1 MAKKKKQI
9 YDPRYAL
16 GYRLMANRDA
26 INRASNELGRYE
38 QQSRSKAIEYMMA
51 YRRAQAEEARR
62 RQQLEQQE
70 EIDRKNRVEQRKKDT
85 PDALKSRYE
94 IEEEVK
100 SASPKWLSM
109 WNTDPDDAIIDP
121 ISGGNV
127 TRGEIARQEIQSNP
141 GGFTGWLGDNLN
153 SYLSRLNSAQADNQ
167 IGMMQRISRY
177 EQLMNDY
184 EKSLDIEDKLNSLH
198 ATYDDL
204 GYKLDN
210 ARMSQ
215 EERNK
220 ALQVRNT
227 TKNAIAT
234 LQNQYNA
241 LGNSRKALD
250 ALLLNG
256 FESAWQLTQELMP
269 NPMAALFGDDN
280 ISLRDISKDVL
291 LRLEGFKDA
300 DPTLKRSMLNSALKV
315 AKNRKSLLSEQERI
329 NRDDANL
336 YEQRISTYFKGKRDQ
351 PGMDLSDPNTY
362 LYKLS
367 GVMGSSASSW
377 RNNYGSMALGL
388 LSGALAPYT
397 GGTSLLVGAPVVLAA
412 NMGSAVA
419 ENNAE
424 VASSVRE
431 LYINKVGGSDSNTYK
446 NIIKA
451 AEKQVPDWKARK
463 MTENDLIDQYLAGN
477 VIVNDRNANNLK
489 VDALRDAETLFKR
502 DMVATGTDAVI
513 DTALDVL
520 PFGKVA
526 KSLKIMPKF
535 VRNVVAGSMK
545 SQAAREAWEAALKTG
560 KKVGGQFATASP
572 LTGAGAGLISGSIA
586 YGASRFASSKLAKK
600 LAATTMAERFTKLGE
615 RTADVV
621 RRATQKALAITPG
634 WLKKVGA
641 KPTALGA
648 KYFREYLGKNTLYGQ
663 TNRSFGRELLG
674 RLHMSALSEGIEEG
688 KQHEN
693 AEMFKRGELDENQSL
708 WSAVLDDA
716 LLGLDVGKDVLGIPL
731 DALGIL
737 QIKDQDRLAEIKGGI
752 LGGLGHT
759 ARMSVAQASAPY
771 ISEMRADKWL
781 MNNHIVDQA
790 DASDTLRRYVQ
801 YASKGWFSAGYN
813 AMSRALDHLEQINN
827 NRHDNTGSYLIQ
839 PELIEQERKNLSRV
853 ASSARS
859 KFLQKAAKDQGI
871 DVYTKTRN
879 FTDEYKQFVAG
890 WNMVLDNQQDVLK
903 NTNEQLSE
911 IDSRIKDIR
920 TNQTDEYT
928 NAKLAERDPFN
939 VDPVVTGQL
948 ATVRAAKAL
957 EEKFGYQEALARI
970 DALMRM
976 KETML
981 KAIDNGVAK
990 SRVNKYL
997 NAIDSSLKRLVEG
1010 YVEERP
1016 VFDEDGNIT
1025 EEKTQIKHPGINDYL
1040 HELYSI
1046 GLEQKDPNAETVGY
1060 GNHNKDS
1067 VRTRDDVQ
1075 RLVLDQSTHDALS
1088 DLYYQRF
1095 ALEQNINNANE
1106 AVANF
1111 IGKQERDNKKIKFVG
1126 GNGAQIMDNIRKTQQ
1141 TNDEFWNELTSDAFE
1156 SDEEVT
1162 AKMDEE
1168 NGWSPLIVSKPNPV
1182 IGSNGNQIKVKLDED
1197 GIPINPL
1204 PDGTF
1209 IDKNGYLYDYSDKHE
1224 VKETPIFGEW
1234 DSNAGH
1240 TYTERMASLLEG
1252 VDVGYEFYNP
1262 EGDTPFARTKKEH
1275 SKKYAELQKGQEQP
1289 ADTTAPE
1296 DKSNTDD
1303 KQQLAGE
1310 QKPNDKQGQESQP
1323 STEQGQ
1329 ESKPTQESQQ
1339 KPETQPDQ
1347 NQPEQQY
1354 TPAGS
1359 GTQLKSSEIKT
1370 SQEETF
1376 DALENKL
1383 KDDKERV
1390 IKQPLSVRNAD
1401 DVVSAMDG
1409 KYDTTSRS
1417 YFIKQDDGSVLRYN
1431 RVHSTLPESYKE
1443 DYSIIQSRERVVQEL
1458 SKLTTKVE
1466 VVKWINEK
1474 LKDESLKKSMLHDLV
1489 VYRTY
1494 ITEHPI
1500 FNNLENNAEW
1510 QAVITDIA
1518 HIVVQ
1523 KSFGPSVVVGNI
1535 VDEISRFMFGH
1546 FEGME
1551 ALEYIT
1557 MHSDNKDEYEQNVKY
1572 AIDIVKSV
1580 LDDIG
1585 ASQAMSDEQ
1594 VRNLVIEL
1602 AGLLK
1607 QFTDLGWQLNTNA
1620 YTWHAEFPGV
1630 GRVAGETDMIGID
1643 QDGKI
1648 HIIDFKTSMHPF
1660 AKTRGVN
1667 STITGQFESELS
1679 KLTADDVKNNTPA
1692 ALNVLKSIRDVADGR
1707 FGVELDVVDGKVVVV
1722 CEYSGFF
1729 YLANKIR
1736 GQVQSPFENYTNQ
1749 QTVYQMLIQTE
1760 LGLSVESLEILPY
1773 VVHYEYQVT
1782 NDGYNI
1788 YDLNVSN
1795 FVNGAP
1801 LRLML
1806 PISTE
1811 MQRLY
1816 TTQPNTVNEA
1826 WQQYQQLK
1834 LEIDTQYSTL
1844 EQYLS
1849 ELSTYDDYADRYD
1862 YISDPRLK
1870 SLDNYIKALKKLVED
1885 ISRFNKESQLID
1897 EPSLTV
1903 NTLDYAKS
1911 LKSRIDT
1918 AMKYYSMLDNVRNSI
1933 SNLEAE
1939 YAQTAAAY
1947 DNYVNSQQYIQDI
1960 ANIDREGSL
1969 TGEQDA
1975 SDSQAAN
1982 EKLFVQGTVVKKEGK
1997 NGTYYTGFVNNGTEE
2012 KDGVQSTEL
2021 VAKNARDG
2029 KYIGGVATLELP
2041 SEYALDQEFVDKC
2054 TKLNIEIVGVKS
2066 YISRTKNGQFVE
2078 STAVVKTKSS
2088 IGKLSEGEV
2097 RIIPSEQQGPSAGA
2111 TQNEGQFG
2119 LVSNERMNELEH
2131 EIARML
2137 QGQLNS
2143 GPNPKLLPL
2152 MIEYAVGTIDRGIYT
2167 FNEFVKHIGSKFG
2180 QDVLPYLKSAYNGAR
2195 DWPTITANGLN
2206 NKMTPYDQVA
2216 GTDVYKILNAPTQPV
2231 QERTPQTAQPKPE
2244 QPQYTPGEY
2253 RVAANKG
2260 DLKTNPSPSLY
2271 YEFFYKNANKELA
2284 QLLNSP
2290 DFITNAVVEI
2300 SSTERYEGAQSAR
2313 HANPSLFAH
2322 ITYRGKTYNNIPLNL
2337 WQALVK
2343 GKQRTISQNGQN
2355 LYNRV
2360 VSIED
2365 AQPGVKII
2373 ANMART
2379 NGRIIV
2385 KEGTLRPL
2393 TDPDAQLLAG
2403 TSLYTIEMS
2412 NASNDFGFAN
2422 GENINTLVGDREQRT
2437 IFRYNNPDHAPE
2449 RGTLVYLKR
2458 IARDEG
2464 NKQPAVIPVTVQK
2477 KSFTDDDIDFLI
2489 SVLANTEM
2497 LNGKTNGVS
2506 NRALASL
2513 LMPIAASQDNLV
2525 GLKAIELIPGRPG
2538 VIRIRMRQDLAT
2550 NNQLGYA
2557 GEIDLNTDAGKTH
2570 FRSVMKTLTIPE
2582 QHSFM
2587 LARLGSN
2594 KDSTLPIKAIRDW
2607 FIQHPDQQQF
2617 KVTETL
2623 TFDMSDFKAVDVY
2636 SGLSG
2641 LGWYIKHGVFL
2652 TDCAGFAP
2660 PNMYITDIS
2669 TVDPSAAP
2677 SNTGANSPV
2686 QPDVQVQED
2695 PEVKPE
2701 GYSKPD
2707 PGINPDDYTTNED
2720 WAEQMPDGESSASQV
2735 DNADESSMVFYRQKS
2750 PNKTRITKAKAQR
2763 RITTILGKQFEG
2775 KIEFRKN
2782 LISNAMRDPSVLGI
2796 CKSSAIV
2803 LSEYAPDRVD
2813 FHEAFH
2819 FAFELCVPAAIRDNL
2834 YEYYAKRNNLDI
2846 HSKDDAIR
2854 KNAIREVA
2862 ELLADRF
2869 MNYSKWYVEHKEGDG
2884 RIKTWIKGAINN
2896 IRDFVLS
2903 FIQRSDK
2910 NLNSLYAAIIRGK
2923 YAGIEPDKKSVQRF
2937 NDIFGGLYYKNH
2949 GIEFSNIISDDMFD
2963 NLMDTAKFC
2972 IMHGFDV
2979 KDDGSN
2985 IANIGKHI
2993 NKETFEKGIESLYKS
3008 GLDVLGHGEYKTP
3021 AQLGMREILEKFDA
3035 FELRRDMAS
3044 RISSIS
3050 TDFHERIEDD
3060 SRAASDAGS
3069 SVGNDIGEHTRQCFE
3084 FSRFDK
3090 SSSRVKFFFA
3100 TIADCELKPLTEKG
3114 KLVYKDGQVQ
3124 YKVINKLNKYGL
3136 PQYVPMNVAYNM
3148 ILNLCHDCENV
3159 QQLLD
3164 TLRNASMSNG
3174 LFYVAYVKL
3183 KALKKKVDDG
3193 DADAEALF
3201 VQLVSNIRS
3210 NKYNFDIVRSQ
3221 YNKQLAKSEAPFG
3234 LYKLT
3239 LTPSGTEYSAREYSL
3254 QWSSLLAN
3262 GGTDLISIDQYGR
3275 RVLNPRNS
3283 NASTMFTSI
3292 ADMFDSNK
3300 QVTLKNGQVANIVGL
3315 KQWVAWRASWP
3326 HTGRPKGQIYLFP
3339 VRQYNAKKSKES
3351 GKPVYEIKYLDSPGR
3366 KDDFDMALDRLVSGL
3381 NAVGINITRPVF
3393 DWILFNKYGSVN
3405 YKALNQMLS
3414 STNIEDSP
3422 TSFLNFLRD
3431 ISKNGQLNVDDNVAY
3446 HLKGSGRVRLET
3458 IYDRFA
3464 FTKNLATWV
3473 YNYRHNSDQLTV
3485 LGTGKNKFYLMS
3497 DNNYMS
3503 DVVHDLNMRNSDF
3516 VELTDGRDPF
3526 IYRKLEDDA
3535 FGGKHFIGSYVLD
3548 QLANNPNLRIG
3559 LHNFIGFRT
3568 DNKDDIGSDYFEI
3581 SHTEDCIS
3589 KLCILESGGI
3599 IMPTLSDKKSWTFV
3613 SGIKLPG
3620 IDYLKMY
3627 APNGTI
3633 LSVPEIAESIGMID
3647 GNIMQQEDVIDQFI
3661 NYAYSEYQAVKDAE
3675 KALDQMEKDGTK
3687 DTAVANYYTK
3697 EQGARFSSL
3706 LGVWE
3711 FDKDGNEVY
3720 VSFNDKKD
3728 GHTYKDNIKT
3738 AEEHFFSKPIS
3749 EQRRLIARNLDHNT
3763 RDEIQNLADLGLI
3776 DVIGFDN
3783 NNNYV
3788 IKNIGLNNGAIEGIY
3803 SAICAKYN
3811 IKKGQEKDQVQR
3823 DKILN
3828 QAIVSYINDLANK
3841 ALMSGHEVERL
3852 FAGNP
3857 AFYKWK
3863 YDEDGNLIDRTVDE
3877 LKRLGGMVSTGT
3889 NNFEGL
3895 VGLPERYQKGTYVS
3909 AEVDNEMIESPQVE
3923 YMRPL
3928 VYTGQLRQT
3937 AYSMLCDEYI
3947 EKELEGFKKYKD
3959 ETDIQA
3965 SRRKYNLEQKARD
3978 KVDSQLERMSDEEIE
3993 KLLESKH
4000 KGIIA
4005 VIKKKAKSVIDSYRL
4020 SKDEKL
4026 DGIDVADGGAYITD
4040 EMCEALLR
4048 MVGSWSSDIEEAFK
4062 ILRSGNIYTVRTKLN
4077 AYNKIVTTVI
4087 GTQKYTAFG
4096 RRRDPKTGI
4105 MVTYYDKYALFPI
4118 FESIAYG
4125 RTANIF
4131 HAMKQQGVDQLKI
4144 NSAIKVG
4151 SQGSQPI
4158 KWSDYSNVEE
4168 DGKPLFLDTFKFN
4181 SYEQRFKYLR
4191 KQLNTDPNEKKYMNI
4206 GTQATKIV
4214 MSNLNVNNYYVL
4226 RDGTKIKGQD
4236 LLDTIMNS
4244 MNRLSDIGMQNIMKQ
4259 FFKTNED
4266 GQIIDGDGN
4275 VIKGNDL
4282 SRVVIDQKKFIETIL
4297 DMIKSDDPNIN
4308 LLSSLQVEGDEK
4320 TGYRL
4325 ALPIDAVQSSNFLES
4340 KLIAKINGEVIDTKT
4355 PGAAFIQRSV
4365 WGMQGSKLFERSDGG
4380 IVGDNNVTLY
4390 NGERL
4395 QMINK
4400 EGSMDCVLSIDY
4412 FKKLLGDFDIQT
4424 KRTFELTKDGKK
4436 IPLKDKDGNIKTDKD
4451 GNTIYKTKLEKRQ
4464 LSFEEA
4470 RQWLIDNGI
4479 IGEKAKANILA
4490 YRIPTQAQSSIHAL
4504 RCVDVIPV
4512 VNDTVILPEEFTKIT
4527 GSDFDIDKLF
4537 LSGLNYKTEGVEN
4550 TFGYVEQH
4558 LVKESELSE
4567 EHQLQNKIIDM
4578 YLALLIDKKDN
4589 GGPRNV
4595 QILHRSIDNDTEL
4608 AKSVLKD
4615 IEGSGKSKTETP
4627 YSFYSLAR
4635 QTASKNDYITGKI
4648 GIGPFAL
4655 NNNNQILTMIYHIS
4669 FRESQSSL
4677 LSTLG
4682 LSRLDKQLDV
4692 DGNSIMSWISAM
4704 INAHVDIA
4712 KDPWISRLN
4721 VNPFS
4726 YNITNLLLRTGWG
4739 GNTFYFLTQP
4749 IMKQMADA
4757 YVKASS
4763 QYMQQNGSMYSRQQQ
4778 SIKDVA
4784 EQYFKKDVT
4793 FDGNTLEE
4801 ALGIIESGDKD
4812 SIQAMNEAI
4821 KKLFESDQFKQD
4833 ARDYAQGNDVAD
4845 QNALKSRQL
4854 GIYLAYVQFSKYANA
4869 LANLVKYCKI
4879 DTKKHGK
4886 SAAEQLVYK
4895 EGFDELFEFATD
4907 NDGVLIKKGD
4917 VGALFEPAG
4926 LLDLV
4931 EHSYV
4936 GTKTRNAISLT
4947 KVVLGEQF
4955 MSSTTGFIQMLRQL
4969 NTMAGNTSLSV
4980 SFVQSAQKALSA
4992 AIKSEFFNDYVS
5004 RISDNP
5010 RYMHD
5015 LVNSSTEDLEFSYD
5029 SSTNSMKIT
5038 GNKHSLKSY
5047 VGQPILLWYKDQ
5059 DGNLQQY
5066 VPRDKNGNAIPLK
5079 VLSAKDDK
5087 IQLNVSINGNFNG
5100 MCRLLGGANTI
5111 FDRLS
5116 RLKPMIYHN
5125 SDYAD
5130 LKGNLLLEMLI
5141 PGKRVEYSSKDA
5153 VLGERPDTYDDLKF
5167 VKLQNFV
5174 DDGGINT
5181 NYIINA
5187 WNELLEYQNDKQPEV
5202 AEYIRN
5208 FARDLVVY
5216 AFITSG
5222 DTQGF
5227 AKMFKYVPASWRKK
5241 SGYANFIN
5249 RKLEQL
5255 NSYIPTV
5262 DLNDVLL
5269 NNWYDNKLVPTYQF
5283 YSKDANGKRSSNFIG
5298 VAKMTHS
5305 NGSRQTQ
5312 SAYPTML
5319 AALKKNDEGIYVPSI
5334 SVTDAPKFIKLPRS
5348 YNHYDSQ
5355 RQYNVYQLYGFA
5367 RYNDGIQY
5375 PVYTLVQPKGTKVS
5389 GGFMVTEYGRND
5401 STPSST
5407 EYVVDQNALRNFV
5420 ESADFINQLPV
5431 IKQNFGD
5438 EYAKILNDL
5447 RTEQVGGIAAAI
5459 TDDDQAQ
5466 PVNTGNQP
5474 STANKTQQ
5482 YTQSNDKPINIYFKS
5497 EENAELSNFARRPF
5511 SFTPKDFY
5519 FGDDIREHE
5528 FYNVEQ
5534 AFQYYK
5540 IMVLESIADSLNYS
5554 VPTGAEE
5561 AARKGKSVNRNILL
5575 KRAQE
5580 ILNTSSAEVAR
5591 YLGKKSL
5598 GLQDISS
5605 QFGTIA
5611 SAKEI
5616 EKSIFKVWNERSSK
5630 IMKALIKASFEQNP
5644 QAVQRL
5650 LDTGNATL
5658 THTQDKSKWKTE
5670 FPRLLMEVR
5679 DELRKSQNTQT
5690 KPSEPNTDSSEKS
5703 VTEQLVQ
5710 HLEDSGFVVQGVP
5723 TGSAITGDIYEDS
5736 YEPDAMEGAQFA
5748 IEQPNTITYEEHKKE
5763 IDLIYDDNPELSSI
5777 GSKEQ
5782 YSEYLSTIFPNSET
5796 PNIYYHGGK
5805 KGIDKFMSPQDPSFA
5820 KNKGVHSGTKDYGI
5834 YFTSDRS
5841 LANHYSKG
5849 YKKSDRHTYSVL
5861 LNTENPYRTNKFFA
5875 LSIRRLFGSKVLDPR
5890 SILEKDF
5897 NTTLK
5902 GYDSVIW
5909 HGEKGEIV
5917 VFDPSQIH
5925 ILGSKSDIEGFKDYV
5940 KSREQSAEDNSSN
5953 TNPATGPISRSRL
5966 TNAIAN
5972 THRQLKQI
5980 PKKVNSTRYAAD
5992 NVYYQLRK
6000 ALPKEI
6006 VKDIVDFYYEEKD
6019 RDSFLDRVEFYINNE
6034 LKQSILPKAIAA
6046 ARKRQLELSTHYD
6059 ARQVTAQLF
6068 EALKSGKITGNVE
6081 ADTATI
6087 GRYQT
6092 QLAKQL
6098 FPAVYNKGWSKQR
6111 YGYYAKQFSKIS
6123 KMIQII
6129 VTSHNNARM
6138 GNINHIYKLMAVLEG
6153 LKNYKFKQ
6161 HLVEYITAVDRTT
6174 RRELPSDT
6182 KRSVIGGTLELS
6194 PLLLTFK
6201 NKQKR
6206 SLKEVLS
6213 DIKQRTSIYNDV
6225 IDIILSKM
6233 SGDTT
6238 VQLGGIFSDNNGQH
6252 KSVLGVTMSDKL
6264 DKSESKVILY
6274 LGNRDEFKLMNTI
6287 VHEAIHVVTLR
6298 YLQVN
6303 PQTAAVL
6310 RSYAKYLKSINSRWY
6325 GNTNEKEMIAEFF
6338 SNADYRAWLKTVPA
6352 RDIDVSMLDKIVDF
6366 IVRIFTGES
6375 KTAYDQLKPAF
6386 DQILD
6391 EALSSTNV
6399 AQLSNESVQSNDNA
6413 QFAIEPVSAEI
6424 DNIEQRLQDILDNAP
6439 RNSEGK
6445 LLAPN
6450 DEPSNLP
6457 ERLYAIVRTKE
6468 FKDWFGDWQND
6479 PKNAS
6484 KVVDEN
6490 GEPLVVYHNTPFKFS
6505 VFDMDHE
6512 SRILPGISEPFGH
6525 VGTQETANT
6534 IKGNQLALFL
6544 NARNPLYTDDFVHET
6559 ASYMLSELY
6568 KQGIISRERYSSL
6581 RGISNSELRK
6591 LMLSL
6596 GYDGTKYENKAEGG
6610 GISYSFISPNQ
6621 IKSAGGENTT
6631 FSIDN
6636 NNIHYFKDSKGVV
6649 YGYVDKN
6656 DVIHLDKSKIKP
6668 EHPIHEYTHIWDR
6681 VVAIK
6686 NPSLWVRGV
6695 ELMKQFDGGKLWNEI
6710 ANSEFYGKK
6719 WSNMSDAQREFM
6731 IASEV
6736 HARLVGEGGAKL
6748 ISEIE
6753 AKQGSSDII
6762 SKLKDWILKFWQSLK
6777 QTFSDWSY
6785 ADIETL
6791 TLKDFNHMT
6800 LRDFV
6805 TSNADVINGVDARSS
6820 ISDKI
6825 EMVGLVN
6832 YNSGIEVSEDAQ
6844 RAIDKIKAISPNE
6857 QQYITPVITGEA
6869 FIAGVSLVDAIN
6881 IAANIKS
6888 IGRQSKVS
6896 DKIVREKISRILYSY
6911 DREALFNLLSF
6922 GTVPNNI
6929 LLMLADY
6936 MNYDDARGLVAHY
6949 IARSLEQR
6957 CQKKSYYDVVIP
6969 IIKSIDVKYD
6979 DSRQQSQFNDDI
6991 MKHCK
6996 GN

>member
-26 INRASNELGRYE
+26 INRASNELGEYE
-38 QQSRSKAIEYMMA
+38 QQSRSKAIDYMMA

-70 EIDRKNRVEQRKKDT
+70 ETDRRNRVEQRKKD
-85 PDALKSRYE
+85 
-94 IEEEVK
+94 I
-100 SASPKWLSM
+100 
-109 WNTDPDDAIIDP
+109 PDDTTNDLLT
-121 ISGGNV
+121 GGNV
-127 TRGEIARQEIQSNP
+127 ARGEIARQEIQSNP
-141 GGFTGWLGDNLN
+141 GGFIGWLGDNLN

-167 IGMMQRISRY
+167 IGMMERISRY

-184 EKSLDIEDKLNSLH
+184 EKSLDIEDKLSSLH

-215 EERNK
+215 KERNK
-220 ALQVRNT
+220 TLQVRNT

-241 LGNSRKALD
+241 LGNSRKSLD

-291 LRLEGFKDA
+291 LHLEGFKDA
-300 DPTLKRSMLNSALKV
+300 DAKLKRAMLNSALKV
-315 AKNRKSLLSEQERI
+315 AKNRKALLSEQERI
-329 NRDDANL
+329 NRDDANA

-351 PGMDLSDPNTY
+351 PGMNLSDPNTY

-451 AEKQVPDWKARK
+451 AKKQVPDWKARK

-477 VIVNDRNANNLK
+477 VIVNDRSANNLK
-489 VDALRDAETLFKR
+489 VNALRDAEALFKR
-502 DMVATGTDAVI
+502 DMVATGTDIVI
-513 DTALDVL
+513 DTALDLL

-535 VRNVVAGSMK
+535 VRNVVAGSIK
-545 SQAAREAWEAALKTG
+545 SQAAREAWQTALKTG
-560 KKVGGQFATASP
+560 KKVGSWFATASP
-572 LTGAGAGLISGSIA
+572 LTGGVTSLISGSIA
-586 YGASRFASSKLAKK
+586 YGASRFASSKLAKR
-600 LAATTMAERFTKLGE
+600 LAATTMAERFTKLGQN
-615 RTADVV
+615 TADVV

-641 KPTALGA
+641 KPAALGA
-648 KYFREYLGKNTLYGQ
+648 KYFNQYFGKNTLIGK
-663 TNRSFGRELLG
+663 TNRSFGQELFG
-674 RLHMSALSEGIEEG
+674 RLNIAALSEGIEEG

-708 WSAVLDDA
+708 WDAILDDA
-716 LLGLDVGKDVLGIPL
+716 LLGFDVGKDVLGIPL
-731 DALGIL
+731 DALGML

-911 IDSRIKDIR
+911 IDNRIKDIR

-948 ATVRAAKAL
+948 AAVRAAKAL

-1016 VFDEDGNIT
+1016 IFDEDGNVT
-1025 EEKTQIKHPGINDYL
+1025 EEKTQVRHPGINDYL

-1197 GIPINPL
+1197 GVPVNPL

-1234 DSNAGH
+1234 DSNSGH

-1289 ADTTAPE
+1289 TDTTAPE
-1296 DKSNTDD
+1296 DKGNTGG
-1303 KQQLAGE
+1303 KQQATGEQKPAGE
-1310 QKPNDKQGQESQP
+1310 QKPDDKQKPAEGQQQESQAGAGQGQESQP
-1323 STEQGQ
+1323 AQN
-1329 ESKPTQESQQ
+1329 PQQ
-1339 KPETQPDQ
+1339 KPESQPTQK
-1347 NQPEQQY
+1347 QPEQQY

-1359 GTQLKSSEIKT
+1359 GTQLSSSETKT
-1370 SQEETF
+1370 PQEETF

-1383 KDDKERV
+1383 KDDEARV

-1458 SKLTTKVE
+1458 SKFTTKAE
-1466 VVKWINEK
+1466 VIKWIDEK
-1474 LKDESLKKSMLHDLV
+1474 LKSEFKKSMLHDLV

-1494 ITEHPI
+1494 ITEHPV

-1510 QAVITDIA
+1510 QAVITDLA
-1518 HIVVQ
+1518 HIVIQ

-1546 FEGME
+1546 IEGMR
-1551 ALEYIT
+1551 ALDYIN
-1557 MHSDNKDEYEQNVKY
+1557 MHADNKDQYEQDVEY
-1572 AIDIVKSV
+1572 GIGVVKSI
-1580 LDDIG
+1580 LNNIG
-1585 ASQAMSDEQ
+1585 ASQSMSDEQ
-1594 VRNLVIEL
+1594 IRNLVIEL

-1607 QFTDLGWQLNTNA
+1607 QFDDLGWTLITNA

-1643 QDGKI
+1643 RDGKI
-1648 HIIDFKTSMHPF
+1648 HIIDFKTSKYSF
-1660 AKTRGVN
+1660 AETRGV
-1667 STITGQFESELS
+1667 SSLLTDRFKSELN
-1679 KLTADDVKNNTPA
+1679 KLTIDDVKNNTPA
-1692 ALNVLKSIRDVADGR
+1692 ARKVVNNINKQADG
-1707 FGVELDVVDGKVVVV
+1707 GYGAELDVVDGKIVVVRKD
-1722 CEYSGFF
+1722 SGFF
-1729 YLANKIR
+1729 YQTNKTF
-1736 GQVQSPFENYTNQ
+1736 GQVQTPFENYTNQ

-1773 VVHYEYQVT
+1773 VVSYSYDVT
-1782 NDGYNI
+1782 NNGFNI
-1788 YDLNVSN
+1788 YDLSVSN

-1816 TTQPNTVNEA
+1816 TTQPDTVNEA

-1834 LEIDTQYSTL
+1834 LEIDTQYNTL
-1844 EQYLS
+1844 KQYLS
-1849 ELSTYDDYADRYD
+1849 ELSTYDGFADTYD

-1870 SLDNYIKALKKLVED
+1870 SLDKYIKALDKLVND
-1885 ISRFNKESQLID
+1885 INRFNEESQLID
-1897 EPSLTV
+1897 EQTLTV
-1903 NTLDYAKS
+1903 NTLEQAKN
-1911 LKSRIDT
+1911 LKSRIDK
-1918 AMKYYSMLDNVRNSI
+1918 AVKYYSMLNDVRNSI

-1947 DNYVNSQQYIQDI
+1947 DNYINSQQYIQDI

-1969 TGEQDA
+1969 TGEQDP

-1982 EKLFVQGTVVKKEGK
+1982 EKLFVQGTTVRKEGK
-1997 NGTYYTGFVNNGTEE
+1997 KGVYYTGFVNNGTEE
-2012 KDGVQSTEL
+2012 KAGVQSTEF
-2021 VAKNARDG
+2021 VAKNAKDG

-2041 SEYALDQEFVDKC
+2041 SEYSLDQEVVDKC
-2054 TKLNIEIVGVKS
+2054 TRLNITILGIRS
-2066 YISRTKNGQFVE
+2066 YISKTENGQFVE
-2078 STAVVKTKSS
+2078 STAIVRTKSS
-2088 IGKLSEGEV
+2088 IGEMHDGEV
-2097 RIIPSEQQGPSAGA
+2097 KILPSQQQSPSAD
-2111 TQNEGQFG
+2111 TNQNEGQFG
-2119 LVSNERMNELEH
+2119 LVSDEEMSKLRS
-2131 EIARML
+2131 EIL
-2137 QGQLNS
+2137 DILKGKTGQLNS
-2143 GPNPKLLPL
+2143 GVDPRLLTL
-2152 MIEYAVGTIDRGIYT
+2152 MAKYAVGIIDRGIYS
-2167 FNEFVKHIGSKFG
+2167 FNDFVKHLVNELG
-2180 QDVLPYLKSAYNGAR
+2180 QDVVPYLKSAYEGAR
-2195 DWPTITANGLN
+2195 QWPDIINNGLK
-2206 NKMTPYDQVA
+2206 NKMTPFDQVDNA
-2216 GTDVYKILNAPTQPV
+2216 DVYKILNTPTQPV
-2231 QERTPQTAQPKPE
+2231 QDRTPQTAQPKPQ

-2260 DLKTNPSPSLY
+2260 DLKTNPSPSLD
-2271 YEFFYKNANKELA
+2271 YEFFYKNQNKELA
-2284 QLLNSP
+2284 QLLNAP
-2290 DFITNAVVEI
+2290 DFITHAVVEI
-2300 SSTERYEGAQSAR
+2300 SSVERHAGAQSAR
-2313 HANPSLFAH
+2313 HTNPSLFAH

-2337 WQALVK
+2337 YQAFVK
-2343 GKQRTISQNGQN
+2343 GKPRTLSQNGQN

-2365 AQPGVKII
+2365 AQPGMKII

-2379 NGRIIV
+2379 NGRIVV
-2385 KEGTLRPL
+2385 KEGVLRPL

-2403 TSLYTIEMS
+2403 TNLYKIEMS

-2437 IFRYNNPDHAPE
+2437 IFRYNNPNHAPE

-2464 NKQPAVIPVTVQK
+2464 DKQPAVIPVTIQK
-2477 KSFTDDDIDFLI
+2477 KSFADDDIDFLI
-2489 SVLANTEM
+2489 SVLSNTDI

-2506 NRALASL
+2506 NRTLASL

-2538 VIRIRMRQDLAT
+2538 VIRIRMRQDLAA

-2557 GEIDLNTDAGKTH
+2557 GEIDLNTDAGKTN

-2623 TFDMSDFKAVDVY
+2623 TFDMSDFKAVDDY

-2641 LGWYIKHGVFL
+2641 LGWYVKHGVFL

-2669 TVDPSAAP
+2669 TVDPNQAP
-2677 SNTGANSPV
+2677 SNTGANNPI

-2707 PGINPDDYTTNED
+2707 PGINPDDYTPNQD
-2720 WAEQMPDGESSASQV
+2720 WAKQMPDVEQAPDNDSNEGLSESQI
-2735 DNADESSMVFYRQKS
+2735 DNTDESGFTFYKQKGS
-2750 PNKTRITKAKAQR
+2750 SKTHISKAKAQR

-2869 MNYSKWYVEHKEGDG
+2869 MNYSKWYVEQKEGDG

-2896 IRDFVLS
+2896 IRDFILS
-2903 FIQRSDK
+2903 FSQRSDR
-2910 NLNSLYAAIIRGK
+2910 NLNNLYAAIIRGK

-2937 NDIFGGLYYKNH
+2937 NDLFGGLYYKNH

-2963 NLMDTAKFC
+2963 NLMETAKFC

-2993 NKETFEKGIESLYKS
+2993 NKETFEKGVESLYKS
-3008 GLDVLGHGEYKTP
+3008 KLDILGHGEYKTP
-3021 AQLGMREILEKFDA
+3021 AQLGMRELLEKFDA
-3035 FELRRDMAS
+3035 VELRRDMAS

-3050 TDFHERIEDD
+3050 TDFHERIERD
-3060 SRAASDAGS
+3060 SRDASDAGS

-3090 SSSRVKFFFA
+3090 SSSRVKFFFS

-3114 KLVYKDGQVQ
+3114 KLVYKDGLVQ

-3136 PQYVPMNVAYNM
+3136 PQYVPMNIAYNM

-3164 TLRNASMSNG
+3164 TLRNASISNG
-3174 LFYVAYVKL
+3174 LFYVAYTKL
-3183 KALKKKVDDG
+3183 KALKQKVDKG

-3221 YNKQLAKSEAPFG
+3221 YNKELAKSEAPFG

-3254 QWSSLLAN
+3254 QWSAQLAN
-3262 GGTDLISIDQYGR
+3262 GGTDLVSIDQYGR
-3275 RVLNPRNS
+3275 RVLNPRNR

-3292 ADMFDSNK
+3292 ADMIDSNK

-3326 HTGRPKGQIYLFP
+3326 HTGRPKGDVYLFP
-3339 VRQYNAKKSKES
+3339 VRQYNAKKSKEA

-3422 TSFLNFLRD
+3422 TSFLQFLRD
-3431 ISKNGQLNVDDNVAY
+3431 ISKNGKLNVDDNMAY
-3446 HLKGSGRVRLET
+3446 SLRGSGKVRLET

-3548 QLANNPNLRIG
+3548 QLSNNPNLRIG

-3568 DNKDDIGSDYFEI
+3568 DNKDDIGSDYFDI

-3647 GNIMQQEDVIDQFI
+3647 GNIMQQEDVIDLFMS
-3661 NYAYSEYQAVKDAE
+3661 YAYSEYQSVKDAE
-3675 KALDQMEKDGTK
+3675 KALDQMNEDGTK
-3687 DTAVANYYTK
+3687 STAVANYYTK

-3711 FDKDGNEVY
+3711 LDNNGDETY

-3763 RDEIQNLADLGLI
+3763 RNEIQNLVDLGLI

-3783 NNNYV
+3783 KKNYV
-3788 IKNIGLNNGAIEGIY
+3788 IKNIGLNNSAIEGIY

-3828 QAIVSYINDLANK
+3828 QAIVAYINDLSNK
-3841 ALMSGHEVERL
+3841 ALISGHEVERL

-3863 YDEDGNLIDRTVDE
+3863 YDDDGNLIDRTVDE

-3895 VGLPERYQKGTYVS
+3895 VGLPDRYQKGVYVS

-3947 EKELEGFKKYKD
+3947 EKKLEGFKKYKD

-3965 SRRKYNLEQKARD
+3965 SRRRHDLEQDARNS
-3978 KVDSQLERMSDEEIE
+3978 VDNQLERMSDEEIE

-4005 VIKKKAKSVIDSYRL
+4005 IIKKKAKSVIDSYRL

-4105 MVTYYDKYALFPI
+4105 MITYYDKYALFPI

-4131 HAMKQQGVDQLKI
+4131 HAMKKQGVDQLKI

-4158 KWSDYSNVEE
+4158 KWDDYSSVEGDE
-4168 DGKPLFLDTFKFN
+4168 KPLFLDTFKFN

-4244 MNRLSDIGMQNIMKQ
+4244 MNRLSDIGMQNVMKQ

-4266 GQIIDGDGN
+4266 GQIIDGDGK
-4275 VIKGNDL
+4275 VIDDGNL
-4282 SRVVIDQKKFIETIL
+4282 SRVVIDQKKFIETVL

-4320 TGYRL
+4320 SGYRL
-4325 ALPIDAVQSSNFLES
+4325 SMPVDAVQSSNFLES

-4390 NGERL
+4390 NGKRL

-4424 KRTFELTKDGKK
+4424 KRTFELTKDGAK
-4436 IPLKDKDGNIKTDKD
+4436 IPLKDKDGNIKVDKD
-4451 GNTIYKTKLEKRQ
+4451 GNTIYKTKLEKCQ

-4537 LSGLNYKTEGVEN
+4537 LSGLNYKTEGFEN
-4550 TFGYVEQH
+4550 IYGYVEQR
-4558 LVKESELSE
+4558 LVKESELTE
-4567 EHQLQNKIIDM
+4567 EHRLQNKIIDM

-4595 QILHRSIDNDTEL
+4595 QILHRSIDNDTDL

-4615 IEGSGKSKTETP
+4615 IEGSGKSKTESP

-4635 QTASKNDYITGKI
+4635 QTASKNDYITGKV

-4677 LSTLG
+4677 LNTLG

-4739 GNTFYFLTQP
+4739 KNTFYFLTQP

-4763 QYMQQNGSMYSRQQQ
+4763 QYMQQNGSTYSRQQQ

-4784 EQYFKKDVT
+4784 EQYFGKDVT
-4793 FDGNTLEE
+4793 FDGNTLDD
-4801 ALGIIESGDKD
+4801 ALSLIDTGDKE
-4812 SIQAMNEAI
+4812 SIQAINEAI
-4821 KKLFESDQFKQD
+4821 KKLFESEQFKQD
-4833 ARDYAQGNDVAD
+4833 ARDYAQGNDIAD
-4845 QNALKSRQL
+4845 QKGLKSRQL

-4907 NDGVLIKKGD
+4907 EDGVLIKKGD

-4947 KVVLGEQF
+4947 KVILGGQF

-4992 AIKSEFFNDYVS
+4992 AIKSQFFNDYVS

-5015 LVNSSTEDLEFSYD
+5015 LVNSSSEDLEFSYD
-5029 SSTNSMKIT
+5029 ASTNSMSIT

-5047 VGQPILLWYKDQ
+5047 VGQPILLWYKDK

-5066 VPRDKNGNAIPLK
+5066 IPRDKNGNALPLK

-5087 IQLNVSINGNFNG
+5087 IQLNISINGNFNG
-5100 MCRLLGGANTI
+5100 VCRLLGGANTI

-5125 SDYAD
+5125 SDYSD
-5130 LKGNLLLEMLI
+5130 LQGNLLLEMLI
-5141 PGKRVEYSSKDA
+5141 PGKRVEYSPKDA

-5187 WNELLEYQNDKQPEV
+5187 WNELLEYQNDKQPQV

-5227 AKMFKYVPASWRKK
+5227 TKMFKYVPASWRKK
-5241 SGYANFIN
+5241 SGYADFIN
-5249 RKLEQL
+5249 RKLVQL
-5255 NSYIPTV
+5255 NSIPTV

-5298 VAKMTHS
+5298 VAKMKII
-5305 NGSRQTQ
+5305 NGNKQTQ
-5312 SAYPTML
+5312 SAYPTIL
-5319 AALKKNDEGIYVPSI
+5319 AALKKNDDGMYEPSI
-5334 SVTDAPKFIKLPRS
+5334 AVESSPKFIKIPRS

-5367 RYNDGIQY
+5367 RHDSGIMY
-5375 PVYTLVQPKGTKVS
+5375 PVYVLVQPKGTKVS

-5407 EYVVDQNALRNFV
+5407 EYVVNQDALRAFV
-5420 ESADFINQLPV
+5420 ESADFINQLPA
-5431 IKQNFGD
+5431 IKKNFGD
-5438 EYAKILNDL
+5438 EYAAILNDL
-5447 RTEQVGGIAAAI
+5447 RTEQTGGVAAAI

-5474 STANKTQQ
+5474 STTNKTQQ
-5482 YTQSNDKPINIYFKS
+5482 QTQSNDKLGTTQPQTS
-5497 EENAELSNFARRPF
+5497 
-5511 SFTPKDFY
+5511 TP
-5519 FGDDIREHE
+5519 
-5528 FYNVEQ
+5528 
-5534 AFQYYK
+5534 
-5540 IMVLESIADSLNYS
+5540 
-5554 VPTGAEE
+5554 
-5561 AARKGKSVNRNILL
+5561 
-5575 KRAQE
+5575 
-5580 ILNTSSAEVAR
+5580 TS
-5591 YLGKKSL
+5591 
-5598 GLQDISS
+5598 
-5605 QFGTIA
+5605 
-5611 SAKEI
+5611 
-5616 EKSIFKVWNERSSK
+5616 
-5630 IMKALIKASFEQNP
+5630 
-5644 QAVQRL
+5644 
-5650 LDTGNATL
+5650 
-5658 THTQDKSKWKTE
+5658 
-5670 FPRLLMEVR
+5670 
-5679 DELRKSQNTQT
+5679 
-5690 KPSEPNTDSSEKS
+5690 TDSSEKS

-5710 HLEDSGFVVQGVP
+5710 HLEDSGFTV
-5723 TGSAITGDIYEDS
+5723 
-5736 YEPDAMEGAQFA
+5736 
-5748 IEQPNTITYEEHKKE
+5748 
-5763 IDLIYDDNPELSSI
+5763 YD
-5777 GSKEQ
+5777 
-5782 YSEYLSTIFPNSET
+5782 
-5796 PNIYYHGGK
+5796 
-5805 KGIDKFMSPQDPSFA
+5805 
-5820 KNKGVHSGTKDYGI
+5820 
-5834 YFTSDRS
+5834 
-5841 LANHYSKG
+5841 
-5849 YKKSDRHTYSVL
+5849 
-5861 LNTENPYRTNKFFA
+5861 TN
-5875 LSIRRLFGSKVLDPR
+5875 
-5890 SILEKDF
+5890 
-5897 NTTLK
+5897 
-5902 GYDSVIW
+5902 
-5909 HGEKGEIV
+5909 
-5917 VFDPSQIH
+5917 
-5925 ILGSKSDIEGFKDYV
+5925 
-5940 KSREQSAEDNSSN
+5940 
-5953 TNPATGPISRSRL
+5953 
-5966 TNAIAN
+5966 
-5972 THRQLKQI
+5972 
-5980 PKKVNSTRYAAD
+5980 
-5992 NVYYQLRK
+5992 
-6000 ALPKEI
+6000 
-6006 VKDIVDFYYEEKD
+6006 
-6019 RDSFLDRVEFYINNE
+6019 
-6034 LKQSILPKAIAA
+6034 
-6046 ARKRQLELSTHYD
+6046 
-6059 ARQVTAQLF
+6059 
-6068 EALKSGKITGNVE
+6068 GNVDD
-6081 ADTATI
+6081 A
-6087 GRYQT
+6087 
-6092 QLAKQL
+6092 
-6098 FPAVYNKGWSKQR
+6098 
-6111 YGYYAKQFSKIS
+6111 
-6123 KMIQII
+6123 
-6129 VTSHNNARM
+6129 
-6138 GNINHIYKLMAVLEG
+6138 
-6153 LKNYKFKQ
+6153 
-6161 HLVEYITAVDRTT
+6161 
-6174 RRELPSDT
+6174 
-6182 KRSVIGGTLELS
+6182 
-6194 PLLLTFK
+6194 
-6201 NKQKR
+6201 
-6206 SLKEVLS
+6206 
-6213 DIKQRTSIYNDV
+6213 
-6225 IDIILSKM
+6225 
-6233 SGDTT
+6233 
-6238 VQLGGIFSDNNGQH
+6238 GI
-6252 KSVLGVTMSDKL
+6252 
-6264 DKSESKVILY
+6264 
-6274 LGNRDEFKLMNTI
+6274 
-6287 VHEAIHVVTLR
+6287 
-6298 YLQVN
+6298 
-6303 PQTAAVL
+6303 
-6310 RSYAKYLKSINSRWY
+6310 
-6325 GNTNEKEMIAEFF
+6325 
-6338 SNADYRAWLKTVPA
+6338 
-6352 RDIDVSMLDKIVDF
+6352 
-6366 IVRIFTGES
+6366 
-6375 KTAYDQLKPAF
+6375 
-6386 DQILD
+6386 
-6391 EALSSTNV
+6391 
-6399 AQLSNESVQSNDNA
+6399 
-6413 QFAIEPVSAEI
+6413 
-6424 DNIEQRLQDILDNAP
+6424 
-6439 RNSEGK
+6439 
-6445 LLAPN
+6445 
-6450 DEPSNLP
+6450 
-6457 ERLYAIVRTKE
+6457 
-6468 FKDWFGDWQND
+6468 
-6479 PKNAS
+6479 
-6484 KVVDEN
+6484 
-6490 GEPLVVYHNTPFKFS
+6490 
-6505 VFDMDHE
+6505 
-6512 SRILPGISEPFGH
+6512 
-6525 VGTQETANT
+6525 
-6534 IKGNQLALFL
+6534 
-6544 NARNPLYTDDFVHET
+6544 
-6559 ASYMLSELY
+6559 
-6568 KQGIISRERYSSL
+6568 
-6581 RGISNSELRK
+6581 
-6591 LMLSL
+6591 
-6596 GYDGTKYENKAEGG
+6596 
-6610 GISYSFISPNQ
+6610 
-6621 IKSAGGENTT
+6621 
-6631 FSIDN
+6631 
-6636 NNIHYFKDSKGVV
+6636 
-6649 YGYVDKN
+6649 
-6656 DVIHLDKSKIKP
+6656 IHLDKNKIKP

-6681 VVAIK
+6681 VVALK
-6686 NPSLWVRGV
+6686 NPSLWIRGV
-6695 ELMKQFDGGKLWNEI
+6695 ELMKQFNGGKLWNEI

-6762 SKLKDWILKFWQSLK
+6762 SKLKNWILKFWQSLK
-6777 QTFSDWSY
+6777 QTFSNWSY

-6805 TSNADVINGVDARSS
+6805 TSNAEVAYNESDAHLPLWNKLRITGFVEHDNDIELSDDV
-6820 ISDKI
+6820 
-6825 EMVGLVN
+6825 
-6832 YNSGIEVSEDAQ
+6832 Q

-6857 QQYITPVITGEA
+6857 QQYITPVITGET
-6869 FIAGVSLVDAIN
+6869 FITGVSLIDAIN
-6881 IAANIKS
+6881 IAAKIFNADDYL
-6888 IGRQSKVS
+6888 QVS
-6896 DKIVREKISRILYSY
+6896 DKILREKVSQIVYSY

-6922 GTVPNNI
+6922 GTVPNSI

-6936 MNYDDARGLVAHY
+6936 MNYDDARGLIAHY
-6949 IARSLEQR
+6949 IGFELQKR
-6957 CQKKSYYDVVIP
+6957 CQKKSYDDVAIP

-6979 DSRQQSQFNDDI
+6979 DSRQQSLFNDDI
-6991 MKHCK
+6991 IKHCK

>member
-26 INRASNELGRYE
+26 INRASNELGKYE
-38 QQSRSKAIEYMMA
+38 QQSRSKAIDYMMA

-70 EIDRKNRVEQRKKDT
+70 ETDRRNRVEQRKKDI
-85 PDALKSRYE
+85 PDALKSRQE
-94 IEEEVK
+94 VEEEVN

-109 WNTDPDDAIIDP
+109 WSTDPYDTTNDLLT
-121 ISGGNV
+121 GGNV
-127 TRGEIARQEIQSNP
+127 ARGEIARQEIQSNP

-167 IGMMQRISRY
+167 IGMMERISRY

-184 EKSLDIEDKLNSLH
+184 EKSLDIEDKLSSLH

-220 ALQVRNT
+220 TLQVRNT

-241 LGNSRKALD
+241 LGNSRKSLD

-300 DPTLKRSMLNSALKV
+300 DAKLKRTMLNSALNV
-315 AKNRKSLLSEQERI
+315 AKNRKALLSEQERI
-329 NRDDANL
+329 NRDDANA

-351 PGMDLSDPNTY
+351 HGMDLSDPNTY

-424 VASSVRE
+424 VASPVRE

-451 AEKQVPDWKARK
+451 AKKQVPDWKARK

-489 VDALRDAETLFKR
+489 VNALRDAEALFKR
-502 DMVATGTDAVI
+502 DMVATGTNAVI
-513 DTALDVL
+513 NTALEVL

-545 SQAAREAWEAALKTG
+545 SQAAREAWQTALKAG
-560 KKVGGQFATASP
+560 KRVGSQFATASP

-708 WSAVLDDA
+708 WDAVLDDA

-752 LGGLGHT
+752 LGGLGRT

-801 YASKGWFSAGYN
+801 YASKGWFKAGYN

-948 ATVRAAKAL
+948 AAVRAAKAL

-1010 YVEERP
+1010 YVEDRP

-1106 AVANF
+1106 AVTNF

-1197 GIPINPL
+1197 GVPVNPL

-1234 DSNAGH
+1234 DSNSGH

-1262 EGDTPFARTKKEH
+1262 EGDTPFARTKAEH
-1275 SKKYAELQKGQEQP
+1275 SKRYAELQKGQEQP
-1289 ADTTAPE
+1289 TDTTTPE
-1296 DKSNTDD
+1296 DKGSTDD
-1303 KQQLAGE
+1303 KQQPAGE
-1310 QKPNDKQGQESQP
+1310 QKPDDKQGQESQP

-1347 NQPEQQY
+1347 KQPEQQY

-1359 GTQLKSSEIKT
+1359 GTQLSSSETKT

-1376 DALENKL
+1376 DALDNKR
-1383 KDDKERV
+1383 KDDEARV

-1431 RVHSTLPESYKE
+1431 RVHSTLPESYRE
-1443 DYSIIQSRERVVQEL
+1443 ADSIIQSRERVVQEL
-1458 SKLTTKVE
+1458 SKLTTKVD

-1535 VDEISRFMFGH
+1535 VDEISRFMFGN
-1546 FEGME
+1546 FEGMK
-1551 ALEYIT
+1551 ALESIN
-1557 MHSDNKDEYEQNVKY
+1557 MADNKDSYEEEIKY
-1572 AIDIVKSV
+1572 GVGMIKDILNS
-1580 LDDIG
+1580 IG

-1607 QFTDLGWQLNTNA
+1607 QFTDLGWILNTVP

-1630 GRVAGETDMIGID
+1630 GRVAGETDMIGVD

-1648 HIIDFKTSMHPF
+1648 HIIDFKTSMYPF

-1667 STITGQFESELS
+1667 STIARQFESELS

-1692 ALNVLKSIRDVADGR
+1692 ARSLLNSIRKMADGR

-1722 CEYSGFF
+1722 CKYSGFF
-1729 YLANKIR
+1729 YLTNKIY
-1736 GQVQSPFENYTNQ
+1736 GQRQSPFENYTNQ

-1760 LGLSVESLEILPY
+1760 LGLSVKSLEILPY
-1773 VVHYEYQVT
+1773 VVHYDYQVT

-1788 YDLNVSN
+1788 YDLSVSN

-1844 EQYLS
+1844 DQYLS
-1849 ELSTYDDYADRYD
+1849 ELSTYDDYANRYN

-1885 ISRFNKESQLID
+1885 ISRFNKESQLTD
-1897 EPSLTV
+1897 ESSLTV
-1903 NTLDYAKS
+1903 NILDYAKS
-1911 LKSRIDT
+1911 LKSRIDK

-1997 NGTYYTGFVNNGTEE
+1997 NGTYYTGFVNNGAEE

-2021 VAKNARDG
+2021 VAKNAKNG

-2216 GTDVYKILNAPTQPV
+2216 GTDVYKILNTPTQPV

-2253 RVAANKG
+2253 RVATNKG
-2260 DLKTNPSPSLY
+2260 DLKTNPSPSLD

-2337 WQALVK
+2337 WQAFVK
-2343 GKQRTISQNGQN
+2343 GKPRTISQNGQN

-2373 ANMART
+2373 ANMTRT

-2464 NKQPAVIPVTVQK
+2464 NKQPAVIPVAIQK
-2477 KSFTDDDIDFLI
+2477 KSFADDDIDFLI
-2489 SVLANTEM
+2489 SVLSNTDI

-2557 GEIDLNTDAGKTH
+2557 GEIDLNTDTGKTH

-2587 LARLGSN
+2587 LARFGSN

-2623 TFDMSDFKAVDVY
+2623 TFDMSDFKAVDGY

-2707 PGINPDDYTTNED
+2707 PGINPDDYTSNED

-2735 DNADESSMVFYRQKS
+2735 DDADNSTMVFYRQKS

-2763 RITTILGKQFEG
+2763 RITTILGRQFEG

-2782 LISNAMRDPSVLGI
+2782 LVSNAMRDPSVLGI

-2846 HSKDDAIR
+2846 HSKDDAVR

-2903 FIQRSDK
+2903 FSQRSDK

-2963 NLMDTAKFC
+2963 NLMDTVKFC

-3568 DNKDDIGSDYFEI
+3568 DNKDDIGSDYFDI

-3661 NYAYSEYQAVKDAE
+3661 SYAYSEYQAVKDAE
-3675 KALDQMEKDGTK
+3675 KALDQMKKDGTK
-3687 DTAVANYYTK
+3687 STAVANYYTK

-3711 FDKDGNEVY
+3711 FDKNGDEVF

-3783 NNNYV
+3783 NKNYV

-3965 SRRKYNLEQKARD
+3965 SRRKYNLEQNARD

-4105 MVTYYDKYALFPI
+4105 MITYYDKYALFPI

-4158 KWSDYSNVEE
+4158 KWDDYSSVEGDE
-4168 DGKPLFLDTFKFN
+4168 KPLFLDTFKFN

-4266 GQIIDGDGN
+4266 GQVIDGDGN
-4275 VIKGNDL
+4275 VIEGNDL

-4390 NGERL
+4390 NGKRL

-4412 FKKLLGDFDIQT
+4412 FKKLLGDFDIQI
-4424 KRTFELTKDGKK
+4424 KRTFELTKDGAK
-4436 IPLKDKDGNIKTDKD
+4436 IPLKDKDGNIKVDKD

-4470 RQWLIDNGI
+4470 RQWLINNGI
-4479 IGEKAKANILA
+4479 IGEEAKANILA

-4550 TFGYVEQH
+4550 IFGYVEQR

-4635 QTASKNDYITGKI
+4635 QTASKNDYITGKV

-4655 NNNNQILTMIYHIS
+4655 NNNNQILTMIYHVS

-4778 SIKDVA
+4778 SIEDVA

-4812 SIQAMNEAI
+4812 SIQAMNKAI

-4936 GTKTRNAISLT
+4936 GTKTRNAMSLT

-4992 AIKSEFFNDYVS
+4992 AIKSEFFNDYAS

-5100 MCRLLGGANTI
+5100 VCRLLGGANTI

-5305 NGSRQTQ
+5305 NGSRQTL

-5367 RYNDGIQY
+5367 RYNGGIQY

-5389 GGFMVTEYGRND
+5389 EGFMVTEYGRND

-5482 YTQSNDKPINIYFKS
+5482 QTQSNYKPINIYFKS
-5497 EENAELSNFARRPF
+5497 EENAELSNFAIRPF
-5511 SFTPKDFY
+5511 VHTFEDGTQKTFQS
-5519 FGDDIREHE
+5519 
-5528 FYNVEQ
+5528 VEQ
-5534 AFQYYK
+5534 AFHYIKGALFATQDAYNNNVLDNIMNTTSGGELRRLGRK
-5540 IMVLESIADSLNYS
+5540 I
-5554 VPTGAEE
+5554 
-5561 AARKGKSVNRNILL
+5561 KGLDVAKWDANSSDVMKQLL
-5575 KRAQE
+5575 KE
-5580 ILNTSSAEVAR
+5580 
-5591 YLGKKSL
+5591 
-5598 GLQDISS
+5598 
-5605 QFGTIA
+5605 
-5611 SAKEI
+5611 
-5616 EKSIFKVWNERSSK
+5616 
-5630 IMKALIKASFEQNP
+5630 SFEQNP
-5644 QAVQRL
+5644 KATQRL

-5658 THTQDKSKWKTE
+5658 THNQDESKWKTE

-5679 DELRKSQNTQT
+5679 DELRKSQGTTQPQT
-5690 KPSEPNTDSSEKS
+5690 STPTSTDSSEKS

-5710 HLEDSGFVVQGVP
+5710 HLKDSGFTVYG
-5723 TGSAITGDIYEDS
+5723 IDKNDIERNKDY
-5736 YEPDAMEGAQFA
+5736 QFA
-5748 IEQPNTITYEEHKKE
+5748 IERPNAIATA
-5763 IDLIYDDNPELSSI
+5763 DN
-5777 GSKEQ
+5777 
-5782 YSEYLSTIFPNSET
+5782 T
-5796 PNIYYHGGK
+5796 
-5805 KGIDKFMSPQDPSFA
+5805 
-5820 KNKGVHSGTKDYGI
+5820 SGTN
-5834 YFTSDRS
+5834 SDTMS
-5841 LANHYSKG
+5841 
-5849 YKKSDRHTYSVL
+5849 
-5861 LNTENPYRTNKFFA
+5861 
-5875 LSIRRLFGSKVLDPR
+5875 
-5890 SILEKDF
+5890 
-5897 NTTLK
+5897 
-5902 GYDSVIW
+5902 
-5909 HGEKGEIV
+5909 
-5917 VFDPSQIH
+5917 
-5925 ILGSKSDIEGFKDYV
+5925 
-5940 KSREQSAEDNSSN
+5940 
-5953 TNPATGPISRSRL
+5953 ISRSRL
-5966 TNAIAN
+5966 INTIAS
-5972 THRQLKQI
+5972 THRQLKQT
-5980 PKKVNSTRYAAD
+5980 PKKVNNTRYSAD
-5992 NVYYQLRK
+5992 NIYYQLRK

-6006 VKDIVDFYYEEKD
+6006 AGDIIKFYNEEKD
-6019 RDSFLDRVEFYINNE
+6019 RESFLDRVEFYI
-6034 LKQSILPKAIAA
+6034 
-6046 ARKRQLELSTHYD
+6046 
-6059 ARQVTAQLF
+6059 
-6068 EALKSGKITGNVE
+6068 
-6081 ADTATI
+6081 
-6087 GRYQT
+6087 
-6092 QLAKQL
+6092 
-6098 FPAVYNKGWSKQR
+6098 
-6111 YGYYAKQFSKIS
+6111 
-6123 KMIQII
+6123 
-6129 VTSHNNARM
+6129 
-6138 GNINHIYKLMAVLEG
+6138 
-6153 LKNYKFKQ
+6153 
-6161 HLVEYITAVDRTT
+6161 
-6174 RRELPSDT
+6174 
-6182 KRSVIGGTLELS
+6182 
-6194 PLLLTFK
+6194 
-6201 NKQKR
+6201 
-6206 SLKEVLS
+6206 
-6213 DIKQRTSIYNDV
+6213 
-6225 IDIILSKM
+6225 
-6233 SGDTT
+6233 
-6238 VQLGGIFSDNNGQH
+6238 
-6252 KSVLGVTMSDKL
+6252 
-6264 DKSESKVILY
+6264 
-6274 LGNRDEFKLMNTI
+6274 
-6287 VHEAIHVVTLR
+6287 
-6298 YLQVN
+6298 
-6303 PQTAAVL
+6303 
-6310 RSYAKYLKSINSRWY
+6310 
-6325 GNTNEKEMIAEFF
+6325 
-6338 SNADYRAWLKTVPA
+6338 
-6352 RDIDVSMLDKIVDF
+6352 
-6366 IVRIFTGES
+6366 
-6375 KTAYDQLKPAF
+6375 
-6386 DQILD
+6386 
-6391 EALSSTNV
+6391 
-6399 AQLSNESVQSNDNA
+6399 
-6413 QFAIEPVSAEI
+6413 
-6424 DNIEQRLQDILDNAP
+6424 
-6439 RNSEGK
+6439 
-6445 LLAPN
+6445 
-6450 DEPSNLP
+6450 
-6457 ERLYAIVRTKE
+6457 
-6468 FKDWFGDWQND
+6468 
-6479 PKNAS
+6479 
-6484 KVVDEN
+6484 
-6490 GEPLVVYHNTPFKFS
+6490 
-6505 VFDMDHE
+6505 
-6512 SRILPGISEPFGH
+6512 
-6525 VGTQETANT
+6525 
-6534 IKGNQLALFL
+6534 
-6544 NARNPLYTDDFVHET
+6544 
-6559 ASYMLSELY
+6559 
-6568 KQGIISRERYSSL
+6568 
-6581 RGISNSELRK
+6581 
-6591 LMLSL
+6591 
-6596 GYDGTKYENKAEGG
+6596 
-6610 GISYSFISPNQ
+6610 
-6621 IKSAGGENTT
+6621 
-6631 FSIDN
+6631 DN
-6636 NNIHYFKDSKGVV
+6636 NNIHFFKDSKGVV
-6649 YGYVDKN
+6649 YGYVDN
-6656 DVIHLDKSKIKP
+6656 HGNVHLDKNKIRP

-6681 VVAIK
+6681 VVALK

-6695 ELMKQFDGGKLWNEI
+6695 ELMKQFNGGKLWNEI

-6719 WSNMSDAQREFM
+6719 WSNMSDEQREFM

-6791 TLKDFNHMT
+6791 TLNDFNHMP

-6805 TSNADVINGVDARSS
+6805 TSNVDVINGVDARSS

-6825 EMVGLVN
+6825 GMVGLVN
-6832 YNSGIEVSEDAQ
+6832 YSSGIDVSEDAQ
-6844 RAIDKIKAISPNE
+6844 RAIDKIKAISTNE
-6857 QQYITPVITGEA
+6857 QQYITPVITGESY
-6869 FIAGVSLVDAIN
+6869 IRGVSLIDAIN
-6881 IAANIKS
+6881 ITANIKS
-6888 IGRQSKVS
+6888 IERQQKVS

-6949 IARSLEQR
+6949 IAFSLEQR

>member
-85 PDALKSRYE
+85 PDALKSRQE

-109 WNTDPDDAIIDP
+109 WNTDPDDTGIDL
-121 ISGGNV
+121 ITGGNV
-127 TRGEIARQEIQSNP
+127 ARGEIARQEIESNP

-167 IGMMQRISRY
+167 VGAMERIARY

-184 EKSLDIEDKLNSLH
+184 EKSLDIEDKLSSLH

-210 ARMSQ
+210 AKMSQ

-227 TKNAIAT
+227 TKNVIAT

-451 AEKQVPDWKARK
+451 AKKQVPDWKARK

-513 DTALDVL
+513 ETALDVL

-545 SQAAREAWEAALKTG
+545 SQAAREAWETALKIG

-716 LLGLDVGKDVLGIPL
+716 LLGLDVGKDVLGISL
-731 DALGIL
+731 DALGML

-928 NAKLAERDPFN
+928 NAKLTERDPFN

-948 ATVRAAKAL
+948 AAVRAAKAL

-1197 GIPINPL
+1197 GVPINPL

-1262 EGDTPFARTKKEH
+1262 EGDTPFARTKSEH
-1275 SKKYAELQKGQEQP
+1275 SKRYAELQKGQEQP
-1289 ADTTAPE
+1289 TDTTTPE
-1296 DKSNTDD
+1296 DKGSTDD
-1303 KQQLAGE
+1303 KQQPAGE
-1310 QKPNDKQGQESQP
+1310 QKPDDKQGQQSQP

-1347 NQPEQQY
+1347 KQPEQQY

-1359 GTQLKSSEIKT
+1359 GTQLSSSETKT

-1376 DALENKL
+1376 DALDNKR
-1383 KDDKERV
+1383 KDDEARV

-1458 SKLTTKVE
+1458 SKLTTKVD

-1557 MHSDNKDEYEQNVKY
+1557 MLSDNKDEYEQNVKY

-1630 GRVAGETDMIGID
+1630 GRVAGETDMIGVD

-1660 AKTRGVN
+1660 VKTRGVN

-1788 YDLNVSN
+1788 YDLSVSN

-1816 TTQPNTVNEA
+1816 TTQPDTVNEA

-1849 ELSTYDDYADRYD
+1849 ELSGYQGYAGWYD
-1862 YISDPRLK
+1862 YLSDPRIN
-1870 SLDNYIKALKKLVED
+1870 SDVEYLDKYVKALSRLVKN
-1885 ISRFNKESQLID
+1885 ITQFNKELQPTD
-1897 EPSLTV
+1897 ESSLTV
-1903 NTLDYAKS
+1903 HDLEYVKS
-1911 LKSRIDT
+1911 LKSRIDS
-1918 AMKYYSMLDNVRNSI
+1918 ALKQYDMLNAVRNSI
-1933 SNLEAE
+1933 SNIEAE

-1982 EKLFVQGTVVKKEGK
+1982 EKLFVQGTTVRKEGK
-1997 NGTYYTGFVNNGTEE
+1997 KGVYYTGFVNNGTKNEN
-2012 KDGVQSTEL
+2012 GVQSTEF

-2029 KYIGGVATLELP
+2029 EFIGGVATLELP
-2041 SEYALDQEFVDKC
+2041 SEYTFGQWIIDQC
-2054 TKLNIEIVGVKS
+2054 SKLNLEIVGVKS
-2066 YISRTKNGQFVE
+2066 YMSKTKDGQLVA
-2078 STAVVKTKSS
+2078 STAMVVTKSS
-2088 IGKLSEGEV
+2088 IGKLSTGPAE
-2097 RIIPSEQQGPSAGA
+2097 IIPSQQQGPGVDAN
-2111 TQNEGQFG
+2111 QNEGQFG
-2119 LVSNERMNELEH
+2119 LVSDEEMSRLRS
-2131 EIARML
+2131 EIL
-2137 QGQLNS
+2137 DILKGKTGQLNS
-2143 GPNPKLLPL
+2143 GVDPRLLTL
-2152 MIEYAVGTIDRGIYT
+2152 MAKYAVGIIDRGIYS
-2167 FNEFVKHIGSKFG
+2167 FNDFVKHLVNELG
-2180 QDVLPYLKSAYNGAR
+2180 QDVIPYLKSAYEGAR
-2195 DWPTITANGLN
+2195 QWPDIINNGLK
-2206 NKMTPYDQVA
+2206 NKMTPFDQVDNA
-2216 GTDVYKILNAPTQPV
+2216 DVYKILNAPTQPV

-2477 KSFTDDDIDFLI
+2477 KSFADDDIDFLI
-2489 SVLANTEM
+2489 SVLANTET

-2582 QHSFM
+2582 RHSFM

-2707 PGINPDDYTTNED
+2707 PDINPDDYTSNED

-2735 DNADESSMVFYRQKS
+2735 DDADSSGFVLYRQKS
-2750 PNKTRITKAKAQR
+2750 PNKTHITKAKAQR
-2763 RITTILGKQFEG
+2763 RITTILGRQFEG

-2782 LISNAMRDPSVLGI
+2782 LVSNAMRDPSVLGI

-2884 RIKTWIKGAINN
+2884 RIKTWIKGAVNN

-2903 FIQRSDK
+2903 FSQRSDK

-3661 NYAYSEYQAVKDAE
+3661 SYAYSEYQAVKDAE
-3675 KALDQMEKDGTK
+3675 KALDQMKKDGTK

-3711 FDKDGNEVY
+3711 FDNNGDEVF

-3965 SRRKYNLEQKARD
+3965 SRRKYNLEQNARD

-4105 MVTYYDKYALFPI
+4105 MITYYDKYALFPI

-4244 MNRLSDIGMQNIMKQ
+4244 MNRLSDIGMQNVMKQ

-4424 KRTFELTKDGKK
+4424 KRTFELKDGKK

-4550 TFGYVEQH
+4550 IFGYVEQR

-4635 QTASKNDYITGKI
+4635 QTASKNDYITGKV
-4648 GIGPFAL
+4648 GIAPFAL

-4778 SIKDVA
+4778 SIEDVA

-4907 NDGVLIKKGD
+4907 DDGVLIKKGD

-4931 EHSYV
+4931 EHSYI

-4947 KVVLGEQF
+4947 KAVLGEQF

-4992 AIKSEFFNDYVS
+4992 AIKSEFFNDYAS

-5087 IQLNVSINGNFNG
+5087 IQLNVSINGNFTG
-5100 MCRLLGGANTI
+5100 VCRLLGGANTI

-5305 NGSRQTQ
+5305 NGSRQTL

-5367 RYNDGIQY
+5367 RYNGGIQY

-5459 TDDDQAQ
+5459 TDEGQTQPIRKITISSGYKKNDPQNNPNKNYVFTENLEAAQ
-5466 PVNTGNQP
+5466 IVLKSVYNIDISNLLGDFKFPYTGHVAINVSDVNGTNSAAVRTNSKGDIN
-5474 STANKTQQ
+5474 ANAFGIIVKKQLHNKNGSFAAQEGCFQDT
-5482 YTQSNDKPINIYFKS
+5482 DEDFKLFKS
-5497 EENAELSNFARRPF
+5497 ANEIVFKL
-5511 SFTPKDFY
+5511 
-5519 FGDDIREHE
+5519 I
-5528 FYNVEQ
+5528 EQ
-5534 AFQYYK
+5534 ASGSEIVFPSQ
-5540 IMVLESIADSLNYS
+5540 MALGRAAL
-5554 VPTGAEE
+5554 PLRFAEWLRSE
-5561 AARKGKSVNRNILL
+5561 LIQRF
-5575 KRAQE
+5575 
-5580 ILNTSSAEVAR
+5580 
-5591 YLGKKSL
+5591 
-5598 GLQDISS
+5598 GLQIS
-5605 QFGTIA
+5605 
-5611 SAKEI
+5611 EP
-5616 EKSIFKVWNERSSK
+5616 ERSK
-5630 IMKALIKASFEQNP
+5630 KAGYDGYGFRI
-5644 QAVQRL
+5644 
-5650 LDTGNATL
+5650 TGINNVTINN
-5658 THTQDKSKWKTE
+5658 S
-5670 FPRLLMEVR
+5670 
-5679 DELRKSQNTQT
+5679 QT
-5690 KPSEPNTDSSEKS
+5690 KPSEPNTDSSENNYIPVNTNTAEFYSGGAKGSDTEWGNIAQKYGFNIKHYVVNDYDKLSNVDKEQVEKQYKEVVERLQRRQLSANSYSGKLVRRDMLQANSADSILAIGHLGKNGHVDGGTAYATERGIIRGIPVYLFDQDDNHWKIYDGEKFINCEQPNLTRHAALIGTRQITDAGKRAIQNVFETWQTTNNTQQQSQTNTDNSEKS

-5710 HLEDSGFVVQGVP
+5710 HLEDSGFVVQGVDK
-5723 TGSAITGDIYEDS
+5723 THSETEGDQFFQKKTYLNKAYESELNSFKQAILSNKYAQAGVDFLKVDDLYILFGHASHSKTVDSIEKGSAGFGLIAVFDSEDNIDYAEVS
-5736 YEPDAMEGAQFA
+5736 RMMSFNYQ
-5748 IEQPNTITYEEHKKE
+5748 NTH
-5763 IDLIYDDNPELSSI
+5763 D
-5777 GSKEQ
+5777 EQ
-5782 YSEYLSTIFPNSET
+5782 YILNS
-5796 PNIYYHGGK
+5796 IK
-5805 KGIDKFMSPQDPSFA
+5805 KAGIRITDD
-5820 KNKGVHSGTKDYGI
+5820 
-5834 YFTSDRS
+5834 
-5841 LANHYSKG
+5841 
-5849 YKKSDRHTYSVL
+5849 
-5861 LNTENPYRTNKFFA
+5861 
-5875 LSIRRLFGSKVLDPR
+5875 IRD
-5890 SILEKDF
+5890 
-5897 NTTLK
+5897 
-5902 GYDSVIW
+5902 
-5909 HGEKGEIV
+5909 
-5917 VFDPSQIH
+5917 
-5925 ILGSKSDIEGFKDYV
+5925 
-5940 KSREQSAEDNSSN
+5940 
-5953 TNPATGPISRSRL
+5953 
-5966 TNAIAN
+5966 
-5972 THRQLKQI
+5972 
-5980 PKKVNSTRYAAD
+5980 
-5992 NVYYQLRK
+5992 
-6000 ALPKEI
+6000 
-6006 VKDIVDFYYEEKD
+6006 
-6019 RDSFLDRVEFYINNE
+6019 
-6034 LKQSILPKAIAA
+6034 
-6046 ARKRQLELSTHYD
+6046 
-6059 ARQVTAQLF
+6059 QV
-6068 EALKSGKITGNVE
+6068 
-6081 ADTATI
+6081 
-6087 GRYQT
+6087 
-6092 QLAKQL
+6092 
-6098 FPAVYNKGWSKQR
+6098 
-6111 YGYYAKQFSKIS
+6111 
-6123 KMIQII
+6123 
-6129 VTSHNNARM
+6129 
-6138 GNINHIYKLMAVLEG
+6138 
-6153 LKNYKFKQ
+6153 
-6161 HLVEYITAVDRTT
+6161 
-6174 RRELPSDT
+6174 
-6182 KRSVIGGTLELS
+6182 
-6194 PLLLTFK
+6194 
-6201 NKQKR
+6201 
-6206 SLKEVLS
+6206 
-6213 DIKQRTSIYNDV
+6213 
-6225 IDIILSKM
+6225 
-6233 SGDTT
+6233 
-6238 VQLGGIFSDNNGQH
+6238 NNGFR
-6252 KSVLGVTMSDKL
+6252 KS
-6264 DKSESKVILY
+6264 
-6274 LGNRDEFKLMNTI
+6274 
-6287 VHEAIHVVTLR
+6287 
-6298 YLQVN
+6298 
-6303 PQTAAVL
+6303 
-6310 RSYAKYLKSINSRWY
+6310 
-6325 GNTNEKEMIAEFF
+6325 
-6338 SNADYRAWLKTVPA
+6338 
-6352 RDIDVSMLDKIVDF
+6352 
-6366 IVRIFTGES
+6366 
-6375 KTAYDQLKPAF
+6375 
-6386 DQILD
+6386 
-6391 EALSSTNV
+6391 
-6399 AQLSNESVQSNDNA
+6399 SV

-6424 DNIEQRLQDILDNAP
+6424 DNVEQRLQNILDNAP

-6457 ERLYAIVRTKE
+6457 EHLYAIVRTKE

-6479 PKNAS
+6479 PENAS
-6484 KVVDEN
+6484 KVVDKN
-6490 GEPLVVYHNTPFKFS
+6490 GEPRIVYHGSDQYGFD
-6505 VFDMDHE
+6505 VFDPSHSDDKRSLFASGSKYIASTYIKHGPKDHSVVNRLVYNE
-6512 SRILPGISEPFGH
+6512 QEMKPVLKYLKYIGADNFLKNFQYGLFQQAVEAVPNKDLLQSNGVDRRNIRNTVFDDTYNADVLLNGSALDEINRIENELKQYDPIKDQQIVDYLLWTLDIAKDSYYNSNVYYANVDGEDVVIRNRYAEAQFGEFEPSPIYSGSVADLYSLITGGGDIRNSNYTKYSDH
-6525 VGTQETANT
+6525 
-6534 IKGNQLALFL
+6534 IYDLFL
-6544 NARNPLYTDDFVHET
+6544 NIRNPFVFENNNK
-6559 ASYMLSELY
+6559 SDVVQWNYIPINIGSSEHVTT
-6568 KQGIISRERYSSL
+6568 
-6581 RGISNSELRK
+6581 RGIAEYAETS
-6591 LMLSL
+6591 
-6596 GYDGTKYENKAEGG
+6596 GYDGVILKHVHDNGGYPGDMSLYPNATKDDYYNGVPAWQLIESTD
-6610 GISYSFISPNQ
+6610 IFIAFKSNQ

-6631 FSIDN
+6631 YSRTND
-6636 NNIHYFKDSKGVV
+6636 NIHYFKDSKGVV
-6649 YGYVDKN
+6649 YGYVDN
-6656 DVIHLDKSKIKP
+6656 NGVIHLDKSKIKP

-6710 ANSEFYGKK
+6710 ANSEFYGKR

-6736 HARLVGEGGAKL
+6736 HARLVGKGGAKL

-6777 QTFSDWSY
+6777 QTFSNWSKE
-6785 ADIETL
+6785 DIEAL

-6805 TSNADVINGVDARSS
+6805 TSNTEVINGIDARSS

-6825 EMVGLVN
+6825 EMVGLAN
-6832 YNSGIEVSEDAQ
+6832 YSSGIEVSEDAQ

-6857 QQYITPVITGEA
+6857 QQYITPVITGESY
-6869 FIAGVSLVDAIN
+6869 IPGVSLIDAIN

-6888 IGRQSKVS
+6888 IGRQLNVS
-6896 DKIVREKISRILYSY
+6896 DKIVHEKISQVIYPL
-6911 DREALFNLLSF
+6911 EQKALFDLSSF
-6922 GTVPNNI
+6922 GTVSNNI
-6929 LLMLADY
+6929 LLILADY
-6936 MNYDDARGLVAHY
+6936 MNHDDTRALVAQYICHY
-6949 IARSLEQR
+6949 LRDH
-6957 CQKKSYYDVVIP
+6957 CQKKSFNAVVVP

>member
-38 QQSRSKAIEYMMA
+38 QQSRSKAIDYMMA

-70 EIDRKNRVEQRKKDT
+70 ETDRRNRIEQRKKDT
-85 PDALKSRYE
+85 PDALKSRQE
-94 IEEEVK
+94 VEEEVN
-100 SASPKWLSM
+100 STSPKWLSM
-109 WNTDPDDAIIDP
+109 WSTDPDDTTNDLLT
-121 ISGGNV
+121 GGNV
-127 TRGEIARQEIQSNP
+127 ARGEIARQEIQSNP

-167 IGMMQRISRY
+167 IGMMERISRY

-184 EKSLDIEDKLNSLH
+184 EKSLDIEDKLSSLH

-220 ALQVRNT
+220 TLQVRNT

-241 LGNSRKALD
+241 LGNSRKSLD

-269 NPMAALFGDDN
+269 NPMAMLFGDDN

-291 LRLEGFKDA
+291 LHLEGFKDA
-300 DPTLKRSMLNSALKV
+300 DATLKRAMLNSALKV
-315 AKNRKSLLSEQERI
+315 AKNRRSLLSEQERV
-329 NRDDANL
+329 NRDDANA
-336 YEQRISTYFKGKRDQ
+336 YEQRISTYFKSRRDQ

-388 LSGALAPYT
+388 ASGALAPYT
-397 GGTSLLVGAPVVLAA
+397 GGASLLVGTPVVLAA

-451 AEKQVPDWKARK
+451 AKKQVPDWKARK

-545 SQAAREAWEAALKTG
+545 SQAAREAWQTALKAG
-560 KKVGGQFATASP
+560 KRVGSQFATASP

-586 YGASRFASSKLAKK
+586 YGASRFASSKVAKR
-600 LAATTMAERFTKLGE
+600 LAATTMAERLTKLGQN
-615 RTADVV
+615 TADVV

-641 KPTALGA
+641 KPAALGA
-648 KYFREYLGKNTLYGQ
+648 KYFNQYFGKNTLIGK
-663 TNRSFGRELLG
+663 TNRSFGRELFG
-674 RLHMSALSEGIEEG
+674 RLNTAALSEGIEEG

-708 WSAVLDDA
+708 WDAVLDDA

-731 DALGIL
+731 DALGML

-752 LGGLGHT
+752 IGGLGHT

-781 MNNHIVDQA
+781 MNNHIIDQA

-939 VDPVVTGQL
+939 VNPVVTGQL
-948 ATVRAAKAL
+948 AAVRAAKAL

-1016 VFDEDGNIT
+1016 VFDEDGNVT
-1025 EEKTQIKHPGINDYL
+1025 EEKTQVRHPGINDYL

-1197 GIPINPL
+1197 GVPVNPL

-1234 DSNAGH
+1234 DSNSGH

-1289 ADTTAPE
+1289 TDTTAPE
-1296 DKSNTDD
+1296 DKSNTGG
-1303 KQQLAGE
+1303 KQQATGE
-1310 QKPNDKQGQESQP
+1310 QKPDDKQKPAEGQRQESQAGAGQGQESQP
-1323 STEQGQ
+1323 AQN
-1329 ESKPTQESQQ
+1329 PQQ
-1339 KPETQPDQ
+1339 KPESQPTQK
-1347 NQPEQQY
+1347 QPEQQY

-1359 GTQLKSSEIKT
+1359 STQLSSSETKT
-1370 SQEETF
+1370 LQEETF
-1376 DALENKL
+1376 DALDNKR
-1383 KDDKERV
+1383 KDDEARV

-1458 SKLTTKVE
+1458 SKLTTKAE
-1466 VVKWINEK
+1466 VIKWIDEK
-1474 LKDESLKKSMLHDLV
+1474 LKSEFKKSMLHDLV

-1510 QAVITDIA
+1510 QAVITDLA

-1535 VDEISRFMFGH
+1535 VDDISRFMFGDH
-1546 FEGME
+1546 N
-1551 ALEYIT
+1551 ARNVLHNIY
-1557 MHSDNKDEYEQNVKY
+1557 SNVNNKDQYESNIKDGV
-1572 AIDIVKSV
+1572 DIIKSI
-1580 LDDIG
+1580 LNNIG
-1585 ASQAMSDEQ
+1585 ASQSMSDEQ
-1594 VRNLVIEL
+1594 IRKLVIEL
-1602 AGLLK
+1602 AGLKK
-1607 QFTDLGWQLNTNA
+1607 QFDDLGWMLITNA

-1630 GRVAGETDMIGID
+1630 GRVAGETDMIGVD

-1648 HIIDFKTSMHPF
+1648 HIIDFKTSKYSF
-1660 AKTRGVN
+1660 AETRGV
-1667 STITGQFESELS
+1667 SSLLTDRFKSELN
-1679 KLTADDVKNNTPA
+1679 KLTIDDVKNNTPA
-1692 ALNVLKSIRDVADGR
+1692 ARKVINNINKQADG
-1707 FGVELDVVDGKVVVV
+1707 GYGAELDIVDGKIVVVRKD
-1722 CEYSGFF
+1722 SGFF
-1729 YLANKIR
+1729 YQTNKTF
-1736 GQVQSPFENYTNQ
+1736 GQVQTPFENYTNQ

-1773 VVHYEYQVT
+1773 VVNYSYDVT
-1782 NDGYNI
+1782 NNSFNI
-1788 YDLNVSN
+1788 YDLSVSN

-1816 TTQPNTVNEA
+1816 TTQPDTVNEA

-1834 LEIDTQYSTL
+1834 LEIDTQYNTL
-1844 EQYLS
+1844 DQYLS
-1849 ELSTYDDYADRYD
+1849 ELSTYDGFADTYD

-1870 SLDNYIKALKKLVED
+1870 SLDKYIKALDKLVND
-1885 ISRFNKESQLID
+1885 INRFNEESQLID
-1897 EPSLTV
+1897 EQTLTV
-1903 NTLDYAKS
+1903 NTLEQAKN
-1911 LKSRIDT
+1911 LKSRIDK
-1918 AMKYYSMLDNVRNSI
+1918 AIKYYSMLDNVRNSI

-1939 YAQTAAAY
+1939 YAQTAVAY
-1947 DNYVNSQQYIQDI
+1947 DNYINSQQYIQDI

-1969 TGEQDA
+1969 TGEQDP

-1982 EKLFVQGTVVKKEGK
+1982 EKLFVQGTTVRKEGK
-1997 NGTYYTGFVNNGTEE
+1997 KGVYYTGFVNNGTKNEN
-2012 KDGVQSTEL
+2012 GVQSTEF
-2021 VAKNARDG
+2021 VAKNAKDG

-2041 SEYALDQEFVDKC
+2041 SEYSLDQEFVDKC
-2054 TKLNIEIVGVKS
+2054 TRLNITILGIRS
-2066 YISRTKNGQFVE
+2066 YISKTENGQFVE
-2078 STAVVKTKSS
+2078 STAIVRTKSS
-2088 IGKLSEGEV
+2088 IGEMHDGEV
-2097 RIIPSEQQGPSAGA
+2097 KILPSQQQGPSAD
-2111 TQNEGQFG
+2111 TNQNEGQFG
-2119 LVSNERMNELEH
+2119 LVSDEEMSKLRS
-2131 EIARML
+2131 EIL
-2137 QGQLNS
+2137 DILKGKTGQLNS
-2143 GPNPKLLPL
+2143 GVDPRLLTL
-2152 MIEYAVGTIDRGIYT
+2152 MAKYAVGIIDRGIYS
-2167 FNEFVKHIGSKFG
+2167 FNDFVKHLVNELG
-2180 QDVLPYLKSAYNGAR
+2180 QDVVPYLKSAYEGAR
-2195 DWPTITANGLN
+2195 QWPDIINNGLK
-2206 NKMTPYDQVA
+2206 NKMTPFDQVDNA
-2216 GTDVYKILNAPTQPV
+2216 DVYKILNTPTQPV
-2231 QERTPQTAQPKPE
+2231 QDRTPQTAQPKPQ

-2260 DLKTNPSPSLY
+2260 DLKTNPSPSLD
-2271 YEFFYKNANKELA
+2271 YEFFYKNQNKELA
-2284 QLLNSP
+2284 QLLNAP
-2290 DFITNAVVEI
+2290 DFITHAVVEI
-2300 SSTERYEGAQSAR
+2300 SSVERYAGAQSAR
-2313 HANPSLFAH
+2313 HTNPSLFAH

-2337 WQALVK
+2337 YQAFVK
-2343 GKQRTISQNGQN
+2343 GKPRTLSQNGQN

-2379 NGRIIV
+2379 NGRIVV
-2385 KEGTLRPL
+2385 KEGVLRPL

-2403 TSLYTIEMS
+2403 TNLYKIEMS

-2437 IFRYNNPDHAPE
+2437 IFRYNNPNHAPE

-2464 NKQPAVIPVTVQK
+2464 NKQPAVIPITVQK
-2477 KSFTDDDIDFLI
+2477 KSFADDDIDFLI
-2489 SVLANTEM
+2489 SVLSNTDI

-2506 NRALASL
+2506 NRTLASL

-2538 VIRIRMRQDLAT
+2538 VIRIRMRQDLAS

-2557 GEIDLNTDAGKTH
+2557 GEIDLNTDAGKTN

-2623 TFDMSDFKAVDVY
+2623 TFDMSDFKAVDDY

-2641 LGWYIKHGVFL
+2641 LGWYVKHGVFL

-2669 TVDPSAAP
+2669 TVDPNQAP

-2707 PGINPDDYTTNED
+2707 PGINPDDYTTNQD
-2720 WAEQMPDGESSASQV
+2720 WAEQMPDTEQVPDNDSNEGLSESQIDA
-2735 DNADESSMVFYRQKS
+2735 ADQSGVIFYKQKGSSKPHIS
-2750 PNKTRITKAKAQR
+2750 KAKAQR

-2775 KIEFRKN
+2775 KVEFRKN
-2782 LISNAMRDPSVLGI
+2782 LISNTMRDPSVLGI

-2846 HSKDDAIR
+2846 HSKDDVVR

-2869 MNYSKWYVEHKEGDG
+2869 MNYSKWYIEHKEGDG
-2884 RIKTWIKGAINN
+2884 RIKTWIKGAVNN

-2903 FIQRSDK
+2903 FSQRSDR
-2910 NLNSLYAAIIRGK
+2910 NLNNLYAAIIRGK

-2937 NDIFGGLYYKNH
+2937 NDLFGGLYYRNH

-2963 NLMDTAKFC
+2963 NLMETAKFC

-2985 IANIGKHI
+2985 IANIGKYI
-2993 NKETFEKGIESLYKS
+2993 NKETFEKGAESLYKS

-3021 AQLGMREILEKFDA
+3021 AQLGMGEILEKFDA
-3035 FELRRDMAS
+3035 VELRRDMAS

-3050 TDFHERIEDD
+3050 TDFHERIERD
-3060 SRAASDAGS
+3060 SRDASDAGS
-3069 SVGNDIGEHTRQCFE
+3069 SVGNDIGEHTRQSFE

-3114 KLVYKDGQVQ
+3114 KLVYKDGLIQ

-3136 PQYVPMNVAYNM
+3136 PQYVPMNIAYNM

-3164 TLRNASMSNG
+3164 TLRNASVSNG
-3174 LFYVAYVKL
+3174 LFYVAYTKL
-3183 KALKKKVDDG
+3183 KALKQKVDKG

-3221 YNKQLAKSEAPFG
+3221 YNKELAKSEAPFG

-3254 QWSSLLAN
+3254 QWSAQLAN
-3262 GGTDLISIDQYGR
+3262 GGTDLVSIDQYGR
-3275 RVLNPRNS
+3275 RVLNPRNR

-3292 ADMFDSNK
+3292 ADMIDSNK

-3326 HTGRPKGQIYLFP
+3326 NTGRPKGEVYLFP
-3339 VRQYNAKKSKES
+3339 VRQYNAKKSKEA

-3422 TSFLNFLRD
+3422 TSFLQFLRD
-3431 ISKNGQLNVDDNVAY
+3431 ISKNGKLNVDDNMAY
-3446 HLKGSGRVRLET
+3446 SLRGSGKVKLET

-3485 LGTGKNKFYLMS
+3485 LGTGKNKLYLMS
-3497 DNNYMS
+3497 DNNYMF

-3548 QLANNPNLRIG
+3548 QLSNNPNLRIG
-3559 LHNFIGFRT
+3559 SHNFIGFRT
-3568 DNKDDIGSDYFEI
+3568 DNKNDIGSDYFDI

-3647 GNIMQQEDVIDQFI
+3647 GNIMQQEDVIDLFMS
-3661 NYAYSEYQAVKDAE
+3661 YAYSEYQSVKDAE
-3675 KALDQMEKDGTK
+3675 KALDQMNEDGTK
-3687 DTAVANYYTK
+3687 STAVANYYTK

-3711 FDKDGNEVY
+3711 LDNNGDETY

-3763 RDEIQNLADLGLI
+3763 RNEIQNLVDLGLI

-3783 NNNYV
+3783 KKNYV
-3788 IKNIGLNNGAIEGIY
+3788 IKNIGLNNSAIEGIY

-3828 QAIVSYINDLANK
+3828 QAIVAYINDLSNK
-3841 ALMSGHEVERL
+3841 ALISGHEVERL

-3863 YDEDGNLIDRTVDE
+3863 YDDDGNLIDRTVDE

-3895 VGLPERYQKGTYVS
+3895 VGLPDRYQKGVYVS

-3947 EKELEGFKKYKD
+3947 EKKLDGFKKYKD

-3965 SRRKYNLEQKARD
+3965 SRRRHDLEQDARNS
-3978 KVDSQLERMSDEEIE
+3978 VDNQLERMSDEEIE

-4105 MVTYYDKYALFPI
+4105 MITYYDKYALFPI

-4131 HAMKQQGVDQLKI
+4131 HAMKKQGVDQLKI

-4158 KWSDYSNVEE
+4158 KWDDYSSVEGDE
-4168 DGKPLFLDTFKFN
+4168 KPLFLDTFKFN

-4244 MNRLSDIGMQNIMKQ
+4244 MNRLSDIGMQNVMKQ

-4266 GQIIDGDGN
+4266 GQIIDGDGK
-4275 VIKGNDL
+4275 VIDDGNL
-4282 SRVVIDQKKFIETIL
+4282 SRVVIDQKKFIETVL

-4320 TGYRL
+4320 SGYRL
-4325 ALPIDAVQSSNFLES
+4325 SMPVDAVQSSNFLES

-4390 NGERL
+4390 NGKRL

-4424 KRTFELTKDGKK
+4424 KRTFELTKDGAK
-4436 IPLKDKDGNIKTDKD
+4436 IPLKDKDGNIKVDKD

-4464 LSFEEA
+4464 LSFEDA

-4550 TFGYVEQH
+4550 IYGYVEQR
-4558 LVKESELSE
+4558 LVKESELTE
-4567 EHQLQNKIIDM
+4567 EHRLQNKIIDM

-4595 QILHRSIDNDTEL
+4595 QILHRSIDNDTDL

-4615 IEGSGKSKTETP
+4615 IEGSGKSKTESP

-4763 QYMQQNGSMYSRQQQ
+4763 QYMQQNGSTYSRQQQ

-4784 EQYFKKDVT
+4784 EQYFGKDVT
-4793 FDGNTLEE
+4793 FDGNTLDD
-4801 ALGIIESGDKD
+4801 ALSLIDTGDKE
-4812 SIQAMNEAI
+4812 SIQAINEAI
-4821 KKLFESDQFKQD
+4821 KKLFESEQFKQD
-4833 ARDYAQGNDVAD
+4833 ARDYAQGNDIAD
-4845 QNALKSRQL
+4845 QKGLKSRQL

-4907 NDGVLIKKGD
+4907 EDGVLIKKGD

-4947 KVVLGEQF
+4947 KAILGKQF
-4955 MSSTTGFIQMLRQL
+4955 MSSTPGFIQMLRQL

-4992 AIKSEFFNDYVS
+4992 AIKSQFFNDYVS

-5015 LVNSSTEDLEFSYD
+5015 LVNSSSEDLEFSYD
-5029 SSTNSMKIT
+5029 ASTNSMLIT

-5047 VGQPILLWYKDQ
+5047 VGQPILLWYKDK

-5066 VPRDKNGNAIPLK
+5066 IPRDKNGNALPLK

-5087 IQLNVSINGNFNG
+5087 IQLNISINGNFNG
-5100 MCRLLGGANTI
+5100 VCRLLGGANTI

-5125 SDYAD
+5125 SDYSD
-5130 LKGNLLLEMLI
+5130 LQGNLLLEMLI
-5141 PGKRVEYSSKDA
+5141 PGKRVEYSPKDA

-5187 WNELLEYQNDKQPEV
+5187 WNELLEYQNDKQPQV

-5227 AKMFKYVPASWRKK
+5227 TKMFKYVPASWRKK

-5255 NSYIPTV
+5255 TSYIPTV

-5298 VAKMTHS
+5298 VAKMNS
-5305 NGSRQTQ
+5305 VNGNKQTW
-5312 SAYPTML
+5312 SAYPTIL
-5319 AALKKNDEGIYVPSI
+5319 AALKKNDEGVYEPSI
-5334 SVTDAPKFIKLPRS
+5334 AVESSPKFIKIPRS

-5367 RYNDGIQY
+5367 RHNSGIMY
-5375 PVYTLVQPKGTKVS
+5375 PVYVLVQPKGTKVS
-5389 GGFMVTEYGRND
+5389 GGFMVTEYGRDD

-5407 EYVVDQNALRNFV
+5407 EYVVNQGALRAFV
-5420 ESADFINQLPV
+5420 ESADFINQLPA
-5431 IKQNFGD
+5431 IKKNFGD
-5438 EYAKILNDL
+5438 EYAAILNDL
-5447 RTEQVGGIAAAI
+5447 RTEQTGGVAAAI

-5482 YTQSNDKPINIYFKS
+5482 QTQSNDKPINIYFKS

-5519 FGDDIREHE
+5519 FGDDAREHE

-5554 VPTGAEE
+5554 VSTGAEE

-5616 EKSIFKVWNERSSK
+5616 EKSIFKVWDERSSK

-5644 QAVQRL
+5644 QAAQRL

-5658 THTQDKSKWKTE
+5658 THNQDKSKWKTE

-5679 DELRKSQNTQT
+5679 DELRKSQGTTQPQT
-5690 KPSEPNTDSSEKS
+5690 STPTSTDSSEKS

-5710 HLEDSGFVVQGVP
+5710 HLEDSGFIISGV
-5723 TGSAITGDIYEDS
+5723 DENDS
-5736 YEPDAMEGAQFA
+5736 EA
-5748 IEQPNTITYEEHKKE
+5748 
-5763 IDLIYDDNPELSSI
+5763 
-5777 GSKEQ
+5777 
-5782 YSEYLSTIFPNSET
+5782 
-5796 PNIYYHGGK
+5796 
-5805 KGIDKFMSPQDPSFA
+5805 
-5820 KNKGVHSGTKDYGI
+5820 
-5834 YFTSDRS
+5834 
-5841 LANHYSKG
+5841 
-5849 YKKSDRHTYSVL
+5849 
-5861 LNTENPYRTNKFFA
+5861 
-5875 LSIRRLFGSKVLDPR
+5875 
-5890 SILEKDF
+5890 
-5897 NTTLK
+5897 
-5902 GYDSVIW
+5902 
-5909 HGEKGEIV
+5909 
-5917 VFDPSQIH
+5917 
-5925 ILGSKSDIEGFKDYV
+5925 
-5940 KSREQSAEDNSSN
+5940 
-5953 TNPATGPISRSRL
+5953 
-5966 TNAIAN
+5966 
-5972 THRQLKQI
+5972 
-5980 PKKVNSTRYAAD
+5980 YAA
-5992 NVYYQLRK
+5992 
-6000 ALPKEI
+6000 
-6006 VKDIVDFYYEEKD
+6006 
-6019 RDSFLDRVEFYINNE
+6019 
-6034 LKQSILPKAIAA
+6034 
-6046 ARKRQLELSTHYD
+6046 
-6059 ARQVTAQLF
+6059 
-6068 EALKSGKITGNVE
+6068 
-6081 ADTATI
+6081 
-6087 GRYQT
+6087 
-6092 QLAKQL
+6092 
-6098 FPAVYNKGWSKQR
+6098 
-6111 YGYYAKQFSKIS
+6111 
-6123 KMIQII
+6123 
-6129 VTSHNNARM
+6129 
-6138 GNINHIYKLMAVLEG
+6138 EG
-6153 LKNYKFKQ
+6153 
-6161 HLVEYITAVDRTT
+6161 V
-6174 RRELPSDT
+6174 
-6182 KRSVIGGTLELS
+6182 
-6194 PLLLTFK
+6194 
-6201 NKQKR
+6201 
-6206 SLKEVLS
+6206 
-6213 DIKQRTSIYNDV
+6213 
-6225 IDIILSKM
+6225 
-6233 SGDTT
+6233 
-6238 VQLGGIFSDNNGQH
+6238 
-6252 KSVLGVTMSDKL
+6252 
-6264 DKSESKVILY
+6264 
-6274 LGNRDEFKLMNTI
+6274 
-6287 VHEAIHVVTLR
+6287 
-6298 YLQVN
+6298 
-6303 PQTAAVL
+6303 
-6310 RSYAKYLKSINSRWY
+6310 
-6325 GNTNEKEMIAEFF
+6325 
-6338 SNADYRAWLKTVPA
+6338 
-6352 RDIDVSMLDKIVDF
+6352 
-6366 IVRIFTGES
+6366 
-6375 KTAYDQLKPAF
+6375 
-6386 DQILD
+6386 
-6391 EALSSTNV
+6391 
-6399 AQLSNESVQSNDNA
+6399 
-6413 QFAIEPVSAEI
+6413 QFAIEPVSTET
-6424 DNIEQRLQDILDNAP
+6424 DDYEQRLQTILDNAP

-6450 DEPSNLP
+6450 DKPSNLP

-6479 PKNAS
+6479 PEHAS
-6484 KVVDEN
+6484 KVVDKN
-6490 GEPLVVYHNTPFKFS
+6490 GEPLVVYHRSDTPNISTFDLSKSKKDQYVLSFAYHFGTKKASEEVDLNGADPTEPIAAFLNIKNPLKWDDLSQGEWVRALANLRRRGIINDEEFSNYRDYKYSKSGIERLKFMKS
-6505 VFDMDHE
+6505 LFQRKKYDGYTYINNVEDAGSISWAVFD
-6512 SRILPGISEPFGH
+6512 S
-6525 VGTQETANT
+6525 
-6534 IKGNQLALFL
+6534 
-6544 NARNPLYTDDFVHET
+6544 
-6559 ASYMLSELY
+6559 
-6568 KQGIISRERYSSL
+6568 
-6581 RGISNSELRK
+6581 
-6591 LMLSL
+6591 
-6596 GYDGTKYENKAEGG
+6596 
-6610 GISYSFISPNQ
+6610 NQ

-6631 FSIDN
+6631 FSRTND
-6636 NNIHYFKDSKGVV
+6636 NIHFFKDSKGVV
-6649 YGYVDKN
+6649 YGYVDN
-6656 DVIHLDKSKIKP
+6656 AGIIHLDKNKIKP

-6681 VVAIK
+6681 VVALK

-6695 ELMKQFDGGKLWNEI
+6695 ELMKQFNGGKLWNEI

-6719 WSNMSDAQREFM
+6719 WSNMSDEQREFM

-6753 AKQGSSDII
+6753 AKQGSSNII
-6762 SKLKDWILKFWQSLK
+6762 SKLKNWILKFWQSLK
-6777 QTFSDWSY
+6777 QTFSDWSKE
-6785 ADIETL
+6785 DIEAL

-6805 TSNADVINGVDARSS
+6805 TSNAEVAYNESDAHLSTAEKLRL
-6820 ISDKI
+6820 
-6825 EMVGLVN
+6825 VGLVKHD
-6832 YNSGIEVSEDAQ
+6832 YEGDIDVDEQVQ
-6844 RAIDKIKAISPNE
+6844 RAIDKLNAISPNE
-6857 QQYITPVITGEA
+6857 QQYITPVITGKSV
-6869 FIAGVSLVDAIN
+6869 INGVSLIDAIN
-6881 IAANIKS
+6881 IAAKIYNSENILGTISNKS
-6888 IGRQSKVS
+6888 L
-6896 DKIVREKISRILYSY
+6896 REKIQQIDDEQLRERLYNIS
-6911 DREALFNLLSF
+6911 DL
-6922 GTVPNNI
+6922 GVPNEVMFMI
-6929 LLMLADY
+6929 ADY
-6936 MNYDDARGLVAHY
+6936 ISYNDARGIVANHICDFLENVDDDTPY
-6949 IARSLEQR
+6949 DDIA
-6957 CQKKSYYDVVIP
+6957 VP
-6969 IIKSIDVKYD
+6969 IIESIDVKYD
-6979 DSRQQSQFNDDI
+6979 DSREQSLFNDDI

>member
-94 IEEEVK
+94 IEEEAK
-100 SASPKWLSM
+100 STLPKFGFWKIM
-109 WNTDPDDAIIDP
+109 GTDTDDAIIDP

-127 TRGEIARQEIQSNP
+127 ARGEIARQEIESNP

-167 IGMMQRISRY
+167 IGTMQRISRY

-291 LRLEGFKDA
+291 LHLEGFKDA

-388 LSGALAPYT
+388 ISGAAAGPT
-397 GGTSLLVGAPVVLAA
+397 GGVSLLIGTPIVFAA

-424 VASSVRE
+424 VASAVRE
-431 LYINKVGGSDSNTYK
+431 LYVNKVGGSDSNTYK

-451 AEKQVPDWKARK
+451 AKQQVPDWKARK

-489 VDALRDAETLFKR
+489 VNALRDAETLFKR
-502 DMVATGTDAVI
+502 DMVATGTDNVV

-545 SQAAREAWEAALKTG
+545 SQAAREAWETALKTG

-928 NAKLAERDPFN
+928 NAKLTERDPFN

-948 ATVRAAKAL
+948 AAVRAAKAL

-1197 GIPINPL
+1197 GVPINPL

-1303 KQQLAGE
+1303 KQQAAGE
-1310 QKPNDKQGQESQP
+1310 QKPDDKQGQESQP

-1347 NQPEQQY
+1347 KQPEQQY

-1359 GTQLKSSEIKT
+1359 GTQLSSSETKT

-1376 DALENKL
+1376 DALDNKR
-1383 KDDKERV
+1383 KDDEARV

-1431 RVHSTLPESYKE
+1431 RVHSTLPEAYREK
-1443 DYSIIQSRERVVQEL
+1443 DDLIKSRKLVVQEL
-1458 SKLTTKVE
+1458 SKLTTKAE

-1474 LKDESLKKSMLHDLV
+1474 LKDEHLKKSMLHDLV

-1557 MHSDNKDEYEQNVKY
+1557 MLSDNKDEYEQNVKY

-1580 LDDIG
+1580 LNDIG

-1648 HIIDFKTSMHPF
+1648 HIIDFKTSMYPF

-1736 GQVQSPFENYTNQ
+1736 GQVRSSFENYTNQ

-1788 YDLNVSN
+1788 YDLSVSN

-1849 ELSTYDDYADRYD
+1849 ELSTYDDYADRYN
-1862 YISDPRLK
+1862 YISDTRLK

-1885 ISRFNKESQLID
+1885 ISRFNKESQLTD
-1897 EPSLTV
+1897 ESSLTV

-1982 EKLFVQGTVVKKEGK
+1982 EKLFVQGTTVRKEGK

-2029 KYIGGVATLELP
+2029 KYIGGVATLELS

-2054 TKLNIEIVGVKS
+2054 TKLNIEILGVKS

-2088 IGKLSEGEV
+2088 VGQVREGTV
-2097 RIIPSEQQGPSAGA
+2097 TIIPSQQQGPSAGA

-2300 SSTERYEGAQSAR
+2300 SSTERYEGVQSAR

-2477 KSFTDDDIDFLI
+2477 KSFADDDIDFLI

-2707 PGINPDDYTTNED
+2707 PGINPDDYTSNED
-2720 WAEQMPDGESSASQV
+2720 WAEQMPDGESDASQV

-2750 PNKTRITKAKAQR
+2750 SNKTRITKAKAQR

-2782 LISNAMRDPSVLGI
+2782 LVSNAMRDPSVLGI

-2846 HSKDDAIR
+2846 HSKDDSVR

-2903 FIQRSDK
+2903 FSQRSDK

-3675 KALDQMEKDGTK
+3675 KALDQMKKDGTK

-3711 FDKDGNEVY
+3711 FDNNGDEVF

-3783 NNNYV
+3783 NKNYV

-4105 MVTYYDKYALFPI
+4105 MITYYDKYALFPI

-4464 LSFEEA
+4464 LSFEKA

-4550 TFGYVEQH
+4550 IFGYVEQH

-4635 QTASKNDYITGKI
+4635 QTASKNDYITGKV

-4655 NNNNQILTMIYHIS
+4655 NNNNQILTMIYHVS

-4778 SIKDVA
+4778 SIEDVA

-4907 NDGVLIKKGD
+4907 DDGVLIKKGD

-4992 AIKSEFFNDYVS
+4992 AIKSEFFNDYAS

-5283 YSKDANGKRSSNFIG
+5283 YSKNANGKRSSNFIG

-5305 NGSRQTQ
+5305 NGSRQTL

-5367 RYNDGIQY
+5367 RYDGGIQY

-5459 TDDDQAQ
+5459 TDTVGGVDTVTINNSQ
-5466 PVNTGNQP
+5466 
-5474 STANKTQQ
+5474 STSSTTQ
-5482 YTQSNDKPINIYFKS
+5482 TNGKPINIYFGNGKNG
-5497 EENAELSNFARRPF
+5497 ENIELSNFAIRPF
-5511 SFTPKDFY
+5511 THTFNDGTQKTFQS
-5519 FGDDIREHE
+5519 
-5528 FYNVEQ
+5528 VEQ
-5534 AFQYYK
+5534 AFHYIKGALFAKQDANNNNVLNDIMNTTSGGELRLLGRK
-5540 IMVLESIADSLNYS
+5540 I
-5554 VPTGAEE
+5554 
-5561 AARKGKSVNRNILL
+5561 KGLDVAKWDANSSNVMKQLL
-5575 KRAQE
+5575 KE
-5580 ILNTSSAEVAR
+5580 
-5591 YLGKKSL
+5591 
-5598 GLQDISS
+5598 
-5605 QFGTIA
+5605 
-5611 SAKEI
+5611 
-5616 EKSIFKVWNERSSK
+5616 
-5630 IMKALIKASFEQNP
+5630 SFEQNP
-5644 QAVQRL
+5644 KAAQRL

-5658 THTQDKSKWKTE
+5658 THNQARSPWKTE

-5710 HLEDSGFVVQGVP
+5710 HLEDSGFTVQGIDKTHSE
-5723 TGSAITGDIYEDS
+5723 TGSDQFFQKKTYLNKAYESELNSFKQAILSNKYAQAGVDFLKVDDLYILFEHASHSETVDSIEKGSTGFGLIAVFDSEDNIDYAEVSRMMSFNYQNTHDEQYILNSIKKAGIRITDDIKDQVNNGFYKS
-5736 YEPDAMEGAQFA
+5736 SAQFA
-5748 IEQPNTITYEEHKKE
+5748 IE
-5763 IDLIYDDNPELSSI
+5763 S
-5777 GSKEQ
+5777 
-5782 YSEYLSTIFPNSET
+5782 
-5796 PNIYYHGGK
+5796 
-5805 KGIDKFMSPQDPSFA
+5805 
-5820 KNKGVHSGTKDYGI
+5820 
-5834 YFTSDRS
+5834 
-5841 LANHYSKG
+5841 
-5849 YKKSDRHTYSVL
+5849 
-5861 LNTENPYRTNKFFA
+5861 
-5875 LSIRRLFGSKVLDPR
+5875 
-5890 SILEKDF
+5890 
-5897 NTTLK
+5897 
-5902 GYDSVIW
+5902 
-5909 HGEKGEIV
+5909 
-5917 VFDPSQIH
+5917 
-5925 ILGSKSDIEGFKDYV
+5925 
-5940 KSREQSAEDNSSN
+5940 
-5953 TNPATGPISRSRL
+5953 
-5966 TNAIAN
+5966 
-5972 THRQLKQI
+5972 
-5980 PKKVNSTRYAAD
+5980 
-5992 NVYYQLRK
+5992 
-6000 ALPKEI
+6000 
-6006 VKDIVDFYYEEKD
+6006 
-6019 RDSFLDRVEFYINNE
+6019 
-6034 LKQSILPKAIAA
+6034 
-6046 ARKRQLELSTHYD
+6046 
-6059 ARQVTAQLF
+6059 
-6068 EALKSGKITGNVE
+6068 
-6081 ADTATI
+6081 
-6087 GRYQT
+6087 
-6092 QLAKQL
+6092 
-6098 FPAVYNKGWSKQR
+6098 
-6111 YGYYAKQFSKIS
+6111 
-6123 KMIQII
+6123 
-6129 VTSHNNARM
+6129 
-6138 GNINHIYKLMAVLEG
+6138 
-6153 LKNYKFKQ
+6153 
-6161 HLVEYITAVDRTT
+6161 
-6174 RRELPSDT
+6174 
-6182 KRSVIGGTLELS
+6182 
-6194 PLLLTFK
+6194 
-6201 NKQKR
+6201 
-6206 SLKEVLS
+6206 
-6213 DIKQRTSIYNDV
+6213 
-6225 IDIILSKM
+6225 
-6233 SGDTT
+6233 
-6238 VQLGGIFSDNNGQH
+6238 
-6252 KSVLGVTMSDKL
+6252 
-6264 DKSESKVILY
+6264 
-6274 LGNRDEFKLMNTI
+6274 
-6287 VHEAIHVVTLR
+6287 
-6298 YLQVN
+6298 
-6303 PQTAAVL
+6303 
-6310 RSYAKYLKSINSRWY
+6310 
-6325 GNTNEKEMIAEFF
+6325 
-6338 SNADYRAWLKTVPA
+6338 
-6352 RDIDVSMLDKIVDF
+6352 
-6366 IVRIFTGES
+6366 
-6375 KTAYDQLKPAF
+6375 
-6386 DQILD
+6386 
-6391 EALSSTNV
+6391 
-6399 AQLSNESVQSNDNA
+6399 
-6413 QFAIEPVSAEI
+6413 VSAEI

-6479 PKNAS
+6479 PENAS

-6490 GEPLVVYHNTPFKFS
+6490 GEPRVVYHGSNQYGFD
-6505 VFDMDHE
+6505 VFDPSHSDDKISLFTSSSKWIASTYTNFKPLE
-6512 SRILPGISEPFGH
+6512 NTLVRKALLKGSAIDLIKNEDWKSLEKLINSVINNTLPRPEKYGFPLPYGGNKKALDEVLTIQKELDNPNLTEEERYSLLADLTKSEDKYYYSGNYTFKVKKRTSLRGKTRIEISIDDSYSKNFLSYYTEEGVIFRGSPKELIDSLTFDTK
-6525 VGTQETANT
+6525 VYD
-6534 IKGNQLALFL
+6534 LFL
-6544 NARNPLYTDDFVHET
+6544 NIKNPLILDNQFNEYGHANNWNNLDFSPAAKDVQNTNLWGEKIPGTH
-6559 ASYMLSELY
+6559 
-6568 KQGIISRERYSSL
+6568 KQTKTRDVAAYAKE
-6581 RGISNSELRK
+6581 NN
-6591 LMLSL
+6591 
-6596 GYDGTKYENKAEGG
+6596 YDGVIFK
-6610 GISYSFISPNQ
+6610 GIADKGAYPGYQSLNPMTDSDDLYADMHIGEDSFDATSKFKSDIIIAFNSNQ
-6621 IKSAGGENTT
+6621 VKSAGGENTT
-6631 FSIDN
+6631 FSRTND
-6636 NNIHYFKDSKGVV
+6636 NIHYFKDSKGVV

-6710 ANSEFYGKK
+6710 TNSEFYGKR

-6736 HARLVGEGGAKL
+6736 HARLVGKGGAKL

-6777 QTFSDWSY
+6777 QTFSNWSKE
-6785 ADIETL
+6785 DIEAL

-6805 TSNADVINGVDARSS
+6805 TSNTEVINGVDARSS

-6825 EMVGLVN
+6825 EMVGLAN
-6832 YNSGIEVSEDAQ
+6832 YSSGIEVSEDAQ

-6857 QQYITPVITGEA
+6857 QQYITPVITGESY
-6869 FIAGVSLVDAIN
+6869 IPGVSLIDAIN

-6888 IGRQSKVS
+6888 IGRQLNVS
-6896 DKIVREKISRILYSY
+6896 DKIVHEKISQVVYPL
-6911 DREALFNLLSF
+6911 EQKALFDLSSF
-6922 GTVPNNI
+6922 GTVSNNI
-6929 LLMLADY
+6929 LLILADY
-6936 MNYDDARGLVAHY
+6936 MNHDDTRALVAQYICHY
-6949 IARSLEQR
+6949 LRDH
-6957 CQKKSYYDVVIP
+6957 CQKKSFNAVVVP
-6969 IIKSIDVKYD
+6969 IIRSIDVKYD

>member
-51 YRRAQAEEARR
+51 YKRAQAEEARR

-70 EIDRKNRVEQRKKDT
+70 ETDRKNRVEQRKKNT

-94 IEEEVK
+94 IEEEAK
-100 SASPKWLSM
+100 STLPKFGFWKIM
-109 WNTDPDDAIIDP
+109 GTDTDDAIIDP

-127 TRGEIARQEIQSNP
+127 ARGEIARQEIESNP

-210 ARMSQ
+210 AKMSQ

-241 LGNSRKALD
+241 LGNSRKSLN

-377 RNNYGSMALGL
+377 RNNYGSMVLGL

-451 AEKQVPDWKARK
+451 AKQQVPDWKARK

-489 VDALRDAETLFKR
+489 VDALRDAEALFKR

-545 SQAAREAWEAALKTG
+545 SQAAREAWQTALKAG
-560 KKVGGQFATASP
+560 KRVGSQFATASP

-586 YGASRFASSKLAKK
+586 YGASRFASSKVAKR
-600 LAATTMAERFTKLGE
+600 LAATTMAERLTKLGQN
-615 RTADVV
+615 TADVV

-708 WSAVLDDA
+708 WDAVLDDA

-948 ATVRAAKAL
+948 AAVRAAKAL

-976 KETML
+976 KETIL
-981 KAIDNGVAK
+981 KAIGNGVAK

-1016 VFDEDGNIT
+1016 VFDEDGNVT
-1025 EEKTQIKHPGINDYL
+1025 EEKTQVRHPGINDYL

-1197 GIPINPL
+1197 GVPVNPL

-1234 DSNAGH
+1234 DSNSGH

-1252 VDVGYEFYNP
+1252 VDIGYEFYNP

-1289 ADTTAPE
+1289 TDTTAPE
-1296 DKSNTDD
+1296 DKSNTGG
-1303 KQQLAGE
+1303 KQQATGEQNPAGE
-1310 QKPNDKQGQESQP
+1310 QKPDDKQKPAEGQQQESQAGAGQGQESQP
-1323 STEQGQ
+1323 AQN
-1329 ESKPTQESQQ
+1329 PQQ
-1339 KPETQPDQ
+1339 KPESQPTQK
-1347 NQPEQQY
+1347 QPEQQY

-1359 GTQLKSSEIKT
+1359 GTQLSSSETKA

-1383 KDDKERV
+1383 KDDEARV
-1390 IKQPLSVRNAD
+1390 IKQPSSVRNAD

-1443 DYSIIQSRERVVQEL
+1443 ADSIIQSRERIVQEL
-1458 SKLTTKVE
+1458 SKLTTKAE

-1546 FEGME
+1546 FEGVE
-1551 ALEYIT
+1551 ALDYIN
-1557 MHSDNKDEYEQNVKY
+1557 MHADDKDQYEQDVKY
-1572 AIDIVKSV
+1572 AIDIVKSI

-1594 VRNLVIEL
+1594 IRNLAIEL
-1602 AGLLK
+1602 AGLKK
-1607 QFTDLGWQLNTNA
+1607 QFDDLGWVLNTNA

-1667 STITGQFESELS
+1667 STIARQFESELS

-1692 ALNVLKSIRDVADGR
+1692 ARSLLNSIRKMADGR
-1707 FGVELDVVDGKVVVV
+1707 FGVELDVVDGAVVVV

-1729 YLANKIR
+1729 YLANKIH
-1736 GQVQSPFENYTNQ
+1736 GQEKSPFESYTNQ

-1773 VVHYEYQVT
+1773 VVHYEYQIN

-1788 YDLNVSN
+1788 YDLSVSN

-1834 LEIDTQYSTL
+1834 LEIDTQYGTL
-1844 EQYLS
+1844 DQYLS
-1849 ELSTYDDYADRYD
+1849 ELSTYDDYADRYN
-1862 YISDPRLK
+1862 YISDTRLK

-1885 ISRFNKESQLID
+1885 ISRFNKESQLTD
-1897 EPSLTV
+1897 EYSLTV

-1982 EKLFVQGTVVKKEGK
+1982 EKLFVQGTVIKKEGK
-1997 NGTYYTGFVNNGTEE
+1997 KGVYYTGFVNNGTKNEN
-2012 KDGVQSTEL
+2012 GVQSTEF

-2029 KYIGGVATLELP
+2029 GFIGGVATLELP
-2041 SEYALDQEFVDKC
+2041 SEYTFGQWIIDQC
-2054 TKLNIEIVGVKS
+2054 SKLNLEIVGVKS
-2066 YISRTKNGQFVE
+2066 YVSKTKDGQLVA
-2078 STAVVKTKSS
+2078 STAMVVTKSS
-2088 IGKLSEGEV
+2088 IGKLSTGPAE
-2097 RIIPSEQQGPSAGA
+2097 IIPSQQQGPSAD
-2111 TQNEGQFG
+2111 TNKNEGQFG
-2119 LVSNERMNELEH
+2119 LVSDEEMSRLRS
-2131 EIARML
+2131 EIL
-2137 QGQLNS
+2137 DILKGKTGQLNS
-2143 GPNPKLLPL
+2143 GVDPRLLTL
-2152 MIEYAVGTIDRGIYT
+2152 MAKYAVGIIDRGIYS
-2167 FNEFVKHIGSKFG
+2167 FNDFVKHLVNELG
-2180 QDVLPYLKSAYNGAR
+2180 QDVIPYLKSAYNGAR
-2195 DWPTITANGLN
+2195 DWPEIVDNGLK
-2206 NKMTPYDQVA
+2206 NKMTPFDQVDNA
-2216 GTDVYKILNAPTQPV
+2216 DVYKILNAPTQPV
-2231 QERTPQTAQPKPE
+2231 QDRTPQTAQPKPE

-2290 DFITNAVVEI
+2290 DFITHAVVEI

-2313 HANPSLFAH
+2313 HASPSLFAH

-2337 WQALVK
+2337 WQALIK

-2360 VSIED
+2360 ISIED

-2403 TSLYTIEMS
+2403 TNLYKIEMS

-2437 IFRYNNPDHAPE
+2437 IFRYNNPNHAPE

-2477 KSFTDDDIDFLI
+2477 KSFADDDIDFLI
-2489 SVLANTEM
+2489 SVLSNTDI

-2538 VIRIRMRQDLAT
+2538 VIRIRMRQDLAA

-2557 GEIDLNTDAGKTH
+2557 GEIDLNTDAGKTN

-2594 KDSTLPIKAIRDW
+2594 KDNTLPIKAIRDW

-2623 TFDMSDFKAVDVY
+2623 TFDMSDFKAVDGY

-2641 LGWYIKHGVFL
+2641 LGWYVKHGVFL

-2669 TVDPSAAP
+2669 TVDPNQAP
-2677 SNTGANSPV
+2677 SNTGANSPI

-2707 PGINPDDYTTNED
+2707 PGINPDDYTTNQD
-2720 WAEQMPDGESSASQV
+2720 WAEQMPDNDSDEGLSESQI
-2735 DNADESSMVFYRQKS
+2735 DNTDESSVVFYKQKEPS
-2750 PNKTRITKAKAQR
+2750 KTHISKAKAQR

-2782 LISNAMRDPSVLGI
+2782 LISNTMRDPSVLGI

-2869 MNYSKWYVEHKEGDG
+2869 MNYSKWYVEQKEGDG

-2896 IRDFVLS
+2896 IRDFILS
-2903 FIQRSDK
+2903 FSQRSDR
-2910 NLNSLYAAIIRGK
+2910 NLNNLYAAIIRGK

-2937 NDIFGGLYYKNH
+2937 NDLFGGLYYKNH

-2963 NLMDTAKFC
+2963 NLMETAKFC

-2993 NKETFEKGIESLYKS
+2993 NKETFEKGVESLYKS
-3008 GLDVLGHGEYKTP
+3008 KLDILGHGEYKTP
-3021 AQLGMREILEKFDA
+3021 AQLGMRELLEKFDA
-3035 FELRRDMAS
+3035 VELRRDMAS

-3050 TDFHERIEDD
+3050 TDFHERIERD
-3060 SRAASDAGS
+3060 SRDASDAGS

-3090 SSSRVKFFFA
+3090 SSSRVKFFFS

-3136 PQYVPMNVAYNM
+3136 PQYVPMNIAYNM

-3174 LFYVAYVKL
+3174 LFYVAYTKL
-3183 KALKKKVDDG
+3183 KALKQKVDKG

-3221 YNKQLAKSEAPFG
+3221 YNKKLAKSEAPFG

-3254 QWSSLLAN
+3254 QWSAQLAN
-3262 GGTDLISIDQYGR
+3262 GGTDLVSIDQYGR
-3275 RVLNPRNS
+3275 RVLNPRNR

-3292 ADMFDSNK
+3292 ADMIDSNK

-3326 HTGRPKGQIYLFP
+3326 HTGRPKGEVYLFP
-3339 VRQYNAKKSKES
+3339 VRQYNANKSKEA

-3422 TSFLNFLRD
+3422 TSFLQFLRD
-3431 ISKNGQLNVDDNVAY
+3431 ISKNGKLNVDDNMAY
-3446 HLKGSGRVRLET
+3446 SLRGSGKVKLET

-3548 QLANNPNLRIG
+3548 QLSNNPNLRIG

-3568 DNKDDIGSDYFEI
+3568 DNKDDIGSDYFDI

-3647 GNIMQQEDVIDQFI
+3647 GNIMQQEDVIDLFMS
-3661 NYAYSEYQAVKDAE
+3661 YAYSEYQSVKDAE
-3675 KALDQMEKDGTK
+3675 KALDQMNEDGTK
-3687 DTAVANYYTK
+3687 STAVANYYTK

-3711 FDKDGNEVY
+3711 FDNNGDEVF

-3763 RDEIQNLADLGLI
+3763 RNEIQNLADLGLI
-3776 DVIGFDN
+3776 DVIGLDN
-3783 NNNYV
+3783 KKNYV
-3788 IKNIGLNNGAIEGIY
+3788 IKNIGLNNSAIEGIY

-3828 QAIVSYINDLANK
+3828 QAIVAYINDLSNK
-3841 ALMSGHEVERL
+3841 ALISGHEVERL

-3863 YDEDGNLIDRTVDE
+3863 YDDDGNLIDRTVDE

-3895 VGLPERYQKGTYVS
+3895 VGLPDRYQKGVYVS

-3947 EKELEGFKKYKD
+3947 EKELEGFKKSKD

-3965 SRRKYNLEQKARD
+3965 SRRKYNLEQDARN

-3993 KLLESKH
+3993 KLLESKQ

-4005 VIKKKAKSVIDSYRL
+4005 IIKKKAKSVIDSYRL

-4105 MVTYYDKYALFPI
+4105 MITYYDKYALFPI

-4131 HAMKQQGVDQLKI
+4131 HAMKKQGVDQLKI

-4158 KWSDYSNVEE
+4158 KWDDYSSVEGDE
-4168 DGKPLFLDTFKFN
+4168 KPLFLDTFKFN

-4244 MNRLSDIGMQNIMKQ
+4244 MNRLSDIGMQNVMKQ

-4266 GQIIDGDGN
+4266 GQIIDGDGK
-4275 VIKGNDL
+4275 VIDDGNL
-4282 SRVVIDQKKFIETIL
+4282 SRVVIDQKKFIETVL

-4320 TGYRL
+4320 SGYRL
-4325 ALPIDAVQSSNFLES
+4325 SMPVDAVQSSNFLES

-4365 WGMQGSKLFERSDGG
+4365 WGMQGSKLFEHSDGG

-4390 NGERL
+4390 NGKRL

-4424 KRTFELTKDGKK
+4424 KRTFELTKDGAK
-4436 IPLKDKDGNIKTDKD
+4436 IPLKDKDGNIKVDKD

-4550 TFGYVEQH
+4550 IYGYVEQR
-4558 LVKESELSE
+4558 LVKESELTE

-4595 QILHRSIDNDTEL
+4595 QILHRSIDNDTDL

-4635 QTASKNDYITGKI
+4635 QTASKNDYITGKV

-4778 SIKDVA
+4778 SIEDVA

-4992 AIKSEFFNDYVS
+4992 AIKSEFFNDYAS

-5066 VPRDKNGNAIPLK
+5066 APRDKNGNAIPLK

-5202 AEYIRN
+5202 AEYIRD

-5305 NGSRQTQ
+5305 NGSRQTL

-5367 RYNDGIQY
+5367 RYNGGIQY

-5407 EYVVDQNALRNFV
+5407 EYVVDQSALRNFV

-5459 TDDDQAQ
+5459 TDTVGGVDTVTINNGQS
-5466 PVNTGNQP
+5466 TS
-5474 STANKTQQ
+5474 STAQTNG
-5482 YTQSNDKPINIYFKS
+5482 KPINIYFGNGKNG
-5497 EENAELSNFARRPF
+5497 ENIELSNFAIRPF
-5511 SFTPKDFY
+5511 THTFNDGTQKTFQS
-5519 FGDDIREHE
+5519 
-5528 FYNVEQ
+5528 VEQ
-5534 AFQYYK
+5534 AFHYIKGALFAKQDANNNNVLND
-5540 IMVLESIADSLNYS
+5540 IMNTTSGGELRLL
-5554 VPTGAEE
+5554 G
-5561 AARKGKSVNRNILL
+5561 RNIKGLDVAKWDANSSDVMKQLL
-5575 KRAQE
+5575 KE
-5580 ILNTSSAEVAR
+5580 
-5591 YLGKKSL
+5591 
-5598 GLQDISS
+5598 
-5605 QFGTIA
+5605 
-5611 SAKEI
+5611 
-5616 EKSIFKVWNERSSK
+5616 
-5630 IMKALIKASFEQNP
+5630 SFEQNP
-5644 QAVQRL
+5644 KAAQRL

-5658 THTQDKSKWKTE
+5658 THNQARSPWNTE

-5710 HLEDSGFVVQGVP
+5710 HLEDSGFTVQGVDKTHSETEGDQFFQKKTYLNKAYESELNSFKQAILSNKYAQAGVDFLKVDDLYILFEHASHSETVDSIEKGS
-5723 TGSAITGDIYEDS
+5723 TGFGLIAVFDSEDNIDYAEVS
-5736 YEPDAMEGAQFA
+5736 RMMSFNYQ
-5748 IEQPNTITYEEHKKE
+5748 NTH
-5763 IDLIYDDNPELSSI
+5763 D
-5777 GSKEQ
+5777 EQ
-5782 YSEYLSTIFPNSET
+5782 YILNS
-5796 PNIYYHGGK
+5796 IK
-5805 KGIDKFMSPQDPSFA
+5805 KAGI
-5820 KNKGVHSGTKDYGI
+5820 
-5834 YFTSDRS
+5834 R
-5841 LANHYSKG
+5841 
-5849 YKKSDRHTYSVL
+5849 
-5861 LNTENPYRTNKFFA
+5861 
-5875 LSIRRLFGSKVLDPR
+5875 
-5890 SILEKDF
+5890 
-5897 NTTLK
+5897 
-5902 GYDSVIW
+5902 
-5909 HGEKGEIV
+5909 
-5917 VFDPSQIH
+5917 
-5925 ILGSKSDIEGFKDYV
+5925 
-5940 KSREQSAEDNSSN
+5940 
-5953 TNPATGPISRSRL
+5953 
-5966 TNAIAN
+5966 
-5972 THRQLKQI
+5972 
-5980 PKKVNSTRYAAD
+5980 
-5992 NVYYQLRK
+5992 
-6000 ALPKEI
+6000 
-6006 VKDIVDFYYEEKD
+6006 
-6019 RDSFLDRVEFYINNE
+6019 
-6034 LKQSILPKAIAA
+6034 
-6046 ARKRQLELSTHYD
+6046 
-6059 ARQVTAQLF
+6059 
-6068 EALKSGKITGNVE
+6068 IT
-6081 ADTATI
+6081 D
-6087 GRYQT
+6087 
-6092 QLAKQL
+6092 
-6098 FPAVYNKGWSKQR
+6098 
-6111 YGYYAKQFSKIS
+6111 
-6123 KMIQII
+6123 
-6129 VTSHNNARM
+6129 
-6138 GNINHIYKLMAVLEG
+6138 
-6153 LKNYKFKQ
+6153 
-6161 HLVEYITAVDRTT
+6161 
-6174 RRELPSDT
+6174 
-6182 KRSVIGGTLELS
+6182 
-6194 PLLLTFK
+6194 
-6201 NKQKR
+6201 
-6206 SLKEVLS
+6206 
-6213 DIKQRTSIYNDV
+6213 DIKDQV
-6225 IDIILSKM
+6225 
-6233 SGDTT
+6233 
-6238 VQLGGIFSDNNGQH
+6238 NNGFY
-6252 KSVLGVTMSDKL
+6252 KSS
-6264 DKSESKVILY
+6264 
-6274 LGNRDEFKLMNTI
+6274 
-6287 VHEAIHVVTLR
+6287 
-6298 YLQVN
+6298 
-6303 PQTAAVL
+6303 
-6310 RSYAKYLKSINSRWY
+6310 
-6325 GNTNEKEMIAEFF
+6325 
-6338 SNADYRAWLKTVPA
+6338 
-6352 RDIDVSMLDKIVDF
+6352 
-6366 IVRIFTGES
+6366 
-6375 KTAYDQLKPAF
+6375 
-6386 DQILD
+6386 
-6391 EALSSTNV
+6391 
-6399 AQLSNESVQSNDNA
+6399 A

-6479 PKNAS
+6479 PENAS
-6484 KVVDEN
+6484 KVVDKN
-6490 GEPLVVYHNTPFKFS
+6490 GEPRIVYHGSKSIFNVFDSSKSESRQRLSRQIKPTNFFSSDKTVADFFAITENQSLASQISRSISVVLDAFTGEDVDEDVLDDAVWTEAASKTGKSKEFVKDFWENKVPREYKINDEYGTSRMEDPDIDKYKYS
-6505 VFDMDHE
+6505 VFLNMK
-6512 SRILPGISEPFGH
+6512 SPIILDAKGERADEFIEANKEVLNNNDEVIINNINET
-6525 VGTQETANT
+6525 VGDKDTAT
-6534 IKGNQLALFL
+6534 DYLV
-6544 NARNPLYTDDFVHET
+6544 RN
-6559 ASYMLSELY
+6559 
-6568 KQGIISRERYSSL
+6568 
-6581 RGISNSELRK
+6581 
-6591 LMLSL
+6591 
-6596 GYDGTKYENKAEGG
+6596 
-6610 GISYSFISPNQ
+6610 PNQ

-6631 FSIDN
+6631 FSRTND
-6636 NNIHYFKDSKGVV
+6636 NIHYFKDSKGVV
-6649 YGYVDKN
+6649 YGYVDKHGN
-6656 DVIHLDKSKIKP
+6656 IHLDKSKIKP

-6710 ANSEFYGKK
+6710 ANSEFYGKR

-6736 HARLVGEGGAKL
+6736 HARLVGKGGAKL

-6777 QTFSDWSY
+6777 QTFSNWSKE
-6785 ADIETL
+6785 DIEAL

-6805 TSNADVINGVDARSS
+6805 TSNTEVINGVDARSS

-6825 EMVGLVN
+6825 EMVGLAN
-6832 YNSGIEVSEDAQ
+6832 YSSGIEVSEDAQ

-6857 QQYITPVITGEA
+6857 QQYITPVITGGSY
-6869 FIAGVSLVDAIN
+6869 IPGVSLIDAIN
-6881 IAANIKS
+6881 ITANIKS
-6888 IGRQSKVS
+6888 VTRQSEVS
-6896 DKIVREKISRILYSY
+6896 DKIVREKISQVIYPL
-6911 DREALFNLLSF
+6911 EQKALFDLLSF
-6922 GTVPNNI
+6922 GTVPNNV
-6929 LLMLADY
+6929 LLILADY
-6936 MNYDDARGLVAHY
+6936 MIPGDIRILVAKYICHY
-6949 IARSLEQR
+6949 LRDH
-6957 CQKKSYYDVVIP
+6957 CQKKSYDDVVIP

>member
-26 INRASNELGRYE
+26 INRASNELGKYE
-38 QQSRSKAIEYMMA
+38 QQSRSKAIDYMMA

-70 EIDRKNRVEQRKKDT
+70 ETDRRNRVEQRKKDI
-85 PDALKSRYE
+85 PDALKSRQE
-94 IEEEVK
+94 VEEEVN
-100 SASPKWLSM
+100 SVLPKWLSM
-109 WNTDPDDAIIDP
+109 WSTDPDDTTNGLLI
-121 ISGGNV
+121 GGIV
-127 TRGEIARQEIQSNP
+127 ARGEIARQKIQSNP
-141 GGFTGWLGDNLN
+141 GGFIGWLGDNLN

-167 IGMMQRISRY
+167 IGMMERISRY

-184 EKSLDIEDKLNSLH
+184 EKSLDIEDKLSSLH

-210 ARMSQ
+210 VRMSQ
-215 EERNK
+215 KERNK
-220 ALQVRNT
+220 TLQVRNT

-241 LGNSRKALD
+241 LGNSRKSLD

-256 FESAWQLTQELMP
+256 FESAWQLTQELTP

-300 DPTLKRSMLNSALKV
+300 DAKLKRAMLNSALNV
-315 AKNRKSLLSEQERI
+315 AKNRRALLSEQERI
-329 NRDDANL
+329 NRDDANM
-336 YEQRISTYFKGKRDQ
+336 YEQRISTYFKSKRDQ
-351 PGMDLSDPNTY
+351 PRMDLSDPNTY

-388 LSGALAPYT
+388 LSGAAAPYT
-397 GGTSLLVGAPVVLAA
+397 GGASLFVGTPVVLAA

-451 AEKQVPDWKARK
+451 AKKQVPDWKARK

-502 DMVATGTDAVI
+502 DMVATGTDAIVN
-513 DTALDVL
+513 TALDVL
-520 PFGKVA
+520 PFGKIA

-545 SQAAREAWEAALKTG
+545 SQAAREAWQTALKAG
-560 KKVGGQFATASP
+560 KRVGSQFVTASP

-586 YGASRFASSKLAKK
+586 YGASRFASSNVAKR
-600 LAATTMAERFTKLGE
+600 LAATTMAERLTKLGQN
-615 RTADVV
+615 TADVV

-641 KPTALGA
+641 KPAALGA
-648 KYFREYLGKNTLYGQ
+648 KYFNQYFGKNTLIGK
-663 TNRSFGRELLG
+663 TNRSFGFELLG
-674 RLHMSALSEGIEEG
+674 RLNTAALSEGIEEG

-708 WSAVLDDA
+708 WDAVLDDA

-731 DALGIL
+731 DALGML

-752 LGGLGHT
+752 IGGLGHT

-771 ISEMRADKWL
+771 ISEIRADKWL

-859 KFLQKAAKDQGI
+859 KFLQKAAKDQGV

-911 IDSRIKDIR
+911 IDSHIKDIR

-928 NAKLAERDPFN
+928 NAKLAERDPSN

-948 ATVRAAKAL
+948 AARAAKAL

-976 KETML
+976 KETIL
-981 KAIDNGVAK
+981 KAIGNGVAK

-1016 VFDEDGNIT
+1016 VFDEDGNVT
-1025 EEKTQIKHPGINDYL
+1025 EEKTQVRHPGINDYL

-1111 IGKQERDNKKIKFVG
+1111 IGKQEKDNKKIKFVG

-1162 AKMDEE
+1162 AKMDKE

-1197 GIPINPL
+1197 GVPVNPL

-1234 DSNAGH
+1234 DSNSGH

-1252 VDVGYEFYNP
+1252 VDIGYEFYNP

-1289 ADTTAPE
+1289 TDTTAPE
-1296 DKSNTDD
+1296 NKSNTGG
-1303 KQQLAGE
+1303 KQQATGE
-1310 QKPNDKQGQESQP
+1310 QKPAEGQQQESQAGAGQGQESQP
-1323 STEQGQ
+1323 AQN
-1329 ESKPTQESQQ
+1329 PQQ
-1339 KPETQPDQ
+1339 KPESQPTQK
-1347 NQPEQQY
+1347 QPEQQY

-1359 GTQLKSSEIKT
+1359 GTLLSSSETKT

-1376 DALENKL
+1376 DALDNKR
-1383 KDDKERV
+1383 KDDEARV

-1458 SKLTTKVE
+1458 SKLTTKAE
-1466 VVKWINEK
+1466 VIKWIDEK
-1474 LKDESLKKSMLHDLV
+1474 LKSELKKSMLHDLV

-1500 FNNLENNAEW
+1500 FNNLENNDEW
-1510 QAVITDIA
+1510 QAVITDLA
-1518 HIVVQ
+1518 HIVIQ

-1535 VDEISRFMFGH
+1535 VDDISRFMFGD
-1546 FEGME
+1546 
-1551 ALEYIT
+1551 
-1557 MHSDNKDEYEQNVKY
+1557 SDARNVLYSIYSNVNNKDQYESNIKDGINIIKSILNN
-1572 AIDIVKSV
+1572 ID
-1580 LDDIG
+1580 
-1585 ASQAMSDEQ
+1585 ASQSMSDEQ
-1594 VRNLVIEL
+1594 IRKLVIEL
-1602 AGLLK
+1602 AGLKK
-1607 QFTDLGWQLNTNA
+1607 QFDDLGWTLVTNA

-1630 GRVAGETDMIGID
+1630 GRVAGETDMIGVD

-1648 HIIDFKTSMHPF
+1648 HIIDFKTSKYSF
-1660 AKTRGVN
+1660 AETRGV
-1667 STITGQFESELS
+1667 SSLLTDRFKFELN
-1679 KLTADDVKNNTPA
+1679 KLTIDDVKNNTPA
-1692 ALNVLKSIRDVADGR
+1692 ARKVINNINKQADG
-1707 FGVELDVVDGKVVVV
+1707 GYGAELDVVDGKIVVVRKD
-1722 CEYSGFF
+1722 SGFF
-1729 YLANKIR
+1729 YQTNKMF
-1736 GQVQSPFENYTNQ
+1736 GQVQTPFENYTNQ

-1773 VVHYEYQVT
+1773 VVSYSYDVT
-1782 NDGYNI
+1782 NNGFNI
-1788 YDLNVSN
+1788 YDLSVSN

-1834 LEIDTQYSTL
+1834 LEIDTQYNTL
-1844 EQYLS
+1844 KQYLS
-1849 ELSTYDDYADRYD
+1849 ELSTYEDYAGRYD
-1862 YISDPRLK
+1862 YASDPRIN
-1870 SLDNYIKALKKLVED
+1870 SDVEYLDKYVKALNKLVEN
-1885 ISRFNKESQLID
+1885 IANFNKQLQPADESL
-1897 EPSLTV
+1897 LTV
-1903 NTLDYAKS
+1903 NTLEYVKN
-1911 LKSRIDT
+1911 LKSRIDK
-1918 AMKYYSMLDNVRNSI
+1918 AVKQYNALNDARNNI

-1947 DNYVNSQQYIQDI
+1947 DNYINSQQYIQDI

-1969 TGEQDA
+1969 TGEQNP

-1982 EKLFVQGTVVKKEGK
+1982 EKLFVQGTTVRKEDK
-1997 NGTYYTGFVNNGTEE
+1997 NGVYYTGFVNNGTE
-2012 KDGVQSTEL
+2012 KKAGVQSTEF
-2021 VAKNARDG
+2021 VAKNAKDG

-2041 SEYALDQEFVDKC
+2041 SEYSLNQEFVDKC
-2054 TKLNIEIVGVKS
+2054 TRLNITILGVRS
-2066 YISRTKNGQFVE
+2066 YISKTENGQFVE
-2078 STAVVKTKSS
+2078 STAIVRTKSS
-2088 IGKLSEGEV
+2088 IGEMHDGEV
-2097 RIIPSEQQGPSAGA
+2097 KILPSQQQGPSADA
-2111 TQNEGQFG
+2111 NQNEGQFG
-2119 LVSNERMNELEH
+2119 LVSDERMAELEH
-2131 EIARML
+2131 KIARMIK
-2137 QGQLNS
+2137 GQLNS
-2143 GPNPKLLPL
+2143 GPNPELIPL
-2152 MIEYAVGTIDRGIYT
+2152 MIEYAVGTIDRGIYS
-2167 FNEFVKHIGSKFG
+2167 FNEFVKHVCNKLG
-2180 QDVLPYLKSAYNGAR
+2180 QDVIPYLKSAYEGAR
-2195 DWPTITANGLN
+2195 QWPQIVDNGLK
-2206 NKMTPYDQVA
+2206 NKMTPFDQVDNA
-2216 GTDVYKILNAPTQPV
+2216 DVYKILNTPTQPV
-2231 QERTPQTAQPKPE
+2231 QDRTPQTAQPKPQ

-2260 DLKTNPSPSLY
+2260 DLKTNPSPSLD
-2271 YEFFYKNANKELA
+2271 YEFFYKNQNKELA
-2284 QLLNSP
+2284 QLLNAP
-2290 DFITNAVVEI
+2290 DFITHAVVEI
-2300 SSTERYEGAQSAR
+2300 SSTERYDGAQSAR
-2313 HANPSLFAH
+2313 HTNPSLFAH

-2337 WQALVK
+2337 YQAFVK
-2343 GKQRTISQNGQN
+2343 GKPRTLSQNGQN

-2379 NGRIIV
+2379 NGRIVV
-2385 KEGTLRPL
+2385 KEGVLRPL
-2393 TDPDAQLLAG
+2393 IDPDAQLLAG
-2403 TSLYTIEMS
+2403 TNLYKIEMS

-2437 IFRYNNPDHAPE
+2437 IFRYNNPNHAPE

-2464 NKQPAVIPVTVQK
+2464 DKQPAVIPVTIQK
-2477 KSFTDDDIDFLI
+2477 KSFADDDIDFLI
-2489 SVLANTEM
+2489 SVLSNTDI

-2506 NRALASL
+2506 NRTLASL

-2538 VIRIRMRQDLAT
+2538 VIRIRMRQDLAA

-2557 GEIDLNTDAGKTH
+2557 GEIDLNTDAGKTN

-2623 TFDMSDFKAVDVY
+2623 TFDMSDFKAVDGY

-2641 LGWYIKHGVFL
+2641 LGWYVKHGVFL

-2669 TVDPSAAP
+2669 TVDPNQAP

-2707 PGINPDDYTTNED
+2707 PGINPDDYTTNQD
-2720 WAEQMPDGESSASQV
+2720 WAEQMPDNDSNEELSESQI
-2735 DNADESSMVFYRQKS
+2735 DNTDESSVVFYKQKEPS
-2750 PNKTRITKAKAQR
+2750 KTHISKAKAQR

-2869 MNYSKWYVEHKEGDG
+2869 MNYSKWYVEQKEGDG

-2896 IRDFVLS
+2896 IRDFILS
-2903 FIQRSDK
+2903 FSQRSDR
-2910 NLNSLYAAIIRGK
+2910 NLNNLYAAIIRGK

-2937 NDIFGGLYYKNH
+2937 NDLFGGLYYKNH

-2963 NLMDTAKFC
+2963 NLMETAKFC
-2972 IMHGFDV
+2972 IMHGFDI

-2993 NKETFEKGIESLYKS
+2993 NKETFEKGVESLYKS
-3008 GLDVLGHGEYKTP
+3008 KLDILGHDEYKTP
-3021 AQLGMREILEKFDA
+3021 AQLGMRELLEKFDA
-3035 FELRRDMAS
+3035 VELRRDMAS

-3050 TDFHERIEDD
+3050 TDFHERIERD
-3060 SRAASDAGS
+3060 SRDASDAGS

-3090 SSSRVKFFFA
+3090 SSSRVKFFFS

-3136 PQYVPMNVAYNM
+3136 PQYVPMNIAYNM

-3174 LFYVAYVKL
+3174 LFYVAYTKL
-3183 KALKKKVDDG
+3183 KALKQKVDKG

-3221 YNKQLAKSEAPFG
+3221 YNKELAKSEAPFG

-3254 QWSSLLAN
+3254 QWSAQLAN
-3262 GGTDLISIDQYGR
+3262 GGTDLVSIDQYGR
-3275 RVLNPRNS
+3275 RVLNPRNR

-3292 ADMFDSNK
+3292 ADMIDSNK

-3326 HTGRPKGQIYLFP
+3326 NTGRPKGEVYLFP
-3339 VRQYNAKKSKES
+3339 VRQYNAEKSKEA

-3366 KDDFDMALDRLVSGL
+3366 KDDFDMALDRLISGL

-3422 TSFLNFLRD
+3422 TSFLQFLRD
-3431 ISKNGQLNVDDNVAY
+3431 ISKNGKLNVDDNMAY
-3446 HLKGSGRVRLET
+3446 SLMGSGKVKLET
-3458 IYDRFA
+3458 IYNRFA

-3548 QLANNPNLRIG
+3548 QLSNNPNLRIG

-3568 DNKDDIGSDYFEI
+3568 DNKDDIGSDYFDI
-3581 SHTEDCIS
+3581 SHTEDYIS

-3647 GNIMQQEDVIDQFI
+3647 GNIMQQEDVIDLFMS
-3661 NYAYSEYQAVKDAE
+3661 YAYSEYQSVKDAE
-3675 KALDQMEKDGTK
+3675 KALDQMNEDGTK
-3687 DTAVANYYTK
+3687 STAVANYYTK

-3711 FDKDGNEVY
+3711 LDNNGDETY

-3763 RDEIQNLADLGLI
+3763 RNEIQNLADLGLI

-3783 NNNYV
+3783 KKNYV
-3788 IKNIGLNNGAIEGIY
+3788 IKNIGLNNSAIEGIY

-3828 QAIVSYINDLANK
+3828 QAIVAYINDLSNK
-3841 ALMSGHEVERL
+3841 ALISGHEVERL

-3863 YDEDGNLIDRTVDE
+3863 YDNDGNLIDRTVDE

-3895 VGLPERYQKGTYVS
+3895 VGLPDRYQKGVYVS
-3909 AEVDNEMIESPQVE
+3909 AEVNNEMIESPQVE

-3947 EKELEGFKKYKD
+3947 EKKLEGFKKYKH

-3965 SRRKYNLEQKARD
+3965 SRRRHDLEQDARNS
-3978 KVDSQLERMSDEEIE
+3978 VDNQLERMSDEEIE

-4005 VIKKKAKSVIDSYRL
+4005 IIKKKAKSVIDSYRL

-4105 MVTYYDKYALFPI
+4105 MITYYDKYALFPI

-4131 HAMKQQGVDQLKI
+4131 HAMKKQGVDQLKI

-4158 KWSDYSNVEE
+4158 KWDDYSSVEGDE
-4168 DGKPLFLDTFKFN
+4168 KPLFLDTFKFN

-4244 MNRLSDIGMQNIMKQ
+4244 MNRLSDIGMQNVMKQ

-4266 GQIIDGDGN
+4266 GQIIDGDGK
-4275 VIKGNDL
+4275 VIDDGNL
-4282 SRVVIDQKKFIETIL
+4282 SRVVIDQKKFIETVL

-4320 TGYRL
+4320 SGYRL
-4325 ALPIDAVQSSNFLES
+4325 SMPVDAVQSSNFLES

-4365 WGMQGSKLFERSDGG
+4365 WGMQGSKLFERNDGG

-4390 NGERL
+4390 NGKRL

-4424 KRTFELTKDGKK
+4424 KRTFELTKDGAK
-4436 IPLKDKDGNIKTDKD
+4436 IPLKDKDGNIKVDKD

-4470 RQWLIDNGI
+4470 RKWLIDNGI
-4479 IGEKAKANILA
+4479 IGENAKANILA

-4550 TFGYVEQH
+4550 IYGYVEQR
-4558 LVKESELSE
+4558 LVKESELTE
-4567 EHQLQNKIIDM
+4567 EHRLQNKIIDM
-4578 YLALLIDKKDN
+4578 YLALLIDKNDN
-4589 GGPRNV
+4589 GKPRNV
-4595 QILHRSIDNDTEL
+4595 QILHRSIDNDTDL

-4615 IEGSGKSKTETP
+4615 IEGSGKSKTESP

-4635 QTASKNDYITGKI
+4635 QTASKNDYITGKV

-4669 FRESQSSL
+4669 FRESKLSL
-4677 LSTLG
+4677 LNTLG

-4763 QYMQQNGSMYSRQQQ
+4763 QYMQQNGSTYSRQQQ

-4784 EQYFKKDVT
+4784 EQYFGKDVT
-4793 FDGNTLEE
+4793 FNGNTLDD
-4801 ALGIIESGDKD
+4801 ALSLIDTGDKE
-4812 SIQAMNEAI
+4812 SIQAINEAI
-4821 KKLFESDQFKQD
+4821 KKLFESEQFKQD
-4833 ARDYAQGNDVAD
+4833 ARDYAQGNDIAD
-4845 QNALKSRQL
+4845 QKGLKSRQL

-4895 EGFDELFEFATD
+4895 EGFDELFEFAID
-4907 NDGVLIKKGD
+4907 EDGVLIKKGD

-4947 KVVLGEQF
+4947 KAILGKQF
-4955 MSSTTGFIQMLRQL
+4955 MSSTPGFIQMLRQL

-4992 AIKSEFFNDYVS
+4992 AIKSQFFNDYVS

-5015 LVNSSTEDLEFSYD
+5015 LVNSSSEDLEFSYD
-5029 SSTNSMKIT
+5029 ASTNSMSIT

-5047 VGQPILLWYKDQ
+5047 VGQPILLWYKDK

-5066 VPRDKNGNAIPLK
+5066 IPRDKNGNALPLK

-5087 IQLNVSINGNFNG
+5087 IQLNISINGNFNG
-5100 MCRLLGGANTI
+5100 VCRLLGGANTI

-5125 SDYAD
+5125 SDYSD
-5130 LKGNLLLEMLI
+5130 LQGNLLLEMLI
-5141 PGKRVEYSSKDA
+5141 PGKRVKYSPKDA

-5187 WNELLEYQNDKQPEV
+5187 WNELLEYQNDKQPQV

-5227 AKMFKYVPASWRKK
+5227 TKMFKYVPASWRKK

-5255 NSYIPTV
+5255 TSYIPTV

-5283 YSKDANGKRSSNFIG
+5283 YSKDANGKKSSNFIG
-5298 VAKMTHS
+5298 VAKMNS
-5305 NGSRQTQ
+5305 VNGNKQTW
-5312 SAYPTML
+5312 SAYPTIL
-5319 AALKKNDEGIYVPSI
+5319 AALKKNDDGMYKPSI
-5334 SVTDAPKFIKLPRS
+5334 AVESSPKFIKIPRS

-5367 RYNDGIQY
+5367 RHDSGIMY
-5375 PVYTLVQPKGTKVS
+5375 PVYVLVQPKGTKVS
-5389 GGFMVTEYGRND
+5389 GGFMVTEYGRDD

-5407 EYVVDQNALRNFV
+5407 EYVVNQGALRAFV
-5420 ESADFINQLPV
+5420 ESADFINQLPA
-5431 IKQNFGD
+5431 IKKNFGD
-5438 EYAKILNDL
+5438 EYAAILNDL
-5447 RTEQVGGIAAAI
+5447 RTEQTGGVAAAI

-5482 YTQSNDKPINIYFKS
+5482 QTQSNDKPGTTQS
-5497 EENAELSNFARRPF
+5497 QTS
-5511 SFTPKDFY
+5511 TP
-5519 FGDDIREHE
+5519 
-5528 FYNVEQ
+5528 
-5534 AFQYYK
+5534 
-5540 IMVLESIADSLNYS
+5540 
-5554 VPTGAEE
+5554 
-5561 AARKGKSVNRNILL
+5561 
-5575 KRAQE
+5575 
-5580 ILNTSSAEVAR
+5580 TS
-5591 YLGKKSL
+5591 
-5598 GLQDISS
+5598 
-5605 QFGTIA
+5605 
-5611 SAKEI
+5611 
-5616 EKSIFKVWNERSSK
+5616 
-5630 IMKALIKASFEQNP
+5630 
-5644 QAVQRL
+5644 
-5650 LDTGNATL
+5650 
-5658 THTQDKSKWKTE
+5658 
-5670 FPRLLMEVR
+5670 
-5679 DELRKSQNTQT
+5679 
-5690 KPSEPNTDSSEKS
+5690 TDSSEKS

-5710 HLEDSGFVVQGVP
+5710 HLKDSGFTVYG
-5723 TGSAITGDIYEDS
+5723 IDKNDIERNED
-5736 YEPDAMEGAQFA
+5736 YQFA
-5748 IEQPNTITYEEHKKE
+5748 IERP
-5763 IDLIYDDNPELSSI
+5763 
-5777 GSKEQ
+5777 
-5782 YSEYLSTIFPNSET
+5782 
-5796 PNIYYHGGK
+5796 
-5805 KGIDKFMSPQDPSFA
+5805 
-5820 KNKGVHSGTKDYGI
+5820 
-5834 YFTSDRS
+5834 
-5841 LANHYSKG
+5841 
-5849 YKKSDRHTYSVL
+5849 
-5861 LNTENPYRTNKFFA
+5861 
-5875 LSIRRLFGSKVLDPR
+5875 
-5890 SILEKDF
+5890 
-5897 NTTLK
+5897 
-5902 GYDSVIW
+5902 
-5909 HGEKGEIV
+5909 
-5917 VFDPSQIH
+5917 
-5925 ILGSKSDIEGFKDYV
+5925 
-5940 KSREQSAEDNSSN
+5940 
-5953 TNPATGPISRSRL
+5953 
-5966 TNAIAN
+5966 NAI
-5972 THRQLKQI
+5972 
-5980 PKKVNSTRYAAD
+5980 ST
-5992 NVYYQLRK
+5992 
-6000 ALPKEI
+6000 E
-6006 VKDIVDFYYEEKD
+6006 
-6019 RDSFLDRVEFYINNE
+6019 
-6034 LKQSILPKAIAA
+6034 
-6046 ARKRQLELSTHYD
+6046 
-6059 ARQVTAQLF
+6059 
-6068 EALKSGKITGNVE
+6068 
-6081 ADTATI
+6081 
-6087 GRYQT
+6087 
-6092 QLAKQL
+6092 
-6098 FPAVYNKGWSKQR
+6098 
-6111 YGYYAKQFSKIS
+6111 
-6123 KMIQII
+6123 
-6129 VTSHNNARM
+6129 
-6138 GNINHIYKLMAVLEG
+6138 
-6153 LKNYKFKQ
+6153 
-6161 HLVEYITAVDRTT
+6161 
-6174 RRELPSDT
+6174 
-6182 KRSVIGGTLELS
+6182 
-6194 PLLLTFK
+6194 
-6201 NKQKR
+6201 
-6206 SLKEVLS
+6206 
-6213 DIKQRTSIYNDV
+6213 
-6225 IDIILSKM
+6225 
-6233 SGDTT
+6233 
-6238 VQLGGIFSDNNGQH
+6238 
-6252 KSVLGVTMSDKL
+6252 
-6264 DKSESKVILY
+6264 
-6274 LGNRDEFKLMNTI
+6274 
-6287 VHEAIHVVTLR
+6287 
-6298 YLQVN
+6298 
-6303 PQTAAVL
+6303 
-6310 RSYAKYLKSINSRWY
+6310 
-6325 GNTNEKEMIAEFF
+6325 
-6338 SNADYRAWLKTVPA
+6338 
-6352 RDIDVSMLDKIVDF
+6352 
-6366 IVRIFTGES
+6366 
-6375 KTAYDQLKPAF
+6375 
-6386 DQILD
+6386 
-6391 EALSSTNV
+6391 
-6399 AQLSNESVQSNDNA
+6399 
-6413 QFAIEPVSAEI
+6413 
-6424 DNIEQRLQDILDNAP
+6424 
-6439 RNSEGK
+6439 
-6445 LLAPN
+6445 
-6450 DEPSNLP
+6450 
-6457 ERLYAIVRTKE
+6457 
-6468 FKDWFGDWQND
+6468 
-6479 PKNAS
+6479 
-6484 KVVDEN
+6484 
-6490 GEPLVVYHNTPFKFS
+6490 
-6505 VFDMDHE
+6505 
-6512 SRILPGISEPFGH
+6512 
-6525 VGTQETANT
+6525 
-6534 IKGNQLALFL
+6534 
-6544 NARNPLYTDDFVHET
+6544 TDDFVHET

-6581 RGISNSELRK
+6581 RGISNSELRN

-6631 FSIDN
+6631 FSKTN
-6636 NNIHYFKDSKGVV
+6636 NNIRFFKDSKGVV
-6649 YGYVDKN
+6649 YGYVDN
-6656 DVIHLDKSKIKP
+6656 HGNIHLDKNKIRP

-6681 VVAIK
+6681 VVASK
-6686 NPSLWVRGV
+6686 NPSLWIRGV
-6695 ELMKQFDGGKLWNEI
+6695 ELMKQFNGGKLWNEI

-6777 QTFSDWSY
+6777 QTFSDWSKE
-6785 ADIETL
+6785 DIETL

-6805 TSNADVINGVDARSS
+6805 TSNAEVTYNE
-6820 ISDKI
+6820 SDIHLSTAEKLRL
-6825 EMVGLVN
+6825 VGLVKHD
-6832 YNSGIEVSEDAQ
+6832 YEGDIDVDEQVQ
-6844 RAIDKIKAISPNE
+6844 RAIDKLNAISPNE
-6857 QQYITPVITGEA
+6857 QQYITPVITGKSV
-6869 FIAGVSLVDAIN
+6869 INGVSLIDAIN
-6881 IAANIKS
+6881 TAAKIYNSKNI
-6888 IGRQSKVS
+6888 
-6896 DKIVREKISRILYSY
+6896 L
-6911 DREALFNLLSF
+6911 
-6922 GTVPNNI
+6922 GTVSNKSLHKKIQQIDDEQLRERLYNISDLGAPNEVI
-6929 LLMLADY
+6929 FMIADY
-6936 MNYDDARGLVAHY
+6936 ISHNDARGIVANY
-6949 IARSLEQR
+6949 ICDFLENVD
-6957 CQKKSYYDVVIP
+6957 YDTQYNNIAVP
-6969 IIKSIDVKYD
+6969 IIESIDVKYD
-6979 DSRQQSQFNDDI
+6979 DSREQSLFNDDI

>member
-26 INRASNELGRYE
+26 INRASNELGKYE
-38 QQSRSKAIEYMMA
+38 QQSRSKAIDYMMA
-51 YRRAQAEEARR
+51 YRRAQAEEVRR

-70 EIDRKNRVEQRKKDT
+70 ETDRRNRVEQRKKDI
-85 PDALKSRYE
+85 PDALKSRQE
-94 IEEEVK
+94 VEEEVN

-109 WNTDPDDAIIDP
+109 WSTDPDDTTNDLLT
-121 ISGGNV
+121 GGNV
-127 TRGEIARQEIQSNP
+127 ARGEIARQEIQSNP

-184 EKSLDIEDKLNSLH
+184 EKSLDIEDKLSSLH

-220 ALQVRNT
+220 TLQVRNT

-241 LGNSRKALD
+241 LGNSRKSLD

-300 DPTLKRSMLNSALKV
+300 DAKLKRAMLNSALNV
-315 AKNRKSLLSEQERI
+315 AKNRRALLSEQERI
-329 NRDDANL
+329 NRDDANA

-351 PGMDLSDPNTY
+351 PGMNLSDPNTY

-397 GGTSLLVGAPVVLAA
+397 GGTSLLVGTPVVLAA

-451 AEKQVPDWKARK
+451 AKKQVPDWKARK
-463 MTENDLIDQYLAGN
+463 MTDNDLIDQYLAGN

-489 VDALRDAETLFKR
+489 VNALRDAEALFKR

-545 SQAAREAWEAALKTG
+545 SQAAREAWQTALKAG
-560 KKVGGQFATASP
+560 KRVGSQFATASP

-586 YGASRFASSKLAKK
+586 YGASRFASSKVAKR
-600 LAATTMAERFTKLGE
+600 LAATTMAERLTKLGQN
-615 RTADVV
+615 TADVV

-641 KPTALGA
+641 KPAALGA
-648 KYFREYLGKNTLYGQ
+648 KYFNQYFGKNTLIGK
-663 TNRSFGRELLG
+663 TNRSFGRELFG
-674 RLHMSALSEGIEEG
+674 RLNTAALSEGIEEG

-708 WSAVLDDA
+708 WDAVLDDA

-731 DALGIL
+731 DALGML

-752 LGGLGHT
+752 IGGLGHT

-911 IDSRIKDIR
+911 IDNRIKDIR

-948 ATVRAAKAL
+948 AAVRAAKAL

-976 KETML
+976 KETIL
-981 KAIDNGVAK
+981 KAIGNGVAK

-1046 GLEQKDPNAETVGY
+1046 GLEQKDPNAEAVGY

-1111 IGKQERDNKKIKFVG
+1111 IGKQEKDNKKIKFVG

-1182 IGSNGNQIKVKLDED
+1182 IDSNGNQIKVKLDED
-1197 GIPINPL
+1197 GVPVNPL

-1209 IDKNGYLYDYSDKHE
+1209 IDKDGYLYDYSDKHE

-1234 DSNAGH
+1234 DSNSGH

-1296 DKSNTDD
+1296 DKSNTGG
-1303 KQQLAGE
+1303 KQQAAGE
-1310 QKPNDKQGQESQP
+1310 QKPAEGQQQESQAGAGQGQESQP
-1323 STEQGQ
+1323 DQ
-1329 ESKPTQESQQ
+1329 KPQQ
-1339 KPETQPDQ
+1339 KPESQPDQ
-1347 NQPEQQY
+1347 KQPEQQY

-1359 GTQLKSSEIKT
+1359 GRQLSSSETKT
-1370 SQEETF
+1370 SQKETF
-1376 DALENKL
+1376 DALENKR
-1383 KDDKERV
+1383 KDDEACV

-1431 RVHSTLPESYKE
+1431 RVHSTLPEAYKE
-1443 DYSIIQSRERVVQEL
+1443 GDDLIQSRKLVVQEL
-1458 SKLTTKVE
+1458 SKLTTKAE

-1474 LKDESLKKSMLHDLV
+1474 LKDEHLKKSMLHDLV

-1500 FNNLENNAEW
+1500 FNNLENNSEW

-1518 HIVVQ
+1518 HIVIQ
-1523 KSFGPSVVVGNI
+1523 KSPGPSVVVGNI

-1546 FEGME
+1546 FEGVE

-1557 MHSDNKDEYEQNVKY
+1557 MHSDTKDKYEQNVKY
-1572 AIDIVKSV
+1572 AIDIVKSI
-1580 LDDIG
+1580 LNDID
-1585 ASQAMSDEQ
+1585 ASQVMSDEQ
-1594 VRNLVIEL
+1594 IRDLVIEL
-1602 AGLLK
+1602 AGILK
-1607 QFTDLGWQLNTNA
+1607 QFTDLGWVLNTNA

-1648 HIIDFKTSMHPF
+1648 HIIDFKTSRLQF
-1660 AKTRGVN
+1660 AKTRGKN
-1667 STITGQFESELS
+1667 STIAQDFKSELD
-1679 KLTADDVKNNTPA
+1679 KLTVDDVKNNTDA
-1692 ALNVLKSIRDVADGR
+1692 ARSVLNSIRKAANNQY
-1707 FGVELDVVDGKVVVV
+1707 GVELDVVDGEIVVIA
-1722 CEYSGFF
+1722 EYSGFF
-1729 YLANKIR
+1729 YQANQKF
-1736 GQVQSPFENYTNQ
+1736 GQKQSPFENYTNQ
-1749 QTVYQMLIQTE
+1749 QTVYQMLIQAE

-1773 VVHYEYQVT
+1773 VVKYGWDET

-1788 YDLNVSN
+1788 YNLSVSN

-1816 TTQPNTVNEA
+1816 TTQPDTVNEA

-1834 LEIDTQYSTL
+1834 LEIDTQYNTL
-1844 EQYLS
+1844 DQYLS
-1849 ELSTYDDYADRYD
+1849 ELSTYEDYANTYD

-1870 SLDNYIKALKKLVED
+1870 SLDKYIKALDKLVND
-1885 ISRFNKESQLID
+1885 INRFNEESQLID
-1897 EPSLTV
+1897 EQTLTV
-1903 NTLDYAKS
+1903 NTLEQAKN
-1911 LKSRIDT
+1911 LKSRIDK
-1918 AMKYYSMLDNVRNSI
+1918 AIKYYSMLDNVRNSI

-1947 DNYVNSQQYIQDI
+1947 DNYINSQQYIQDI

-1969 TGEQDA
+1969 TGEQDP

-1982 EKLFVQGTVVKKEGK
+1982 EKLFVQGTTVRKEGK
-1997 NGTYYTGFVNNGTEE
+1997 KGVYYTGFVNNGTEE
-2012 KDGVQSTEL
+2012 KAGVQSTEF
-2021 VAKNARDG
+2021 VAKNAKDG

-2041 SEYALDQEFVDKC
+2041 SEYSLDQEFVDKC
-2054 TKLNIEIVGVKS
+2054 TRLNITILGVRS
-2066 YISRTKNGQFVE
+2066 YISKTENGQFVE
-2078 STAVVKTKSS
+2078 STAIVRTKSS
-2088 IGKLSEGEV
+2088 IGEMHDGEV
-2097 RIIPSEQQGPSAGA
+2097 KILPSQQQGPSAD
-2111 TQNEGQFG
+2111 TNQNEGQFG
-2119 LVSNERMNELEH
+2119 LVSDEEMSKLRS
-2131 EIARML
+2131 EIL
-2137 QGQLNS
+2137 DILKGKTGQLNS
-2143 GPNPKLLPL
+2143 GVDPRLLTL
-2152 MIEYAVGTIDRGIYT
+2152 MAKYAVGIIDRGIYS
-2167 FNEFVKHIGSKFG
+2167 FNDFVKHLVNELG
-2180 QDVLPYLKSAYNGAR
+2180 QDVVPYLKSAYEGAR
-2195 DWPTITANGLN
+2195 QWPDIINNGLK
-2206 NKMTPYDQVA
+2206 NKMTPFDQVDNA
-2216 GTDVYKILNAPTQPV
+2216 DVYKILNTPTQPV
-2231 QERTPQTAQPKPE
+2231 QDRTPQTAQPKPE

-2260 DLKTNPSPSLY
+2260 DLKTNPSPSLD
-2271 YEFFYKNANKELA
+2271 YEFFYKNQNKELA
-2284 QLLNSP
+2284 QLLNAP
-2290 DFITNAVVEI
+2290 DFITHAVVEI
-2300 SSTERYEGAQSAR
+2300 SSVERHAGAQSAR
-2313 HANPSLFAH
+2313 HTNPSLFAH

-2337 WQALVK
+2337 YQAFVK
-2343 GKQRTISQNGQN
+2343 GKPRTLSQNGQN

-2379 NGRIIV
+2379 NGRIVV
-2385 KEGTLRPL
+2385 KEGVLRPL

-2403 TSLYTIEMS
+2403 TNLYKIEMS

-2437 IFRYNNPDHAPE
+2437 IFRYNNPNHAPE

-2464 NKQPAVIPVTVQK
+2464 NKQPAVIPVTIQK
-2477 KSFTDDDIDFLI
+2477 KSFADDDIDFLI
-2489 SVLANTEM
+2489 SVLSNTDI

-2506 NRALASL
+2506 NRTLASL

-2538 VIRIRMRQDLAT
+2538 VIRIRMRQDLAA

-2557 GEIDLNTDAGKTH
+2557 GEIDLNTDAGKTN

-2594 KDSTLPIKAIRDW
+2594 KDNTLPIKAIRDW

-2623 TFDMSDFKAVDVY
+2623 TFDMSDFKAVDDY

-2641 LGWYIKHGVFL
+2641 LGWYVKHGVFL

-2669 TVDPSAAP
+2669 TVDPNQEP
-2677 SNTGANSPV
+2677 SNTGANSPI

-2707 PGINPDDYTTNED
+2707 PGINPDDYTPNQD
-2720 WAEQMPDGESSASQV
+2720 WAKQMPDVEQAPDNDSNEGLSESQI
-2735 DNADESSMVFYRQKS
+2735 DNTDKSGFTFYKQKGSS
-2750 PNKTRITKAKAQR
+2750 KTHISKAKAQR

-2869 MNYSKWYVEHKEGDG
+2869 MNYSKWYVEQKEGDG

-2896 IRDFVLS
+2896 IRDFILS
-2903 FIQRSDK
+2903 FSQRSDR
-2910 NLNSLYAAIIRGK
+2910 NLNNLYAAIIRGK

-2937 NDIFGGLYYKNH
+2937 NDLFGGLYYKNH

-2963 NLMDTAKFC
+2963 NLMETAKFC

-2993 NKETFEKGIESLYKS
+2993 NKETFEKGVGSLYKS
-3008 GLDVLGHGEYKTP
+3008 KLDILGHGEYKTP
-3021 AQLGMREILEKFDA
+3021 AQLGMRELLEKFDA
-3035 FELRRDMAS
+3035 VELRRDMAS

-3050 TDFHERIEDD
+3050 TDFHERIERD
-3060 SRAASDAGS
+3060 SRDASDAGS

-3090 SSSRVKFFFA
+3090 SSSRVKFFFS

-3114 KLVYKDGQVQ
+3114 KLVYKDGLVQ

-3136 PQYVPMNVAYNM
+3136 PQYVPMNIAYNM
-3148 ILNLCHDCENV
+3148 ILNLCHNCENV

-3174 LFYVAYVKL
+3174 LFYVAYTKL
-3183 KALKKKVDDG
+3183 KALKQKVDKG

-3221 YNKQLAKSEAPFG
+3221 YNKELAKSEAPFG

-3254 QWSSLLAN
+3254 QWSAQLAN
-3262 GGTDLISIDQYGR
+3262 GGTDLVSIDQYGR
-3275 RVLNPRNS
+3275 RVLNPRNR

-3292 ADMFDSNK
+3292 ADMIDSNK

-3326 HTGRPKGQIYLFP
+3326 NTGRPKGEVYLFP
-3339 VRQYNAKKSKES
+3339 VRQYNAKKSKEA

-3422 TSFLNFLRD
+3422 TSFLQFLRD
-3431 ISKNGQLNVDDNVAY
+3431 ISKNGKLNVDDNMAY
-3446 HLKGSGRVRLET
+3446 SLMGSGKVKLET

-3548 QLANNPNLRIG
+3548 QLSNNQNLRIG

-3568 DNKDDIGSDYFEI
+3568 DNKDDIGSDYFDI

-3647 GNIMQQEDVIDQFI
+3647 GNIMQQEDVIDLFMS
-3661 NYAYSEYQAVKDAE
+3661 YAYSEYQSVKDAE
-3675 KALDQMEKDGTK
+3675 KALDQMNEDGTK
-3687 DTAVANYYTK
+3687 STAVANYYTK

-3711 FDKDGNEVY
+3711 LDNNGDETY

-3763 RDEIQNLADLGLI
+3763 RNEIQNLVDLGLI

-3783 NNNYV
+3783 KKNYV
-3788 IKNIGLNNGAIEGIY
+3788 IKNIGLNNSAIEGIY

-3828 QAIVSYINDLANK
+3828 QAIVAYINDLSNK
-3841 ALMSGHEVERL
+3841 ALISGHEVERL

-3863 YDEDGNLIDRTVDE
+3863 YDDDGNLIDRTVDE

-3895 VGLPERYQKGTYVS
+3895 VGLPDRYQKGVYVS

-3947 EKELEGFKKYKD
+3947 EKKLEGFKKYKD

-3965 SRRKYNLEQKARD
+3965 SRRRHDLEQDARNS
-3978 KVDSQLERMSDEEIE
+3978 VDSQLERMSDEEIE

-4005 VIKKKAKSVIDSYRL
+4005 IIKKKAKSVIDSYRL

-4105 MVTYYDKYALFPI
+4105 MITYYDKYALFPI

-4131 HAMKQQGVDQLKI
+4131 HAMKKQGVDQLKI

-4158 KWSDYSNVEE
+4158 KWDDYSSVEGDE
-4168 DGKPLFLDTFKFN
+4168 KPLFLDTFKFN

-4244 MNRLSDIGMQNIMKQ
+4244 MNRLSDIGMQNVMKQ

-4266 GQIIDGDGN
+4266 GQIIDGDGK
-4275 VIKGNDL
+4275 VIDDGNL
-4282 SRVVIDQKKFIETIL
+4282 SRVVIDQKKFIETVL

-4320 TGYRL
+4320 SGYRL
-4325 ALPIDAVQSSNFLES
+4325 SMPVDAVQSSNFLES

-4390 NGERL
+4390 NGKRL

-4424 KRTFELTKDGKK
+4424 KRTFELTKDGAK
-4436 IPLKDKDGNIKTDKD
+4436 IPLKDKDGNIKVDKD

-4470 RQWLIDNGI
+4470 RQWLIDNDI
-4479 IGEKAKANILA
+4479 IGENAKANILA

-4537 LSGLNYKTEGVEN
+4537 LSGLNYKTEGFEN
-4550 TFGYVEQH
+4550 IYGYVEQR
-4558 LVKESELSE
+4558 LVKESELTE
-4567 EHQLQNKIIDM
+4567 EHRLQNKIIDM

-4589 GGPRNV
+4589 SGPRNV
-4595 QILHRSIDNDTEL
+4595 QILHRSIDNDTDL

-4615 IEGSGKSKTETP
+4615 IEGSGKSKTESP

-4635 QTASKNDYITGKI
+4635 QTASKNDYITGKV

-4677 LSTLG
+4677 LNTLG

-4726 YNITNLLLRTGWG
+4726 YNITNLLLRTGCG

-4763 QYMQQNGSMYSRQQQ
+4763 QYMQQNGSTYSRQQQ

-4784 EQYFKKDVT
+4784 EQYFGKDVT
-4793 FDGNTLEE
+4793 FDGNTLDD
-4801 ALGIIESGDKD
+4801 ALSLIDTGDKE
-4812 SIQAMNEAI
+4812 SIQAINEAI
-4821 KKLFESDQFKQD
+4821 KKLFESEQFKQD
-4833 ARDYAQGNDVAD
+4833 ARDYAQGNDIAD
-4845 QNALKSRQL
+4845 QKGLKSRQL

-4907 NDGVLIKKGD
+4907 EDGVLIKKGD

-4947 KVVLGEQF
+4947 KVILGGQF

-5015 LVNSSTEDLEFSYD
+5015 LVNSSSEDLEFSYD
-5029 SSTNSMKIT
+5029 ASTNSMSIT

-5047 VGQPILLWYKDQ
+5047 VGQPILLWYKDK

-5066 VPRDKNGNAIPLK
+5066 IPRDKNGNALPLK

-5087 IQLNVSINGNFNG
+5087 IQLNISINGNFNG
-5100 MCRLLGGANTI
+5100 VCRLLGGANTI

-5125 SDYAD
+5125 SDYSD
-5130 LKGNLLLEMLI
+5130 LQGNLLLEMLI

-5187 WNELLEYQNDKQPEV
+5187 WNELLEYQNDKQPQV

-5227 AKMFKYVPASWRKK
+5227 TKMFKYVPASWRKK
-5241 SGYANFIN
+5241 SGYADFIN
-5249 RKLEQL
+5249 RKLVQL

-5305 NGSRQTQ
+5305 NGSRQTL
-5312 SAYPTML
+5312 SAYPTIL
-5319 AALKKNDEGIYVPSI
+5319 AALKKNDEGMYEPSI
-5334 SVTDAPKFIKLPRS
+5334 AVESAPKFIKIPRS

-5367 RYNDGIQY
+5367 RHDSGIMY
-5375 PVYTLVQPKGTKVS
+5375 PVYVLVQPKGTKVS
-5389 GGFMVTEYGRND
+5389 GGFMVTEYGRDD

-5407 EYVVDQNALRNFV
+5407 EYVVNQDALRNFV
-5420 ESADFINQLPV
+5420 ESADFINQLPA
-5431 IKQNFGD
+5431 IKKNFGD
-5438 EYAKILNDL
+5438 EYAAILNDL
-5447 RTEQVGGIAAAI
+5447 RTDQTGGVAAAI

-5482 YTQSNDKPINIYFKS
+5482 QTQSNDKPGTTQPQTS
-5497 EENAELSNFARRPF
+5497 
-5511 SFTPKDFY
+5511 TPT
-5519 FGDDIREHE
+5519 
-5528 FYNVEQ
+5528 
-5534 AFQYYK
+5534 
-5540 IMVLESIADSLNYS
+5540 SI
-5554 VPTGAEE
+5554 
-5561 AARKGKSVNRNILL
+5561 
-5575 KRAQE
+5575 
-5580 ILNTSSAEVAR
+5580 
-5591 YLGKKSL
+5591 
-5598 GLQDISS
+5598 
-5605 QFGTIA
+5605 
-5611 SAKEI
+5611 
-5616 EKSIFKVWNERSSK
+5616 
-5630 IMKALIKASFEQNP
+5630 
-5644 QAVQRL
+5644 
-5650 LDTGNATL
+5650 
-5658 THTQDKSKWKTE
+5658 
-5670 FPRLLMEVR
+5670 
-5679 DELRKSQNTQT
+5679 
-5690 KPSEPNTDSSEKS
+5690 DSSEKS

-5710 HLEDSGFVVQGVP
+5710 HLKDSGFTVYG
-5723 TGSAITGDIYEDS
+5723 IDKNDIERNED
-5736 YEPDAMEGAQFA
+5736 YQFA
-5748 IEQPNTITYEEHKKE
+5748 IERPNAIATA
-5763 IDLIYDDNPELSSI
+5763 DN
-5777 GSKEQ
+5777 
-5782 YSEYLSTIFPNSET
+5782 T
-5796 PNIYYHGGK
+5796 
-5805 KGIDKFMSPQDPSFA
+5805 
-5820 KNKGVHSGTKDYGI
+5820 SGTN
-5834 YFTSDRS
+5834 SDTMS
-5841 LANHYSKG
+5841 
-5849 YKKSDRHTYSVL
+5849 
-5861 LNTENPYRTNKFFA
+5861 
-5875 LSIRRLFGSKVLDPR
+5875 
-5890 SILEKDF
+5890 
-5897 NTTLK
+5897 
-5902 GYDSVIW
+5902 
-5909 HGEKGEIV
+5909 
-5917 VFDPSQIH
+5917 
-5925 ILGSKSDIEGFKDYV
+5925 
-5940 KSREQSAEDNSSN
+5940 
-5953 TNPATGPISRSRL
+5953 ISRSRL
-5966 TNAIAN
+5966 INTIAS
-5972 THRQLKQI
+5972 THRQLKQT
-5980 PKKVNSTRYAAD
+5980 PKKVNNTRYSAD
-5992 NVYYQLRK
+5992 NIYYQLRK

-6006 VKDIVDFYYEEKD
+6006 AGDIIKFYNEEKD
-6019 RDSFLDRVEFYINNE
+6019 RESFLDRVEFYINNE
-6034 LKQSILPKAIAA
+6034 LKQSVLPKAIAA
-6046 ARKRQLELSTHYD
+6046 AKNRQLGFSTRYD
-6059 ARQVTAQLF
+6059 ARNITAQLF
-6068 EALKSGKITGNVE
+6068 GALKSGKITGNVE
-6081 ADTATI
+6081 TDTAAI

-6092 QLAKQL
+6092 WIAQQL
-6098 FPAVYNKGWSKQR
+6098 FPAIYNKGWSKQR
-6111 YGYYAKQFSKIS
+6111 YGYYAKSFSDIS
-6123 KMIQII
+6123 KKIQ
-6129 VTSHNNARM
+6129 VMVRLYNNARM
-6138 GNINHIYKLMAVLEG
+6138 GNINHIYKLEAVLEG
-6153 LKNYKFKQ
+6153 LKNHKFKQ
-6161 HLVEYITAVDRTT
+6161 HLIEYITAVDRTT
-6174 RRELPSDT
+6174 QRNNPNA
-6182 KRSVIGGTLELS
+6182 KRSKVRDKVFNLS
-6194 PLLLTFK
+6194 PLVLTFK
-6201 NKQKR
+6201 DKQKR

-6213 DIKQRTSIYNDV
+6213 DIKQRTSVYDDI
-6225 IDIILSKM
+6225 IDTILSKM
-6233 SGDTT
+6233 RGDTT
-6238 VQLGGIFSDNNGQH
+6238 IQLNSHNRPLN
-6252 KSVLGVTMSDKL
+6252 VLGSTIPYPHKPSISIVRLTTTNK
-6264 DKSESKVILY
+6264 
-6274 LGNRDEFKLMNTI
+6274 DEFELINTI
-6287 VHEAIHVVTLR
+6287 IHETIHVITLQ
-6298 YLQVN
+6298 YLHDN
-6303 PQTAAVL
+6303 PRTAAL
-6310 RSYAKYLKSINSRWY
+6310 LDEYAKYLRFKEGLEEGGWY
-6325 GNTNEKEMIAEFF
+6325 GNKNAKEMIAEFF
-6338 SNADYRAWLKTVPA
+6338 SNAEYREWLKTVPA
-6352 RDIDVSMLDKIVDF
+6352 PKLKMSMFEKIVDF
-6366 IVRIFTGES
+6366 IARIFTGKS
-6375 KTAYDQLKPAF
+6375 KTAYEQLKPTF
-6386 DQILD
+6386 DYILD
-6391 EALSSTNV
+6391 EALSSTTV
-6399 AQLSNESVQSNDNA
+6399 SEFTDFFDELIQSNN
-6413 QFAIEPVSAEI
+6413 QELAIEYDDDSHPMI
-6424 DNIEQRLQDILDNAP
+6424 DTRWLETSDIFIAF
-6439 RNSEGK
+6439 E
-6445 LLAPN
+6445 
-6450 DEPSNLP
+6450 SNQ
-6457 ERLYAIVRTKE
+6457 V
-6468 FKDWFGDWQND
+6468 
-6479 PKNAS
+6479 
-6484 KVVDEN
+6484 
-6490 GEPLVVYHNTPFKFS
+6490 
-6505 VFDMDHE
+6505 
-6512 SRILPGISEPFGH
+6512 
-6525 VGTQETANT
+6525 
-6534 IKGNQLALFL
+6534 
-6544 NARNPLYTDDFVHET
+6544 
-6559 ASYMLSELY
+6559 
-6568 KQGIISRERYSSL
+6568 
-6581 RGISNSELRK
+6581 
-6591 LMLSL
+6591 
-6596 GYDGTKYENKAEGG
+6596 
-6610 GISYSFISPNQ
+6610 
-6621 IKSAGGENTT
+6621 KSAGGENTG
-6631 FSIDN
+6631 FSKTN
-6636 NNIHYFKDSKGVV
+6636 NNIHFFKDSKGVV
-6649 YGYVDKN
+6649 YGYVDNHGNIHFDKN
-6656 DVIHLDKSKIKP
+6656 KIKP

-6681 VVAIK
+6681 VVALK
-6686 NPSLWVRGV
+6686 NPSLWIRGV
-6695 ELMKQFDGGKLWNEI
+6695 ELMKQFNGGELWNEI

-6719 WSNMSDAQREFM
+6719 WSNMSDEQREFM

-6777 QTFSDWSY
+6777 QTFSDWSKE
-6785 ADIETL
+6785 DIETL

-6805 TSNADVINGVDARSS
+6805 TSNTEVINGLDPRSS

-6832 YNSGIEVSEDAQ
+6832 YSSGIDVSEDAQ

-6857 QQYITPVITGEA
+6857 QQYITPVITGGSY
-6869 FIAGVSLVDAIN
+6869 IPGVSLIDAIN
-6881 IAANIKS
+6881 ITANIRS
-6888 IGRQSKVS
+6888 IGRQPEVS
-6896 DKIVREKISRILYSY
+6896 DKIVHEKISQVIYPLERK
-6911 DREALFNLLSF
+6911 ALFDLLSF
-6922 GTVPNNI
+6922 GTVPNNV
-6929 LLMLADY
+6929 LLILADY
-6936 MNYDDARGLVAHY
+6936 MIPGEIRGLVAQY
-6949 IARSLEQR
+6949 ICYYLRDH

-6969 IIKSIDVKYD
+6969 IIRSIDVKYD

>member
-1 MAKKKKQI
+1 MAEKKKQI

-38 QQSRSKAIEYMMA
+38 QQSRSKAIDYMMA

-70 EIDRKNRVEQRKKDT
+70 ETDRRNRVEQRKKDI
-85 PDALKSRYE
+85 PDALKSRQ
-94 IEEEVK
+94 EVEDEVN

-109 WNTDPDDAIIDP
+109 WSTDPDDTTNDLIT
-121 ISGGNV
+121 GGNV
-127 TRGEIARQEIQSNP
+127 ARGEIARQEIQSNP

-167 IGMMQRISRY
+167 IGMMERISRY

-184 EKSLDIEDKLNSLH
+184 EKSLDIEDKLSSLH

-220 ALQVRNT
+220 TLQVRNT

-241 LGNSRKALD
+241 LGNSRKSLD

-300 DPTLKRSMLNSALKV
+300 DAKLKRAMLNSALNV
-315 AKNRKSLLSEQERI
+315 AKNRKALLSEQERI
-329 NRDDANL
+329 NRDDANA
-336 YEQRISTYFKGKRDQ
+336 YEQRISTYFKGRRGQ

-388 LSGALAPYT
+388 LSGVLAPYT
-397 GGTSLLVGAPVVLAA
+397 GGTSLLVGTPVVLAA

-424 VASSVRE
+424 VVSSVRE

-451 AEKQVPDWKARK
+451 AKKQVPDWKARK
-463 MTENDLIDQYLAGN
+463 MTDNDLIDQYLAGN

-489 VDALRDAETLFKR
+489 VNALRDAEALFKR

-545 SQAAREAWEAALKTG
+545 SQAAREAWQTALKAG
-560 KKVGGQFATASP
+560 KRVGSQFATASP

-586 YGASRFASSKLAKK
+586 YGASRFASSKLAKR
-600 LAATTMAERFTKLGE
+600 LAATTMAERLTKLGQN
-615 RTADVV
+615 TANVV

-641 KPTALGA
+641 KPAALGA
-648 KYFREYLGKNTLYGQ
+648 KYFNQYFGKNTLIGK
-663 TNRSFGRELLG
+663 TNRSFGRELFG
-674 RLHMSALSEGIEEG
+674 RLNTAALSEGIEEG

-708 WSAVLDDA
+708 WDAVLDDA
-716 LLGLDVGKDVLGIPL
+716 LLGLDVGKDVLGIPF
-731 DALGIL
+731 DALGML

-752 LGGLGHT
+752 IGGLGHT

-911 IDSRIKDIR
+911 IDNRIKDIR

-948 ATVRAAKAL
+948 AAVRAAKAL

-1016 VFDEDGNIT
+1016 VFDKDGNVT
-1025 EEKTQIKHPGINDYL
+1025 EEKTQVRHPGINDYL

-1182 IGSNGNQIKVKLDED
+1182 IDSNGNQIKVKLDED
-1197 GIPINPL
+1197 GVPVNPL

-1234 DSNAGH
+1234 DSNSGH

-1262 EGDTPFARTKKEH
+1262 EGDTPFARIKKEH

-1289 ADTTAPE
+1289 ADTAPE
-1296 DKSNTDD
+1296 DKSNTGGKQQATREQKPDD
-1303 KQQLAGE
+1303 KQKPAEGQQQESQAGAG
-1310 QKPNDKQGQESQP
+1310 QGQESQP
-1323 STEQGQ
+1323 AQN
-1329 ESKPTQESQQ
+1329 PQQ
-1339 KPETQPDQ
+1339 KPESQPTQK
-1347 NQPEQQY
+1347 QPEQQY

-1359 GTQLKSSEIKT
+1359 GTQLSSSETKT

-1383 KDDKERV
+1383 KDDEARV

-1431 RVHSTLPESYKE
+1431 RVHSTLPEAYKE
-1443 DYSIIQSRERVVQEL
+1443 RDDLAQSRKLVVQEL
-1458 SKLTTKVE
+1458 SKLTTKAE

-1474 LKDESLKKSMLHDLV
+1474 LKDEHLKKSMLHDLV

-1500 FNNLENNAEW
+1500 FNNLENNSEW

-1518 HIVVQ
+1518 HIVIQ
-1523 KSFGPSVVVGNI
+1523 KSPGPSVVVGNI

-1546 FEGME
+1546 FEGVE

-1557 MHSDNKDEYEQNVKY
+1557 MHSDTKDKYEQNVKY
-1572 AIDIVKSV
+1572 AIDIVKSI
-1580 LDDIG
+1580 LNDID
-1585 ASQAMSDEQ
+1585 ASQVMSDEQ
-1594 VRNLVIEL
+1594 IRDLVIEL
-1602 AGLLK
+1602 AGILK
-1607 QFTDLGWQLNTNA
+1607 QFTDLGWVLNTNA

-1648 HIIDFKTSMHPF
+1648 HIIDFKTSRLQF
-1660 AKTRGVN
+1660 AKTRGRN
-1667 STITGQFESELS
+1667 STIAQDFKSELD
-1679 KLTADDVKNNTPA
+1679 KLTVDDVKNNTDA
-1692 ALNVLKSIRDVADGR
+1692 ARSVLNSIRKAANNQY
-1707 FGVELDVVDGKVVVV
+1707 GVELDVVDGEIVVIA
-1722 CEYSGFF
+1722 EYSGFF
-1729 YLANKIR
+1729 YQANKKF
-1736 GQVQSPFENYTNQ
+1736 GQKQSPFENYTNQ
-1749 QTVYQMLIQTE
+1749 QTVYQMLIQAE

-1773 VVHYEYQVT
+1773 VVDYNWQET

-1788 YDLNVSN
+1788 YNLSVSN

-1816 TTQPNTVNEA
+1816 TTQPDTVNEA

-1834 LEIDTQYSTL
+1834 LEIDTQYNTL
-1844 EQYLS
+1844 KQYLS
-1849 ELSTYDDYADRYD
+1849 ELSTYDDYAGRYD
-1862 YISDPRLK
+1862 HVSDPRIN
-1870 SLDNYIKALKKLVED
+1870 SDVEYLDKYVKALNKLVEN
-1885 ISRFNKESQLID
+1885 IANFNKWLQPSDESL
-1897 EPSLTV
+1897 LTV
-1903 NTLDYAKS
+1903 NTLEYVKN
-1911 LKSRIDT
+1911 LKSRIDK
-1918 AMKYYSMLDNVRNSI
+1918 AVKQYNALNDARNNI
-1933 SNLEAE
+1933 SNIEAE

-1947 DNYVNSQQYIQDI
+1947 DNYINSQQYIQDI

-1969 TGEQDA
+1969 TGEQDP

-1982 EKLFVQGTVVKKEGK
+1982 EKLFVQGTTVRKEGK
-1997 NGTYYTGFVNNGTEE
+1997 KGVYYTGFVNNGTKNEN
-2012 KDGVQSTEL
+2012 GVQSTEF

-2029 KYIGGVATLELP
+2029 GFIGGIATLELP
-2041 SEYALDQEFVDKC
+2041 SEYTFGQWIIDEC
-2054 TKLNIEIVGVKS
+2054 SKLNLEIVGVKS
-2066 YISRTKNGQFVE
+2066 YVSKTKDGQLVA
-2078 STAVVKTKSS
+2078 STAMVVTKSS
-2088 IGKLSEGEV
+2088 IGKLSAGPAE
-2097 RIIPSEQQGPSAGA
+2097 IIPSQQQGPGVDAN
-2111 TQNEGQFG
+2111 QNEGQFG
-2119 LVSNERMNELEH
+2119 LVSDEEMSKLRS
-2131 EIARML
+2131 EIL
-2137 QGQLNS
+2137 DILKGKTGQLNS
-2143 GPNPKLLPL
+2143 GVDPRLLTL
-2152 MIEYAVGTIDRGIYT
+2152 MAKYAVGIIDRGIYS
-2167 FNEFVKHIGSKFG
+2167 FNDFVKHLVNELG
-2180 QDVLPYLKSAYNGAR
+2180 QDVVPYLKSAYEGAR
-2195 DWPTITANGLN
+2195 QWPDIINNGLK
-2206 NKMTPYDQVA
+2206 NKMTPFDQVDNA
-2216 GTDVYKILNAPTQPV
+2216 DIYKILNAPTQPV

-2253 RVAANKG
+2253 RVAANKD
-2260 DLKTNPSPSLY
+2260 DLKTNPSPSLD
-2271 YEFFYKNANKELA
+2271 YEFFYKNQNKELA
-2284 QLLNSP
+2284 QLLNAP
-2290 DFITNAVVEI
+2290 DFITHAVVEI

-2337 WQALVK
+2337 WQAFVK
-2343 GKQRTISQNGQN
+2343 GKPRTISQNGQN

-2379 NGRIIV
+2379 NGRIVV
-2385 KEGTLRPL
+2385 KEGVLRPL

-2403 TSLYTIEMS
+2403 TNLYKIEMS

-2437 IFRYNNPDHAPE
+2437 IFRYNNPNHAPE

-2477 KSFTDDDIDFLI
+2477 KSFADDDIDFLI
-2489 SVLANTEM
+2489 SVLSNTDM

-2506 NRALASL
+2506 NRTLASL

-2538 VIRIRMRQDLAT
+2538 VVRIRMRQDLAT

-2557 GEIDLNTDAGKTH
+2557 GEIDLNTDAGKTN

-2594 KDSTLPIKAIRDW
+2594 KDSTLPLKAIRDW

-2623 TFDMSDFKAVDVY
+2623 TFDISDFKAVGDY

-2641 LGWYIKHGVFL
+2641 LGWYVKHGVFL

-2669 TVDPSAAP
+2669 TVDPNQAP

-2707 PGINPDDYTTNED
+2707 PGINPDDYTYNED
-2720 WAEQMPDGESSASQV
+2720 WAEQMPDGESDASQV

-2750 PNKTRITKAKAQR
+2750 PNKTSITKAKAQR

-2782 LISNAMRDPSVLGI
+2782 LISNTMHDPSVLGI

-2869 MNYSKWYVEHKEGDG
+2869 MNYSKWYVEQKEGDG

-2903 FIQRSDK
+2903 FSQRSDR
-2910 NLNSLYAAIIRGK
+2910 NLNNLYAAIIRGK

-2937 NDIFGGLYYKNH
+2937 NDLFGGLYYKNH

-2963 NLMDTAKFC
+2963 NLMETAKFC

-2985 IANIGKHI
+2985 IANIGKYI
-2993 NKETFEKGIESLYKS
+2993 NKETFEKGVESLYES
-3008 GLDVLGHGEYKTP
+3008 GLDILGHGEYKTP
-3021 AQLGMREILEKFDA
+3021 AQLGMGEILEKFDA
-3035 FELRRDMAS
+3035 VELRRDMAS

-3050 TDFHERIEDD
+3050 TDFHERIERD
-3060 SRAASDAGS
+3060 SRDASDAGS

-3090 SSSRVKFFFA
+3090 SSSRVKFFFS

-3136 PQYVPMNVAYNM
+3136 PQYVPMNIAYNM

-3174 LFYVAYVKL
+3174 LFYVAYTKL
-3183 KALKKKVDDG
+3183 KALKQKVDKG

-3221 YNKQLAKSEAPFG
+3221 YNKELAKSEAPFG

-3254 QWSSLLAN
+3254 QWSAQLAN
-3262 GGTDLISIDQYGR
+3262 GGTDLVSIDQYGR
-3275 RVLNPRNS
+3275 RILNPRNS
-3283 NASTMFTSI
+3283 NAGTMFTSI
-3292 ADMFDSNK
+3292 ADMIDSNK
-3300 QVTLKNGQVANIVGL
+3300 QITLKNGQVANIVGL

-3326 HTGRPKGQIYLFP
+3326 HTGRPKGEVYLFP
-3339 VRQYNAKKSKES
+3339 VRQYNAKKSKET

-3422 TSFLNFLRD
+3422 TSFLQFLRD
-3431 ISKNGQLNVDDNVAY
+3431 ISKNGKLNVDDNMAY
-3446 HLKGSGRVRLET
+3446 SLRGSGKVRLET

-3548 QLANNPNLRIG
+3548 QLANNQNLRIG

-3568 DNKDDIGSDYFEI
+3568 DNKDDIGSDYFDI

-3647 GNIMQQEDVIDQFI
+3647 GNIMQQEDVIDLFMS
-3661 NYAYSEYQAVKDAE
+3661 YAYSEYQSVKDAE
-3675 KALDQMEKDGTK
+3675 KALDQMNEDGTK
-3687 DTAVANYYTK
+3687 STAVVNYYTK

-3711 FDKDGNEVY
+3711 FDNNGDEVF

-3783 NNNYV
+3783 KKNYV
-3788 IKNIGLNNGAIEGIY
+3788 IKNIGLNNSAIEGVY

-3828 QAIVSYINDLANK
+3828 QAIVAYINDLSNK
-3841 ALMSGHEVERL
+3841 ALISGHEVERL

-3863 YDEDGNLIDRTVDE
+3863 YDDDGNLIDRTVDE

-3895 VGLPERYQKGTYVS
+3895 VGLPDRYQKGVYVS

-3965 SRRKYNLEQKARD
+3965 SRRKYNLEQDARN

-4026 DGIDVADGGAYITD
+4026 DGIDIADGGAYITD

-4062 ILRSGNIYTVRTKLN
+4062 ILRSGNIYTVRAKLN

-4105 MVTYYDKYALFPI
+4105 MITYYDKYALFPI

-4131 HAMKQQGVDQLKI
+4131 HAMKKQGVDQLKI

-4158 KWSDYSNVEE
+4158 KWDDYSSVEGDE
-4168 DGKPLFLDTFKFN
+4168 KPLFLDTFKFN

-4244 MNRLSDIGMQNIMKQ
+4244 MNRLSDIGMQNMMKQ

-4266 GQIIDGDGN
+4266 GQIIDGDGK
-4275 VIKGNDL
+4275 VIDDGNL
-4282 SRVVIDQKKFIETIL
+4282 SRVVIDQKKFIETVL

-4320 TGYRL
+4320 SGYRL
-4325 ALPIDAVQSSNFLES
+4325 SMPIDAVQSSNFLES

-4390 NGERL
+4390 NGKRL

-4424 KRTFELTKDGKK
+4424 KRTFELTKDGAK
-4436 IPLKDKDGNIKTDKD
+4436 IPLKDKDGNIKVDKD
-4451 GNTIYKTKLEKRQ
+4451 GNTIYKTKIEKRQ

-4479 IGEKAKANILA
+4479 IGEEAKANILA

-4550 TFGYVEQH
+4550 IYGYVEQR
-4558 LVKESELSE
+4558 LVKESELTE

-4635 QTASKNDYITGKI
+4635 QTASKNDYITGKV

-4763 QYMQQNGSMYSRQQQ
+4763 QYMQQNGSTYSRQQQ

-4784 EQYFKKDVT
+4784 EQYFGKDVT
-4793 FDGNTLEE
+4793 FDGNTLDD
-4801 ALGIIESGDKD
+4801 ALSLIDTGDKE
-4812 SIQAMNEAI
+4812 SIQAINEAI
-4821 KKLFESDQFKQD
+4821 KKLFESEQFKQD

-4845 QNALKSRQL
+4845 QKGLKSRQL

-4907 NDGVLIKKGD
+4907 EDGVLIKKGD

-4947 KVVLGEQF
+4947 KVILGGQF

-4992 AIKSEFFNDYVS
+4992 AIKSQFFNDYVS

-5015 LVNSSTEDLEFSYD
+5015 LVNSSSEDLEFSYD
-5029 SSTNSMKIT
+5029 ASANSMSIT

-5047 VGQPILLWYKDQ
+5047 VGQPILLWYKDK

-5066 VPRDKNGNAIPLK
+5066 IPRDKNGNALPLK
-5079 VLSAKDDK
+5079 VLTAKDDK
-5087 IQLNVSINGNFNG
+5087 IQLNISINGNFNG
-5100 MCRLLGGANTI
+5100 VCRLLGGANTI

-5125 SDYAD
+5125 NDYSD
-5130 LKGNLLLEMLI
+5130 LQGNLLLEMLI
-5141 PGKRVEYSSKDA
+5141 PGKRVEYSPKDA

-5187 WNELLEYQNDKQPEV
+5187 WNELLEYQNDKQPQV

-5227 AKMFKYVPASWRKK
+5227 TKMFKYVPASWRKK
-5241 SGYANFIN
+5241 SGYADFIN
-5249 RKLEQL
+5249 RKLVQL
-5255 NSYIPTV
+5255 NSIPTV

-5298 VAKMTHS
+5298 VAKMTNV
-5305 NGSRQTQ
+5305 NGNKQTL
-5312 SAYPTML
+5312 SAYPTIL
-5319 AALKKNDEGIYVPSI
+5319 AALKKNDEGMYEPSI
-5334 SVTDAPKFIKLPRS
+5334 AVESSPKFIKIPRS

-5367 RYNDGIQY
+5367 RHDSGIMY
-5375 PVYTLVQPKGTKVS
+5375 PVYVLVQPKGTKVS
-5389 GGFMVTEYGRND
+5389 GGFMVTEYGRDD

-5407 EYVVDQNALRNFV
+5407 EYVVNQDALRAFV
-5420 ESADFINQLPV
+5420 ESADFINQLPA
-5431 IKQNFGD
+5431 IKKNFGD
-5438 EYAKILNDL
+5438 EYAAILNDL
-5447 RTEQVGGIAAAI
+5447 RTEQTGGVAAAI
-5459 TDDDQAQ
+5459 NDDDQAQ
-5466 PVNTGNQP
+5466 PINTGNQP
-5474 STANKTQQ
+5474 STDNITVNPETAQFYSGGAVGSDTEWGNVAQKYGFNITHYTVNDYDKLSRDDKESVEKQYKEVVKRLLRRQLDANSYSGKLVRRDMLQANSADAILAIGRLGKNGHVDGGTAYATERGIIRGIPVYLFDQNDNHWKTYDGEKFVDCEQPSLTQHAALIGTRQITEDGKRAIQSVFETWQTTNKTQQ
-5482 YTQSNDKPINIYFKS
+5482 QTQS
-5497 EENAELSNFARRPF
+5497 
-5511 SFTPKDFY
+5511 
-5519 FGDDIREHE
+5519 
-5528 FYNVEQ
+5528 
-5534 AFQYYK
+5534 
-5540 IMVLESIADSLNYS
+5540 
-5554 VPTGAEE
+5554 
-5561 AARKGKSVNRNILL
+5561 
-5575 KRAQE
+5575 
-5580 ILNTSSAEVAR
+5580 
-5591 YLGKKSL
+5591 
-5598 GLQDISS
+5598 
-5605 QFGTIA
+5605 
-5611 SAKEI
+5611 
-5616 EKSIFKVWNERSSK
+5616 
-5630 IMKALIKASFEQNP
+5630 
-5644 QAVQRL
+5644 
-5650 LDTGNATL
+5650 
-5658 THTQDKSKWKTE
+5658 
-5670 FPRLLMEVR
+5670 
-5679 DELRKSQNTQT
+5679 
-5690 KPSEPNTDSSEKS
+5690 NTDSSEKS

-5710 HLEDSGFVVQGVP
+5710 HLEDSGFTVYDTNGNVDGNNFETEGVQFFQKKHYLNSTYKSKLNSFKQAILSNKYTQAGVDFLKVDDLYILFEHASHSE
-5723 TGSAITGDIYEDS
+5723 TIDSIEKGSAGFGLIDVFDSEDNID
-5736 YEPDAMEGAQFA
+5736 YA
-5748 IEQPNTITYEEHKKE
+5748 E
-5763 IDLIYDDNPELSSI
+5763 ISRLMSI
-5777 GSKEQ
+5777 NYQHTHDEQ
-5782 YSEYLSTIFPNSET
+5782 YILNS
-5796 PNIYYHGGK
+5796 IK
-5805 KGIDKFMSPQDPSFA
+5805 KAGIRITDD
-5820 KNKGVHSGTKDYGI
+5820 
-5834 YFTSDRS
+5834 
-5841 LANHYSKG
+5841 
-5849 YKKSDRHTYSVL
+5849 
-5861 LNTENPYRTNKFFA
+5861 
-5875 LSIRRLFGSKVLDPR
+5875 IRD
-5890 SILEKDF
+5890 
-5897 NTTLK
+5897 
-5902 GYDSVIW
+5902 
-5909 HGEKGEIV
+5909 
-5917 VFDPSQIH
+5917 
-5925 ILGSKSDIEGFKDYV
+5925 
-5940 KSREQSAEDNSSN
+5940 
-5953 TNPATGPISRSRL
+5953 
-5966 TNAIAN
+5966 
-5972 THRQLKQI
+5972 
-5980 PKKVNSTRYAAD
+5980 
-5992 NVYYQLRK
+5992 
-6000 ALPKEI
+6000 
-6006 VKDIVDFYYEEKD
+6006 
-6019 RDSFLDRVEFYINNE
+6019 
-6034 LKQSILPKAIAA
+6034 
-6046 ARKRQLELSTHYD
+6046 
-6059 ARQVTAQLF
+6059 QV
-6068 EALKSGKITGNVE
+6068 
-6081 ADTATI
+6081 
-6087 GRYQT
+6087 
-6092 QLAKQL
+6092 
-6098 FPAVYNKGWSKQR
+6098 
-6111 YGYYAKQFSKIS
+6111 
-6123 KMIQII
+6123 
-6129 VTSHNNARM
+6129 
-6138 GNINHIYKLMAVLEG
+6138 
-6153 LKNYKFKQ
+6153 
-6161 HLVEYITAVDRTT
+6161 
-6174 RRELPSDT
+6174 
-6182 KRSVIGGTLELS
+6182 
-6194 PLLLTFK
+6194 
-6201 NKQKR
+6201 
-6206 SLKEVLS
+6206 
-6213 DIKQRTSIYNDV
+6213 
-6225 IDIILSKM
+6225 
-6233 SGDTT
+6233 
-6238 VQLGGIFSDNNGQH
+6238 NNGFR
-6252 KSVLGVTMSDKL
+6252 KS
-6264 DKSESKVILY
+6264 
-6274 LGNRDEFKLMNTI
+6274 
-6287 VHEAIHVVTLR
+6287 
-6298 YLQVN
+6298 
-6303 PQTAAVL
+6303 
-6310 RSYAKYLKSINSRWY
+6310 
-6325 GNTNEKEMIAEFF
+6325 
-6338 SNADYRAWLKTVPA
+6338 
-6352 RDIDVSMLDKIVDF
+6352 
-6366 IVRIFTGES
+6366 
-6375 KTAYDQLKPAF
+6375 
-6386 DQILD
+6386 
-6391 EALSSTNV
+6391 
-6399 AQLSNESVQSNDNA
+6399 SV

-6424 DNIEQRLQDILDNAP
+6424 DNIEQRLQTILDEAP

-6450 DEPSNLP
+6450 DKPSNLP

-6479 PKNAS
+6479 PENAS
-6484 KVVDEN
+6484 KVIDEN
-6490 GEPLVVYHNTPFKFS
+6490 GEPRIVYHGSDQYGFDIFDPSYSDDERSLFASGSKYIASTYIKHGPKDHSVVNRLVYNEQEMKPVLKYLKYIGADNFLKNFQYGLFQQAVEAVPNKDLLRSNGVDRRNICNT
-6505 VFDMDHE
+6505 VFDNPYNADVLLNGSALDEINRIENELKQYDPIKDQQIVDYLLWTLDIAKDSYYNSNVYYANVDGEDVVIRNRYTEAQFGEFEPSPIYSGSVADLYSLITGGGDIRNSNYTKYSDH
-6512 SRILPGISEPFGH
+6512 IYD
-6525 VGTQETANT
+6525 
-6534 IKGNQLALFL
+6534 LFL
-6544 NARNPLYTDDFVHET
+6544 NIRNPFVFENNNK
-6559 ASYMLSELY
+6559 SDVVQWNYIPINIGSSEHVTT
-6568 KQGIISRERYSSL
+6568 
-6581 RGISNSELRK
+6581 RGIAEYAETN
-6591 LMLSL
+6591 
-6596 GYDGTKYENKAEGG
+6596 GYDGVILKHVHDNGGYPGDMSLYPNATKDDHYNGVPAWQLIESTD
-6610 GISYSFISPNQ
+6610 IFIAFKSNQ

-6631 FSIDN
+6631 YSRTNDS
-6636 NNIHYFKDSKGVV
+6636 IHYFKDSKGVV
-6649 YGYVDKN
+6649 YGYVDN
-6656 DVIHLDKSKIKP
+6656 NGVIHLDKSKIRP

-6681 VVAIK
+6681 VVALK

-6805 TSNADVINGVDARSS
+6805 TSNADIINGIDARSS

-6832 YNSGIEVSEDAQ
+6832 YSSGIEVSEDAQ

-6857 QQYITPVITGEA
+6857 QQYITPVITGET
-6869 FIAGVSLVDAIN
+6869 FITGVSLVDAIN

-6949 IARSLEQR
+6949 IAFSLEQR

-6979 DSRQQSQFNDDI
+6979 DSREQSQFNDDI

>member
-26 INRASNELGRYE
+26 INRASNELGKYE
-38 QQSRSKAIEYMMA
+38 QQSRSKAIDYMMA

-70 EIDRKNRVEQRKKDT
+70 ETDRRNRVEQRKKDI
-85 PDALKSRYE
+85 PDALKSRQE
-94 IEEEVK
+94 IEEEAK
-100 SASPKWLSM
+100 STLPKFGFWKIM
-109 WNTDPDDAIIDP
+109 GTDTDDAIIDL

-127 TRGEIARQEIQSNP
+127 ARGEIARQEIQSNP

-153 SYLSRLNSAQADNQ
+153 SYLSRLNRAQADNQ
-167 IGMMQRISRY
+167 IGMMERISRY

-184 EKSLDIEDKLNSLH
+184 EKSLDIEDKLSSLH

-220 ALQVRNT
+220 TLRVRNT

-241 LGNSRKALD
+241 LGNSRKSLD

-256 FESAWQLTQELMP
+256 FESVWQLTQELAP

-291 LRLEGFKDA
+291 LRLKGFKDA
-300 DPTLKRSMLNSALKV
+300 DAKLKRAMLNSALNV
-315 AKNRKSLLSEQERI
+315 AKNRRALLSEQERI
-329 NRDDANL
+329 NRDDANA

-397 GGTSLLVGAPVVLAA
+397 GGASLLVGTPVVLAA

-451 AEKQVPDWKARK
+451 AKKQVPDWKARK

-489 VDALRDAETLFKR
+489 VNALRDAEALFKR

-545 SQAAREAWEAALKTG
+545 SQAARKAWQTALKAG
-560 KKVGGQFATASP
+560 KRVGSQFATASP
-572 LTGAGAGLISGSIA
+572 LTGAGTGLISGSIA
-586 YGASRFASSKLAKK
+586 YGASRFASSKVAKR
-600 LAATTMAERFTKLGE
+600 LAATTMAERLTKLGQN
-615 RTADVV
+615 TADVV

-641 KPTALGA
+641 KPAALGA
-648 KYFREYLGKNTLYGQ
+648 KYFNQYFGKNTLIGK
-663 TNRSFGRELLG
+663 TNRSFGFELLG
-674 RLHMSALSEGIEEG
+674 RLNTAALSEGIEEG

-708 WSAVLDDA
+708 WDAVLDDA

-731 DALGIL
+731 DALGML

-827 NRHDNTGSYLIQ
+827 NHDDNTGSYLIQ

-928 NAKLAERDPFN
+928 NAKLAELG
-939 VDPVVTGQL
+939 VDPSAMNESQE
-948 ATVRAAKAL
+948 RAAKAL

-981 KAIDNGVAK
+981 KAIGNGVAK

-1016 VFDEDGNIT
+1016 VFDEDGNVT
-1025 EEKTQIKHPGINDYL
+1025 EEKTQVRHPGINDYL

-1156 SDEEVT
+1156 SDEEVA

-1168 NGWSPLIVSKPNPV
+1168 NGWSPLIISKPNPI

-1197 GIPINPL
+1197 GVPVNPL

-1209 IDKNGYLYDYSDKHE
+1209 IDKDGYLYDYSDKHE

-1234 DSNAGH
+1234 DSNSGH

-1289 ADTTAPE
+1289 TDTTAPE
-1296 DKSNTDD
+1296 DESNTGG
-1303 KQQLAGE
+1303 KQQATGEQKPAGE
-1310 QKPNDKQGQESQP
+1310 QKPDDKQKPAEGQQQESQAGAGQGQESQP
-1323 STEQGQ
+1323 AQN
-1329 ESKPTQESQQ
+1329 PQQ
-1339 KPETQPDQ
+1339 KPESQPTQK
-1347 NQPEQQY
+1347 QPEQQY

-1359 GTQLKSSEIKT
+1359 GTLLSSSETKT

-1376 DALENKL
+1376 DALDNKL
-1383 KDDKERV
+1383 KDDEARV

-1458 SKLTTKVE
+1458 SKFTTKAE
-1466 VVKWINEK
+1466 VIKWIDEK
-1474 LKDESLKKSMLHDLV
+1474 LKSEFKKSMLHDLV

-1494 ITEHPI
+1494 ITEHPV

-1510 QAVITDIA
+1510 QAVITDLA
-1518 HIVVQ
+1518 HIVIQ

-1546 FEGME
+1546 IEGMR
-1551 ALEYIT
+1551 ALDYIN
-1557 MHSDNKDEYEQNVKY
+1557 MHADNKDQYEQDVEY
-1572 AIDIVKSV
+1572 GIGVVKSI
-1580 LDDIG
+1580 LNNIG
-1585 ASQAMSDEQ
+1585 ASQSMSDKQ
-1594 VRNLVIEL
+1594 IRNLVIEL

-1607 QFTDLGWQLNTNA
+1607 QFDDLGWTLITNA
-1620 YTWHAEFPGV
+1620 YTWHAKFPGV

-1643 QDGKI
+1643 RDGKI
-1648 HIIDFKTSMHPF
+1648 HIIDFKTSKYSF
-1660 AKTRGVN
+1660 AETRGV
-1667 STITGQFESELS
+1667 SSLLTDRFKSELN
-1679 KLTADDVKNNTPA
+1679 KLTIDDVKNNTPA
-1692 ALNVLKSIRDVADGR
+1692 ARKVVDNINKQADG
-1707 FGVELDVVDGKVVVV
+1707 GYGAELDVVDGKIVVVRKD
-1722 CEYSGFF
+1722 SGFF
-1729 YLANKIR
+1729 YQTNKTF
-1736 GQVQSPFENYTNQ
+1736 GQVQTPFENYTNQ

-1773 VVHYEYQVT
+1773 VVSYSYDVT
-1782 NDGYNI
+1782 NNGFNI
-1788 YDLNVSN
+1788 YDLSVSN

-1816 TTQPNTVNEA
+1816 TTQPDTVNEA

-1834 LEIDTQYSTL
+1834 LEIDTQYNTL
-1844 EQYLS
+1844 KQYLS
-1849 ELSTYDDYADRYD
+1849 ELSTYEDYAGRYD
-1862 YISDPRLK
+1862 YVSDPRIN
-1870 SLDNYIKALKKLVED
+1870 SDVEYLDKYVKALNKLVEN
-1885 ISRFNKESQLID
+1885 IANFNKWLQPSDESL
-1897 EPSLTV
+1897 LTV
-1903 NTLDYAKS
+1903 NTLEYVKN
-1911 LKSRIDT
+1911 LKSRIDK
-1918 AMKYYSMLDNVRNSI
+1918 AVKQYNALNDARNNI
-1933 SNLEAE
+1933 SNIEAE

-1947 DNYVNSQQYIQDI
+1947 DNYINSQQYIQDI

-1969 TGEQDA
+1969 TGEQDP

-1982 EKLFVQGTVVKKEGK
+1982 EKLFVQGTTVRKEGK
-1997 NGTYYTGFVNNGTEE
+1997 KGVYYTGFVNNGTKNEN
-2012 KDGVQSTEL
+2012 GVQSTEF
-2021 VAKNARDG
+2021 VAKNAKDG

-2041 SEYALDQEFVDKC
+2041 SEYSFNQEFVDKC
-2054 TKLNIEIVGVKS
+2054 TRLNITILGVRS
-2066 YISRTKNGQFVE
+2066 YISKTENGQFVE
-2078 STAVVKTKSS
+2078 STAIVRTKSS
-2088 IGKLSEGEV
+2088 IGEMHDGEV
-2097 RIIPSEQQGPSAGA
+2097 KILPSQQQGPSAD
-2111 TQNEGQFG
+2111 TNQNEGQFG
-2119 LVSNERMNELEH
+2119 LVSDEEMSKLRS
-2131 EIARML
+2131 EIL
-2137 QGQLNS
+2137 DILKGKTGQLNS
-2143 GPNPKLLPL
+2143 GPDPRLLTL
-2152 MIEYAVGTIDRGIYT
+2152 LAKYAVGIIDRGIYS
-2167 FNEFVKHIGSKFG
+2167 FNDFVKHLANELG
-2180 QDVLPYLKSAYNGAR
+2180 QEVIPYLKSAYECAR
-2195 DWPTITANGLN
+2195 QLPQIVDNGLK
-2206 NKMTPYDQVA
+2206 NKMTPFDQVDNA
-2216 GTDVYKILNAPTQPV
+2216 DVYKILNTPTQPV
-2231 QERTPQTAQPKPE
+2231 QDRTPQTAQPKSQ

-2260 DLKTNPSPSLY
+2260 DLKTNPSPSLD
-2271 YEFFYKNANKELA
+2271 YEFFYKNQNKELA
-2284 QLLNSP
+2284 QLLNAP
-2290 DFITNAVVEI
+2290 DFITHAVVEI
-2300 SSTERYEGAQSAR
+2300 SSVERHAGAQSAR
-2313 HANPSLFAH
+2313 HTNPSLFAH

-2337 WQALVK
+2337 YQAFVK
-2343 GKQRTISQNGQN
+2343 GKPRTLSQNGQN

-2379 NGRIIV
+2379 NGRIVV
-2385 KEGTLRPL
+2385 KEGVLRPL

-2403 TSLYTIEMS
+2403 TNLYKIEMS

-2437 IFRYNNPDHAPE
+2437 IFRYNNPNHAPE

-2477 KSFTDDDIDFLI
+2477 KSFADDDIDFLI
-2489 SVLANTEM
+2489 SVLSNTDI

-2538 VIRIRMRQDLAT
+2538 VIRIRMRQDLAA

-2557 GEIDLNTDAGKTH
+2557 GEIDLNTDAGKTN

-2594 KDSTLPIKAIRDW
+2594 KDNTLPIKAIRDW

-2623 TFDMSDFKAVDVY
+2623 TFDMSDFKAVDDY

-2641 LGWYIKHGVFL
+2641 LGWYVKHGVFL

-2669 TVDPSAAP
+2669 TVDPNQAP
-2677 SNTGANSPV
+2677 SNTGANSPI

-2707 PGINPDDYTTNED
+2707 PGINPDDYTPNQD
-2720 WAEQMPDGESSASQV
+2720 WAKQMPDVEQAPDNDSNEGLSESQI
-2735 DNADESSMVFYRQKS
+2735 DNADESGFTAYKQKEPS
-2750 PNKTRITKAKAQR
+2750 KTHISKAKAQR

-2775 KIEFRKN
+2775 KLEFRKN

-2869 MNYSKWYVEHKEGDG
+2869 MNYSKWYVEQKEGDG

-2896 IRDFVLS
+2896 IRDFILS
-2903 FIQRSDK
+2903 FSQRSDR
-2910 NLNSLYAAIIRGK
+2910 NLNNLYAAIIRGK

-2937 NDIFGGLYYKNH
+2937 NDLFGGLYYKNH

-2963 NLMDTAKFC
+2963 NLMETAKFC

-2993 NKETFEKGIESLYKS
+2993 NKETFEKGVESLYKS
-3008 GLDVLGHGEYKTP
+3008 KLDILGRGEYKTP
-3021 AQLGMREILEKFDA
+3021 AQLGMRELLEKFDA
-3035 FELRRDMAS
+3035 VELRRDMAS

-3050 TDFHERIEDD
+3050 TDFHERIERD
-3060 SRAASDAGS
+3060 SRDASDAGS

-3090 SSSRVKFFFA
+3090 SSSRVKFFFS

-3114 KLVYKDGQVQ
+3114 KLVYKDGLVQ

-3136 PQYVPMNVAYNM
+3136 PQYVPMNIAYNM

-3174 LFYVAYVKL
+3174 LFYVAYTKL
-3183 KALKKKVDDG
+3183 KALKQKVDKG

-3221 YNKQLAKSEAPFG
+3221 YNKELAKSEAPFG

-3254 QWSSLLAN
+3254 QWSAQLAN
-3262 GGTDLISIDQYGR
+3262 GGTDLVSIDQYGR
-3275 RVLNPRNS
+3275 RVLNPRNR

-3292 ADMFDSNK
+3292 ADMIDSNK

-3326 HTGRPKGQIYLFP
+3326 NTGRPKGEVYLFP
-3339 VRQYNAKKSKES
+3339 VRQYNAKKSKEA

-3422 TSFLNFLRD
+3422 TSFLQFLRD
-3431 ISKNGQLNVDDNVAY
+3431 ISKNGKLNVDDNMAY
-3446 HLKGSGRVRLET
+3446 SLRGSGKVKLET

-3548 QLANNPNLRIG
+3548 QLSNNPNLRIG

-3568 DNKDDIGSDYFEI
+3568 DNKDDIGSDYFDI

-3647 GNIMQQEDVIDQFI
+3647 GNIMQQEDVIDLFMS
-3661 NYAYSEYQAVKDAE
+3661 YAYSEYQSVKDAE
-3675 KALDQMEKDGTK
+3675 KALDQMNEDGTK
-3687 DTAVANYYTK
+3687 STAVANYYTK

-3711 FDKDGNEVY
+3711 LDNNGDETY

-3763 RDEIQNLADLGLI
+3763 RNEIQNLVDLGLI

-3783 NNNYV
+3783 KKNYV
-3788 IKNIGLNNGAIEGIY
+3788 IKNIGLNNSAIEGIY

-3828 QAIVSYINDLANK
+3828 QAIVAYINDLSNK
-3841 ALMSGHEVERL
+3841 ALISGHEVERL

-3863 YDEDGNLIDRTVDE
+3863 YDDDGNLIDRTVDE

-3895 VGLPERYQKGTYVS
+3895 VGLPDRYQKGVYVS
-3909 AEVDNEMIESPQVE
+3909 AEVNNEMIESPQVE
-3923 YMRPL
+3923 YMKPL

-3947 EKELEGFKKYKD
+3947 EKKLEGFKKYKD

-3965 SRRKYNLEQKARD
+3965 SRRRHDLEQDARNS
-3978 KVDSQLERMSDEEIE
+3978 VDNQLERMSDEEIE

-4105 MVTYYDKYALFPI
+4105 MITYYDKYALFPI

-4131 HAMKQQGVDQLKI
+4131 HAMKKQGVDQLKI

-4158 KWSDYSNVEE
+4158 KWDDYSSVEGDE
-4168 DGKPLFLDTFKFN
+4168 KPLFLDTFKFN

-4244 MNRLSDIGMQNIMKQ
+4244 MNRLSDIGMQNVMKQ

-4266 GQIIDGDGN
+4266 GQIIDGDGK
-4275 VIKGNDL
+4275 VIDDNNL
-4282 SRVVIDQKKFIETIL
+4282 SRVVIDQKKFIETVL

-4320 TGYRL
+4320 SGYRL
-4325 ALPIDAVQSSNFLES
+4325 SMPIDAVQSSNFLES

-4390 NGERL
+4390 NGKRL

-4424 KRTFELTKDGKK
+4424 KRTFELTKDGAK
-4436 IPLKDKDGNIKTDKD
+4436 IPLKDKDGNIKVDKD

-4464 LSFEEA
+4464 LSFEDA

-4479 IGEKAKANILA
+4479 IGEEAKANILA

-4537 LSGLNYKTEGVEN
+4537 LSGLNYKTEGFEN
-4550 TFGYVEQH
+4550 IYGYVEQR
-4558 LVKESELSE
+4558 LVKESELTE
-4567 EHQLQNKIIDM
+4567 EHRLQNKIIDM

-4595 QILHRSIDNDTEL
+4595 QILHRSIDNDTDL

-4615 IEGSGKSKTETP
+4615 IEGSGKSKTESP

-4635 QTASKNDYITGKI
+4635 QTASKNDYITGKV

-4677 LSTLG
+4677 LNTLG

-4763 QYMQQNGSMYSRQQQ
+4763 QYMQQNGSTYSRQQQ

-4784 EQYFKKDVT
+4784 EQYFGKDVT
-4793 FDGNTLEE
+4793 FDGNTLDD
-4801 ALGIIESGDKD
+4801 ALSLIDTGDKE
-4812 SIQAMNEAI
+4812 SIQAINKAI
-4821 KKLFESDQFKQD
+4821 KKLFESEQFKQD
-4833 ARDYAQGNDVAD
+4833 ARDYAQGNDIAD
-4845 QNALKSRQL
+4845 QKGLKSRQL

-4895 EGFDELFEFATD
+4895 EGFDELFEFVTD
-4907 NDGVLIKKGD
+4907 EDGVLIKKGD
-4917 VGALFEPAG
+4917 VGALFETAG

-4947 KVVLGEQF
+4947 KVILGGQF

-4992 AIKSEFFNDYVS
+4992 AIKSQFFNDYVS

-5015 LVNSSTEDLEFSYD
+5015 LVNSSSEDLEFSYD
-5029 SSTNSMKIT
+5029 ASTNSMSIT

-5047 VGQPILLWYKDQ
+5047 VGQPILLWYKDK

-5066 VPRDKNGNAIPLK
+5066 IPRDKNGNALPLK

-5087 IQLNVSINGNFNG
+5087 IQLNISINGNFNG
-5100 MCRLLGGANTI
+5100 VCRLLGGANTI

-5125 SDYAD
+5125 SDYSD
-5130 LKGNLLLEMLI
+5130 LQGNLLLEMLI
-5141 PGKRVEYSSKDA
+5141 PGKRVEYSPKDA

-5187 WNELLEYQNDKQPEV
+5187 WNELLEYQNDKQPQV

-5227 AKMFKYVPASWRKK
+5227 TKMFKYVPASWRKK

-5255 NSYIPTV
+5255 TSYIPTV

-5298 VAKMTHS
+5298 VAKMNNV
-5305 NGSRQTQ
+5305 NGNKQTL
-5312 SAYPTML
+5312 SAYPTIL
-5319 AALKKNDEGIYVPSI
+5319 AALKKNDDGMYEPSI
-5334 SVTDAPKFIKLPRS
+5334 AVESSPKFIKIPRS

-5367 RYNDGIQY
+5367 RHDSGIMY
-5375 PVYTLVQPKGTKVS
+5375 PVYVLVQPKGTKVS
-5389 GGFMVTEYGRND
+5389 GGFMVTEYGRDD

-5407 EYVVDQNALRNFV
+5407 EYVVNQGALRAFV
-5420 ESADFINQLPV
+5420 ESADFINQLPA
-5431 IKQNFGD
+5431 IKKNFGD
-5438 EYAKILNDL
+5438 EYAAILNDL
-5447 RTEQVGGIAAAI
+5447 RTEQTGGVAAAI

-5466 PVNTGNQP
+5466 PIRKIEISSGYKKDDPQNNPNKNYVFTENLEAAQIVLKRIYNIDISNLLGDFKFPYKGRVAINVSDVNGTNSAAVRTNPKGDVNANAFGIVVKKYLHNKNGSFAAQNGCFQDTNEDFELFKSVNEIVFKLIEQSGSNIVFPSQMALGRAALPLRFAEWLRNELIQRFGLQISEPEQSKKAGYDGYGFRITGVGNAPVNTGNQP

-5482 YTQSNDKPINIYFKS
+5482 QTQSNDKPGTTQPQTS
-5497 EENAELSNFARRPF
+5497 
-5511 SFTPKDFY
+5511 TP
-5519 FGDDIREHE
+5519 
-5528 FYNVEQ
+5528 
-5534 AFQYYK
+5534 
-5540 IMVLESIADSLNYS
+5540 
-5554 VPTGAEE
+5554 
-5561 AARKGKSVNRNILL
+5561 
-5575 KRAQE
+5575 
-5580 ILNTSSAEVAR
+5580 TS
-5591 YLGKKSL
+5591 
-5598 GLQDISS
+5598 
-5605 QFGTIA
+5605 
-5611 SAKEI
+5611 
-5616 EKSIFKVWNERSSK
+5616 
-5630 IMKALIKASFEQNP
+5630 
-5644 QAVQRL
+5644 
-5650 LDTGNATL
+5650 
-5658 THTQDKSKWKTE
+5658 
-5670 FPRLLMEVR
+5670 
-5679 DELRKSQNTQT
+5679 
-5690 KPSEPNTDSSEKS
+5690 TDSSEKS

-5710 HLEDSGFVVQGVP
+5710 HLKDSGFTVYG
-5723 TGSAITGDIYEDS
+5723 IDKNDIERNED
-5736 YEPDAMEGAQFA
+5736 YQFA
-5748 IEQPNTITYEEHKKE
+5748 IERPNAIATA
-5763 IDLIYDDNPELSSI
+5763 DN
-5777 GSKEQ
+5777 
-5782 YSEYLSTIFPNSET
+5782 T
-5796 PNIYYHGGK
+5796 
-5805 KGIDKFMSPQDPSFA
+5805 
-5820 KNKGVHSGTKDYGI
+5820 SGTN
-5834 YFTSDRS
+5834 SDTMS
-5841 LANHYSKG
+5841 
-5849 YKKSDRHTYSVL
+5849 
-5861 LNTENPYRTNKFFA
+5861 
-5875 LSIRRLFGSKVLDPR
+5875 
-5890 SILEKDF
+5890 
-5897 NTTLK
+5897 
-5902 GYDSVIW
+5902 
-5909 HGEKGEIV
+5909 
-5917 VFDPSQIH
+5917 
-5925 ILGSKSDIEGFKDYV
+5925 
-5940 KSREQSAEDNSSN
+5940 
-5953 TNPATGPISRSRL
+5953 ISRSRL
-5966 TNAIAN
+5966 INTIAS
-5972 THRQLKQI
+5972 THRQLKQT
-5980 PKKVNSTRYAAD
+5980 PKKVNNTRYSAD
-5992 NVYYQLRK
+5992 NIYYQLR
-6000 ALPKEI
+6000 I
-6006 VKDIVDFYYEEKD
+6006 
-6019 RDSFLDRVEFYINNE
+6019 
-6034 LKQSILPKAIAA
+6034 
-6046 ARKRQLELSTHYD
+6046 
-6059 ARQVTAQLF
+6059 
-6068 EALKSGKITGNVE
+6068 
-6081 ADTATI
+6081 
-6087 GRYQT
+6087 
-6092 QLAKQL
+6092 
-6098 FPAVYNKGWSKQR
+6098 
-6111 YGYYAKQFSKIS
+6111 
-6123 KMIQII
+6123 
-6129 VTSHNNARM
+6129 
-6138 GNINHIYKLMAVLEG
+6138 
-6153 LKNYKFKQ
+6153 
-6161 HLVEYITAVDRTT
+6161 
-6174 RRELPSDT
+6174 
-6182 KRSVIGGTLELS
+6182 
-6194 PLLLTFK
+6194 
-6201 NKQKR
+6201 
-6206 SLKEVLS
+6206 
-6213 DIKQRTSIYNDV
+6213 
-6225 IDIILSKM
+6225 
-6233 SGDTT
+6233 
-6238 VQLGGIFSDNNGQH
+6238 
-6252 KSVLGVTMSDKL
+6252 
-6264 DKSESKVILY
+6264 
-6274 LGNRDEFKLMNTI
+6274 
-6287 VHEAIHVVTLR
+6287 
-6298 YLQVN
+6298 
-6303 PQTAAVL
+6303 
-6310 RSYAKYLKSINSRWY
+6310 
-6325 GNTNEKEMIAEFF
+6325 
-6338 SNADYRAWLKTVPA
+6338 
-6352 RDIDVSMLDKIVDF
+6352 
-6366 IVRIFTGES
+6366 
-6375 KTAYDQLKPAF
+6375 
-6386 DQILD
+6386 
-6391 EALSSTNV
+6391 
-6399 AQLSNESVQSNDNA
+6399 
-6413 QFAIEPVSAEI
+6413 
-6424 DNIEQRLQDILDNAP
+6424 
-6439 RNSEGK
+6439 
-6445 LLAPN
+6445 
-6450 DEPSNLP
+6450 
-6457 ERLYAIVRTKE
+6457 
-6468 FKDWFGDWQND
+6468 
-6479 PKNAS
+6479 
-6484 KVVDEN
+6484 
-6490 GEPLVVYHNTPFKFS
+6490 
-6505 VFDMDHE
+6505 
-6512 SRILPGISEPFGH
+6512 
-6525 VGTQETANT
+6525 
-6534 IKGNQLALFL
+6534 
-6544 NARNPLYTDDFVHET
+6544 
-6559 ASYMLSELY
+6559 
-6568 KQGIISRERYSSL
+6568 
-6581 RGISNSELRK
+6581 
-6591 LMLSL
+6591 
-6596 GYDGTKYENKAEGG
+6596 
-6610 GISYSFISPNQ
+6610 
-6621 IKSAGGENTT
+6621 
-6631 FSIDN
+6631 
-6636 NNIHYFKDSKGVV
+6636 FKDSKGVV
-6649 YGYVDKN
+6649 YGYVD
-6656 DVIHLDKSKIKP
+6656 DAGIIHLDKNKIKP

-6681 VVAIK
+6681 VVALK
-6686 NPSLWVRGV
+6686 NPSLWIRGV
-6695 ELMKQFDGGKLWNEI
+6695 ELMKQFNGGKLWNEI
-6710 ANSEFYGKK
+6710 VNSEFYGKK

-6777 QTFSDWSY
+6777 QTFSNWSKE
-6785 ADIETL
+6785 DIEAL

-6805 TSNADVINGVDARSS
+6805 TSNAEVAYNESDAPLSTAEKLRL
-6820 ISDKI
+6820 I
-6825 EMVGLVN
+6825 GLVKHD
-6832 YNSGIEVSEDAQ
+6832 YEGDIDVDEEVQ
-6844 RAIDKIKAISPNE
+6844 RAIDKLNAISPNE
-6857 QQYITPVITGEA
+6857 QQYITPVITGKSV
-6869 FIAGVSLVDAIN
+6869 INGVSLIDAIN
-6881 IAANIKS
+6881 IAAKIYNSENILGTISNKS
-6888 IGRQSKVS
+6888 L
-6896 DKIVREKISRILYSY
+6896 REKIQQIDDEQLRERLYNIS
-6911 DREALFNLLSF
+6911 DL
-6922 GTVPNNI
+6922 GVPNEVMFMI
-6929 LLMLADY
+6929 VDY
-6936 MNYDDARGLVAHY
+6936 ISYNDARGIVANY
-6949 IARSLEQR
+6949 ICDFLENVDDDTP
-6957 CQKKSYYDVVIP
+6957 YDDIAVP
-6969 IIKSIDVKYD
+6969 IIESIDVKYD
-6979 DSRQQSQFNDDI
+6979 DSREQSLFNDDI

>member
-1 MAKKKKQI
+1 MAGKKKQI

-26 INRASNELGRYE
+26 INRASNELGKYE
-38 QQSRSKAIEYMMA
+38 QQYRSKAIDYMMA

-70 EIDRKNRVEQRKKDT
+70 EPDRRNV
-85 PDALKSRYE
+85 
-94 IEEEVK
+94 EEEVN

-109 WNTDPDDAIIDP
+109 WSTDPDDTTNDLLT
-121 ISGGNV
+121 GGNV
-127 TRGEIARQEIQSNP
+127 ARGEIARQEIQSNP
-141 GGFTGWLGDNLN
+141 GGFIGWLGDNLN

-167 IGMMQRISRY
+167 IGMMERISKY

-184 EKSLDIEDKLNSLH
+184 EKSLDIEDKLSSLH
-198 ATYDDL
+198 VTYDDL
-204 GYKLDN
+204 SYKLDN

-220 ALQVRNT
+220 ILQVRNT
-227 TKNAIAT
+227 TKNAIAK

-241 LGNSRKALD
+241 LGNSRKSLD

-256 FESAWQLTQELMP
+256 FESAWQLTQELTP

-300 DPTLKRSMLNSALKV
+300 DAKLKRAMLNSALNV
-315 AKNRKSLLSEQERI
+315 AKNRRALLSEQERI
-329 NRDDANL
+329 NRDDANV

-351 PGMDLSDPNTY
+351 PGMNLSDPNTY

-397 GGTSLLVGAPVVLAA
+397 GGISLLVGTPVVLAA

-451 AEKQVPDWKARK
+451 AKKQVPDWEARK

-489 VDALRDAETLFKR
+489 VNALRDAEALFKR

-513 DTALDVL
+513 NTALDVL
-520 PFGKVA
+520 PFGKIA

-545 SQAAREAWEAALKTG
+545 SQAAREAWQTALKTG
-560 KKVGGQFATASP
+560 KRVGSQFATASQ

-586 YGASRFASSKLAKK
+586 YGASRFASSKVAKR
-600 LAATTMAERFTKLGE
+600 LAATTMAERLTKLGQN
-615 RTADVV
+615 TADVV

-641 KPTALGA
+641 KPAALGA
-648 KYFREYLGKNTLYGQ
+648 KYFNQYFGKNTLIGK
-663 TNRSFGRELLG
+663 TNRSFGRELFG
-674 RLHMSALSEGIEEG
+674 RLSTAALSEGIEEG

-708 WSAVLDDA
+708 WDAVLDDA

-839 PELIEQERKNLSRV
+839 PELIEQERKNLSKV

-911 IDSRIKDIR
+911 IDNRIKDIR

-948 ATVRAAKAL
+948 AAVRAAKAL

-1016 VFDEDGNIT
+1016 VFDEDGNVT
-1025 EEKTQIKHPGINDYL
+1025 GEKTQVRHPGINDYL

-1046 GLEQKDPNAETVGY
+1046 GIEQKNPNTETVDY
-1060 GNHNKDS
+1060 INHNKDS
-1067 VRTRDDVQ
+1067 IRTRDDVQ

-1106 AVANF
+1106 AVVNF
-1111 IGKQERDNKKIKFVG
+1111 IGKQQKDNKKIKFVG

-1182 IGSNGNQIKVKLDED
+1182 IGSNGNQIKIKLDED
-1197 GIPINPL
+1197 GVPVNPL

-1209 IDKNGYLYDYSDKHE
+1209 IDKDGYLYDYSDKHE
-1224 VKETPIFGEW
+1224 MKETPIFGEW
-1234 DSNAGH
+1234 DSNSGH
-1240 TYTERMASLLEG
+1240 TYTGRMASLLEG
-1252 VDVGYEFYNP
+1252 VDIGYEFYNP
-1262 EGDTPFARTKKEH
+1262 ERNTPFARTKK
-1275 SKKYAELQKGQEQP
+1275 
-1289 ADTTAPE
+1289 
-1296 DKSNTDD
+1296 D
-1303 KQQLAGE
+1303 KQKPTEGQQQESQAGAG
-1310 QKPNDKQGQESQP
+1310 QGQESQP
-1323 STEQGQ
+1323 TQKTQ
-1329 ESKPTQESQQ
+1329 QKQESQPAQ
-1339 KPETQPDQ
+1339 KPEAQPTQKPEAQ
-1347 NQPEQQY
+1347 PAQKQPEQQY

-1359 GTQLKSSEIKT
+1359 GTQLSSSETKT

-1383 KDDKERV
+1383 KDDEARV
-1390 IKQPLSVRNAD
+1390 IKQPSSVRNAD

-1431 RVHSTLPESYKE
+1431 RVHSTLPEAYKE
-1443 DYSIIQSRERVVQEL
+1443 RDDLVQSRKLVVQEL
-1458 SKLTTKVE
+1458 SKLTTKAE

-1474 LKDESLKKSMLHDLV
+1474 LKDEHLKKSMLHDLV

-1500 FNNLENNAEW
+1500 FNNLENNSEW

-1518 HIVVQ
+1518 HIVIQ
-1523 KSFGPSVVVGNI
+1523 KSPGPSVVVGNI

-1546 FEGME
+1546 SERVE

-1557 MHSDNKDEYEQNVKY
+1557 MHSDTKDKYEQNVEY

-1580 LDDIG
+1580 LNDIG
-1585 ASQAMSDEQ
+1585 ASQVMSDEQ
-1594 VRNLVIEL
+1594 IHDLVIEL
-1602 AGLLK
+1602 AGILK
-1607 QFTDLGWQLNTNA
+1607 QFTDLGWVLNTNA

-1648 HIIDFKTSMHPF
+1648 HIIDFKTSRLQF
-1660 AKTRGVN
+1660 AKTRGRSN
-1667 STITGQFESELS
+1667 TIARDFKSELD
-1679 KLTADDVKNNTPA
+1679 KLTVDDVKNNTDA
-1692 ALNVLKSIRDVADGR
+1692 ARSVLSSIRKVANNQY
-1707 FGVELDVVDGKVVVV
+1707 GVELDVVDGEIVVIA
-1722 CEYSGFF
+1722 EYSGFF
-1729 YLANKIR
+1729 YQANRKF
-1736 GQVQSPFENYTNQ
+1736 GQKQSPFENYTNQ
-1749 QTVYQMLIQTE
+1749 QTVYQMLIQAE

-1773 VVHYEYQVT
+1773 VVDYDWQET
-1782 NDGYNI
+1782 NDGYNV
-1788 YDLNVSN
+1788 YHLSVSN

-1811 MQRLY
+1811 MQQLY
-1816 TTQPNTVNEA
+1816 TTQPDTVNEA

-1834 LEIDTQYSTL
+1834 LEIDTLYNTL
-1844 EQYLS
+1844 DQYLL
-1849 ELSTYDDYADRYD
+1849 ELSTYEGFADTYD

-1870 SLDNYIKALKKLVED
+1870 SLDKYVKALDKLVND
-1885 ISRFNKESQLID
+1885 INRFNEESQLIG
-1897 EPSLTV
+1897 EQSLTV
-1903 NTLDYAKS
+1903 NALEQAKN
-1911 LKSRIDT
+1911 LKSRIDK
-1918 AMKYYSMLDNVRNSI
+1918 AIKYYSMLNNVRNSI

-1947 DNYVNSQQYIQDI
+1947 DNYINSQQYIQDI

-1969 TGEQDA
+1969 TGEQDP

-1982 EKLFVQGTVVKKEGK
+1982 EKLFVQGTTVRKEGK
-1997 NGTYYTGFVNNGTEE
+1997 KGVYYTGFVNNGTEE
-2012 KDGVQSTEL
+2012 KAGVQSTEF
-2021 VAKNARDG
+2021 VAKNAKDG
-2029 KYIGGVATLELP
+2029 KYIEGVATLELP
-2041 SEYALDQEFVDKC
+2041 SEYSLDQEFVDKC
-2054 TKLNIEIVGVKS
+2054 TRLNITILGVRS
-2066 YISRTKNGQFVE
+2066 YISKTENGQFVE
-2078 STAVVKTKSS
+2078 STAIVRIKSS
-2088 IGKLSEGEV
+2088 IGEIHDGEV
-2097 RIIPSEQQGPSAGA
+2097 KILPSQQQGPGVDAN
-2111 TQNEGQFG
+2111 QNEGQFG
-2119 LVSNERMNELEH
+2119 LVSDEEMSKLRS
-2131 EIARML
+2131 EIL
-2137 QGQLNS
+2137 DILKGKTGQLNS
-2143 GPNPKLLPL
+2143 GVDPRLLAL
-2152 MIEYAVGTIDRGIYT
+2152 MAKYAVGIIDRGIYL
-2167 FNEFVKHIGSKFG
+2167 FNDFVKHLVNEFG
-2180 QDVLPYLKSAYNGAR
+2180 QDVVPYLKSAYEGAR
-2195 DWPTITANGLN
+2195 QWPDIINNGLK
-2206 NKMTPYDQVA
+2206 NKMTPFDQVDNA
-2216 GTDVYKILNAPTQPV
+2216 DIYKILNTPTQPV
-2231 QERTPQTAQPKPE
+2231 QDRTPQTAQPKPE

-2253 RVAANKG
+2253 RVATNKG
-2260 DLKTNPSPSLY
+2260 DLKTNPSPSLD
-2271 YEFFYKNANKELA
+2271 YEFFYKNQNKELA

-2290 DFITNAVVEI
+2290 DFITHAVVEI
-2300 SSTERYEGAQSAR
+2300 SSVERHAGAQSAR
-2313 HANPSLFAH
+2313 HTNPSLFAH

-2337 WQALVK
+2337 YQAFVK
-2343 GKQRTISQNGQN
+2343 GKPRTLSQNGQN

-2379 NGRIIV
+2379 NGRIVV
-2385 KEGTLRPL
+2385 KEGVLRPL

-2403 TSLYTIEMS
+2403 TNLYKIEMS

-2437 IFRYNNPDHAPE
+2437 IFRYNNPNHAPE

-2477 KSFTDDDIDFLI
+2477 KSFADDDIDFLI
-2489 SVLANTEM
+2489 SVLSNTDI

-2538 VIRIRMRQDLAT
+2538 VIRVRMRQDLAA

-2557 GEIDLNTDAGKTH
+2557 GEIDLNTDAGKTN

-2594 KDSTLPIKAIRDW
+2594 KDNTLPIKAIRDW

-2623 TFDMSDFKAVDVY
+2623 TFDISDFKAVDDY

-2641 LGWYIKHGVFL
+2641 LGWYVKHGVFL

-2669 TVDPSAAP
+2669 TVDPNQVP

-2707 PGINPDDYTTNED
+2707 PGINPDDYTPNQD
-2720 WAEQMPDGESSASQV
+2720 WAAQMPDVEQAPDNDSNEGLSESQI
-2735 DNADESSMVFYRQKS
+2735 DNADELGFIFYKQKRSSKIHI
-2750 PNKTRITKAKAQR
+2750 NKAKAQR

-2782 LISNAMRDPSVLGI
+2782 LISNTMRDPSVLGI

-2869 MNYSKWYVEHKEGDG
+2869 MNYSKWYVEQKEGDG

-2903 FIQRSDK
+2903 FSQRSDR
-2910 NLNSLYAAIIRGK
+2910 NLNNLYAAIIRGK

-2937 NDIFGGLYYKNH
+2937 NNLFGGLYYKNH

-2963 NLMDTAKFC
+2963 NLMETAKFC

-2993 NKETFEKGIESLYKS
+2993 NKETFEKGVESLYKS
-3008 GLDVLGHGEYKTP
+3008 GLDILGHGEYKTP
-3021 AQLGMREILEKFDA
+3021 AQLGMGEILEKFDA
-3035 FELRRDMAS
+3035 VELRRDMAS

-3050 TDFHERIEDD
+3050 TDFHERIERD
-3060 SRAASDAGS
+3060 SRDASDAGS

-3090 SSSRVKFFFA
+3090 SSSRVKFFFS
-3100 TIADCELKPLTEKG
+3100 TIADCELKPLTENG
-3114 KLVYKDGQVQ
+3114 KFVYKNGLVQ
-3124 YKVINKLNKYGL
+3124 YKAVNKLNKYGL
-3136 PQYVPMNVAYNM
+3136 PQYVPMNIAYNM

-3174 LFYVAYVKL
+3174 LFYVAYTKL
-3183 KALKKKVDDG
+3183 KALKQKVDKG

-3221 YNKQLAKSEAPFG
+3221 YNKELAKSEAPFG

-3254 QWSSLLAN
+3254 QWSAQLAN
-3262 GGTDLISIDQYGR
+3262 GGTDLVSIDQYGR
-3275 RVLNPRNS
+3275 RVLNPRNR

-3292 ADMFDSNK
+3292 ADMIDSNK

-3326 HTGRPKGQIYLFP
+3326 HTGRPKGEVYLFP
-3339 VRQYNAKKSKES
+3339 VRQYNAKKSKEA

-3422 TSFLNFLRD
+3422 TSFLQFLRD
-3431 ISKNGQLNVDDNVAY
+3431 ISNNGKLNVDDNMAY
-3446 HLKGSGRVRLET
+3446 SLRGSGKVKLET

-3548 QLANNPNLRIG
+3548 QLLNNPNLRIG

-3568 DNKDDIGSDYFEI
+3568 DNKDDIGSDYFDI

-3647 GNIMQQEDVIDQFI
+3647 GNIMQQEDVIDLFMS
-3661 NYAYSEYQAVKDAE
+3661 YAYSEYQSVKDAE
-3675 KALDQMEKDGTK
+3675 KALDQMNEDGTK
-3687 DTAVANYYTK
+3687 STAVANYYTK

-3711 FDKDGNEVY
+3711 LDNNGDEVF

-3763 RDEIQNLADLGLI
+3763 RNEIQNLADLGLI
-3776 DVIGFDN
+3776 DVIGLDN
-3783 NNNYV
+3783 KKNYV
-3788 IKNIGLNNGAIEGIY
+3788 IKNIGLNNSAIEGIY

-3828 QAIVSYINDLANK
+3828 QAIVAYINDLSNK
-3841 ALMSGHEVERL
+3841 ALISGHEVERL

-3863 YDEDGNLIDRTVDE
+3863 YDDNGNLIDRTVDE

-3889 NNFEGL
+3889 NNFEDL
-3895 VGLPERYQKGTYVS
+3895 VGLPDRYQKGVYVS

-3947 EKELEGFKKYKD
+3947 EKELKGFKKYKG
-3959 ETDIQA
+3959 ETDIQV
-3965 SRRKYNLEQKARD
+3965 SMRKYNLERKARNE
-3978 KVDSQLERMSDEEIE
+3978 VDSQLERMSDEEIE

-4062 ILRSGNIYTVRTKLN
+4062 ILRSGDIYTVRTKLN

-4105 MVTYYDKYALFPI
+4105 MITYYDKYALFPI

-4125 RTANIF
+4125 RTANIL
-4131 HAMKQQGVDQLKI
+4131 HAMKKQGVDQLKI

-4158 KWSDYSNVEE
+4158 KWDDYSSVEGDE
-4168 DGKPLFLDTFKFN
+4168 KPLFLDTFKFN

-4236 LLDTIMNS
+4236 LLNTIMNS
-4244 MNRLSDIGMQNIMKQ
+4244 MNRLSDIGMQNITKQ

-4266 GQIIDGDGN
+4266 GQIIDGDGK
-4275 VIKGNDL
+4275 VIDDGNL
-4282 SRVVIDQKKFIETIL
+4282 SRVVIDQKKFIETVL
-4297 DMIKSDDPNIN
+4297 DMIKSDNPNIN

-4320 TGYRL
+4320 SGYRISM
-4325 ALPIDAVQSSNFLES
+4325 PIDAVQSSNFLES

-4390 NGERL
+4390 NGKRL

-4424 KRTFELTKDGKK
+4424 KRTFELTKDGAK
-4436 IPLKDKDGNIKTDKD
+4436 IPLKDKDGNIKVDKD

-4470 RQWLIDNGI
+4470 RQWLINNGI
-4479 IGEKAKANILA
+4479 IGEEAKANILA

-4550 TFGYVEQH
+4550 IYGYVEQR
-4558 LVKESELSE
+4558 LVKESELTE
-4567 EHQLQNKIIDM
+4567 EHRLQNKIIDM

-4595 QILHRSIDNDTEL
+4595 QILHRSIDNDTDL

-4615 IEGSGKSKTETP
+4615 IEGSGKSKTEFP

-4739 GNTFYFLTQP
+4739 ENTFYFLTQP
-4749 IMKQMADA
+4749 IMKQMANA

-4763 QYMQQNGSMYSRQQQ
+4763 QYMQQNGSTYSRQQQ

-4784 EQYFKKDVT
+4784 EQYFGKDVT
-4793 FDGNTLEE
+4793 FDGNTLDD
-4801 ALGIIESGDKD
+4801 ALNLIDTGDKE
-4812 SIQAMNEAI
+4812 SIQALNEAI
-4821 KKLFESDQFKQD
+4821 KKLFESEQFKQD

-4845 QNALKSRQL
+4845 QKGLKSRQL

-4895 EGFDELFEFATD
+4895 EGFDELFEFAVD
-4907 NDGVLIKKGD
+4907 EDGILIKKGD

-4931 EHSYV
+4931 ELSYV

-4947 KVVLGEQF
+4947 KVILGEQF

-4980 SFVQSAQKALSA
+4980 SFAQSAQKALSA
-4992 AIKSEFFNDYVS
+4992 AIKSQFFNDYVS

-5015 LVNSSTEDLEFSYD
+5015 LVNSSSEDLEFSYD
-5029 SSTNSMKIT
+5029 ASTNSMSIT

-5047 VGQPILLWYKDQ
+5047 VGQPILLWYKDK

-5066 VPRDKNGNAIPLK
+5066 IPRDKNGNALPLK
-5079 VLSAKDDK
+5079 VLTAKDDK
-5087 IQLNVSINGNFNG
+5087 IQLNISINGNFNG
-5100 MCRLLGGANTI
+5100 VCRLLGGANTI
-5111 FDRLS
+5111 FDRLF

-5125 SDYAD
+5125 SDYSD
-5130 LKGNLLLEMLI
+5130 LQGNLLLEMLI
-5141 PGKRVEYSSKDA
+5141 PGKRVEYSPKDA

-5187 WNELLEYQNDKQPEV
+5187 WNELLEYQNDKQPQV

-5227 AKMFKYVPASWRKK
+5227 TKMFKYVPASWRKK
-5241 SGYANFIN
+5241 SGYADFIN
-5249 RKLEQL
+5249 RKLVQL
-5255 NSYIPTV
+5255 KSIPTV

-5298 VAKMTHS
+5298 VAKMKII
-5305 NGSRQTQ
+5305 NGNKQTQ
-5312 SAYPTML
+5312 SAYPTIL
-5319 AALKKNDEGIYVPSI
+5319 AALKKNYKGMYEPSI
-5334 SVTDAPKFIKLPRS
+5334 AVKSSPKFIKIPRS

-5367 RYNDGIQY
+5367 KHDSGITY
-5375 PVYTLVQPKGTKVS
+5375 PVYVLVQPKGTKVS

-5407 EYVVDQNALRNFV
+5407 EYVVNQGALRAFV
-5420 ESADFINQLPV
+5420 ESADFINQLPA
-5431 IKQNFGD
+5431 IKKNFGD
-5438 EYAKILNDL
+5438 EYAAILNDL
-5447 RTEQVGGIAAAI
+5447 RTEQTGGVAAAI
-5459 TDDDQAQ
+5459 TDDDQVQ

-5482 YTQSNDKPINIYFKS
+5482 QTQSNYKPGTTQPQTS
-5497 EENAELSNFARRPF
+5497 
-5511 SFTPKDFY
+5511 TP
-5519 FGDDIREHE
+5519 
-5528 FYNVEQ
+5528 
-5534 AFQYYK
+5534 
-5540 IMVLESIADSLNYS
+5540 
-5554 VPTGAEE
+5554 
-5561 AARKGKSVNRNILL
+5561 
-5575 KRAQE
+5575 
-5580 ILNTSSAEVAR
+5580 TS
-5591 YLGKKSL
+5591 
-5598 GLQDISS
+5598 
-5605 QFGTIA
+5605 
-5611 SAKEI
+5611 
-5616 EKSIFKVWNERSSK
+5616 
-5630 IMKALIKASFEQNP
+5630 
-5644 QAVQRL
+5644 
-5650 LDTGNATL
+5650 
-5658 THTQDKSKWKTE
+5658 
-5670 FPRLLMEVR
+5670 
-5679 DELRKSQNTQT
+5679 
-5690 KPSEPNTDSSEKS
+5690 TDSSEKS

-5710 HLEDSGFVVQGVP
+5710 HLKDSGFTVCG
-5723 TGSAITGDIYEDS
+5723 IDKNDIERNED
-5736 YEPDAMEGAQFA
+5736 YQFA
-5748 IEQPNTITYEEHKKE
+5748 IERP
-5763 IDLIYDDNPELSSI
+5763 
-5777 GSKEQ
+5777 
-5782 YSEYLSTIFPNSET
+5782 
-5796 PNIYYHGGK
+5796 
-5805 KGIDKFMSPQDPSFA
+5805 
-5820 KNKGVHSGTKDYGI
+5820 
-5834 YFTSDRS
+5834 
-5841 LANHYSKG
+5841 
-5849 YKKSDRHTYSVL
+5849 
-5861 LNTENPYRTNKFFA
+5861 
-5875 LSIRRLFGSKVLDPR
+5875 
-5890 SILEKDF
+5890 
-5897 NTTLK
+5897 
-5902 GYDSVIW
+5902 
-5909 HGEKGEIV
+5909 
-5917 VFDPSQIH
+5917 
-5925 ILGSKSDIEGFKDYV
+5925 
-5940 KSREQSAEDNSSN
+5940 
-5953 TNPATGPISRSRL
+5953 
-5966 TNAIAN
+5966 NAIATADN
-5972 THRQLKQI
+5972 T
-5980 PKKVNSTRYAAD
+5980 STR
-5992 NVYYQLRK
+5992 Q
-6000 ALPKEI
+6000 E
-6006 VKDIVDFYYEEKD
+6006 
-6019 RDSFLDRVEFYINNE
+6019 S
-6034 LKQSILPKAIAA
+6034 
-6046 ARKRQLELSTHYD
+6046 
-6059 ARQVTAQLF
+6059 
-6068 EALKSGKITGNVE
+6068 
-6081 ADTATI
+6081 
-6087 GRYQT
+6087 
-6092 QLAKQL
+6092 
-6098 FPAVYNKGWSKQR
+6098 
-6111 YGYYAKQFSKIS
+6111 
-6123 KMIQII
+6123 
-6129 VTSHNNARM
+6129 
-6138 GNINHIYKLMAVLEG
+6138 
-6153 LKNYKFKQ
+6153 
-6161 HLVEYITAVDRTT
+6161 
-6174 RRELPSDT
+6174 
-6182 KRSVIGGTLELS
+6182 LS
-6194 PLLLTFK
+6194 P
-6201 NKQKR
+6201 
-6206 SLKEVLS
+6206 
-6213 DIKQRTSIYNDV
+6213 I
-6225 IDIILSKM
+6225 
-6233 SGDTT
+6233 
-6238 VQLGGIFSDNNGQH
+6238 
-6252 KSVLGVTMSDKL
+6252 
-6264 DKSESKVILY
+6264 
-6274 LGNRDEFKLMNTI
+6274 
-6287 VHEAIHVVTLR
+6287 
-6298 YLQVN
+6298 
-6303 PQTAAVL
+6303 
-6310 RSYAKYLKSINSRWY
+6310 
-6325 GNTNEKEMIAEFF
+6325 
-6338 SNADYRAWLKTVPA
+6338 
-6352 RDIDVSMLDKIVDF
+6352 
-6366 IVRIFTGES
+6366 
-6375 KTAYDQLKPAF
+6375 
-6386 DQILD
+6386 
-6391 EALSSTNV
+6391 
-6399 AQLSNESVQSNDNA
+6399 
-6413 QFAIEPVSAEI
+6413 
-6424 DNIEQRLQDILDNAP
+6424 
-6439 RNSEGK
+6439 
-6445 LLAPN
+6445 
-6450 DEPSNLP
+6450 
-6457 ERLYAIVRTKE
+6457 
-6468 FKDWFGDWQND
+6468 
-6479 PKNAS
+6479 
-6484 KVVDEN
+6484 
-6490 GEPLVVYHNTPFKFS
+6490 
-6505 VFDMDHE
+6505 
-6512 SRILPGISEPFGH
+6512 
-6525 VGTQETANT
+6525 
-6534 IKGNQLALFL
+6534 
-6544 NARNPLYTDDFVHET
+6544 
-6559 ASYMLSELY
+6559 
-6568 KQGIISRERYSSL
+6568 
-6581 RGISNSELRK
+6581 
-6591 LMLSL
+6591 
-6596 GYDGTKYENKAEGG
+6596 
-6610 GISYSFISPNQ
+6610 
-6621 IKSAGGENTT
+6621 
-6631 FSIDN
+6631 
-6636 NNIHYFKDSKGVV
+6636 FKDSKGVV
-6649 YGYVDKN
+6649 YGYVDDAGIIYLNKN
-6656 DVIHLDKSKIKP
+6656 KIKP

-6681 VVAIK
+6681 VVAMK
-6686 NPSLWVRGV
+6686 NPSLWTRGV
-6695 ELMKQFDGGKLWNEI
+6695 ELMKQFNGGKLWNEI

-6777 QTFSDWSY
+6777 QTFSNWSY

-6805 TSNADVINGVDARSS
+6805 TSNAEVAYNKSDAHLPLYIKLRITGFVEHDNYIELSDDV
-6820 ISDKI
+6820 
-6825 EMVGLVN
+6825 
-6832 YNSGIEVSEDAQ
+6832 Q
-6844 RAIDKIKAISPNE
+6844 RAIDKLKAISPNE
-6857 QQYITPVITGEA
+6857 EQYITPVITGET
-6869 FIAGVSLVDAIN
+6869 FITGVSLIDAIN
-6881 IAANIKS
+6881 IAANIFS
-6888 IGRQSKVS
+6888 ANDQLEVS
-6896 DKIVREKISRILYSY
+6896 DKVVREKISRILYSY

-6922 GTVPNNI
+6922 GTVPNSI

-6949 IARSLEQR
+6949 IGFELQKR
-6957 CQKKSYYDVVIP
+6957 CQKKSYDDVAIP

-6979 DSRQQSQFNDDI
+6979 DSRQQSLFNDDI

>member
-26 INRASNELGRYE
+26 INRASNELGKYE
-38 QQSRSKAIEYMMA
+38 QQSRSKAIDYMMA

-70 EIDRKNRVEQRKKDT
+70 ETDRRNRVEQRKKDI
-85 PDALKSRYE
+85 PDALKSRQE
-94 IEEEVK
+94 VEEEVN

-109 WNTDPDDAIIDP
+109 WSTDPDDTTNDLLT
-121 ISGGNV
+121 GGNV
-127 TRGEIARQEIQSNP
+127 ARGEIARQEIESNP

-167 IGMMQRISRY
+167 IGMMERISRY

-184 EKSLDIEDKLNSLH
+184 EKSLDIEDKLSSLH

-215 EERNK
+215 KERNK
-220 ALQVRNT
+220 ALQTRNT
-227 TKNAIAT
+227 TKNAIAA

-256 FESAWQLTQELMP
+256 FESAWQLTQELTP
-269 NPMAALFGDDN
+269 NPMAMLFGDDN

-300 DPTLKRSMLNSALKV
+300 DATLKRAMLNSALKV
-315 AKNRKSLLSEQERI
+315 AKNRRSLLSEQERV
-329 NRDDANL
+329 NRDDANA
-336 YEQRISTYFKGKRDQ
+336 YEQRISTYFKNRRDQ

-388 LSGALAPYT
+388 ASGALAPYT
-397 GGTSLLVGAPVVLAA
+397 GGASLLVGTPVVLAA

-451 AEKQVPDWKARK
+451 AKKQVPDWKARK
-463 MTENDLIDQYLAGN
+463 MTDNDLIDQYLAGN

-489 VDALRDAETLFKR
+489 VNALRDAEALFKR

-545 SQAAREAWEAALKTG
+545 SQAAREAWQTALKYG
-560 KKVGGQFATASP
+560 KRFGGQFATASP
-572 LTGAGAGLISGSIA
+572 VTGGAAGLVTGSIA
-586 YGASRFASSKLAKK
+586 YGASRFASSKLGKR

-621 RRATQKALAITPG
+621 RRATKKALAITPG

-648 KYFREYLGKNTLYGQ
+648 KYFRKYLGKNTLYGQ
-663 TNRSFGRELLG
+663 TNRAFGRELLG
-674 RLHMSALSEGIEEG
+674 RLHMAALSEGIEEG

-759 ARMSVAQASAPY
+759 ARMSVVQASAPY

-827 NRHDNTGSYLIQ
+827 NHHDNTGSYLIQ

-911 IDSRIKDIR
+911 IDRQIKDIR
-920 TNQTDEYT
+920 TNQTDEYA

-948 ATVRAAKAL
+948 AAVRAAKAL

-1111 IGKQERDNKKIKFVG
+1111 IGKQEKDNKKIKFVG

-1197 GIPINPL
+1197 GVPVNPL

-1209 IDKNGYLYDYSDKHE
+1209 IDKDGYLYDYSDKHE

-1234 DSNAGH
+1234 DSNSGH

-1275 SKKYAELQKGQEQP
+1275 SKKYAELQKGQGQQEGVN
-1289 ADTTAPE
+1289 TTAE
-1296 DKSNTDD
+1296 DEGNADD
-1303 KQQLAGE
+1303 KQQTTGE
-1310 QKPNDKQGQESQP
+1310 QKPAEGQQQESQAGAGQGQESQLA
-1323 STEQGQ
+1323 Q
-1329 ESKPTQESQQ
+1329 KPQQ
-1339 KPETQPDQ
+1339 KPESQPDQ
-1347 NQPEQQY
+1347 KQPEQQY

-1359 GTQLKSSEIKT
+1359 GTQLSSSETKT
-1370 SQEETF
+1370 SHEETF
-1376 DALENKL
+1376 DALENKR
-1383 KDDKERV
+1383 KDDEARV

-1458 SKLTTKVE
+1458 SKLTTKAE
-1466 VVKWINEK
+1466 VIKWIDEK
-1474 LKDESLKKSMLHDLV
+1474 LKSEFKKSMLHDLV

-1510 QAVITDIA
+1510 QAVITDLA
-1518 HIVVQ
+1518 HIVIQ

-1535 VDEISRFMFGH
+1535 VDDISRFMFGDSD
-1546 FEGME
+1546 
-1551 ALEYIT
+1551 ARNVL
-1557 MHSDNKDEYEQNVKY
+1557 HSIYSNVNNKDQYESNIKDG
-1572 AIDIVKSV
+1572 INIIKSI
-1580 LDDIG
+1580 LNNIG
-1585 ASQAMSDEQ
+1585 ASQSMSDEQ
-1594 VRNLVIEL
+1594 VRKLVIEL
-1602 AGLLK
+1602 AGLKK
-1607 QFTDLGWQLNTNA
+1607 QFDDLGWTLITNA

-1630 GRVAGETDMIGID
+1630 GRVAGETDMIGVD

-1648 HIIDFKTSMHPF
+1648 HIIDFKTSKYSF
-1660 AKTRGVN
+1660 AETRGV
-1667 STITGQFESELS
+1667 SSLLTDRFKSELN
-1679 KLTADDVKNNTPA
+1679 KLTIDDVKNNTPVA
-1692 ALNVLKSIRDVADGR
+1692 RKVINNINKQADG
-1707 FGVELDVVDGKVVVV
+1707 GYGAELDVVDGKIVVVRKD
-1722 CEYSGFF
+1722 SGFF
-1729 YLANKIR
+1729 YQTNKTF
-1736 GQVQSPFENYTNQ
+1736 GQVQTPFENYTNQ

-1773 VVHYEYQVT
+1773 VVNYSYDVT
-1782 NDGYNI
+1782 NNSFNI
-1788 YDLNVSN
+1788 YDLSVSN

-1816 TTQPNTVNEA
+1816 TTQPDTVNEA

-1834 LEIDTQYSTL
+1834 LEIDTQYNTL
-1844 EQYLS
+1844 DQYLS
-1849 ELSTYDDYADRYD
+1849 ELSTYDGFADTYD
-1862 YISDPRLK
+1862 YILDSRLK
-1870 SLDNYIKALKKLVED
+1870 SLDKYIKALDKLVND
-1885 ISRFNKESQLID
+1885 INRFNEESQLID
-1897 EPSLTV
+1897 EQTLTV
-1903 NTLDYAKS
+1903 NTLEQAKN
-1911 LKSRIDT
+1911 LKSRIDK
-1918 AMKYYSMLDNVRNSI
+1918 AIKYYSMLDNVRNSI

-1947 DNYVNSQQYIQDI
+1947 DNYINSQQYIQDI

-1969 TGEQDA
+1969 TGEQDP

-1982 EKLFVQGTVVKKEGK
+1982 EKLFVQGTTVRKEGK
-1997 NGTYYTGFVNNGTEE
+1997 KGVYYTGFVNNGTEE
-2012 KDGVQSTEL
+2012 KAGVQSTEF
-2021 VAKNARDG
+2021 VAKNAKDG

-2041 SEYALDQEFVDKC
+2041 SEYSLDQEFVDKC
-2054 TKLNIEIVGVKS
+2054 TKLNITILGVRS
-2066 YISRTKNGQFVE
+2066 YISKTENGQFVE
-2078 STAVVKTKSS
+2078 STAIVRTKSS
-2088 IGKLSEGEV
+2088 IGEMHDGEV
-2097 RIIPSEQQGPSAGA
+2097 KILPSQQQGPSAD
-2111 TQNEGQFG
+2111 TNQNEGQFG
-2119 LVSNERMNELEH
+2119 LVSDEEMSKLRS
-2131 EIARML
+2131 EIL
-2137 QGQLNS
+2137 DILKGKTGQLNS
-2143 GPNPKLLPL
+2143 GVDPRLLTL
-2152 MIEYAVGTIDRGIYT
+2152 MAKYAVGIIDRGIYS
-2167 FNEFVKHIGSKFG
+2167 FNDFVKHLVNELG
-2180 QDVLPYLKSAYNGAR
+2180 QDVVPYLKSAYEDAR
-2195 DWPTITANGLN
+2195 QWPDIINNGLK
-2206 NKMTPYDQVA
+2206 NKMTPFDQVDNA
-2216 GTDVYKILNAPTQPV
+2216 DVYKILNTSTQPV
-2231 QERTPQTAQPKPE
+2231 QDRTPQTAQPKPE

-2260 DLKTNPSPSLY
+2260 DLKTNPSPSLD
-2271 YEFFYKNANKELA
+2271 YEFFYKNQNKELA
-2284 QLLNSP
+2284 QLLNAP
-2290 DFITNAVVEI
+2290 DFITHAVVEI
-2300 SSTERYEGAQSAR
+2300 SSVERHAGAQSAR
-2313 HANPSLFAH
+2313 HTNPSLFAH

-2337 WQALVK
+2337 YQAFVK
-2343 GKQRTISQNGQN
+2343 GKPRTLSQNGQN

-2379 NGRIIV
+2379 NGRIVV
-2385 KEGTLRPL
+2385 KEGVLRPL

-2403 TSLYTIEMS
+2403 TNLYKIEMS

-2449 RGTLVYLKR
+2449 RGTLVYLRR

-2464 NKQPAVIPVTVQK
+2464 DKQPAVIPVTIQK
-2477 KSFTDDDIDFLI
+2477 KSFADDDIDFLI
-2489 SVLANTEM
+2489 SVLSNTDI

-2506 NRALASL
+2506 NRTLASL

-2538 VIRIRMRQDLAT
+2538 VVRIRMRQDLAA

-2557 GEIDLNTDAGKTH
+2557 GEIDLNTDAGKTN

-2594 KDSTLPIKAIRDW
+2594 KDNTLPIKAIRDW

-2623 TFDMSDFKAVDVY
+2623 TFDMSDFKAVDDY

-2641 LGWYIKHGVFL
+2641 LGWYVKHGVFL

-2660 PNMYITDIS
+2660 PNMYITDIL
-2669 TVDPSAAP
+2669 TVDPNQAP
-2677 SNTGANSPV
+2677 SNTGANSPI

-2707 PGINPDDYTTNED
+2707 PGINPDDYTTNQD
-2720 WAEQMPDGESSASQV
+2720 WAEQMPDNDSNEELSESQIDNTDASGFV
-2735 DNADESSMVFYRQKS
+2735 LYKQKGPS
-2750 PNKTRITKAKAQR
+2750 KTHISKAKAQR

-2775 KIEFRKN
+2775 KLEFRKN

-2796 CKSSAIV
+2796 CKSSAII

-2869 MNYSKWYVEHKEGDG
+2869 MNYSKWYVEQKEGDG

-2896 IRDFVLS
+2896 IRDFILS
-2903 FIQRSDK
+2903 FSQRSDR
-2910 NLNSLYAAIIRGK
+2910 NLNNLYAAIIRGK

-2937 NDIFGGLYYKNH
+2937 NDLFGGLYYKNH

-2963 NLMDTAKFC
+2963 NLMETAKFC

-2993 NKETFEKGIESLYKS
+2993 NKETFEKGVESLYKS
-3008 GLDVLGHGEYKTP
+3008 KLDILGHGEYKTP
-3021 AQLGMREILEKFDA
+3021 AQLGMRELLEKFDA
-3035 FELRRDMAS
+3035 VELRRDMAS

-3050 TDFHERIEDD
+3050 TDFHERIERD
-3060 SRAASDAGS
+3060 SRDASDAGS

-3090 SSSRVKFFFA
+3090 SSSRVKFFFS

-3114 KLVYKDGQVQ
+3114 KLVYKDGLVQ

-3136 PQYVPMNVAYNM
+3136 PQYVPMNIAYNM
-3148 ILNLCHDCENV
+3148 ILNLCHNCENV

-3174 LFYVAYVKL
+3174 LFYVAYTKL
-3183 KALKKKVDDG
+3183 KALKQKVDKG

-3221 YNKQLAKSEAPFG
+3221 YNKELAKSEAPFG

-3254 QWSSLLAN
+3254 QWSAQLAN
-3262 GGTDLISIDQYGR
+3262 GGTDLVSIDQYGR
-3275 RVLNPRNS
+3275 RVLNPRNR

-3292 ADMFDSNK
+3292 ADMIDSNK

-3326 HTGRPKGQIYLFP
+3326 NTGRPKGQVYLFP
-3339 VRQYNAKKSKES
+3339 VRQYNAKKSKET

-3422 TSFLNFLRD
+3422 TSFLQFLRD
-3431 ISKNGQLNVDDNVAY
+3431 ISKNGKLNVDDNMAY
-3446 HLKGSGRVRLET
+3446 SLKGSGKVRLET

-3568 DNKDDIGSDYFEI
+3568 DNKDDIGSDYFDI

-3647 GNIMQQEDVIDQFI
+3647 GNIMQQEDVIDLFMS
-3661 NYAYSEYQAVKDAE
+3661 YAYSEYQSVKDAE
-3675 KALDQMEKDGTK
+3675 KALDQMNEDGTK
-3687 DTAVANYYTK
+3687 STAVANYYTK

-3711 FDKDGNEVY
+3711 LDNNGDEVF

-3763 RDEIQNLADLGLI
+3763 RNEIQNLADLGLI
-3776 DVIGFDN
+3776 DVIGLDN
-3783 NNNYV
+3783 KKNYV
-3788 IKNIGLNNGAIEGIY
+3788 IKNIGLNNSAIEGIY

-3828 QAIVSYINDLANK
+3828 QAIVAYINDLSNK
-3841 ALMSGHEVERL
+3841 ALISGHEVERL

-3863 YDEDGNLIDRTVDE
+3863 YDDDGNLIDRTVDE

-3895 VGLPERYQKGTYVS
+3895 VGLPDRYQKGVYVS

-3965 SRRKYNLEQKARD
+3965 SRRKYNLEQKARNE
-3978 KVDSQLERMSDEEIE
+3978 VDRQLERMSDEEIE

-4105 MVTYYDKYALFPI
+4105 MITYYDKYALFPI

-4131 HAMKQQGVDQLKI
+4131 HAMKKQGVDQLKI

-4158 KWSDYSNVEE
+4158 KWDDYSSVEGDE
-4168 DGKPLFLDTFKFN
+4168 KPLFLDTFKFN

-4244 MNRLSDIGMQNIMKQ
+4244 MNRLSDIGMQNVMKQ

-4266 GQIIDGDGN
+4266 GQIIDGDGK
-4275 VIKGNDL
+4275 VIDDGNL
-4282 SRVVIDQKKFIETIL
+4282 SRVVIDQKKFIETVL

-4320 TGYRL
+4320 SGYRL
-4325 ALPIDAVQSSNFLES
+4325 SMPVDAVQSSNFLES

-4390 NGERL
+4390 NGKRL

-4424 KRTFELTKDGKK
+4424 KRTFELTKDGAK
-4436 IPLKDKDGNIKTDKD
+4436 IPLKDKDGNIKVDKD

-4464 LSFEEA
+4464 LSFEKA

-4479 IGEKAKANILA
+4479 IGEEAKANILA

-4537 LSGLNYKTEGVEN
+4537 LSGLNYKTEGFEN
-4550 TFGYVEQH
+4550 IFGYVEQH
-4558 LVKESELSE
+4558 LVKESELTE
-4567 EHQLQNKIIDM
+4567 EHRLQNKIIDM

-4595 QILHRSIDNDTEL
+4595 QILHRSIDNDTDL

-4615 IEGSGKSKTETP
+4615 IEGSGKSKTESP

-4635 QTASKNDYITGKI
+4635 QTASKNDYITGKV

-4763 QYMQQNGSMYSRQQQ
+4763 QYMQQNGSTYSRQQQ

-4784 EQYFKKDVT
+4784 EQYFGKDVT
-4793 FDGNTLEE
+4793 FDGNTLDD
-4801 ALGIIESGDKD
+4801 ALSLIDTGDKE
-4812 SIQAMNEAI
+4812 SIQAINEAI
-4821 KKLFESDQFKQD
+4821 KKLFESEQFKQD
-4833 ARDYAQGNDVAD
+4833 ARDYAQGNDIAD
-4845 QNALKSRQL
+4845 QKGLKSRQL

-4907 NDGVLIKKGD
+4907 EDGVLIKKGD

-4947 KVVLGEQF
+4947 KVILGGQF

-5015 LVNSSTEDLEFSYD
+5015 LVNSSSEDLEFSYD
-5029 SSTNSMKIT
+5029 ASTNSMSIT

-5047 VGQPILLWYKDQ
+5047 VGQPILLWYKDK

-5066 VPRDKNGNAIPLK
+5066 IPRDKNGNALPLK

-5087 IQLNVSINGNFNG
+5087 IQLNISINGNFNG
-5100 MCRLLGGANTI
+5100 VCRLLGGANTI

-5125 SDYAD
+5125 SDYSD
-5130 LKGNLLLEMLI
+5130 LQGNLLLEMLI

-5187 WNELLEYQNDKQPEV
+5187 WNELLEYQNDKQPQA

-5227 AKMFKYVPASWRKK
+5227 TKMFKYVPASWRKK
-5241 SGYANFIN
+5241 SGYADFIN
-5249 RKLEQL
+5249 RKLVQL

-5305 NGSRQTQ
+5305 NGSRQTL
-5312 SAYPTML
+5312 SAYPTIL
-5319 AALKKNDEGIYVPSI
+5319 AALKKNDEGMYEPSI
-5334 SVTDAPKFIKLPRS
+5334 AVESSPKFIKIPRS

-5367 RYNDGIQY
+5367 RHDSGIMY
-5375 PVYTLVQPKGTKVS
+5375 PVYVLVQPKGTKVS

-5407 EYVVDQNALRNFV
+5407 EHVVNQDALRAFV
-5420 ESADFINQLPV
+5420 ESADFINQLPA
-5431 IKQNFGD
+5431 IKKNFGD
-5438 EYAKILNDL
+5438 EYAAILNDL
-5447 RTEQVGGIAAAI
+5447 RTEQTGSVAAAI

-5466 PVNTGNQP
+5466 PINTGNQP
-5474 STANKTQQ
+5474 STANKIQQ
-5482 YTQSNDKPINIYFKS
+5482 QTQSNDKPINIYFKS
-5497 EENAELSNFARRPF
+5497 GENAELSNFAIRPF

-5519 FGDDIREHE
+5519 FGDDASEHV
-5528 FYNVEQ
+5528 FYSVEQ

-5540 IMVLESIADSLNYS
+5540 TMVLESIADSLNYS
-5554 VPTGAEE
+5554 VSTGAQE

-5580 ILNTSSAEVAR
+5580 ILNTLSAEVAR

-5616 EKSIFKVWNERSSK
+5616 EKSIFKVWDERSSK

-5644 QAVQRL
+5644 QAAQRL

-5658 THTQDKSKWKTE
+5658 THNQDKSKWKTE

-5679 DELRKSQNTQT
+5679 DELRKSQSTTQPQT
-5690 KPSEPNTDSSEKS
+5690 STPTSTDSSEKS

-5710 HLEDSGFVVQGVP
+5710 HLKDSGFIISGV
-5723 TGSAITGDIYEDS
+5723 DENDS
-5736 YEPDAMEGAQFA
+5736 EA
-5748 IEQPNTITYEEHKKE
+5748 
-5763 IDLIYDDNPELSSI
+5763 
-5777 GSKEQ
+5777 
-5782 YSEYLSTIFPNSET
+5782 
-5796 PNIYYHGGK
+5796 
-5805 KGIDKFMSPQDPSFA
+5805 
-5820 KNKGVHSGTKDYGI
+5820 
-5834 YFTSDRS
+5834 
-5841 LANHYSKG
+5841 
-5849 YKKSDRHTYSVL
+5849 
-5861 LNTENPYRTNKFFA
+5861 
-5875 LSIRRLFGSKVLDPR
+5875 
-5890 SILEKDF
+5890 
-5897 NTTLK
+5897 
-5902 GYDSVIW
+5902 
-5909 HGEKGEIV
+5909 
-5917 VFDPSQIH
+5917 
-5925 ILGSKSDIEGFKDYV
+5925 
-5940 KSREQSAEDNSSN
+5940 
-5953 TNPATGPISRSRL
+5953 
-5966 TNAIAN
+5966 
-5972 THRQLKQI
+5972 
-5980 PKKVNSTRYAAD
+5980 YAA
-5992 NVYYQLRK
+5992 
-6000 ALPKEI
+6000 
-6006 VKDIVDFYYEEKD
+6006 
-6019 RDSFLDRVEFYINNE
+6019 
-6034 LKQSILPKAIAA
+6034 
-6046 ARKRQLELSTHYD
+6046 
-6059 ARQVTAQLF
+6059 
-6068 EALKSGKITGNVE
+6068 
-6081 ADTATI
+6081 
-6087 GRYQT
+6087 
-6092 QLAKQL
+6092 
-6098 FPAVYNKGWSKQR
+6098 
-6111 YGYYAKQFSKIS
+6111 
-6123 KMIQII
+6123 
-6129 VTSHNNARM
+6129 
-6138 GNINHIYKLMAVLEG
+6138 EG
-6153 LKNYKFKQ
+6153 
-6161 HLVEYITAVDRTT
+6161 V
-6174 RRELPSDT
+6174 
-6182 KRSVIGGTLELS
+6182 
-6194 PLLLTFK
+6194 
-6201 NKQKR
+6201 
-6206 SLKEVLS
+6206 
-6213 DIKQRTSIYNDV
+6213 
-6225 IDIILSKM
+6225 
-6233 SGDTT
+6233 
-6238 VQLGGIFSDNNGQH
+6238 
-6252 KSVLGVTMSDKL
+6252 
-6264 DKSESKVILY
+6264 
-6274 LGNRDEFKLMNTI
+6274 
-6287 VHEAIHVVTLR
+6287 
-6298 YLQVN
+6298 
-6303 PQTAAVL
+6303 
-6310 RSYAKYLKSINSRWY
+6310 
-6325 GNTNEKEMIAEFF
+6325 
-6338 SNADYRAWLKTVPA
+6338 
-6352 RDIDVSMLDKIVDF
+6352 
-6366 IVRIFTGES
+6366 
-6375 KTAYDQLKPAF
+6375 
-6386 DQILD
+6386 
-6391 EALSSTNV
+6391 
-6399 AQLSNESVQSNDNA
+6399 
-6413 QFAIEPVSAEI
+6413 QFAIEPVSTET
-6424 DNIEQRLQDILDNAP
+6424 DDYEQRLQTILDNAP

-6450 DEPSNLP
+6450 DKPSNLP

-6479 PKNAS
+6479 PEHAS
-6484 KVVDEN
+6484 KVVDKN
-6490 GEPLVVYHNTPFKFS
+6490 GEPLVVYHRSDTPNISTFDLSKSKKDQYVLSFAYHFGTKKASEEVDLNGADPTEPIAAFLNIKNPLKWDDLSQGEWVRALANLRRRGIINDEEFSNYRDYKYSKSGIERLKFMKS
-6505 VFDMDHE
+6505 LFQRKKYDGYTYINNVEDAGSISWAVFD
-6512 SRILPGISEPFGH
+6512 S
-6525 VGTQETANT
+6525 
-6534 IKGNQLALFL
+6534 
-6544 NARNPLYTDDFVHET
+6544 
-6559 ASYMLSELY
+6559 
-6568 KQGIISRERYSSL
+6568 
-6581 RGISNSELRK
+6581 
-6591 LMLSL
+6591 
-6596 GYDGTKYENKAEGG
+6596 
-6610 GISYSFISPNQ
+6610 NQ

-6631 FSIDN
+6631 FSRTND
-6636 NNIHYFKDSKGVV
+6636 NIHFFKDSKGVV
-6649 YGYVDKN
+6649 YGYVDN
-6656 DVIHLDKSKIKP
+6656 AGIIHLDKNKIKP

-6681 VVAIK
+6681 VVALK

-6695 ELMKQFDGGKLWNEI
+6695 ELMKQFNGGKLWNEI

-6719 WSNMSDAQREFM
+6719 WSNMSDEQREFM

-6777 QTFSDWSY
+6777 QTFSNWSKE
-6785 ADIETL
+6785 DIEAL

-6805 TSNADVINGVDARSS
+6805 TSNAEVAYNESDAHLSTAEKLRL
-6820 ISDKI
+6820 
-6825 EMVGLVN
+6825 VGLVKHD
-6832 YNSGIEVSEDAQ
+6832 YEGDIDVDEQVQ
-6844 RAIDKIKAISPNE
+6844 RAIDKLNAISPNE
-6857 QQYITPVITGEA
+6857 QQYITPVITGKSV
-6869 FIAGVSLVDAIN
+6869 INGVSLIDAIN
-6881 IAANIKS
+6881 IAAKIYNSENILGTISNKS
-6888 IGRQSKVS
+6888 L
-6896 DKIVREKISRILYSY
+6896 REKIQQIDDEQLRERLYNIS
-6911 DREALFNLLSF
+6911 DL
-6922 GTVPNNI
+6922 GVPNEVMFMI
-6929 LLMLADY
+6929 ADY
-6936 MNYDDARGLVAHY
+6936 ISYNDARGIVANHICDFLENVDDDTPY
-6949 IARSLEQR
+6949 DDIA
-6957 CQKKSYYDVVIP
+6957 VP
-6969 IIKSIDVKYD
+6969 IIESIDVKYD
-6979 DSRQQSQFNDDI
+6979 DSREQSLFNDDI

>member
-26 INRASNELGRYE
+26 INRASNELGKYE
-38 QQSRSKAIEYMMA
+38 QQSRSKAIDYMMA

-70 EIDRKNRVEQRKKDT
+70 ETDRRNRVEQRKKDI
-85 PDALKSRYE
+85 PDALKSRQE
-94 IEEEVK
+94 VEEEVN

-109 WNTDPDDAIIDP
+109 WSTDPDDATNDLLT
-121 ISGGNV
+121 GGNV
-127 TRGEIARQEIQSNP
+127 ARGEIARQEIQSNP

-167 IGMMQRISRY
+167 IGMMERISRY

-184 EKSLDIEDKLNSLH
+184 EKSLDIEDKLSSLH
-198 ATYDDL
+198 ATYDNL

-220 ALQVRNT
+220 TLQVRNT

-241 LGNSRKALD
+241 LGNSRKSLD

-291 LRLEGFKDA
+291 LHLEGFKDA
-300 DPTLKRSMLNSALKV
+300 DAKLKRAMLNSALNV
-315 AKNRKSLLSEQERI
+315 AKNRKALLSEQERI
-329 NRDDANL
+329 NRDDANA

-351 PGMDLSDPNTY
+351 RGMDLSDPNTY

-397 GGTSLLVGAPVVLAA
+397 GGASLLVGTPVVLAA

-451 AEKQVPDWKARK
+451 AKKQVPDWKARK

-477 VIVNDRNANNLK
+477 VIVNDRSANNLK
-489 VDALRDAETLFKR
+489 VNALRDVEALFKR
-502 DMVATGTDAVI
+502 DMVATGTDEVI
-513 DTALDVL
+513 NTALDVI

-535 VRNVVAGSMK
+535 VRNVVAGSIK
-545 SQAAREAWEAALKTG
+545 SQAAREAWQTALKTG
-560 KKVGGQFATASP
+560 KKVGSWFATASP
-572 LTGAGAGLISGSIA
+572 LTGGVTSLISGSIA
-586 YGASRFASSKLAKK
+586 YGASRFASSKLAKR
-600 LAATTMAERFTKLGE
+600 LAATTMAERFTKLGQN
-615 RTADVV
+615 TADVV

-641 KPTALGA
+641 KPAALGA
-648 KYFREYLGKNTLYGQ
+648 KYFNQYFGKNTLIGK
-663 TNRSFGRELLG
+663 TNRSFGRELFG
-674 RLHMSALSEGIEEG
+674 RLNTAALSEGIEEG

-708 WSAVLDDA
+708 WDAVLDDA

-731 DALGIL
+731 DALGML

-752 LGGLGHT
+752 IGGLGHT

-859 KFLQKAAKDQGI
+859 KFLQKAAKDQDI

-911 IDSRIKDIR
+911 IDNRIKDIR

-948 ATVRAAKAL
+948 AAVRAAKAL

-976 KETML
+976 KETIL
-981 KAIDNGVAK
+981 KAIGNGVAK

-1010 YVEERP
+1010 YVEGYVEERP
-1016 VFDEDGNIT
+1016 IFDEDGNVI
-1025 EEKTQIKHPGINDYL
+1025 EEKTQVRHPGINDYL

-1182 IGSNGNQIKVKLDED
+1182 IDSNGNQIKVKLDED
-1197 GIPINPL
+1197 GVPVNPL

-1234 DSNAGH
+1234 DSNSGH

-1289 ADTTAPE
+1289 TDTTAPE
-1296 DKSNTDD
+1296 DKGNTGG
-1303 KQQLAGE
+1303 KQQATGE
-1310 QKPNDKQGQESQP
+1310 QKPDDKQKPAEGQQQESQAGAGQGQESQP
-1323 STEQGQ
+1323 AQN
-1329 ESKPTQESQQ
+1329 PQQ
-1339 KPETQPDQ
+1339 KPESQPTQK
-1347 NQPEQQY
+1347 QPEQQY

-1359 GTQLKSSEIKT
+1359 GTQLSSSETKT

-1376 DALENKL
+1376 DALDNKR
-1383 KDDKERV
+1383 KDDEARV

-1431 RVHSTLPESYKE
+1431 RVHSTLPEAYKE
-1443 DYSIIQSRERVVQEL
+1443 RDDLIQSRKLVVQEL
-1458 SKLTTKVE
+1458 SKLTTKAE

-1474 LKDESLKKSMLHDLV
+1474 LKDEHLKKSMLHDLV

-1500 FNNLENNAEW
+1500 FNNLENNSEW

-1518 HIVVQ
+1518 HIVIQ
-1523 KSFGPSVVVGNI
+1523 KSPGPSVVVGNI

-1546 FEGME
+1546 FEGVE

-1557 MHSDNKDEYEQNVKY
+1557 MHSDTKDKYEQNVKY
-1572 AIDIVKSV
+1572 AIDIVKSI
-1580 LDDIG
+1580 LNDID
-1585 ASQAMSDEQ
+1585 ASQVMSDEQ
-1594 VRNLVIEL
+1594 IRDLVIEL
-1602 AGLLK
+1602 AGILK
-1607 QFTDLGWQLNTNA
+1607 QFTDLGWVLNTNA

-1648 HIIDFKTSMHPF
+1648 HIIDFKTSRLQF
-1660 AKTRGVN
+1660 AKTRGKN
-1667 STITGQFESELS
+1667 STIAQDFKSELD
-1679 KLTADDVKNNTPA
+1679 KLTVDDVKNNTDA
-1692 ALNVLKSIRDVADGR
+1692 ARSVLNSIRKAANNQY
-1707 FGVELDVVDGKVVVV
+1707 GVELDVVDGEIVVIA
-1722 CEYSGFF
+1722 EYSGFF
-1729 YLANKIR
+1729 YQANQKF
-1736 GQVQSPFENYTNQ
+1736 GQKQSPFENYTNQ
-1749 QTVYQMLIQTE
+1749 QTVYQMLIQAE

-1773 VVHYEYQVT
+1773 VVDYNWQET

-1788 YDLNVSN
+1788 YNLSVSN

-1816 TTQPNTVNEA
+1816 TTQPDTVNEA

-1834 LEIDTQYSTL
+1834 LEIDTQYNTL
-1844 EQYLS
+1844 GQYLS
-1849 ELSTYDDYADRYD
+1849 ELSTYDGFADTYD

-1870 SLDNYIKALKKLVED
+1870 SLDKYIKALDKLVND
-1885 ISRFNKESQLID
+1885 INRFNEESQLID
-1897 EPSLTV
+1897 EQTLTV
-1903 NTLDYAKS
+1903 NTLEQAKN
-1911 LKSRIDT
+1911 LKSRIDK
-1918 AMKYYSMLDNVRNSI
+1918 AIKYYSMLDNVRNSI

-1947 DNYVNSQQYIQDI
+1947 DNYINSQQYIQDI

-1969 TGEQDA
+1969 TGEQDP

-1982 EKLFVQGTVVKKEGK
+1982 EKLFVQGTTVRKEGK
-1997 NGTYYTGFVNNGTEE
+1997 KGVYYTGFVNNGTEE
-2012 KDGVQSTEL
+2012 KAGIQSTEF
-2021 VAKNARDG
+2021 VAKNAKDG
-2029 KYIGGVATLELP
+2029 KYVGGVATLELP
-2041 SEYALDQEFVDKC
+2041 SEYSLDQDFVDKC
-2054 TKLNIEIVGVKS
+2054 TRLNITILGVRS
-2066 YISRTKNGQFVE
+2066 YISKTENGQFVE
-2078 STAVVKTKSS
+2078 STAIVRTKSS
-2088 IGKLSEGEV
+2088 IGEMHDGEV
-2097 RIIPSEQQGPSAGA
+2097 KILPSQQQGPSAD
-2111 TQNEGQFG
+2111 TNQNEGQFG
-2119 LVSNERMNELEH
+2119 LVSDEEMSKLRS
-2131 EIARML
+2131 EIL
-2137 QGQLNS
+2137 DILKGKTGQLNS
-2143 GPNPKLLPL
+2143 GVDPRLLTL
-2152 MIEYAVGTIDRGIYT
+2152 MAKYAVGIIDRGIYS
-2167 FNEFVKHIGSKFG
+2167 FNDFVKHLVNELG
-2180 QDVLPYLKSAYNGAR
+2180 QDVVPYLKSAYEGAR
-2195 DWPTITANGLN
+2195 QWPDIINNGLK
-2206 NKMTPYDQVA
+2206 NKMTPFDQVDNA
-2216 GTDVYKILNAPTQPV
+2216 DVYKILNTPTQPV
-2231 QERTPQTAQPKPE
+2231 QDRTPQTAQPKPQ

-2260 DLKTNPSPSLY
+2260 DLKTNPSPSLD
-2271 YEFFYKNANKELA
+2271 YEFFYKNQNKELA
-2284 QLLNSP
+2284 QLLNAP
-2290 DFITNAVVEI
+2290 DFITHAVVEI
-2300 SSTERYEGAQSAR
+2300 SSVERHAGAQSAR
-2313 HANPSLFAH
+2313 HTNPSLFAH

-2337 WQALVK
+2337 YQAFVK
-2343 GKQRTISQNGQN
+2343 GKPRTLSQNGQN

-2379 NGRIIV
+2379 NGRIVV
-2385 KEGTLRPL
+2385 KEGVLRPL

-2403 TSLYTIEMS
+2403 TNLYKIEMS

-2437 IFRYNNPDHAPE
+2437 IFRYNNPNHAPE

-2464 NKQPAVIPVTVQK
+2464 NKQPAVIPVTIQK
-2477 KSFTDDDIDFLI
+2477 KSFADDDIDFLI
-2489 SVLANTEM
+2489 SVLSNTDI

-2506 NRALASL
+2506 NRTLASL

-2525 GLKAIELIPGRPG
+2525 GLKAIELIPGRSG
-2538 VIRIRMRQDLAT
+2538 VIRIRMRQDLAA

-2557 GEIDLNTDAGKTH
+2557 GEIDLNTDAGKTN

-2623 TFDMSDFKAVDVY
+2623 TFDMSDFKAVDDY

-2641 LGWYIKHGVFL
+2641 LGWYVKHGVFL

-2669 TVDPSAAP
+2669 TVDPNQAS
-2677 SNTGANSPV
+2677 SNTGANSPI
-2686 QPDVQVQED
+2686 QSDVQVQED

-2707 PGINPDDYTTNED
+2707 PGINPDDYTTNQD
-2720 WAEQMPDGESSASQV
+2720 WAEQMPDNDSNEELSESQI
-2735 DNADESSMVFYRQKS
+2735 DNTDESSVVFYKQKEPS
-2750 PNKTRITKAKAQR
+2750 KTHISKAKAQR

-2869 MNYSKWYVEHKEGDG
+2869 MNYSKWYVEQKEGDG

-2903 FIQRSDK
+2903 FSQRSDR
-2910 NLNSLYAAIIRGK
+2910 NLNNLYAAIIRGK

-2937 NDIFGGLYYKNH
+2937 NDLFGGLYYKNH

-2963 NLMDTAKFC
+2963 NLMETAKFC

-2993 NKETFEKGIESLYKS
+2993 NKETFEKGVESLYKS
-3008 GLDVLGHGEYKTP
+3008 KLDILGHGEYKTP
-3021 AQLGMREILEKFDA
+3021 AQLGMRELLEKFDA
-3035 FELRRDMAS
+3035 VELRRDMAS

-3050 TDFHERIEDD
+3050 TDFHERIERD
-3060 SRAASDAGS
+3060 SRDASDAGS

-3090 SSSRVKFFFA
+3090 SSSRVKFFFS

-3114 KLVYKDGQVQ
+3114 KLVYKDGLVQ

-3136 PQYVPMNVAYNM
+3136 PQYVPMNIAYNM
-3148 ILNLCHDCENV
+3148 ILNLCHNCENV

-3174 LFYVAYVKL
+3174 LFYVAYTKL
-3183 KALKKKVDDG
+3183 KALKQKVDKG

-3201 VQLVSNIRS
+3201 VQIVSNIRS

-3221 YNKQLAKSEAPFG
+3221 YNKELAKSEAPFG

-3254 QWSSLLAN
+3254 QWSAQLAN
-3262 GGTDLISIDQYGR
+3262 GGTDLVSIDQYGR
-3275 RVLNPRNS
+3275 RVLNPRNR
-3283 NASTMFTSI
+3283 NASTMFTNI
-3292 ADMFDSNK
+3292 ADMIDSNK
-3300 QVTLKNGQVANIVGL
+3300 QVTLKNGQIANIVGL

-3326 HTGRPKGQIYLFP
+3326 HTGRPKGEVYLFP
-3339 VRQYNAKKSKES
+3339 VRQYNAKKSKEA

-3422 TSFLNFLRD
+3422 TSFLQFLRD
-3431 ISKNGQLNVDDNVAY
+3431 ISKNGKLNVDDNMAY
-3446 HLKGSGRVRLET
+3446 SLRGSGKVKLET

-3503 DVVHDLNMRNSDF
+3503 DVVHDLNVRNSDF

-3548 QLANNPNLRIG
+3548 QLSNNPNLRIG

-3568 DNKDDIGSDYFEI
+3568 DNKDDIGSDYFDI

-3647 GNIMQQEDVIDQFI
+3647 GNIMQQEDVIDLFMS
-3661 NYAYSEYQAVKDAE
+3661 YAYSEYQSVKDAE
-3675 KALDQMEKDGTK
+3675 KALDQMNEDGTK
-3687 DTAVANYYTK
+3687 STAVANYYTK

-3711 FDKDGNEVY
+3711 LDNNGDETY

-3763 RDEIQNLADLGLI
+3763 RNEIQNLVDLGLI

-3783 NNNYV
+3783 KKNYV
-3788 IKNIGLNNGAIEGIY
+3788 IKNIGLNNSAIEGIY

-3828 QAIVSYINDLANK
+3828 QAIVAYINDLSNK
-3841 ALMSGHEVERL
+3841 ALISGHEVERL

-3863 YDEDGNLIDRTVDE
+3863 YDDDGNLIDRTVDE

-3895 VGLPERYQKGTYVS
+3895 VGLPDRYQKGVYVS

-3965 SRRKYNLEQKARD
+3965 SRRRHDLEQDARNS
-3978 KVDSQLERMSDEEIE
+3978 VDNQLERMSDEEIE

-4005 VIKKKAKSVIDSYRL
+4005 IIKKKAKSVIDSYRL

-4105 MVTYYDKYALFPI
+4105 MITYYDKYALFPI

-4131 HAMKQQGVDQLKI
+4131 HAMKKQGVDQLKI

-4158 KWSDYSNVEE
+4158 KWDDYSSVEGDE
-4168 DGKPLFLDTFKFN
+4168 KPLFLDTFKFN

-4244 MNRLSDIGMQNIMKQ
+4244 MNRLSNIGMQNVMKQ

-4266 GQIIDGDGN
+4266 GQIIDGDGK
-4275 VIKGNDL
+4275 VIDDGNL
-4282 SRVVIDQKKFIETIL
+4282 SRVVIDQKKFIETVL

-4320 TGYRL
+4320 SGYRL
-4325 ALPIDAVQSSNFLES
+4325 SMPVDAVQSSNFLES

-4390 NGERL
+4390 NGRRL

-4424 KRTFELTKDGKK
+4424 KRTFELTKDGAK
-4436 IPLKDKDGNIKTDKD
+4436 IPLKDKDGNIKVDKD

-4464 LSFEEA
+4464 LSFEKA

-4479 IGEKAKANILA
+4479 IGEEAKANILA

-4537 LSGLNYKTEGVEN
+4537 LSGLNYKTEGFEN
-4550 TFGYVEQH
+4550 IYGYVEQR
-4558 LVKESELSE
+4558 LVKESELTE
-4567 EHQLQNKIIDM
+4567 EHRLQNKIIDM

-4595 QILHRSIDNDTEL
+4595 QILHRSIDNDTDL

-4615 IEGSGKSKTETP
+4615 IEGSGKSKTESP

-4635 QTASKNDYITGKI
+4635 QTASKNDYITGKV

-4669 FRESQSSL
+4669 FRESKSSL

-4763 QYMQQNGSMYSRQQQ
+4763 QYMQQNGSTYSRQQQ

-4784 EQYFKKDVT
+4784 EQYFGKDVT
-4793 FDGNTLEE
+4793 FDGNTLDD
-4801 ALGIIESGDKD
+4801 ALSLIDTGDKE
-4812 SIQAMNEAI
+4812 SIQTINEAI
-4821 KKLFESDQFKQD
+4821 KKLFESEQFKQD
-4833 ARDYAQGNDVAD
+4833 ARDYAQGNDIAD
-4845 QNALKSRQL
+4845 QKGIKSRQL

-4907 NDGVLIKKGD
+4907 EDGVLIKKGD

-4947 KVVLGEQF
+4947 KAILGKQF
-4955 MSSTTGFIQMLRQL
+4955 MSSTPGFIQMLRQL

-4992 AIKSEFFNDYVS
+4992 AIKSQFFNDYVS

-5015 LVNSSTEDLEFSYD
+5015 LVNSSSEDLEFSYD
-5029 SSTNSMKIT
+5029 ASTNSMSIT

-5047 VGQPILLWYKDQ
+5047 VGQPILLWYKDEN
-5059 DGNLQQY
+5059 GNLQQY
-5066 VPRDKNGNAIPLK
+5066 IPRDKNGNALPLK

-5087 IQLNVSINGNFNG
+5087 IQLNISINGNFNG
-5100 MCRLLGGANTI
+5100 VCRLLGGANTI

-5125 SDYAD
+5125 SDYSD
-5130 LKGNLLLEMLI
+5130 LQGNLLLEMLI
-5141 PGKRVEYSSKDA
+5141 PGKRVEYSPKDA

-5187 WNELLEYQNDKQPEV
+5187 WNELLEYQNDKQPQV

-5227 AKMFKYVPASWRKK
+5227 TKMFKYVPASWRKK

-5255 NSYIPTV
+5255 TSYIPTV

-5298 VAKMTHS
+5298 VAKMKII
-5305 NGSRQTQ
+5305 NGNKQTQ
-5312 SAYPTML
+5312 SAYPTIL
-5319 AALKKNDEGIYVPSI
+5319 AALKKNDEGMYEPSI
-5334 SVTDAPKFIKLPRS
+5334 AVESSPKFIKIPRS

-5367 RYNDGIQY
+5367 RHNSGIMY
-5375 PVYTLVQPKGTKVS
+5375 PVYVLVQPKGTKVS
-5389 GGFMVTEYGRND
+5389 GGFMVTEYGRDD

-5407 EYVVDQNALRNFV
+5407 EYVVNQGALRAFV
-5420 ESADFINQLPV
+5420 ESADFINQLPA
-5431 IKQNFGD
+5431 IKKNFGD
-5438 EYAKILNDL
+5438 EYAAILNDL
-5447 RTEQVGGIAAAI
+5447 RTEQTGGVAAAI
-5459 TDDDQAQ
+5459 TDDDQEQ

-5482 YTQSNDKPINIYFKS
+5482 QTQSNYKPINIYFKS
-5497 EENAELSNFARRPF
+5497 EENAELSNFAIRPF
-5511 SFTPKDFY
+5511 VHTFEDGTQKTFQS
-5519 FGDDIREHE
+5519 
-5528 FYNVEQ
+5528 VEQ
-5534 AFQYYK
+5534 AFHYIKGALFAKQGVNSTTLNDIMNTTSGSKLRNLGHK
-5540 IMVLESIADSLNYS
+5540 IKELDVTKWD
-5554 VPTGAEE
+5554 
-5561 AARKGKSVNRNILL
+5561 VNSSNVMKQLL
-5575 KRAQE
+5575 KE
-5580 ILNTSSAEVAR
+5580 
-5591 YLGKKSL
+5591 
-5598 GLQDISS
+5598 
-5605 QFGTIA
+5605 
-5611 SAKEI
+5611 
-5616 EKSIFKVWNERSSK
+5616 
-5630 IMKALIKASFEQNP
+5630 SFEQNP
-5644 QAVQRL
+5644 QAAQRL

-5658 THTQDKSKWKTE
+5658 THNQDKSKWKTE

-5679 DELRKSQNTQT
+5679 DELRKSQSTTQPQT
-5690 KPSEPNTDSSEKS
+5690 STPTSTDSSEKS

-5710 HLEDSGFVVQGVP
+5710 HLKDSGFTVYG
-5723 TGSAITGDIYEDS
+5723 IDKNDIERNED
-5736 YEPDAMEGAQFA
+5736 YQFA
-5748 IEQPNTITYEEHKKE
+5748 IERPNAIATA
-5763 IDLIYDDNPELSSI
+5763 DN
-5777 GSKEQ
+5777 
-5782 YSEYLSTIFPNSET
+5782 T
-5796 PNIYYHGGK
+5796 
-5805 KGIDKFMSPQDPSFA
+5805 
-5820 KNKGVHSGTKDYGI
+5820 SGTN
-5834 YFTSDRS
+5834 SDTMS
-5841 LANHYSKG
+5841 
-5849 YKKSDRHTYSVL
+5849 
-5861 LNTENPYRTNKFFA
+5861 
-5875 LSIRRLFGSKVLDPR
+5875 
-5890 SILEKDF
+5890 
-5897 NTTLK
+5897 
-5902 GYDSVIW
+5902 
-5909 HGEKGEIV
+5909 
-5917 VFDPSQIH
+5917 
-5925 ILGSKSDIEGFKDYV
+5925 
-5940 KSREQSAEDNSSN
+5940 
-5953 TNPATGPISRSRL
+5953 ISRSRL
-5966 TNAIAN
+5966 INTIAS
-5972 THRQLKQI
+5972 THRQLKQT
-5980 PKKVNSTRYAAD
+5980 PKKVNNTRYSAD
-5992 NVYYQLRK
+5992 NIYYQLRK

-6006 VKDIVDFYYEEKD
+6006 AGDIIKFYNEEKD
-6019 RDSFLDRVEFYINNE
+6019 RESFLDRVEFYINNE
-6034 LKQSILPKAIAA
+6034 LKQSVLPKAIAA
-6046 ARKRQLELSTHYD
+6046 AKNRQLGFSTRYD
-6059 ARQVTAQLF
+6059 ARNITAQLF

-6081 ADTATI
+6081 TDTAAI

-6092 QLAKQL
+6092 WIAQQL
-6098 FPAVYNKGWSKQR
+6098 FPAIYYKGWSKQR
-6111 YGYYAKQFSKIS
+6111 YGYYAKSFSDIS
-6123 KMIQII
+6123 KKIQ
-6129 VTSHNNARM
+6129 VMVRLYNNARM
-6138 GNINHIYKLMAVLEG
+6138 GNINHIYKLEAVLEG
-6153 LKNYKFKQ
+6153 LKNHKFKQ
-6161 HLVEYITAVDRTT
+6161 HLIEYITAVDRTT
-6174 RRELPSDT
+6174 QRNNPNA
-6182 KRSVIGGTLELS
+6182 KRSKVRDKVFNLS
-6194 PLLLTFK
+6194 PLVLTFK
-6201 NKQKR
+6201 DKQKR

-6213 DIKQRTSIYNDV
+6213 DIKQRTSVYDDI
-6225 IDIILSKM
+6225 IDTILSKM
-6233 SGDTT
+6233 RGDTT
-6238 VQLGGIFSDNNGQH
+6238 IQLNSHNRPLN
-6252 KSVLGVTMSDKL
+6252 VLGSTIPYPHKPSISIVRLTTTNK
-6264 DKSESKVILY
+6264 
-6274 LGNRDEFKLMNTI
+6274 DEFELINTI
-6287 VHEAIHVVTLR
+6287 MHETIHVITLQ
-6298 YLQVN
+6298 YLHDN
-6303 PQTAAVL
+6303 PRTAAL
-6310 RSYAKYLKSINSRWY
+6310 LDEYAKYLRFKEGLEKGGWY
-6325 GNTNEKEMIAEFF
+6325 GNKNAKEMIAEFF
-6338 SNADYRAWLKTVPA
+6338 SNAEYREWLKTVPA
-6352 RDIDVSMLDKIVDF
+6352 PKLKMSMFEKIVDF
-6366 IVRIFTGES
+6366 IARIFTGKS
-6375 KTAYDQLKPAF
+6375 KTAYEQLKPTF
-6386 DQILD
+6386 DYILD
-6391 EALSSTNV
+6391 EALSSTTV
-6399 AQLSNESVQSNDNA
+6399 SEFTDFFDELIQSSDKEYHNLVEPISTE
-6413 QFAIEPVSAEI
+6413 QELAIEHDDDSHPMI
-6424 DNIEQRLQDILDNAP
+6424 DTRWLETSDIFIAF
-6439 RNSEGK
+6439 E
-6445 LLAPN
+6445 
-6450 DEPSNLP
+6450 SNQ
-6457 ERLYAIVRTKE
+6457 V
-6468 FKDWFGDWQND
+6468 
-6479 PKNAS
+6479 
-6484 KVVDEN
+6484 
-6490 GEPLVVYHNTPFKFS
+6490 
-6505 VFDMDHE
+6505 
-6512 SRILPGISEPFGH
+6512 
-6525 VGTQETANT
+6525 
-6534 IKGNQLALFL
+6534 
-6544 NARNPLYTDDFVHET
+6544 
-6559 ASYMLSELY
+6559 
-6568 KQGIISRERYSSL
+6568 
-6581 RGISNSELRK
+6581 
-6591 LMLSL
+6591 
-6596 GYDGTKYENKAEGG
+6596 
-6610 GISYSFISPNQ
+6610 
-6621 IKSAGGENTT
+6621 KSAGGENTG
-6631 FSIDN
+6631 FSKTN
-6636 NNIHYFKDSKGVV
+6636 NNIHFFKDSKGVV
-6649 YGYVDKN
+6649 YGYVDNHGNIHFDKN
-6656 DVIHLDKSKIKP
+6656 KIKP

-6681 VVAIK
+6681 VVALK
-6686 NPSLWVRGV
+6686 NPSLWIRGV
-6695 ELMKQFDGGKLWNEI
+6695 ELMKQFNGGKLWNEI

-6777 QTFSDWSY
+6777 QTFSNWSKE
-6785 ADIETL
+6785 DIEAL

-6805 TSNADVINGVDARSS
+6805 TSNAEVAYNESDAPLSTAEKLRL
-6820 ISDKI
+6820 
-6825 EMVGLVN
+6825 VGLIKHDYEGDIDVDE
-6832 YNSGIEVSEDAQ
+6832 EVQ
-6844 RAIDKIKAISPNE
+6844 RAIDKLNAISPNE
-6857 QQYITPVITGEA
+6857 QQYITPVITGKSV
-6869 FIAGVSLVDAIN
+6869 INGVSLIDAIN
-6881 IAANIKS
+6881 IAAKIYNSENILGTISNKS
-6888 IGRQSKVS
+6888 L
-6896 DKIVREKISRILYSY
+6896 REKIQQIDDEQLRERLYNIS
-6911 DREALFNLLSF
+6911 DL
-6922 GTVPNNI
+6922 GVPNEVMFMI
-6929 LLMLADY
+6929 ADY
-6936 MNYDDARGLVAHY
+6936 ISYNDARGIVANHICDFLENVDDDTPY
-6949 IARSLEQR
+6949 DDIA
-6957 CQKKSYYDVVIP
+6957 VP
-6969 IIKSIDVKYD
+6969 IIESIDVKYD
-6979 DSRQQSQFNDDI
+6979 DSREQSLFNDDI

>member
-1 MAKKKKQI
+1 MAEKKKQI

-26 INRASNELGRYE
+26 INRASNELGKYE
-38 QQSRSKAIEYMMA
+38 QQSRSKAIDYMMA

-70 EIDRKNRVEQRKKDT
+70 ETDRRNRVEQRKKDI
-85 PDALKSRYE
+85 PDALKSRQE
-94 IEEEVK
+94 IEEEVN

-109 WNTDPDDAIIDP
+109 WNTDPDDATNDLLT
-121 ISGGNV
+121 GGNV
-127 TRGEIARQEIQSNP
+127 ARGEIARQEIKANP

-167 IGMMQRISRY
+167 IGTMERISRY

-184 EKSLDIEDKLNSLH
+184 KKSLDIEDKLSSLH
-198 ATYDDL
+198 ATYDNL
-204 GYKLDN
+204 GYKLNN
-210 ARMSQ
+210 AKMSQ
-215 EERNK
+215 KERNK
-220 ALQVRNT
+220 TLQVRNT

-241 LGNSRKALD
+241 LGNSRKSLD

-256 FESAWQLTQELMP
+256 FESALQLTQELMP

-300 DPTLKRSMLNSALKV
+300 DAKLKRDMLNSALNV
-315 AKNRKSLLSEQERI
+315 AKNRRALLSEQERI
-329 NRDDANL
+329 NRDDANA
-336 YEQRISTYFKGKRDQ
+336 YEQRISTHFKGKRDK

-388 LSGALAPYT
+388 LAGALAPYT
-397 GGTSLLVGAPVVLAA
+397 GGTSLLVGAPVVLAT

-451 AEKQVPDWKARK
+451 AKKQVLDWKARK

-489 VDALRDAETLFKR
+489 VDALRDTEALFKR

-513 DTALDVL
+513 DTALDIL
-520 PFGKVA
+520 PFGKIA

-535 VRNVVAGSMK
+535 VRNVVAGSIK
-545 SQAAREAWEAALKTG
+545 SQAAREAWQTALKIG
-560 KKVGGQFATASP
+560 KKVGSWSTTASP
-572 LTGAGAGLISGSIA
+572 LIGGVTSLISGSIA
-586 YGASRFASSKLAKK
+586 YGASRFASSKVAKR
-600 LAATTMAERFTKLGE
+600 LAATTMAERLTKLGQN
-615 RTADVV
+615 TANVV
-621 RRATQKALAITPG
+621 RRATKKALAITPE

-641 KPTALGA
+641 KPAALGA
-648 KYFREYLGKNTLYGQ
+648 KYFNQYFGKNTLIGN
-663 TNRSFGRELLG
+663 TNRSFGQELFR
-674 RLHMSALSEGIEEG
+674 RLNITALSEGIEEG

-708 WSAVLDDA
+708 WDAILDDA
-716 LLGLDVGKDVLGIPL
+716 LLGFDVGKDVLGIPL
-731 DALGIL
+731 DGLGML

-752 LGGLGHT
+752 LGGLGHV

-839 PELIEQERKNLSRV
+839 PELIEQERKNLSIV

-911 IDSRIKDIR
+911 IDNRIKDIR
-920 TNQTDEYT
+920 TNQTDEYA
-928 NAKLAERDPFN
+928 NAKLAERDPFD

-948 ATVRAAKAL
+948 AAVRAAKAI

-976 KETML
+976 KETIL

-1016 VFDEDGNIT
+1016 VFDEDGNVT
-1025 EEKTQIKHPGINDYL
+1025 EEKTQVRHPGFNDYL
-1040 HELYSI
+1040 HTLYSI
-1046 GLEQKDPNAETVGY
+1046 GLEQKDPNAEAVGY
-1060 GNHNKDS
+1060 RTHNKDS

-1106 AVANF
+1106 AVVNF

-1156 SDEEVT
+1156 SDEEVA

-1182 IGSNGNQIKVKLDED
+1182 IGSNGNQIKIKLDED
-1197 GIPINPL
+1197 GVPINPL

-1209 IDKNGYLYDYSDKHE
+1209 IDKYGYLYDYSDKHE

-1234 DSNAGH
+1234 DSNSGH
-1240 TYTERMASLLEG
+1240 TYTERMASSLEG

-1262 EGDTPFARTKKEH
+1262 EGDTPFARTKKKH

-1296 DKSNTDD
+1296 DKSNTGG
-1303 KQQLAGE
+1303 KQKPAGE
-1310 QKPNDKQGQESQP
+1310 QKPAEGQQQESQAGAEQGQESQP
-1323 STEQGQ
+1323 
-1329 ESKPTQESQQ
+1329 TQ
-1339 KPETQPDQ
+1339 KH
-1347 NQPEQQY
+1347 PEQQY

-1359 GTQLKSSEIKT
+1359 GTQLSSSETKT

-1383 KDDKERV
+1383 KDDEARV

-1417 YFIKQDDGSVLRYN
+1417 YFIKQDDGSVSRYN
-1431 RVHSTLPESYKE
+1431 RVHSTLPEAYKE
-1443 DYSIIQSRERVVQEL
+1443 RDDLTQSRKLVVQEL
-1458 SKLTTKVE
+1458 SKLTTKAE

-1474 LKDESLKKSMLHDLV
+1474 LKDEHLKKSMLHDLV

-1500 FNNLENNAEW
+1500 FNNLENNSEW

-1518 HIVVQ
+1518 HIVIQ
-1523 KSFGPSVVVGNI
+1523 KSPGPSVVVGNI
-1535 VDEISRFMFGH
+1535 VDEISRFMFGY
-1546 FEGME
+1546 FEGIE

-1557 MHSDNKDEYEQNVKY
+1557 MRSDTKDKYEQDIKY

-1580 LDDIG
+1580 LNDIG
-1585 ASQAMSDEQ
+1585 ASQVMSDEQ
-1594 VRNLVIEL
+1594 IRDLVIEL
-1602 AGLLK
+1602 AGILK
-1607 QFTDLGWQLNTNA
+1607 QFTDLGWVLNTNA

-1648 HIIDFKTSMHPF
+1648 HIIDFKTSRLQF
-1660 AKTRGVN
+1660 AKTRGRN
-1667 STITGQFESELS
+1667 STIERDFKSELD
-1679 KLTADDVKNNTPA
+1679 KLTVDDVKNNTDA
-1692 ALNVLKSIRDVADGR
+1692 ARSVLNSIRKAANNQY
-1707 FGVELDVVDGKVVVV
+1707 GVELDVVDGEIVVIA
-1722 CEYSGFF
+1722 EYSGFF
-1729 YLANKIR
+1729 YQANQKF
-1736 GQVQSPFENYTNQ
+1736 GQIQSPFENYTNQ
-1749 QTVYQMLIQTE
+1749 QTVYQMLIQAE

-1773 VVHYEYQVT
+1773 VVKYGWDET
-1782 NDGYNI
+1782 NDGYKI
-1788 YDLNVSN
+1788 YDLSVSN

-1816 TTQPNTVNEA
+1816 TTQPDTVNEA

-1834 LEIDTQYSTL
+1834 LEIDTQYNTL
-1844 EQYLS
+1844 DQYLS
-1849 ELSTYDDYADRYD
+1849 ELSTYDDFANPYD

-1870 SLDNYIKALKKLVED
+1870 SLDKYIKALDKLVND
-1885 ISRFNKESQLID
+1885 INRFNEESQLID
-1897 EPSLTV
+1897 EQSLTV
-1903 NTLDYAKS
+1903 NTLAQAKN
-1911 LKSRIDT
+1911 LKSRIDK
-1918 AMKYYSMLDNVRNSI
+1918 AVKYYSMLNDVRNSI

-1947 DNYVNSQQYIQDI
+1947 DNYINSQQYIQDI

-1969 TGEQDA
+1969 TGEQDP

-1982 EKLFVQGTVVKKEGK
+1982 EKLFVQGTTVRKEGK
-1997 NGTYYTGFVNNGTEE
+1997 KGVYYTGFVNNGTEE
-2012 KDGVQSTEL
+2012 KAGVQSTEF
-2021 VAKNARDG
+2021 VARNAKDG

-2041 SEYALDQEFVDKC
+2041 SEYSLDQEFVDKC
-2054 TKLNIEIVGVKS
+2054 TRLNITILGVRS
-2066 YISRTKNGQFVE
+2066 YISKTENGQFVE
-2078 STAVVKTKSS
+2078 STAIVRTKSS
-2088 IGKLSEGEV
+2088 IGEMHDGKVKIL
-2097 RIIPSEQQGPSAGA
+2097 PSQQQGPGVDVN
-2111 TQNEGQFG
+2111 QNEGQFG
-2119 LVSNERMNELEH
+2119 LVSNERMAELEH
-2131 EIARML
+2131 QIASML

-2152 MIEYAVGTIDRGIYT
+2152 MIEYAVGTIDRGIYS

-2195 DWPTITANGLN
+2195 DWPTITDSGLN

-2216 GTDVYKILNAPTQPV
+2216 SADVNKILNTPTQPV
-2231 QERTPQTAQPKPE
+2231 QDRTPQTAQPKPE

-2260 DLKTNPSPSLY
+2260 DLKTNPSPSLD
-2271 YEFFYKNANKELA
+2271 YEFFYKNQNKELA
-2284 QLLNSP
+2284 QLLNAP
-2290 DFITNAVVEI
+2290 DFITHAVVEI
-2300 SSTERYEGAQSAR
+2300 SSTERYDGAQSGR
-2313 HANPSLFAH
+2313 HTNPSLFAH

-2337 WQALVK
+2337 YQAFVK
-2343 GKQRTISQNGQN
+2343 GKPRTLSQNGQN

-2365 AQPGVKII
+2365 AHPGVKII

-2379 NGRIIV
+2379 NGRIVV
-2385 KEGTLRPL
+2385 KEGVLRPL

-2403 TSLYTIEMS
+2403 TNLYKIEMS

-2422 GENINTLVGDREQRT
+2422 GENINTLVGDHEQRT
-2437 IFRYNNPDHAPE
+2437 IFRYNNPNHAPE

-2477 KSFTDDDIDFLI
+2477 KSFADDDIDFLI
-2489 SVLANTEM
+2489 SVLSNTDI

-2538 VIRIRMRQDLAT
+2538 VIRIRMRQDLAA

-2557 GEIDLNTDAGKTH
+2557 GEIDLNTDAGKTN

-2594 KDSTLPIKAIRDW
+2594 KDNTLPIKAIRDW

-2623 TFDMSDFKAVDVY
+2623 TFDMSDFKAVDDY

-2641 LGWYIKHGVFL
+2641 LGWYVKHGVFL

-2669 TVDPSAAP
+2669 TVDPNQAP

-2707 PGINPDDYTTNED
+2707 PGINPDDYTTNQD
-2720 WAEQMPDGESSASQV
+2720 WAEQMPDNDSNEGLSESQI
-2735 DNADESSMVFYRQKS
+2735 DNTDNSGFIFYKQKGSS
-2750 PNKTRITKAKAQR
+2750 KTHISKAKAQR

-2869 MNYSKWYVEHKEGDG
+2869 MNYSKWYVEQKEGDG

-2903 FIQRSDK
+2903 FSQRSDR
-2910 NLNSLYAAIIRGK
+2910 NLNNLYAAIIRGK

-2937 NDIFGGLYYKNH
+2937 NDLFGGLYYKNH
-2949 GIEFSNIISDDMFD
+2949 GVEFSNITSDDMFD
-2963 NLMDTAKFC
+2963 NLMETAKFC

-2979 KDDGSN
+2979 EDDGSN

-2993 NKETFEKGIESLYKS
+2993 NKETFEKGVESLYKS
-3008 GLDVLGHGEYKTP
+3008 GLDILGHGEYKTP

-3035 FELRRDMAS
+3035 VELRRDMAS

-3050 TDFHERIEDD
+3050 TDFHERIERD
-3060 SRAASDAGS
+3060 SRDASDAGS

-3090 SSSRVKFFFA
+3090 SSSRVKFFFS

-3114 KLVYKDGQVQ
+3114 KLVYKDGLVQ

-3136 PQYVPMNVAYNM
+3136 PQYVPMNIAYNM

-3159 QQLLD
+3159 QQLFD

-3174 LFYVAYVKL
+3174 LFYVAYTKL
-3183 KALKKKVDDG
+3183 KALKQKVDKG

-3221 YNKQLAKSEAPFG
+3221 YNKELAKSEAPFG

-3254 QWSSLLAN
+3254 QWSAQLAN
-3262 GGTDLISIDQYGR
+3262 GGTNLVSIDQYGR
-3275 RVLNPRNS
+3275 RVLNPRNR

-3292 ADMFDSNK
+3292 ADMIDSNK

-3326 HTGRPKGQIYLFP
+3326 NTGRPKGEVYLFP
-3339 VRQYNAKKSKES
+3339 VRQYNAKKSKEA

-3422 TSFLNFLRD
+3422 TSFLQFLRD
-3431 ISKNGQLNVDDNVAY
+3431 ISKNGKLNVDDNMAY
-3446 HLKGSGRVRLET
+3446 SLRGSGKVRLET

-3548 QLANNPNLRIG
+3548 QLSNNPNLRIG

-3568 DNKDDIGSDYFEI
+3568 DNKDDIGSDYFDI

-3647 GNIMQQEDVIDQFI
+3647 GNIMQQEDVIDLFMS
-3661 NYAYSEYQAVKDAE
+3661 YAYSEYQSVKDAE
-3675 KALDQMEKDGTK
+3675 KALDQMNEDGTK
-3687 DTAVANYYTK
+3687 STAVANYYTK

-3711 FDKDGNEVY
+3711 LDNNGNEVF

-3763 RDEIQNLADLGLI
+3763 RNEIQNLADLGLI

-3788 IKNIGLNNGAIEGIY
+3788 IKNIGLNNSAIEGIY

-3828 QAIVSYINDLANK
+3828 QAIVAYINDLSNK
-3841 ALMSGHEVERL
+3841 ALISGHEVERL

-3863 YDEDGNLIDRTVDE
+3863 YDDDGNFIDRTVDE

-3895 VGLPERYQKGTYVS
+3895 VGLPDRYQKGVYVS
-3909 AEVDNEMIESPQVE
+3909 AEVDNEMVESPQVE

-3928 VYTGQLRQT
+3928 VYTGLLRQT

-3947 EKELEGFKKYKD
+3947 EEELEGFKKYKD

-3965 SRRKYNLEQKARD
+3965 SRRKYNLEQAARN

-4062 ILRSGNIYTVRTKLN
+4062 ILRSGNIYTVRAKLN

-4105 MVTYYDKYALFPI
+4105 MITYYDKYALFPI

-4131 HAMKQQGVDQLKI
+4131 HAMKKQHVDQLKI

-4158 KWSDYSNVEE
+4158 KWDDYSSVEGDE
-4168 DGKPLFLDTFKFN
+4168 KPLFLDTFKFN

-4266 GQIIDGDGN
+4266 GQIIDEDGKVIDDGN
-4275 VIKGNDL
+4275 L
-4282 SRVVIDQKKFIETIL
+4282 SRVVIDQKKFIETVL

-4320 TGYRL
+4320 SGYRL
-4325 ALPIDAVQSSNFLES
+4325 SMPVDAVQSSNFLES

-4390 NGERL
+4390 NGRRL

-4424 KRTFELTKDGKK
+4424 KRTFELTKDGAK
-4436 IPLKDKDGNIKTDKD
+4436 IPLKDKDGNIKVDKD
-4451 GNTIYKTKLEKRQ
+4451 GNTIYKTKLEKHQ
-4464 LSFEEA
+4464 LSFENA

-4479 IGEKAKANILA
+4479 IGENAKANILA

-4537 LSGLNYKTEGVEN
+4537 LSGLNYKIEGVEN
-4550 TFGYVEQH
+4550 IYGYVEQR
-4558 LVKESELSE
+4558 LVKESELTE

-4595 QILHRSIDNDTEL
+4595 QILHRSIDNDTDL

-4615 IEGSGKSKTETP
+4615 IESSGKSKTETP

-4635 QTASKNDYITGKI
+4635 QTASKNNYITGKT

-4726 YNITNLLLRTGWG
+4726 YNITSLLLRTGWG

-4757 YVKASS
+4757 YLKASS
-4763 QYMQQNGSMYSRQQQ
+4763 QYMQQNGSTYSRQQQ

-4784 EQYFKKDVT
+4784 EQYFGKDVT
-4793 FDGNTLEE
+4793 FNGNTLDD
-4801 ALGIIESGDKD
+4801 ALSLIDAGDKE
-4812 SIQAMNEAI
+4812 SIQAINEAI
-4821 KKLFESDQFKQD
+4821 KKLFESEQFKQD
-4833 ARDYAQGNDVAD
+4833 ARDYAQGNDIAD
-4845 QNALKSRQL
+4845 QKGLKSRQL

-4907 NDGVLIKKGD
+4907 EDGVLIKKGD

-4947 KVVLGEQF
+4947 KVILGGQF

-4992 AIKSEFFNDYVS
+4992 AIKSQFFNDYVS

-5015 LVNSSTEDLEFSYD
+5015 LVNSSSEDLEFSYD
-5029 SSTNSMKIT
+5029 ASTNSMSVT

-5047 VGQPILLWYKDQ
+5047 VGQPILLWYKDK

-5066 VPRDKNGNAIPLK
+5066 IPRDKNGNAFPLK
-5079 VLSAKDDK
+5079 VLTAKDDK
-5087 IQLNVSINGNFNG
+5087 IQLNISINGNFNG
-5100 MCRLLGGANTI
+5100 VCRLLGGANTI

-5125 SDYAD
+5125 SDYSD
-5130 LKGNLLLEMLI
+5130 LQGNLLLEMLI
-5141 PGKRVEYSSKDA
+5141 PGKRVEYSPKDA

-5167 VKLQNFV
+5167 VKLQNFI

-5187 WNELLEYQNDKQPEV
+5187 WNELLEYQNDKQPQV

-5227 AKMFKYVPASWRKK
+5227 TKMFKYVPASWRKK
-5241 SGYANFIN
+5241 SGYADFIN
-5249 RKLEQL
+5249 RKLVQL
-5255 NSYIPTV
+5255 NSIPTV

-5298 VAKMTHS
+5298 VAKMKIIDG
-5305 NGSRQTQ
+5305 NKQTQ
-5312 SAYPTML
+5312 SAYPTIL
-5319 AALKKNDEGIYVPSI
+5319 AALKKNDEGMYEPSI
-5334 SVTDAPKFIKLPRS
+5334 AVESSPKFIKIPRS

-5367 RYNDGIQY
+5367 RHDSGIMY
-5375 PVYTLVQPKGTKVS
+5375 PVYVLVQPKGTKVS

-5407 EYVVDQNALRNFV
+5407 EYVVNQGALRAFV
-5420 ESADFINQLPV
+5420 ESADFINQLPA
-5431 IKQNFGD
+5431 IKKNFGD
-5438 EYAKILNDL
+5438 EYAAILNDL
-5447 RTEQVGGIAAAI
+5447 RTEQTGGVAAAI

-5466 PVNTGNQP
+5466 TQTSMSVTSG
-5474 STANKTQQ
+5474 TAQT
-5482 YTQSNDKPINIYFKS
+5482 NDRHVNIYFDS
-5497 EENAELSNFARRPF
+5497 GENINLSNFAIRPF
-5511 SFTPKDFY
+5511 VHTFEDGTQKTFQS
-5519 FGDDIREHE
+5519 
-5528 FYNVEQ
+5528 VEQ
-5534 AFQYYK
+5534 AFHYIKGVLFAKQGVNSTTLND
-5540 IMVLESIADSLNYS
+5540 IMNTTSGPELRRL
-5554 VPTGAEE
+5554 G
-5561 AARKGKSVNRNILL
+5561 RNIKELDVTKWDANSSDVMKQLL
-5575 KRAQE
+5575 KE
-5580 ILNTSSAEVAR
+5580 
-5591 YLGKKSL
+5591 
-5598 GLQDISS
+5598 
-5605 QFGTIA
+5605 
-5611 SAKEI
+5611 
-5616 EKSIFKVWNERSSK
+5616 
-5630 IMKALIKASFEQNP
+5630 SFEQNP
-5644 QAVQRL
+5644 QAAQRL
-5650 LDTGNATL
+5650 LDTGDATL
-5658 THTQDKSKWKTE
+5658 THNQDKSKWKTE

-5679 DELRKSQNTQT
+5679 DELRKSQGTTQPQT
-5690 KPSEPNTDSSEKS
+5690 STPTSTDISEKS

-5710 HLEDSGFVVQGVP
+5710 HLKDSGFTVYG
-5723 TGSAITGDIYEDS
+5723 IDKNDIEMNED
-5736 YEPDAMEGAQFA
+5736 YQFA
-5748 IEQPNTITYEEHKKE
+5748 IERP
-5763 IDLIYDDNPELSSI
+5763 
-5777 GSKEQ
+5777 
-5782 YSEYLSTIFPNSET
+5782 
-5796 PNIYYHGGK
+5796 
-5805 KGIDKFMSPQDPSFA
+5805 
-5820 KNKGVHSGTKDYGI
+5820 
-5834 YFTSDRS
+5834 
-5841 LANHYSKG
+5841 
-5849 YKKSDRHTYSVL
+5849 
-5861 LNTENPYRTNKFFA
+5861 
-5875 LSIRRLFGSKVLDPR
+5875 
-5890 SILEKDF
+5890 
-5897 NTTLK
+5897 
-5902 GYDSVIW
+5902 
-5909 HGEKGEIV
+5909 
-5917 VFDPSQIH
+5917 
-5925 ILGSKSDIEGFKDYV
+5925 
-5940 KSREQSAEDNSSN
+5940 
-5953 TNPATGPISRSRL
+5953 
-5966 TNAIAN
+5966 NAI
-5972 THRQLKQI
+5972 
-5980 PKKVNSTRYAAD
+5980 
-5992 NVYYQLRK
+5992 
-6000 ALPKEI
+6000 
-6006 VKDIVDFYYEEKD
+6006 
-6019 RDSFLDRVEFYINNE
+6019 
-6034 LKQSILPKAIAA
+6034 
-6046 ARKRQLELSTHYD
+6046 
-6059 ARQVTAQLF
+6059 
-6068 EALKSGKITGNVE
+6068 ITE
-6081 ADTATI
+6081 TD
-6087 GRYQT
+6087 
-6092 QLAKQL
+6092 
-6098 FPAVYNKGWSKQR
+6098 
-6111 YGYYAKQFSKIS
+6111 
-6123 KMIQII
+6123 
-6129 VTSHNNARM
+6129 
-6138 GNINHIYKLMAVLEG
+6138 
-6153 LKNYKFKQ
+6153 
-6161 HLVEYITAVDRTT
+6161 
-6174 RRELPSDT
+6174 
-6182 KRSVIGGTLELS
+6182 
-6194 PLLLTFK
+6194 
-6201 NKQKR
+6201 
-6206 SLKEVLS
+6206 
-6213 DIKQRTSIYNDV
+6213 
-6225 IDIILSKM
+6225 
-6233 SGDTT
+6233 
-6238 VQLGGIFSDNNGQH
+6238 
-6252 KSVLGVTMSDKL
+6252 
-6264 DKSESKVILY
+6264 
-6274 LGNRDEFKLMNTI
+6274 
-6287 VHEAIHVVTLR
+6287 
-6298 YLQVN
+6298 
-6303 PQTAAVL
+6303 
-6310 RSYAKYLKSINSRWY
+6310 
-6325 GNTNEKEMIAEFF
+6325 
-6338 SNADYRAWLKTVPA
+6338 DY
-6352 RDIDVSMLDKIVDF
+6352 
-6366 IVRIFTGES
+6366 
-6375 KTAYDQLKPAF
+6375 
-6386 DQILD
+6386 
-6391 EALSSTNV
+6391 
-6399 AQLSNESVQSNDNA
+6399 
-6413 QFAIEPVSAEI
+6413 
-6424 DNIEQRLQDILDNAP
+6424 EQRLQTILDESP
-6439 RNSEGK
+6439 RDSKGR

-6450 DEPSNLP
+6450 GKPSNLP
-6457 ERLYAIVRTKE
+6457 ERLYAQVRTKE

-6479 PKNAS
+6479 PENAS

-6490 GEPLVVYHNTPFKFS
+6490 GEPLVVYHRSDTPNISTFDLSKSKKDQYILSFAYHFGTKKASEEVDLNGADPTEPIPAFLNIKNPLKWDDLSQGEWVRALANLRRRGIINDEEFSNYRDYKYSKNGIERLKFMKS
-6505 VFDMDHE
+6505 LFQRKKYDGYTYINNVEDAGSVSWAVFDSD
-6512 SRILPGISEPFGH
+6512 
-6525 VGTQETANT
+6525 
-6534 IKGNQLALFL
+6534 
-6544 NARNPLYTDDFVHET
+6544 
-6559 ASYMLSELY
+6559 
-6568 KQGIISRERYSSL
+6568 
-6581 RGISNSELRK
+6581 
-6591 LMLSL
+6591 
-6596 GYDGTKYENKAEGG
+6596 
-6610 GISYSFISPNQ
+6610 Q

-6631 FSIDN
+6631 FSKDN
-6636 NNIHYFKDSKGVV
+6636 DNIHFFKDSKGVV
-6649 YGYVDKN
+6649 YGYVDN
-6656 DVIHLDKSKIKP
+6656 DGIIHLNKNKIRP

-6681 VVAIK
+6681 VVASK
-6686 NPSLWVRGV
+6686 NPSLWIRGV

-6736 HARLVGEGGAKL
+6736 HARLVGEGSAKL

-6777 QTFSDWSY
+6777 QTFSNWSKE
-6785 ADIETL
+6785 DIEAL

-6805 TSNADVINGVDARSS
+6805 TSNAEVAYNESDAPLSTAEKLRL
-6820 ISDKI
+6820 
-6825 EMVGLVN
+6825 VGWVKDD
-6832 YNSGIEVSEDAQ
+6832 YEGGIYIDEQVQ
-6844 RAIDKIKAISPNE
+6844 RAIDKLNAISPNE
-6857 QQYITPVITGEA
+6857 QQYITPVITGKSV
-6869 FIAGVSLVDAIN
+6869 INGVSLIDAIN
-6881 IAANIKS
+6881 IAAKIYNSENILGT
-6888 IGRQSKVS
+6888 IS
-6896 DKIVREKISRILYSY
+6896 DKSLREKIQQINDEQLRKSLYNIS
-6911 DREALFNLLSF
+6911 DF
-6922 GTVPNNI
+6922 GTPNKVVFMI
-6929 LLMLADY
+6929 ADY
-6936 MNYDDARGLVAHY
+6936 ISYNDARGIVANY
-6949 IARSLEQR
+6949 IRDILDNIDDDTT
-6957 CQKKSYYDVVIP
+6957 YDDIAIP
-6969 IIKSIDVKYD
+6969 IIESIDVKYD
-6979 DSRQQSQFNDDI
+6979 DSREQSLFNDDI

>member
-70 EIDRKNRVEQRKKDT
+70 EIDRKNRVEQRKKNT

-94 IEEEVK
+94 IEEEAK
-100 SASPKWLSM
+100 STLPKFGFWKIM
-109 WNTDPDDAIIDP
+109 GTDTDDAIIDP

-127 TRGEIARQEIQSNP
+127 ARGEIARQEIQSNP

-184 EKSLDIEDKLNSLH
+184 EKSLDIEDKLSSLH

-241 LGNSRKALD
+241 LGNSRKSLD

-388 LSGALAPYT
+388 LSVASAPYT

-451 AEKQVPDWKARK
+451 AKQQVPDWKARK

-545 SQAAREAWEAALKTG
+545 SQAAREAWKAALKTG

-708 WSAVLDDA
+708 WDAVLDDA

-801 YASKGWFSAGYN
+801 YASKGWFKAGYN

-839 PELIEQERKNLSRV
+839 PELIEQERKNLSKV

-859 KFLQKAAKDQGI
+859 KFLKKAAKDQGI

-911 IDSRIKDIR
+911 IDNRIKDIR

-948 ATVRAAKAL
+948 AAVRAAKAL

-997 NAIDSSLKRLVEG
+997 NAIDSSLKRLIEG

-1016 VFDEDGNIT
+1016 VFDEDGNVT
-1025 EEKTQIKHPGINDYL
+1025 EEKTQVRHPGINDYL

-1197 GIPINPL
+1197 GVPVNPL

-1240 TYTERMASLLEG
+1240 AYTERMASLLEG

-1262 EGDTPFARTKKEH
+1262 EGDTPFARTKDEY
-1275 SKKYAELQKGQEQP
+1275 SKRYAELQKGQEQP
-1289 ADTTAPE
+1289 TDATTPE
-1296 DKSNTDD
+1296 DKGGTDD
-1303 KQQLAGE
+1303 KQQPAGE
-1310 QKPNDKQGQESQP
+1310 QKPDDKQGQESQP

-1347 NQPEQQY
+1347 KQPEQQY

-1359 GTQLKSSEIKT
+1359 GTQLSSSETKT

-1376 DALENKL
+1376 DALENKR

-1500 FNNLENNAEW
+1500 FNNLESNAEW

-1546 FEGME
+1546 FEGVE
-1551 ALEYIT
+1551 ALEHIT
-1557 MHSDNKDEYEQNVKY
+1557 MLSDNKDEYEQNVKY

-1580 LDDIG
+1580 LNDIG

-1607 QFTDLGWQLNTNA
+1607 QFTDLGWILDTNA

-1630 GRVAGETDMIGID
+1630 GRVAGETDVIGVD

-1648 HIIDFKTSMHPF
+1648 HIIDFKTSKYSF
-1660 AKTRGVN
+1660 AETRGV
-1667 STITGQFESELS
+1667 SSVLTDRFKSELN
-1679 KLTADDVKNNTPA
+1679 KLTIDDVKNNTPA
-1692 ALNVLKSIRDVADGR
+1692 ARKVINSINKQADGGY
-1707 FGVELDVVDGKVVVV
+1707 GVELDVVDGKIVVVRKD
-1722 CEYSGFF
+1722 SGFF
-1729 YLANKIR
+1729 YQTNKMF
-1736 GQVQSPFENYTNQ
+1736 GQVQTPFENYTNQ

-1773 VVHYEYQVT
+1773 VVHYSYDVT
-1782 NDGYNI
+1782 NTSFNI
-1788 YDLNVSN
+1788 YDLSVSN

-1816 TTQPNTVNEA
+1816 TTQPDTVNEA

-1834 LEIDTQYSTL
+1834 LEIDTQYGTL
-1844 EQYLS
+1844 DQYLS

-1885 ISRFNKESQLID
+1885 ISRFNKESQLTD
-1897 EPSLTV
+1897 ESSLTV

-2021 VAKNARDG
+2021 VAKNAKNG

-2260 DLKTNPSPSLY
+2260 DLKTNPSPSLD

-2337 WQALVK
+2337 WQAFVK
-2343 GKQRTISQNGQN
+2343 GKPRTISQNGQN

-2477 KSFTDDDIDFLI
+2477 KSFADDDIDFLI
-2489 SVLANTEM
+2489 SVLSNTDI

-2506 NRALASL
+2506 NRTLASL

-2538 VIRIRMRQDLAT
+2538 VVRIRMRQDLAT

-2557 GEIDLNTDAGKTH
+2557 GEIDLNTDAGKTN

-2623 TFDMSDFKAVDVY
+2623 TFDMSDFKAVDGY

-2707 PGINPDDYTTNED
+2707 PGINPDDYTSNED
-2720 WAEQMPDGESSASQV
+2720 WAEQMPDGESDASQV

-2750 PNKTRITKAKAQR
+2750 PNKTSITKAKAQR

-2782 LISNAMRDPSVLGI
+2782 LVSNAMRDPSVLGI

-2846 HSKDDAIR
+2846 HSKDDAVR

-2903 FIQRSDK
+2903 FSQRSDK

-3339 VRQYNAKKSKES
+3339 VRQYNAKKSKEA

-3568 DNKDDIGSDYFEI
+3568 DNKDDIGSDYFDI

-3661 NYAYSEYQAVKDAE
+3661 SYAYSEYQAVKDAE
-3675 KALDQMEKDGTK
+3675 KALDQMKKDGTK

-3711 FDKDGNEVY
+3711 FDNNGDEVF

-3783 NNNYV
+3783 NKNYV

-3828 QAIVSYINDLANK
+3828 QAIVSYINDLTNK

-4062 ILRSGNIYTVRTKLN
+4062 ILRSDNIYTVRTKLN

-4158 KWSDYSNVEE
+4158 KWSDYSNVEGDE
-4168 DGKPLFLDTFKFN
+4168 KPLFLDTFKFN

-4266 GQIIDGDGN
+4266 GQVIDGDGN
-4275 VIKGNDL
+4275 AIEGNDL

-4297 DMIKSDDPNIN
+4297 DMIKSDDPNTN

-4390 NGERL
+4390 NGKRL

-4424 KRTFELTKDGKK
+4424 KRTFELTKDGAK
-4436 IPLKDKDGNIKTDKD
+4436 IPLKDKDGNIKVDKD

-4479 IGEKAKANILA
+4479 IGEGAKANILA

-4550 TFGYVEQH
+4550 IFGYVEQR

-4635 QTASKNDYITGKI
+4635 QTASKNDYITGKV

-4655 NNNNQILTMIYHIS
+4655 NNNNQILTMIYHVS

-4778 SIKDVA
+4778 SIEDVA

-4812 SIQAMNEAI
+4812 SIQAMNKAI

-4907 NDGVLIKKGD
+4907 EDGVLIKKGD
-4917 VGALFEPAG
+4917 VDALFEPAG

-4947 KVVLGEQF
+4947 KVILGGQF

-4992 AIKSEFFNDYVS
+4992 AIKSQFFNDYAS

-5015 LVNSSTEDLEFSYD
+5015 LVNSSSEDLEFSYD
-5029 SSTNSMKIT
+5029 ASTNSMSIT

-5047 VGQPILLWYKDQ
+5047 VGQPILLWYKDK

-5066 VPRDKNGNAIPLK
+5066 IPRDKNGNALPLK

-5087 IQLNVSINGNFNG
+5087 IQLNISINGNFNG
-5100 MCRLLGGANTI
+5100 VCRLLGGANTI

-5125 SDYAD
+5125 NDYSD
-5130 LKGNLLLEMLI
+5130 LQGNLLLEMLI
-5141 PGKRVEYSSKDA
+5141 PGKRVEYSPKDA

-5187 WNELLEYQNDKQPEV
+5187 WNELLEYQNDKQPQV
-5202 AEYIRN
+5202 AEYIRD
-5208 FARDLVVY
+5208 FARDLIVY

-5227 AKMFKYVPASWRKK
+5227 TKMFKYVPASWRKK
-5241 SGYANFIN
+5241 SGYADFIN
-5249 RKLEQL
+5249 RKLVQL
-5255 NSYIPTV
+5255 NSIPTV

-5305 NGSRQTQ
+5305 NGSRQTL

-5334 SVTDAPKFIKLPRS
+5334 SVTDAPTFIKLPRS

-5367 RYNDGIQY
+5367 RHDSGIMY
-5375 PVYTLVQPKGTKVS
+5375 PVYVLVQPKGTKVS
-5389 GGFMVTEYGRND
+5389 GGFMVTEYGRDD

-5407 EYVVDQNALRNFV
+5407 EYVVNQGALRAFV
-5420 ESADFINQLPV
+5420 ESADFINQLPA
-5431 IKQNFGD
+5431 IKKNFGD
-5438 EYAKILNDL
+5438 EYAAILNDL
-5447 RTEQVGGIAAAI
+5447 RTEQTGGVAAAI
-5459 TDDDQAQ
+5459 NDDYQ
-5466 PVNTGNQP
+5466 PINTGNQP
-5474 STANKTQQ
+5474 STAQTATVVNPLTISDKTEAFGVTVDPKLKQNYKQWLVDHPNGIIAYRINYNNFNTAENVNKSIIGNPFDWQKYGQEKSLQMFYEWLTTGTNHGEVLATDE
-5482 YTQSNDKPINIYFKS
+5482 YRNAIINKLLSIDKP
-5497 EENAELSNFARRPF
+5497 EVL
-5511 SFTPKDFY
+5511 
-5519 FGDDIREHE
+5519 
-5528 FYNVEQ
+5528 
-5534 AFQYYK
+5534 YYK
-5540 IMVLESIADSLNYS
+5540 ELGHPSHATVIGYLIEHKELLQPQPQTST
-5554 VPTGAEE
+5554 PT
-5561 AARKGKSVNRNILL
+5561 S
-5575 KRAQE
+5575 
-5580 ILNTSSAEVAR
+5580 
-5591 YLGKKSL
+5591 
-5598 GLQDISS
+5598 
-5605 QFGTIA
+5605 
-5611 SAKEI
+5611 
-5616 EKSIFKVWNERSSK
+5616 
-5630 IMKALIKASFEQNP
+5630 
-5644 QAVQRL
+5644 
-5650 LDTGNATL
+5650 
-5658 THTQDKSKWKTE
+5658 
-5670 FPRLLMEVR
+5670 
-5679 DELRKSQNTQT
+5679 
-5690 KPSEPNTDSSEKS
+5690 TDSSEKS

-5710 HLEDSGFVVQGVP
+5710 HLKDSGFTVYG
-5723 TGSAITGDIYEDS
+5723 IDKNDIERNED
-5736 YEPDAMEGAQFA
+5736 YQFA
-5748 IEQPNTITYEEHKKE
+5748 IERPNAIATA
-5763 IDLIYDDNPELSSI
+5763 DN
-5777 GSKEQ
+5777 
-5782 YSEYLSTIFPNSET
+5782 T
-5796 PNIYYHGGK
+5796 
-5805 KGIDKFMSPQDPSFA
+5805 
-5820 KNKGVHSGTKDYGI
+5820 SGTN
-5834 YFTSDRS
+5834 SDTMS
-5841 LANHYSKG
+5841 
-5849 YKKSDRHTYSVL
+5849 
-5861 LNTENPYRTNKFFA
+5861 
-5875 LSIRRLFGSKVLDPR
+5875 
-5890 SILEKDF
+5890 
-5897 NTTLK
+5897 
-5902 GYDSVIW
+5902 
-5909 HGEKGEIV
+5909 
-5917 VFDPSQIH
+5917 
-5925 ILGSKSDIEGFKDYV
+5925 
-5940 KSREQSAEDNSSN
+5940 
-5953 TNPATGPISRSRL
+5953 ISRSRL
-5966 TNAIAN
+5966 INTIAS
-5972 THRQLKQI
+5972 THRQLKQT
-5980 PKKVNSTRYAAD
+5980 PKKVNNTRYSAD
-5992 NVYYQLRK
+5992 NIYYQLRK

-6006 VKDIVDFYYEEKD
+6006 AGDIIKFYNEEKD
-6019 RDSFLDRVEFYINNE
+6019 RESFLDRVEFYINNE
-6034 LKQSILPKAIAA
+6034 LKQSVLPKAIAA
-6046 ARKRQLELSTHYD
+6046 AKNRQLGFSTRYD
-6059 ARQVTAQLF
+6059 ARNITAQLF
-6068 EALKSGKITGNVE
+6068 GALKSGKITGNVE
-6081 ADTATI
+6081 TDTAAI
-6087 GRYQT
+6087 GHYQT
-6092 QLAKQL
+6092 QLAQQL
-6098 FPAVYNKGWSKQR
+6098 FPAIYRKGWSKQR
-6111 YGYYAKQFSKIS
+6111 YGYYAKQFSEISRKIR
-6123 KMIQII
+6123 IF
-6129 VTSHNNARM
+6129 VTQYNNARM
-6138 GNINHIYKLMAVLEG
+6138 GNINHIYKLEAVLEG
-6153 LKNYKFKQ
+6153 LKNHKFKQ
-6161 HLVEYITAVDRTT
+6161 HLIEYITAVDRTT
-6174 RRELPSDT
+6174 QRNNPNA
-6182 KRSVIGGTLELS
+6182 KRSKVRDKVFNLS
-6194 PLLLTFK
+6194 PLVLTFK
-6201 NKQKR
+6201 DKQKR

-6213 DIKQRTSIYNDV
+6213 DIKQRTSVYDDI
-6225 IDIILSKM
+6225 IDTILSKM
-6233 SGDTT
+6233 RGDTT
-6238 VQLGGIFSDNNGQH
+6238 IQLNSHNRPLN
-6252 KSVLGVTMSDKL
+6252 VLGSTIPHPHKPSISIVRLTTTNK
-6264 DKSESKVILY
+6264 
-6274 LGNRDEFKLMNTI
+6274 DEFELINTI
-6287 VHEAIHVVTLR
+6287 IHETIHVITLQ
-6298 YLQVN
+6298 YLHDN
-6303 PQTAAVL
+6303 SQTAAL
-6310 RSYAKYLKSINSRWY
+6310 LDEYAKYLRLKEGLEEGGWY
-6325 GNTNEKEMIAEFF
+6325 GNKNAKEMIAEFF
-6338 SNADYRAWLKTVPA
+6338 SNAEYREWLKTVPA
-6352 RDIDVSMLDKIVDF
+6352 PKLKMSMFEKIVDF
-6366 IVRIFTGES
+6366 IARIFTGKS
-6375 KTAYDQLKPAF
+6375 KTAYEQLKPTF
-6386 DQILD
+6386 DYILD
-6391 EALSSTNV
+6391 EALSSTTV
-6399 AQLSNESVQSNDNA
+6399 SEFTDFFDELIQSDNKEYHNLV
-6413 QFAIEPVSAEI
+6413 EPISTET
-6424 DNIEQRLQDILDNAP
+6424 DDYEQRLQTILD
-6439 RNSEGK
+6439 
-6445 LLAPN
+6445 
-6450 DEPSNLP
+6450 
-6457 ERLYAIVRTKE
+6457 
-6468 FKDWFGDWQND
+6468 
-6479 PKNAS
+6479 
-6484 KVVDEN
+6484 
-6490 GEPLVVYHNTPFKFS
+6490 
-6505 VFDMDHE
+6505 
-6512 SRILPGISEPFGH
+6512 
-6525 VGTQETANT
+6525 
-6534 IKGNQLALFL
+6534 
-6544 NARNPLYTDDFVHET
+6544 
-6559 ASYMLSELY
+6559 
-6568 KQGIISRERYSSL
+6568 
-6581 RGISNSELRK
+6581 
-6591 LMLSL
+6591 
-6596 GYDGTKYENKAEGG
+6596 YENKAKGG

-6636 NNIHYFKDSKGVV
+6636 DNIHFFKDSKGVV
-6649 YGYVDKN
+6649 YGYVDN
-6656 DVIHLDKSKIKP
+6656 HGNVHLDKNKIRP

-6681 VVAIK
+6681 VVASK
-6686 NPSLWVRGV
+6686 NPSLWIRGV
-6695 ELMKQFDGGKLWNEI
+6695 ELMKQFNGGKLWNEI

-6736 HARLVGEGGAKL
+6736 HARLVGEDGAKL

-6805 TSNADVINGVDARSS
+6805 TSNADVINGIDARSS

-6832 YNSGIEVSEDAQ
+6832 YSSGIEVSEDAQ

-6857 QQYITPVITGEA
+6857 QQYITPVITGET

>member
-1 MAKKKKQI
+1 MAEKKKQI

-38 QQSRSKAIEYMMA
+38 QQSRSKAIDYMMA

-70 EIDRKNRVEQRKKDT
+70 ETDRRNRVEQRKKDI
-85 PDALKSRYE
+85 PDALKSRQ
-94 IEEEVK
+94 EVEDEVN

-109 WNTDPDDAIIDP
+109 WSTDPDDTTNDLIT
-121 ISGGNV
+121 GGNV
-127 TRGEIARQEIQSNP
+127 ARGEIARQEIESNP

-184 EKSLDIEDKLNSLH
+184 EKSLDIEDKLSSLH

-220 ALQVRNT
+220 TLQVRNT

-241 LGNSRKALD
+241 LGNSRKSLD

-300 DPTLKRSMLNSALKV
+300 DAKLKRAMLNSALNV
-315 AKNRKSLLSEQERI
+315 AKNRRALLSEQERI
-329 NRDDANL
+329 NRDDANA
-336 YEQRISTYFKGKRDQ
+336 YEQRISTYFKGRRDQ

-397 GGTSLLVGAPVVLAA
+397 GGTSILVGAPVVLAA

-451 AEKQVPDWKARK
+451 AKKQVPDWKARK
-463 MTENDLIDQYLAGN
+463 MTDNDLIDQYLAGN

-489 VDALRDAETLFKR
+489 VNALRDAEALFKR

-545 SQAAREAWEAALKTG
+545 SQAAREAWQTALKAG
-560 KKVGGQFATASP
+560 KRVGSQFATASP

-586 YGASRFASSKLAKK
+586 YGASRFASSKLAKR
-600 LAATTMAERFTKLGE
+600 LAATTMAERLTKLGQN
-615 RTADVV
+615 TANVV

-641 KPTALGA
+641 KPAALGA
-648 KYFREYLGKNTLYGQ
+648 KYFNQYFGKNTLIGK
-663 TNRSFGRELLG
+663 TNRSFGRELFG
-674 RLHMSALSEGIEEG
+674 RLNTAALSEGIEEG

-708 WSAVLDDA
+708 WDAVLDDA

-731 DALGIL
+731 DALGML

-752 LGGLGHT
+752 IGGLGHT

-827 NRHDNTGSYLIQ
+827 NHHDNTGSYLIQ
-839 PELIEQERKNLSRV
+839 PEPIEQERKNLSRV

-911 IDSRIKDIR
+911 IDNRIKDIR

-948 ATVRAAKAL
+948 AAVRAAKAL

-997 NAIDSSLKRLVEG
+997 NAIDSSLKRLIEG

-1016 VFDEDGNIT
+1016 VFDEDGNVT
-1025 EEKTQIKHPGINDYL
+1025 EEKTQVRHPGINDYL

-1197 GIPINPL
+1197 GVPVNPL

-1234 DSNAGH
+1234 DSNSGH
-1240 TYTERMASLLEG
+1240 TYTERMASLLEV

-1262 EGDTPFARTKKEH
+1262 EGDTPFARTKKEY

-1289 ADTTAPE
+1289 ADTAPE
-1296 DKSNTDD
+1296 DKSNTGGKQQATREQKPDD
-1303 KQQLAGE
+1303 KQKPAEGQQQESQAGAG
-1310 QKPNDKQGQESQP
+1310 QGQESQP
-1323 STEQGQ
+1323 AQN
-1329 ESKPTQESQQ
+1329 PQQ
-1339 KPETQPDQ
+1339 KPESQPTQK
-1347 NQPEQQY
+1347 QPEQQY

-1359 GTQLKSSEIKT
+1359 GTQLSSSETKT

-1383 KDDKERV
+1383 KDDEARV

-1431 RVHSTLPESYKE
+1431 RVHSTLPEAYKE
-1443 DYSIIQSRERVVQEL
+1443 RDDLAQSRKLVVQEL
-1458 SKLTTKVE
+1458 SRLTTKAE

-1474 LKDESLKKSMLHDLV
+1474 LKDEHLKKSMLHDLV

-1500 FNNLENNAEW
+1500 FNNLENNSEW

-1518 HIVVQ
+1518 HIVIQ
-1523 KSFGPSVVVGNI
+1523 KSPGPSVVVGNI

-1546 FEGME
+1546 FEGVE

-1557 MHSDNKDEYEQNVKY
+1557 IHSDTKDKYEQNVKY
-1572 AIDIVKSV
+1572 AIDIVKSI
-1580 LDDIG
+1580 LNDID
-1585 ASQAMSDEQ
+1585 ASQVMSDEQ
-1594 VRNLVIEL
+1594 IRDLVIEL
-1602 AGLLK
+1602 AGILK
-1607 QFTDLGWQLNTNA
+1607 QFTDLGWVLNTNA

-1648 HIIDFKTSMHPF
+1648 HIIDFKTSRLQF
-1660 AKTRGVN
+1660 AKTRGRN
-1667 STITGQFESELS
+1667 STIAQDFKSELD
-1679 KLTADDVKNNTPA
+1679 KLTVDDVKNNTDA
-1692 ALNVLKSIRDVADGR
+1692 ARSVLNSIRKAANNQY
-1707 FGVELDVVDGKVVVV
+1707 GVELDVVDGEIVVIA
-1722 CEYSGFF
+1722 EYSGFF
-1729 YLANKIR
+1729 YQANKKF
-1736 GQVQSPFENYTNQ
+1736 GQKQSPFENYTNQ
-1749 QTVYQMLIQTE
+1749 QTVYQMLIQAE

-1773 VVHYEYQVT
+1773 VVDYNWQET

-1788 YDLNVSN
+1788 YNLSVSN

-1816 TTQPNTVNEA
+1816 TTQPDTVNEA

-1834 LEIDTQYSTL
+1834 LEIDTQYNTL
-1844 EQYLS
+1844 KQYLS
-1849 ELSTYDDYADRYD
+1849 ELSTYDDYAGRYD
-1862 YISDPRLK
+1862 YVSDPRIN
-1870 SLDNYIKALKKLVED
+1870 SDVEYLDKYVKALNKLVEN
-1885 ISRFNKESQLID
+1885 IVSFNKWLQPSDESL
-1897 EPSLTV
+1897 LTV
-1903 NTLDYAKS
+1903 NTLEYVKN
-1911 LKSRIDT
+1911 LKSRIDK
-1918 AMKYYSMLDNVRNSI
+1918 AVKQYNALNDARNNI
-1933 SNLEAE
+1933 SNIEAE

-1947 DNYVNSQQYIQDI
+1947 DNYINSQQYIQDI

-1969 TGEQDA
+1969 TGEQDP

-1982 EKLFVQGTVVKKEGK
+1982 EKLFVQGTTVRKEGK
-1997 NGTYYTGFVNNGTEE
+1997 KGVYYTGFVNNGTKNEN
-2012 KDGVQSTEL
+2012 GVQSTEF

-2029 KYIGGVATLELP
+2029 GFIGGIATLGLP
-2041 SEYALDQEFVDKC
+2041 SEYTFGQWIIDEC
-2054 TKLNIEIVGVKS
+2054 SKLNLEIVGVKS
-2066 YISRTKNGQFVE
+2066 YVSKTKDGQLVA
-2078 STAVVKTKSS
+2078 STAMVVTKSS
-2088 IGKLSEGEV
+2088 IGKLSAGPAE
-2097 RIIPSEQQGPSAGA
+2097 IIPSQQQGPGVDAN
-2111 TQNEGQFG
+2111 QNEGQFG
-2119 LVSNERMNELEH
+2119 LVSDEEMSKLRS
-2131 EIARML
+2131 EIL
-2137 QGQLNS
+2137 DILKGKTGQLNS
-2143 GPNPKLLPL
+2143 GVDPRLLTL
-2152 MIEYAVGTIDRGIYT
+2152 MAKYAVGIIDRGIYS
-2167 FNEFVKHIGSKFG
+2167 FNDFVKHLVNELG
-2180 QDVLPYLKSAYNGAR
+2180 QDVVPYLKSAYEGAR
-2195 DWPTITANGLN
+2195 QWPDIINNGLK
-2206 NKMTPYDQVA
+2206 NKMIPFDQVDNA
-2216 GTDVYKILNAPTQPV
+2216 DIYKILNAPTQPV

-2260 DLKTNPSPSLY
+2260 DLKTNPSPSLD

-2300 SSTERYEGAQSAR
+2300 SSTERYEGTQSAR

-2337 WQALVK
+2337 HQAFVK
-2343 GKQRTISQNGQN
+2343 GKPRTLSQNGQN

-2379 NGRIIV
+2379 NGRIVV
-2385 KEGTLRPL
+2385 KEGVLRPL
-2393 TDPDAQLLAG
+2393 TDPDAQLLVG
-2403 TSLYTIEMS
+2403 TNLYKIEMS

-2437 IFRYNNPDHAPE
+2437 IFRYNNPNHAPE

-2464 NKQPAVIPVTVQK
+2464 NKQPTVIPVTVQK
-2477 KSFTDDDIDFLI
+2477 KSFADDDIDFLI
-2489 SVLANTEM
+2489 SVLSNTDM

-2506 NRALASL
+2506 NRTLASL

-2538 VIRIRMRQDLAT
+2538 VVRIRMRQDLAT

-2557 GEIDLNTDAGKTH
+2557 GEIDLNTDAGKTN

-2594 KDSTLPIKAIRDW
+2594 KDSTLPLKAIRDW

-2623 TFDMSDFKAVDVY
+2623 TFDMSDFKAVDDY

-2641 LGWYIKHGVFL
+2641 LGWYVKHGVFL

-2669 TVDPSAAP
+2669 TVDPNQAP

-2707 PGINPDDYTTNED
+2707 PGINPDDYTYNED
-2720 WAEQMPDGESSASQV
+2720 WAEQMPDGESDASQV

-2750 PNKTRITKAKAQR
+2750 PNKTSITKAKAQR

-2782 LISNAMRDPSVLGI
+2782 LISNTMHDPSVLGI

-2869 MNYSKWYVEHKEGDG
+2869 MNYSKWYVEQKEGDG

-2903 FIQRSDK
+2903 FSQRSDR
-2910 NLNSLYAAIIRGK
+2910 NLNNLYAAIIRGK

-2937 NDIFGGLYYKNH
+2937 NDLFGGLYYKNH

-2963 NLMDTAKFC
+2963 NLMETAKFC

-2985 IANIGKHI
+2985 IANIGKYI
-2993 NKETFEKGIESLYKS
+2993 NKETFEKGVESLYES
-3008 GLDVLGHGEYKTP
+3008 GLDILGHDEYKTP
-3021 AQLGMREILEKFDA
+3021 AQLGMGEILEKFDA
-3035 FELRRDMAS
+3035 VELRRDMAS

-3050 TDFHERIEDD
+3050 TDFHERIERD
-3060 SRAASDAGS
+3060 SRDASDAGS

-3090 SSSRVKFFFA
+3090 SSSRVKFFFS

-3136 PQYVPMNVAYNM
+3136 PQYVPMNIAYNM

-3174 LFYVAYVKL
+3174 LFYVAYTKL
-3183 KALKKKVDDG
+3183 KALKQKVDKG

-3221 YNKQLAKSEAPFG
+3221 YNKKLAKSEAPFG

-3254 QWSSLLAN
+3254 QWSAQLAN
-3262 GGTDLISIDQYGR
+3262 GGTDLVSIDQYGR
-3275 RVLNPRNS
+3275 RILNPRNS
-3283 NASTMFTSI
+3283 NAGTMFTSI
-3292 ADMFDSNK
+3292 ADMIDSNK

-3326 HTGRPKGQIYLFP
+3326 HTGRPKGEVYLFP
-3339 VRQYNAKKSKES
+3339 VRQYNAKKSKET

-3422 TSFLNFLRD
+3422 TSFLQFLRD
-3431 ISKNGQLNVDDNVAY
+3431 ISKNGKLNVDDNMAY
-3446 HLKGSGRVRLET
+3446 SLRGSGKVRLET

-3503 DVVHDLNMRNSDF
+3503 DVIHDLNMRNSDF

-3568 DNKDDIGSDYFEI
+3568 DNKDDIGSDYFDI

-3647 GNIMQQEDVIDQFI
+3647 GNIMQQEDVIDLFMS
-3661 NYAYSEYQAVKDAE
+3661 YAYSEYQSVKDAE
-3675 KALDQMEKDGTK
+3675 KALDQMNEDGTK
-3687 DTAVANYYTK
+3687 STAVVNYYTK

-3711 FDKDGNEVY
+3711 FDNNGDEVF

-3783 NNNYV
+3783 KKNYV
-3788 IKNIGLNNGAIEGIY
+3788 IKNIGLNNSAIEGIY

-3828 QAIVSYINDLANK
+3828 QAIVAYINDLSNK
-3841 ALMSGHEVERL
+3841 ALISGHEVERL

-3863 YDEDGNLIDRTVDE
+3863 YDDDGNLIDRTVDE

-3889 NNFEGL
+3889 NNFEDL
-3895 VGLPERYQKGTYVS
+3895 VGLPDRYQKGVYVS
-3909 AEVDNEMIESPQVE
+3909 AEVNNEMIESPQVE

-3965 SRRKYNLEQKARD
+3965 SRRKYNLEQDARNS
-3978 KVDSQLERMSDEEIE
+3978 VDNQLERMSDEEIE

-4105 MVTYYDKYALFPI
+4105 MITYYDKYALFPI

-4158 KWSDYSNVEE
+4158 KWDDYSSVEGDE
-4168 DGKPLFLDTFKFN
+4168 KPLFLDTFKFN

-4244 MNRLSDIGMQNIMKQ
+4244 MNRLSDIGMQNMMKQ

-4266 GQIIDGDGN
+4266 GQIIDGDGK
-4275 VIKGNDL
+4275 VIDDGNL
-4282 SRVVIDQKKFIETIL
+4282 SRVVIDQKKFIETVL

-4320 TGYRL
+4320 SGYRL
-4325 ALPIDAVQSSNFLES
+4325 SMPIDAVQSSNFLES

-4390 NGERL
+4390 NGKRL

-4424 KRTFELTKDGKK
+4424 KRTFELTKDGAK
-4436 IPLKDKDGNIKTDKD
+4436 IPLKDKDGNIKVDKD
-4451 GNTIYKTKLEKRQ
+4451 GNTIYKTKIEKRQ

-4479 IGEKAKANILA
+4479 IGEEAKANILA

-4550 TFGYVEQH
+4550 IYGYVEQR
-4558 LVKESELSE
+4558 LVKESELTE
-4567 EHQLQNKIIDM
+4567 EHRLQNKIIDM

-4635 QTASKNDYITGKI
+4635 QTASKNDYITGKV

-4763 QYMQQNGSMYSRQQQ
+4763 QYMQQNGSTYSRQQQ

-4784 EQYFKKDVT
+4784 EQYFGKDVT
-4793 FDGNTLEE
+4793 FDGNTLDD
-4801 ALGIIESGDKD
+4801 ALSLIDTGDKE
-4812 SIQAMNEAI
+4812 SIQAINEAI
-4821 KKLFESDQFKQD
+4821 KKLFESEQFKQD

-4845 QNALKSRQL
+4845 QKGLKSRQL

-4907 NDGVLIKKGD
+4907 EDGVLIKKGD

-4947 KVVLGEQF
+4947 KVILGVQF
-4955 MSSTTGFIQMLRQL
+4955 MSSTMGFIQMLRQL

-4992 AIKSEFFNDYVS
+4992 AIKSEFFNDYAS

-5100 MCRLLGGANTI
+5100 VCRLLGGANTI

-5305 NGSRQTQ
+5305 NGSRQTL

-5367 RYNDGIQY
+5367 RYNGGIQY

-5401 STPSST
+5401 STLSST

-5431 IKQNFGD
+5431 MKQNFGD

-5459 TDDDQAQ
+5459 TDEGQTQ
-5466 PVNTGNQP
+5466 PIR
-5474 STANKTQQ
+5474 
-5482 YTQSNDKPINIYFKS
+5482 INIYFGNGKNG
-5497 EENAELSNFARRPF
+5497 ENIELSNFAIRPF
-5511 SFTPKDFY
+5511 IHTFNDGTQKTFQS
-5519 FGDDIREHE
+5519 
-5528 FYNVEQ
+5528 VEQ
-5534 AFQYYK
+5534 AFHYIKGALFAKQDANNNNVLNDIMNTTSGGELRLLGRK
-5540 IMVLESIADSLNYS
+5540 I
-5554 VPTGAEE
+5554 
-5561 AARKGKSVNRNILL
+5561 KGLDVAKWDANSSDVMKQLL
-5575 KRAQE
+5575 KE
-5580 ILNTSSAEVAR
+5580 
-5591 YLGKKSL
+5591 
-5598 GLQDISS
+5598 
-5605 QFGTIA
+5605 
-5611 SAKEI
+5611 
-5616 EKSIFKVWNERSSK
+5616 
-5630 IMKALIKASFEQNP
+5630 SFEQNP
-5644 QAVQRL
+5644 KATQRL

-5658 THTQDKSKWKTE
+5658 THNQARSPWKTE

-5710 HLEDSGFVVQGVP
+5710 HLKDSGFTVYG
-5723 TGSAITGDIYEDS
+5723 IDKNDIERNED
-5736 YEPDAMEGAQFA
+5736 YQFA
-5748 IEQPNTITYEEHKKE
+5748 IERPNAIVTA
-5763 IDLIYDDNPELSSI
+5763 DN
-5777 GSKEQ
+5777 
-5782 YSEYLSTIFPNSET
+5782 T
-5796 PNIYYHGGK
+5796 
-5805 KGIDKFMSPQDPSFA
+5805 
-5820 KNKGVHSGTKDYGI
+5820 SGTN
-5834 YFTSDRS
+5834 SDTIS
-5841 LANHYSKG
+5841 
-5849 YKKSDRHTYSVL
+5849 
-5861 LNTENPYRTNKFFA
+5861 
-5875 LSIRRLFGSKVLDPR
+5875 
-5890 SILEKDF
+5890 
-5897 NTTLK
+5897 
-5902 GYDSVIW
+5902 
-5909 HGEKGEIV
+5909 
-5917 VFDPSQIH
+5917 
-5925 ILGSKSDIEGFKDYV
+5925 
-5940 KSREQSAEDNSSN
+5940 
-5953 TNPATGPISRSRL
+5953 ISRSRL
-5966 TNAIAN
+5966 INTIAS
-5972 THRQLKQI
+5972 THRQLKQT
-5980 PKKVNSTRYAAD
+5980 PKKVNNTRYSAD
-5992 NVYYQLRK
+5992 NIYYQLRK

-6006 VKDIVDFYYEEKD
+6006 AGDIIKFYNEEKD
-6019 RDSFLDRVEFYINNE
+6019 RESFLDRVEFYINNE
-6034 LKQSILPKAIAA
+6034 LKQSVLPKAIAA
-6046 ARKRQLELSTHYD
+6046 AKNRQLGFSTRYD
-6059 ARQVTAQLF
+6059 ARNITAQLF
-6068 EALKSGKITGNVE
+6068 GALKSGKITGNVE
-6081 ADTATI
+6081 TDTAAI

-6092 QLAKQL
+6092 WMAQQL
-6098 FPAVYNKGWSKQR
+6098 FPAIYYKGWSKQR
-6111 YGYYAKQFSKIS
+6111 YGYYAKSFSDIS
-6123 KMIQII
+6123 KKIQ
-6129 VTSHNNARM
+6129 VMVRLYNNARM
-6138 GNINHIYKLMAVLEG
+6138 GNINHIYKLEAVLEG
-6153 LKNYKFKQ
+6153 LKNHKFKQ
-6161 HLVEYITAVDRTT
+6161 HLIEYITAVDRTT
-6174 RRELPSDT
+6174 QRNNPNA
-6182 KRSVIGGTLELS
+6182 KRSKVRDKVFNLS
-6194 PLLLTFK
+6194 PLVLTFK
-6201 NKQKR
+6201 DKQKR

-6213 DIKQRTSIYNDV
+6213 DIKQRTSVYDDI
-6225 IDIILSKM
+6225 IDTILSKM
-6233 SGDTT
+6233 RGDTT
-6238 VQLGGIFSDNNGQH
+6238 IQLNSHNRPLN
-6252 KSVLGVTMSDKL
+6252 VLGSTIPYPHKPSISIVRLTTTNK
-6264 DKSESKVILY
+6264 
-6274 LGNRDEFKLMNTI
+6274 DEFELINTI
-6287 VHEAIHVVTLR
+6287 IHETIHVITLQ
-6298 YLQVN
+6298 YLHDN
-6303 PQTAAVL
+6303 PRTAAL
-6310 RSYAKYLKSINSRWY
+6310 LDEYAKYLRLKGVGWY
-6325 GNTNEKEMIAEFF
+6325 GNSNAKEMIAEFF
-6338 SNADYRAWLKTVPA
+6338 SNAEYREWLKTVPA
-6352 RDIDVSMLDKIVDF
+6352 PKVKNMSVFEKIADF
-6366 IVRIFTGES
+6366 IARIFTGKS
-6375 KTAYDQLKPAF
+6375 KTAYEQLKPTF
-6386 DQILD
+6386 DYILD
-6391 EALSSTNV
+6391 EALSSTTV
-6399 AQLSNESVQSNDNA
+6399 SEFTDFFDELIQSNNKEYHNLVELISTETD
-6413 QFAIEPVSAEI
+6413 
-6424 DNIEQRLQDILDNAP
+6424 DYEQRLQTILDEAP
-6439 RNSEGK
+6439 RDSKGR

-6450 DEPSNLP
+6450 GKPSNLP
-6457 ERLYAIVRTKE
+6457 ERLYAQVRTKE

-6512 SRILPGISEPFGH
+6512 SRILPGMSEPFGH
-6525 VGTQETANT
+6525 VGTHETANT

-6596 GYDGTKYENKAEGG
+6596 GYDGAKYENKAEGG

-6636 NNIHYFKDSKGVV
+6636 NNIHFFKDSKGVV
-6649 YGYVDKN
+6649 YGYVDN
-6656 DVIHLDKSKIKP
+6656 HGNVHLDKNKIRP

-6681 VVAIK
+6681 VVASK
-6686 NPSLWVRGV
+6686 NPSLWIRGV
-6695 ELMKQFDGGKLWNEI
+6695 ELMKQFNGGKFWNEI

-6736 HARLVGEGGAKL
+6736 HARLVGEGGVKL

-6777 QTFSDWSY
+6777 QTFSNWSKE
-6785 ADIETL
+6785 DIEAL

-6805 TSNADVINGVDARSS
+6805 TSNAEVAYSGVDEHLSMSEKLRLVG
-6820 ISDKI
+6820 ITKHDGDIDVSD
-6825 EMVGLVN
+6825 
-6832 YNSGIEVSEDAQ
+6832 EVQ
-6844 RAIDKIKAISPNE
+6844 RAIDKVNAISPNE
-6857 QQYITPVITGEA
+6857 QQYITPVITGKSV
-6869 FIAGVSLVDAIN
+6869 INGVSLIDAIN
-6881 IAANIKS
+6881 IAAKIYNAENI
-6888 IGRQSKVS
+6888 IGRVS
-6896 DKIVREKISRILYSY
+6896 NKAVREKIQQINDEQLQER
-6911 DREALFNLLSF
+6911 LSNISDL
-6922 GTVPNNI
+6922 GAPNEVMF
-6929 LLMLADY
+6929 MLADY
-6936 MNYDDARGLVAHY
+6936 VNYNDARGAVANHMCDFLENIDDDIIY
-6949 IARSLEQR
+6949 DDIA
-6957 CQKKSYYDVVIP
+6957 IP
-6969 IIKSIDVKYD
+6969 IIESIDVKYD
-6979 DSRQQSQFNDDI
+6979 DSRQQSLFNDDI

>member
-26 INRASNELGRYE
+26 INRASNELGKYE
-38 QQSRSKAIEYMMA
+38 QQSRSKAIDYMMA

-70 EIDRKNRVEQRKKDT
+70 ETDRRNRVEQRKKDI
-85 PDALKSRYE
+85 PDALKSRQE
-94 IEEEVK
+94 VEEEVN

-109 WNTDPDDAIIDP
+109 WSTDPDDTTNDLLT
-121 ISGGNV
+121 GGNV
-127 TRGEIARQEIQSNP
+127 ARGKIARQEIQSNP

-167 IGMMQRISRY
+167 IGMMERISRY

-184 EKSLDIEDKLNSLH
+184 EKSLDIEDKLSSLH

-220 ALQVRNT
+220 TLQVRNT

-241 LGNSRKALD
+241 LGNSRKSLD

-280 ISLRDISKDVL
+280 ISLRDIPKDVL

-300 DPTLKRSMLNSALKV
+300 DATLKRSMLNSALKV
-315 AKNRKSLLSEQERI
+315 AKNRRSLLSEQERV
-329 NRDDANL
+329 NRDDANA
-336 YEQRISTYFKGKRDQ
+336 YEQRISTYFKSRRDQ

-388 LSGALAPYT
+388 AFGALAPYT
-397 GGTSLLVGAPVVLAA
+397 GGASLLVGTPVVLAA
-412 NMGSAVA
+412 NMGSAIA

-424 VASSVRE
+424 VASPVRE
-431 LYINKVGGSDSNTYK
+431 LYINKAGGSDSNTYK

-451 AEKQVPDWKARK
+451 AKKQVPDWKARK
-463 MTENDLIDQYLAGN
+463 MTDNDLIDQYLAGN

-489 VDALRDAETLFKR
+489 VNALRDAEALFKR

-513 DTALDVL
+513 NTALDVL

-545 SQAAREAWEAALKTG
+545 SQAAREAWQTALKAG
-560 KKVGGQFATASP
+560 KRVGSQFATASP

-586 YGASRFASSKLAKK
+586 YGASRFASSKVAKR
-600 LAATTMAERFTKLGE
+600 LAATTMAERLTKLGQN
-615 RTADVV
+615 TADVV

-641 KPTALGA
+641 KPAALGA
-648 KYFREYLGKNTLYGQ
+648 KYFNQYFGKNTLIGK
-663 TNRSFGRELLG
+663 TNRSFGRELFG
-674 RLHMSALSEGIEEG
+674 RLNIAALSEGIEEG

-708 WSAVLDDA
+708 WDAVLDDA

-731 DALGIL
+731 DALGML

-752 LGGLGHT
+752 IGGLGHT

-948 ATVRAAKAL
+948 AAVRAAKAL

-976 KETML
+976 KETIL
-981 KAIDNGVAK
+981 KAIGNGVAK

-1016 VFDEDGNIT
+1016 IFDEDGNVT
-1025 EEKTQIKHPGINDYL
+1025 EEKTQVRHPGINDYL

-1197 GIPINPL
+1197 GVPVNPL

-1234 DSNAGH
+1234 DSNSGH

-1296 DKSNTDD
+1296 DKSNTGG
-1303 KQQLAGE
+1303 KQQATGEQKPAGE
-1310 QKPNDKQGQESQP
+1310 QKPDDKQKPTEGQQQESQAGAGQGQESQP
-1323 STEQGQ
+1323 AQN
-1329 ESKPTQESQQ
+1329 PQQ
-1339 KPETQPDQ
+1339 KPESQPTQK
-1347 NQPEQQY
+1347 QPEQQY

-1359 GTQLKSSEIKT
+1359 GTQLSSSETKT

-1383 KDDKERV
+1383 KDDEARV

-1431 RVHSTLPESYKE
+1431 RVHSTLPEAYKE
-1443 DYSIIQSRERVVQEL
+1443 RDDLTQSRKLVVQEL
-1458 SKLTTKVE
+1458 SKLTTKAE

-1474 LKDESLKKSMLHDLV
+1474 LKDEHLKKSMLHDLV

-1500 FNNLENNAEW
+1500 FNNLENNSEW

-1518 HIVVQ
+1518 HIVIQ
-1523 KSFGPSVVVGNI
+1523 KSPGPSVVVGNI

-1546 FEGME
+1546 FEGVE

-1557 MHSDNKDEYEQNVKY
+1557 MHSDTKDKYEQNVKY

-1580 LDDIG
+1580 LNDIG
-1585 ASQAMSDEQ
+1585 ASQVMSDEQ
-1594 VRNLVIEL
+1594 IRDLVIEL
-1602 AGLLK
+1602 AGILK
-1607 QFTDLGWQLNTNA
+1607 QFTDLGWVLNTNA

-1648 HIIDFKTSMHPF
+1648 HIIDFKTSRLQF
-1660 AKTRGVN
+1660 AKTRGRN
-1667 STITGQFESELS
+1667 STIVQDFKSELD
-1679 KLTADDVKNNTPA
+1679 KLTVDDVKNNTDA
-1692 ALNVLKSIRDVADGR
+1692 ARSVLNSIRKAANNQY
-1707 FGVELDVVDGKVVVV
+1707 GVELDVVDGEIVVIA
-1722 CEYSGFF
+1722 EYSGFF
-1729 YLANKIR
+1729 YQANKKF
-1736 GQVQSPFENYTNQ
+1736 GQKQSPFENYTNQ
-1749 QTVYQMLIQTE
+1749 QTVYQMLIQAE

-1773 VVHYEYQVT
+1773 VVKYGWDET
-1782 NDGYNI
+1782 NDGYKI
-1788 YDLNVSN
+1788 YNLSVSN

-1816 TTQPNTVNEA
+1816 TTQPDTVNEA

-1834 LEIDTQYSTL
+1834 LEIDTQYNTL
-1844 EQYLS
+1844 DQYLS
-1849 ELSTYDDYADRYD
+1849 ELSTYDGFADTYD

-1870 SLDNYIKALKKLVED
+1870 SLDKYIKALDKLVND
-1885 ISRFNKESQLID
+1885 INRFNEESQLID
-1897 EPSLTV
+1897 EQTLTV
-1903 NTLDYAKS
+1903 NTLEQAKN
-1911 LKSRIDT
+1911 LKSRIDK
-1918 AMKYYSMLDNVRNSI
+1918 AIKYYSMLDNVRNSI

-1947 DNYVNSQQYIQDI
+1947 DNYINSQQYIQDI

-1969 TGEQDA
+1969 TGEQDP

-1982 EKLFVQGTVVKKEGK
+1982 EKLFVQGTTVRKEGK
-1997 NGTYYTGFVNNGTEE
+1997 KGVYYTGFVNNGTEE
-2012 KDGVQSTEL
+2012 KAGVQSTEF
-2021 VAKNARDG
+2021 VAKNAKDG

-2041 SEYALDQEFVDKC
+2041 SEYSLDQEFFDKC
-2054 TKLNIEIVGVKS
+2054 TRLNITILGVRS
-2066 YISRTKNGQFVE
+2066 YISKTENGQFVE
-2078 STAVVKTKSS
+2078 STAIVRTKSS
-2088 IGKLSEGEV
+2088 IGEMHDGEV
-2097 RIIPSEQQGPSAGA
+2097 KILPSQQQGPSAD
-2111 TQNEGQFG
+2111 TNQNEGQFG
-2119 LVSNERMNELEH
+2119 LVSDEEMSKLRS
-2131 EIARML
+2131 EIL
-2137 QGQLNS
+2137 DILKGKTGQLNS
-2143 GPNPKLLPL
+2143 GVDPRLLTL
-2152 MIEYAVGTIDRGIYT
+2152 MAKYAVGIIDRGIYS
-2167 FNEFVKHIGSKFG
+2167 FNDFVKHLVNELG
-2180 QDVLPYLKSAYNGAR
+2180 QDVVPYLKSAYEGAR
-2195 DWPTITANGLN
+2195 QWPDIINNGLK
-2206 NKMTPYDQVA
+2206 NKMTPFDQVDNA
-2216 GTDVYKILNAPTQPV
+2216 DVYKILNTPTQPV
-2231 QERTPQTAQPKPE
+2231 QDRTPQTAQPKPE

-2260 DLKTNPSPSLY
+2260 DLKTNPSPSLD
-2271 YEFFYKNANKELA
+2271 YEFFYKNQNKELA
-2284 QLLNSP
+2284 QLLNAP
-2290 DFITNAVVEI
+2290 DFITHAVVEI
-2300 SSTERYEGAQSAR
+2300 SSVERHAGAQSAR
-2313 HANPSLFAH
+2313 HTNPSLFAH

-2337 WQALVK
+2337 YQAFVK
-2343 GKQRTISQNGQN
+2343 GKPRTLSQNGQN

-2379 NGRIIV
+2379 NGRIVV
-2385 KEGTLRPL
+2385 KEGVLRPL

-2403 TSLYTIEMS
+2403 TNLYKIEMS

-2437 IFRYNNPDHAPE
+2437 IFRYNNPNHAPE

-2477 KSFTDDDIDFLI
+2477 KSFADDDIDFLI
-2489 SVLANTEM
+2489 SVLSNTDI

-2538 VIRIRMRQDLAT
+2538 VIRIRMRQDLAA

-2557 GEIDLNTDAGKTH
+2557 GEIDLNTDAGKTN

-2594 KDSTLPIKAIRDW
+2594 KDNTLPIKAIRDW

-2623 TFDMSDFKAVDVY
+2623 TFDMSDFKAVDDY

-2641 LGWYIKHGVFL
+2641 LGWYVKHGVFL

-2669 TVDPSAAP
+2669 TVDPNQAP
-2677 SNTGANSPV
+2677 SNTGANSPI

-2707 PGINPDDYTTNED
+2707 PGINPDDYTTNQD
-2720 WAEQMPDGESSASQV
+2720 WAEQMPDNDSNEELSESQI
-2735 DNADESSMVFYRQKS
+2735 DNTDESSVVFYKQKEPS
-2750 PNKTRITKAKAQR
+2750 KTHISKAKAQR
-2763 RITTILGKQFEG
+2763 RITTILGEQFEG

-2869 MNYSKWYVEHKEGDG
+2869 MNYSKWYVEQKEGDG

-2896 IRDFVLS
+2896 IRDFILS
-2903 FIQRSDK
+2903 FSQRSDR
-2910 NLNSLYAAIIRGK
+2910 NLNNLYAAIIRGK

-2937 NDIFGGLYYKNH
+2937 NDLFGGLYYKNH

-2963 NLMDTAKFC
+2963 NLMETAKFC

-2993 NKETFEKGIESLYKS
+2993 NKETFEKGVESLYKS
-3008 GLDVLGHGEYKTP
+3008 GLDILGHGEYKTP
-3021 AQLGMREILEKFDA
+3021 AQLGMGEILEKFDA
-3035 FELRRDMAS
+3035 VELRRDMAS

-3050 TDFHERIEDD
+3050 TDFHERIERD
-3060 SRAASDAGS
+3060 SRDASDAGS

-3090 SSSRVKFFFA
+3090 SSSRVKFFFS

-3136 PQYVPMNVAYNM
+3136 PQYVPMNIAYNM

-3174 LFYVAYVKL
+3174 LFYVAYTKL
-3183 KALKKKVDDG
+3183 KALKQKVDKG

-3221 YNKQLAKSEAPFG
+3221 YNKELAKSEAPFG

-3254 QWSSLLAN
+3254 QWSAQLAN
-3262 GGTDLISIDQYGR
+3262 GGTDLVSIDQYGR
-3275 RVLNPRNS
+3275 RVLNPRNR

-3292 ADMFDSNK
+3292 ADMIDSNK

-3326 HTGRPKGQIYLFP
+3326 HTGRPKGEVYLFP
-3339 VRQYNAKKSKES
+3339 VRQYNAKKSKEA

-3422 TSFLNFLRD
+3422 TSFLQFLRD
-3431 ISKNGQLNVDDNVAY
+3431 ISKNGKLNVDDNMAY
-3446 HLKGSGRVRLET
+3446 SLWGSGKVKLET

-3548 QLANNPNLRIG
+3548 QLSNNPNLRIG

-3568 DNKDDIGSDYFEI
+3568 DNKDDIGSDYFDI

-3647 GNIMQQEDVIDQFI
+3647 GNIMQQEDVIDLFMS
-3661 NYAYSEYQAVKDAE
+3661 YAYSEYQSVKDAE
-3675 KALDQMEKDGTK
+3675 KALDQMNEDGTK
-3687 DTAVANYYTK
+3687 STAVANYYTK

-3711 FDKDGNEVY
+3711 LDNNGDETY

-3763 RDEIQNLADLGLI
+3763 RNEIQNLVDLGLI
-3776 DVIGFDN
+3776 DVIGLDN
-3783 NNNYV
+3783 KKNYV
-3788 IKNIGLNNGAIEGIY
+3788 IKNIGLNNSAIEGIY

-3828 QAIVSYINDLANK
+3828 QAIVAYINDLSNK
-3841 ALMSGHEVERL
+3841 ALISGHEVERL

-3863 YDEDGNLIDRTVDE
+3863 YDDDGNLIDRTVDE
-3877 LKRLGGMVSTGT
+3877 LKRLGGVVSTGT

-3895 VGLPERYQKGTYVS
+3895 VGLPDRYQKGVYVS

-3965 SRRKYNLEQKARD
+3965 SRRRHDLEQDARNS
-3978 KVDSQLERMSDEEIE
+3978 VDNQLERMSDEEIE

-4105 MVTYYDKYALFPI
+4105 MITYYDKYALFPI

-4131 HAMKQQGVDQLKI
+4131 HAMKKQGVDQLKI

-4158 KWSDYSNVEE
+4158 KWDDYSSVEGDE
-4168 DGKPLFLDTFKFN
+4168 KPLFLDTFKFN

-4244 MNRLSDIGMQNIMKQ
+4244 MNRLSDIGMQNVMKQ

-4266 GQIIDGDGN
+4266 GQIIDGDGK
-4275 VIKGNDL
+4275 VIDDGNL
-4282 SRVVIDQKKFIETIL
+4282 SRVVIDQKKFIETVL

-4320 TGYRL
+4320 SGYRL
-4325 ALPIDAVQSSNFLES
+4325 SMPVDAVQSSNFLES

-4390 NGERL
+4390 NGKRL

-4424 KRTFELTKDGKK
+4424 KRTFELKDEAK
-4436 IPLKDKDGNIKTDKD
+4436 IPLKDKDGNIKVDKD

-4464 LSFEEA
+4464 LSFEDA

-4550 TFGYVEQH
+4550 IYGYVEQR
-4558 LVKESELSE
+4558 LVKESELTE
-4567 EHQLQNKIIDM
+4567 EHRLQNKIIDM

-4595 QILHRSIDNDTEL
+4595 QILHRSIDNDTDL

-4615 IEGSGKSKTETP
+4615 IEGSGKSKTESP

-4635 QTASKNDYITGKI
+4635 QTASKNDYITGKV

-4763 QYMQQNGSMYSRQQQ
+4763 QYMQQNGSTYSRQQQ

-4784 EQYFKKDVT
+4784 EQYFGKDVT
-4793 FDGNTLEE
+4793 FDGNTLDD
-4801 ALGIIESGDKD
+4801 ALSLIDTGDKE
-4812 SIQAMNEAI
+4812 SIQAINDAI
-4821 KKLFESDQFKQD
+4821 KKLFESEQFKQD
-4833 ARDYAQGNDVAD
+4833 ARDYAQGNDIAD
-4845 QNALKSRQL
+4845 QKGLKSRQL

-4907 NDGVLIKKGD
+4907 EDGVLIKKGD

-4947 KVVLGEQF
+4947 KAILGKQF
-4955 MSSTTGFIQMLRQL
+4955 MSSTPGFIQMLRQL

-4992 AIKSEFFNDYVS
+4992 AIKSQFFNDYVS

-5015 LVNSSTEDLEFSYD
+5015 LVNSSSEDLEFSYD
-5029 SSTNSMKIT
+5029 ASTNSMSIT

-5047 VGQPILLWYKDQ
+5047 VGQPILLWYKDK

-5066 VPRDKNGNAIPLK
+5066 IPRDKNGNALPLK

-5087 IQLNVSINGNFNG
+5087 IQLNISINGNFNG
-5100 MCRLLGGANTI
+5100 VCRLLGGANTI

-5125 SDYAD
+5125 SDYSD
-5130 LKGNLLLEMLI
+5130 LQGNLLLEMLI
-5141 PGKRVEYSSKDA
+5141 PGKRVEYSPKDA

-5187 WNELLEYQNDKQPEV
+5187 WNELLEYQNDKQPQV

-5227 AKMFKYVPASWRKK
+5227 TKMFKYVPASWRKK

-5249 RKLEQL
+5249 RKLVQL
-5255 NSYIPTV
+5255 NSIPTV

-5298 VAKMTHS
+5298 VAKMNS
-5305 NGSRQTQ
+5305 VNGNKQTL
-5312 SAYPTML
+5312 SAYPTIL
-5319 AALKKNDEGIYVPSI
+5319 AALKKNDEGMYEPSI
-5334 SVTDAPKFIKLPRS
+5334 AVESSPKFIKIPRS

-5367 RYNDGIQY
+5367 RHNSGIMY
-5375 PVYTLVQPKGTKVS
+5375 PVYVLVQPKGTKVS
-5389 GGFMVTEYGRND
+5389 GGFMVTEYGRDD

-5407 EYVVDQNALRNFV
+5407 EYVVNQGALRAFV
-5420 ESADFINQLPV
+5420 ESADFINQLPA
-5431 IKQNFGD
+5431 IKKNFGD
-5438 EYAKILNDL
+5438 EYAAILNDL
-5447 RTEQVGGIAAAI
+5447 RTEQTGGVAAAI

-5482 YTQSNDKPINIYFKS
+5482 QTQSNDKPGTTQPQTS
-5497 EENAELSNFARRPF
+5497 
-5511 SFTPKDFY
+5511 TP
-5519 FGDDIREHE
+5519 
-5528 FYNVEQ
+5528 
-5534 AFQYYK
+5534 
-5540 IMVLESIADSLNYS
+5540 
-5554 VPTGAEE
+5554 
-5561 AARKGKSVNRNILL
+5561 
-5575 KRAQE
+5575 
-5580 ILNTSSAEVAR
+5580 TS
-5591 YLGKKSL
+5591 
-5598 GLQDISS
+5598 
-5605 QFGTIA
+5605 
-5611 SAKEI
+5611 
-5616 EKSIFKVWNERSSK
+5616 
-5630 IMKALIKASFEQNP
+5630 
-5644 QAVQRL
+5644 
-5650 LDTGNATL
+5650 
-5658 THTQDKSKWKTE
+5658 
-5670 FPRLLMEVR
+5670 
-5679 DELRKSQNTQT
+5679 
-5690 KPSEPNTDSSEKS
+5690 TDSSEKS

-5710 HLEDSGFVVQGVP
+5710 HLKDSGFTVYNTNGNVDENNFETEGVQFFQKKHYLNSTYKSKLNSFKQAILSNKYTQAGVDFLKVDDLYILFEHASHSE
-5723 TGSAITGDIYEDS
+5723 TIDSIEKGSAGFGLIDVFDSEDNID
-5736 YEPDAMEGAQFA
+5736 YA
-5748 IEQPNTITYEEHKKE
+5748 E
-5763 IDLIYDDNPELSSI
+5763 ISRLMSI
-5777 GSKEQ
+5777 NYQHTHDEQ
-5782 YSEYLSTIFPNSET
+5782 YILNSIKRAGIRIT
-5796 PNIYYHGGK
+5796 DNIRN
-5805 KGIDKFMSPQDPSFA
+5805 Q
-5820 KNKGVHSGTKDYGI
+5820 
-5834 YFTSDRS
+5834 
-5841 LANHYSKG
+5841 
-5849 YKKSDRHTYSVL
+5849 
-5861 LNTENPYRTNKFFA
+5861 
-5875 LSIRRLFGSKVLDPR
+5875 
-5890 SILEKDF
+5890 
-5897 NTTLK
+5897 
-5902 GYDSVIW
+5902 
-5909 HGEKGEIV
+5909 
-5917 VFDPSQIH
+5917 
-5925 ILGSKSDIEGFKDYV
+5925 
-5940 KSREQSAEDNSSN
+5940 
-5953 TNPATGPISRSRL
+5953 
-5966 TNAIAN
+5966 
-5972 THRQLKQI
+5972 
-5980 PKKVNSTRYAAD
+5980 VNSA
-5992 NVYYQLRK
+5992 
-6000 ALPKEI
+6000 
-6006 VKDIVDFYYEEKD
+6006 FYK
-6019 RDSFLDRVEFYINNE
+6019 
-6034 LKQSILPKAIAA
+6034 
-6046 ARKRQLELSTHYD
+6046 
-6059 ARQVTAQLF
+6059 
-6068 EALKSGKITGNVE
+6068 
-6081 ADTATI
+6081 
-6087 GRYQT
+6087 
-6092 QLAKQL
+6092 
-6098 FPAVYNKGWSKQR
+6098 
-6111 YGYYAKQFSKIS
+6111 
-6123 KMIQII
+6123 
-6129 VTSHNNARM
+6129 
-6138 GNINHIYKLMAVLEG
+6138 
-6153 LKNYKFKQ
+6153 
-6161 HLVEYITAVDRTT
+6161 
-6174 RRELPSDT
+6174 PS
-6182 KRSVIGGTLELS
+6182 V
-6194 PLLLTFK
+6194 
-6201 NKQKR
+6201 
-6206 SLKEVLS
+6206 
-6213 DIKQRTSIYNDV
+6213 
-6225 IDIILSKM
+6225 
-6233 SGDTT
+6233 
-6238 VQLGGIFSDNNGQH
+6238 
-6252 KSVLGVTMSDKL
+6252 
-6264 DKSESKVILY
+6264 
-6274 LGNRDEFKLMNTI
+6274 
-6287 VHEAIHVVTLR
+6287 
-6298 YLQVN
+6298 
-6303 PQTAAVL
+6303 
-6310 RSYAKYLKSINSRWY
+6310 
-6325 GNTNEKEMIAEFF
+6325 
-6338 SNADYRAWLKTVPA
+6338 
-6352 RDIDVSMLDKIVDF
+6352 
-6366 IVRIFTGES
+6366 
-6375 KTAYDQLKPAF
+6375 
-6386 DQILD
+6386 
-6391 EALSSTNV
+6391 
-6399 AQLSNESVQSNDNA
+6399 
-6413 QFAIEPVSAEI
+6413 QFAIEPISTET
-6424 DNIEQRLQDILDNAP
+6424 DDYEQRLQTILDEAP
-6439 RNSEGK
+6439 RDSKGR

-6450 DEPSNLP
+6450 DRPSNLP
-6457 ERLYAIVRTKE
+6457 ERLYAQVRTKE

-6490 GEPLVVYHNTPFKFS
+6490 GEPRIVYHGSNQYGFDIFDPSHSDDKISLFASSSKWIASTYTSFKPLENTLVRKA
-6505 VFDMDHE
+6505 
-6512 SRILPGISEPFGH
+6512 LL
-6525 VGTQETANT
+6525 
-6534 IKGNQLALFL
+6534 KGNAIDLIKNEDWKSLEKLINSIIDNTLPRPGKYSLPLPYGGSKKALDEVL
-6544 NARNPLYTDDFVHET
+6544 TIQKELDNPNLTE
-6559 ASYMLSELY
+6559 E
-6568 KQGIISRERYSSL
+6568 ERYSLLADLTKAEDKYYYSGNYTFKVKTEGSSRGKTRIKISIDDSYSKEFSSIYTEEGVIFRGSPKELIDSL
-6581 RGISNSELRK
+6581 TFETKVYDLFFNIKNPLILDNQFNEYGHANNWNNLDFSPAAKDVQNTNIWGEKIPGTHKQTKTRDVAAYAKENN
-6591 LMLSL
+6591 
-6596 GYDGTKYENKAEGG
+6596 YDGVIFKRIADRGAYPGYKSLNPITDYDNLYADMHIGEDSFNATNKLESDIIIAFN
-6610 GISYSFISPNQ
+6610 SNQ
-6621 IKSAGGENTT
+6621 VKSAGGENKT
-6631 FSIDN
+6631 FSRTN
-6636 NNIHYFKDSKGVV
+6636 NNIHFFKDSKGVV
-6649 YGYVDKN
+6649 YGYVDN
-6656 DVIHLDKSKIKP
+6656 HSNIHLDKNKIRP

-6681 VVAIK
+6681 VVASK
-6686 NPSLWVRGV
+6686 NPSLWIRGV
-6695 ELMKQFDGGKLWNEI
+6695 ELMKQFNGGKLWNEI

-6777 QTFSDWSY
+6777 QTFSDWSKE
-6785 ADIETL
+6785 DIETL

-6805 TSNADVINGVDARSS
+6805 TSNTEVINGLDPRSS

-6832 YNSGIEVSEDAQ
+6832 YSSGIDVSEDAQ

-6857 QQYITPVITGEA
+6857 QQYITPVITGGSY
-6869 FIAGVSLVDAIN
+6869 IPGVSLIDAIN
-6881 IAANIKS
+6881 ITANIRS
-6888 IGRQSKVS
+6888 IERQPEVS
-6896 DKIVREKISRILYSY
+6896 DKIVHEKISQVIYPLERK
-6911 DREALFNLLSF
+6911 ALFDLLSF
-6922 GTVPNNI
+6922 GTVPNNV
-6929 LLMLADY
+6929 LLILADY
-6936 MNYDDARGLVAHY
+6936 MIPGEIRGLVAQY
-6949 IARSLEQR
+6949 ICYYLRDH

-6969 IIKSIDVKYD
+6969 IIRSIDVKYD
-6979 DSRQQSQFNDDI
+6979 DSREQSQFNDDI

>member
-70 EIDRKNRVEQRKKDT
+70 ETDRRNRVEQRKKDI
-85 PDALKSRYE
+85 PDALKSRQE
-94 IEEEVK
+94 VEEEVN

-109 WNTDPDDAIIDP
+109 WSTDPDDTTNDLLT
-121 ISGGNV
+121 GGNV
-127 TRGEIARQEIQSNP
+127 ARGEIARQEIQSNP

-184 EKSLDIEDKLNSLH
+184 EKSLDIEDKLSSLH

-241 LGNSRKALD
+241 LGNSRKSLD

-451 AEKQVPDWKARK
+451 AKQQVPDWKARK

-513 DTALDVL
+513 ETALDVL

-545 SQAAREAWEAALKTG
+545 SQAAREAWDAALKTG

-600 LAATTMAERFTKLGE
+600 LAATTMVERFTKLGE

-674 RLHMSALSEGIEEG
+674 RLHTSALSEGIEEG

-708 WSAVLDDA
+708 WDAVLDDA

-801 YASKGWFSAGYN
+801 YASKGWFKAGYN

-948 ATVRAAKAL
+948 AAVRAAKAL
-957 EEKFGYQEALARI
+957 EEKFGYQEALTRI

-1016 VFDEDGNIT
+1016 VFDEDGNVT

-1067 VRTRDDVQ
+1067 VQTRDDVQ

-1197 GIPINPL
+1197 GVPVNPL

-1262 EGDTPFARTKKEH
+1262 EGDTPFARTKDEH
-1275 SKKYAELQKGQEQP
+1275 SKRYAELQKGQEQP
-1289 ADTTAPE
+1289 TDATTPE
-1296 DKSNTDD
+1296 DKGGTDD

-1310 QKPNDKQGQESQP
+1310 QKPDDKQGQESQP

-1347 NQPEQQY
+1347 KQPEQQY

-1359 GTQLKSSEIKT
+1359 GTQLKSSETKT

-1376 DALENKL
+1376 DALENKR
-1383 KDDKERV
+1383 KDDEARV

-1494 ITEHPI
+1494 ITEHSI

-1535 VDEISRFMFGH
+1535 VDEISRFMFGDH
-1546 FEGME
+1546 N
-1551 ALEYIT
+1551 ARNVLHNIY
-1557 MHSDNKDEYEQNVKY
+1557 SNVNNKDQYESNIKDGV
-1572 AIDIVKSV
+1572 DITKSI
-1580 LDDIG
+1580 LSNIG
-1585 ASQAMSDEQ
+1585 ASQSMSDEQ
-1594 VRNLVIEL
+1594 IRKLVIEL
-1602 AGLLK
+1602 AGLKK
-1607 QFTDLGWQLNTNA
+1607 QFDDLGWTLITNA

-1630 GRVAGETDMIGID
+1630 GRVAGETDMIGVD
-1643 QDGKI
+1643 RDGKI
-1648 HIIDFKTSMHPF
+1648 HIIDFKTSKYSF
-1660 AKTRGVN
+1660 AETRGV
-1667 STITGQFESELS
+1667 SSLLTDRFKSELN
-1679 KLTADDVKNNTPA
+1679 KLTIDDVKNNTPA
-1692 ALNVLKSIRDVADGR
+1692 ARKVINNINKQADG
-1707 FGVELDVVDGKVVVV
+1707 GYGAELDVVDGKIVVVRKD
-1722 CEYSGFF
+1722 SGFF
-1729 YLANKIR
+1729 YQTNKTF
-1736 GQVQSPFENYTNQ
+1736 GQVQTPFENYTNQ

-1773 VVHYEYQVT
+1773 VVNYSYNVT
-1782 NDGYNI
+1782 NNSFNI
-1788 YDLNVSN
+1788 YDLSVSN

-1834 LEIDTQYSTL
+1834 LEIDTQYGTL
-1844 EQYLS
+1844 DQYLS
-1849 ELSTYDDYADRYD
+1849 ELSTYDDYADRYN
-1862 YISDPRLK
+1862 YISDTRLK

-1885 ISRFNKESQLID
+1885 ISRFNKESQLTD
-1897 EPSLTV
+1897 ESSLTV
-1903 NTLDYAKS
+1903 NTLDYVKS

-2078 STAVVKTKSS
+2078 STAVIKTKSS

-2195 DWPTITANGLN
+2195 DWPDIINNGLK
-2206 NKMTPYDQVA
+2206 NKMTPFDQVDNA
-2216 GTDVYKILNAPTQPV
+2216 DVYKILNTPTQPV

-2260 DLKTNPSPSLY
+2260 DLKTNPSPSLD

-2337 WQALVK
+2337 WQAFVK
-2343 GKQRTISQNGQN
+2343 GNPRTISQNGQN

-2385 KEGTLRPL
+2385 KEGMLRPL

-2403 TSLYTIEMS
+2403 TSLYKIEMS

-2437 IFRYNNPDHAPE
+2437 IFRYNNPNHAPE

-2477 KSFTDDDIDFLI
+2477 KSFADDDIDFLI
-2489 SVLANTEM
+2489 SVLSNTDI

-2506 NRALASL
+2506 NRTLASL

-2538 VIRIRMRQDLAT
+2538 VIRIRMRQDLAA

-2623 TFDMSDFKAVDVY
+2623 TFDMSDFKAVDGY

-2669 TVDPSAAP
+2669 TVDPSTAP

-2707 PGINPDDYTTNED
+2707 PGINPDDYTSNED
-2720 WAEQMPDGESSASQV
+2720 WAEQMPDGESDASQV

-2782 LISNAMRDPSVLGI
+2782 LISNAMRDPSVLGV

-2819 FAFELCVPAAIRDNL
+2819 FAFELCIPAAIRDNL

-2846 HSKDDAIR
+2846 HSKDDAVR

-2903 FIQRSDK
+2903 FSQRSDK

-3381 NAVGINITRPVF
+3381 NAVGINITRSVF

-3568 DNKDDIGSDYFEI
+3568 DNKDDIGSDYFDI

-3661 NYAYSEYQAVKDAE
+3661 SYAYSEYQAVKDAE
-3675 KALDQMEKDGTK
+3675 KALDQMKKDGTK

-3711 FDKDGNEVY
+3711 FDDNGDEVF

-3841 ALMSGHEVERL
+3841 ALISGHEVERL

-3863 YDEDGNLIDRTVDE
+3863 YDDDGNLIDRTVDE

-3947 EKELEGFKKYKD
+3947 EKELEGFKKYKG

-3965 SRRKYNLEQKARD
+3965 SRRKYNLEQDARN

-4105 MVTYYDKYALFPI
+4105 MITYYDKYALFPI

-4158 KWSDYSNVEE
+4158 KWDDYSSVEGDE
-4168 DGKPLFLDTFKFN
+4168 KPLFLDTFKFN

-4266 GQIIDGDGN
+4266 GQIIDGDGK
-4275 VIKGNDL
+4275 VIDDGNL
-4282 SRVVIDQKKFIETIL
+4282 SRVVIDQKKFIETVL

-4320 TGYRL
+4320 SGYRL
-4325 ALPIDAVQSSNFLES
+4325 SMPIDAVQSSNFLES

-4390 NGERL
+4390 NGKRL

-4424 KRTFELTKDGKK
+4424 KRTFELTKDGAK
-4436 IPLKDKDGNIKTDKD
+4436 IPLKDKDGNIKVDKD

-4470 RQWLIDNGI
+4470 RQWLINNGI
-4479 IGEKAKANILA
+4479 IGEGAKANILA

-4550 TFGYVEQH
+4550 IYGYVEQR

-4635 QTASKNDYITGKI
+4635 QTASKNDYITGKV

-4763 QYMQQNGSMYSRQQQ
+4763 QYMQQNGSTYSRQQQ

-4812 SIQAMNEAI
+4812 SIQAMNKAI

-4917 VGALFEPAG
+4917 VDALFEPAG

-4992 AIKSEFFNDYVS
+4992 AIKSEFFNDYAS

-5066 VPRDKNGNAIPLK
+5066 IPRDKNGNALPLK

-5087 IQLNVSINGNFNG
+5087 IQLNISINGNFNG
-5100 MCRLLGGANTI
+5100 VCRLLGGANTI

-5125 SDYAD
+5125 NDYSD
-5130 LKGNLLLEMLI
+5130 LQGNLLLEMLI
-5141 PGKRVEYSSKDA
+5141 PGKRVEYSPKDA

-5187 WNELLEYQNDKQPEV
+5187 WNELLEYQNDKQPQV
-5202 AEYIRN
+5202 AEYIRD
-5208 FARDLVVY
+5208 FARDLIVY

-5227 AKMFKYVPASWRKK
+5227 TKMFKYVPASWRKK
-5241 SGYANFIN
+5241 SGYADFIN
-5249 RKLEQL
+5249 RKLVQL
-5255 NSYIPTV
+5255 NSIPTV

-5298 VAKMTHS
+5298 VAKMTNV
-5305 NGSRQTQ
+5305 NGNKQTL
-5312 SAYPTML
+5312 SAYPTIL
-5319 AALKKNDEGIYVPSI
+5319 AALKKNDEGVYEPSI
-5334 SVTDAPKFIKLPRS
+5334 AVESSPKFIKIPRS

-5367 RYNDGIQY
+5367 RHNSGIMY
-5375 PVYTLVQPKGTKVS
+5375 PVYVLVQPKGTKVS
-5389 GGFMVTEYGRND
+5389 GGFMVTEYGRDD

-5407 EYVVDQNALRNFV
+5407 EYVVNQDALRAFV
-5420 ESADFINQLPV
+5420 ESADFINQLPA
-5431 IKQNFGD
+5431 IKKNFGD
-5438 EYAKILNDL
+5438 EYAAILNGL
-5447 RTEQVGGIAAAI
+5447 RTEQTGGVAAAI
-5459 TDDDQAQ
+5459 NDDYQ
-5466 PVNTGNQP
+5466 PINTGNQP
-5474 STANKTQQ
+5474 STAQTATVVNPLTISDKTEAFGVTVDPKLKQNYKQWLVDHPNGIIAYRINYNNFNTAENVNKSIIGNPFDWQKYGQEKSLQMFYEWLTTGTNHGEVLATDE
-5482 YTQSNDKPINIYFKS
+5482 YRNAIINKLLSIDKP
-5497 EENAELSNFARRPF
+5497 EVL
-5511 SFTPKDFY
+5511 
-5519 FGDDIREHE
+5519 
-5528 FYNVEQ
+5528 
-5534 AFQYYK
+5534 YYK
-5540 IMVLESIADSLNYS
+5540 ELGHPSHATVIGYLIEHKELLQPQPQTST
-5554 VPTGAEE
+5554 PT
-5561 AARKGKSVNRNILL
+5561 S
-5575 KRAQE
+5575 
-5580 ILNTSSAEVAR
+5580 
-5591 YLGKKSL
+5591 
-5598 GLQDISS
+5598 
-5605 QFGTIA
+5605 
-5611 SAKEI
+5611 
-5616 EKSIFKVWNERSSK
+5616 
-5630 IMKALIKASFEQNP
+5630 
-5644 QAVQRL
+5644 
-5650 LDTGNATL
+5650 
-5658 THTQDKSKWKTE
+5658 
-5670 FPRLLMEVR
+5670 
-5679 DELRKSQNTQT
+5679 
-5690 KPSEPNTDSSEKS
+5690 TDSSEKS

-5710 HLEDSGFVVQGVP
+5710 HLEDSGFTVYG
-5723 TGSAITGDIYEDS
+5723 IDKNDIERNED
-5736 YEPDAMEGAQFA
+5736 YQFA
-5748 IEQPNTITYEEHKKE
+5748 IERPNAIATA
-5763 IDLIYDDNPELSSI
+5763 DN
-5777 GSKEQ
+5777 
-5782 YSEYLSTIFPNSET
+5782 T
-5796 PNIYYHGGK
+5796 
-5805 KGIDKFMSPQDPSFA
+5805 
-5820 KNKGVHSGTKDYGI
+5820 SGTN
-5834 YFTSDRS
+5834 SDTMS
-5841 LANHYSKG
+5841 
-5849 YKKSDRHTYSVL
+5849 
-5861 LNTENPYRTNKFFA
+5861 
-5875 LSIRRLFGSKVLDPR
+5875 
-5890 SILEKDF
+5890 
-5897 NTTLK
+5897 
-5902 GYDSVIW
+5902 
-5909 HGEKGEIV
+5909 
-5917 VFDPSQIH
+5917 
-5925 ILGSKSDIEGFKDYV
+5925 
-5940 KSREQSAEDNSSN
+5940 
-5953 TNPATGPISRSRL
+5953 ISRSRL
-5966 TNAIAN
+5966 INTIAS
-5972 THRQLKQI
+5972 THRQLKQT
-5980 PKKVNSTRYAAD
+5980 PKKVNNTRYSAD
-5992 NVYYQLRK
+5992 NIYYQLRK

-6006 VKDIVDFYYEEKD
+6006 AGDIIKFYNEEKD
-6019 RDSFLDRVEFYINNE
+6019 RESFLDRVEFYINNE
-6034 LKQSILPKAIAA
+6034 LKQSVLPKAIAA
-6046 ARKRQLELSTHYD
+6046 AKNRQLGFSTRYD
-6059 ARQVTAQLF
+6059 ARNITAQLF
-6068 EALKSGKITGNVE
+6068 GALKSGKITGDVQADE
-6081 ADTATI
+6081 AFI

-6092 QLAKQL
+6092 QLAQQL
-6098 FPAVYNKGWSKQR
+6098 FPAIYRKGWSKQR
-6111 YGYYAKQFSKIS
+6111 YGYYAKQFSEISRKIRI
-6123 KMIQII
+6123 MIR
-6129 VTSHNNARM
+6129 SYNNTRM
-6138 GNINHIYKLMAVLEG
+6138 GNINHIYKLEAVLEG
-6153 LKNYKFKQ
+6153 LKNHKFKQ
-6161 HLVEYITAVDRTT
+6161 HLIEYITAVDRTT
-6174 RRELPSDT
+6174 QRNNPNA
-6182 KRSVIGGTLELS
+6182 KRSKVRDKVFNLS
-6194 PLLLTFK
+6194 PLVLTFK
-6201 NKQKR
+6201 DKQKR

-6213 DIKQRTSIYNDV
+6213 DIKQRTSVYDDI
-6225 IDIILSKM
+6225 IDTILSKM
-6233 SGDTT
+6233 RGDTT
-6238 VQLGGIFSDNNGQH
+6238 IQLNSHNRPLN
-6252 KSVLGVTMSDKL
+6252 VLGSTIPHPHKPSISIVRLTTTNK
-6264 DKSESKVILY
+6264 
-6274 LGNRDEFKLMNTI
+6274 DEFELINTI
-6287 VHEAIHVVTLR
+6287 IHETIHVITLQ
-6298 YLQVN
+6298 YLHDN
-6303 PQTAAVL
+6303 PQTAAL
-6310 RSYAKYLKSINSRWY
+6310 LDEYAKYLRLKEGLEEGGWY
-6325 GNTNEKEMIAEFF
+6325 GNKNAKEMIAEFF
-6338 SNADYRAWLKTVPA
+6338 SNAEYREWLKTVPA
-6352 RDIDVSMLDKIVDF
+6352 PKLKMSMFEKIVDF
-6366 IVRIFTGES
+6366 IARIFTGKS
-6375 KTAYDQLKPAF
+6375 KTAYEQLKPTF
-6386 DQILD
+6386 DYILD
-6391 EALSSTNV
+6391 EALSSTTV
-6399 AQLSNESVQSNDNA
+6399 SEFTDFFDELIQSDNKEYHNLV
-6413 QFAIEPVSAEI
+6413 EPISTET
-6424 DNIEQRLQDILDNAP
+6424 DDYEQRLQTILDEAP
-6439 RNSEGK
+6439 RDSKGR

-6450 DEPSNLP
+6450 GKPSNLP
-6457 ERLYAIVRTKE
+6457 ERLYAQVRTKE

-6512 SRILPGISEPFGH
+6512 SRILPGMSEPFGH

-6636 NNIHYFKDSKGVV
+6636 NNIHFFKDSKGVV
-6649 YGYVDKN
+6649 YGYVDN
-6656 DVIHLDKSKIKP
+6656 HGNVHLDKNKIRP

-6681 VVAIK
+6681 VVASK
-6686 NPSLWVRGV
+6686 NPSLWIRGV
-6695 ELMKQFDGGKLWNEI
+6695 ELMKQFNGGKLWNEI

-6736 HARLVGEGGAKL
+6736 HARLVGEDGAKL

-6805 TSNADVINGVDARSS
+6805 TSNVDVINGIDARSS

-6825 EMVGLVN
+6825 EIVGLVN
-6832 YNSGIEVSEDAQ
+6832 YSSGIEVSEDAQ

-6857 QQYITPVITGEA
+6857 QQYITPVITGET

>member
-1 MAKKKKQI
+1 MAEKKKQI

-51 YRRAQAEEARR
+51 YRRAQAEETRR

-94 IEEEVK
+94 IEEEAK
-100 SASPKWLSM
+100 STLPKFGFWKIM
-109 WNTDPDDAIIDP
+109 GTDTDDAIIDP

-127 TRGEIARQEIQSNP
+127 ARGEIARQEIESNP

-167 IGMMQRISRY
+167 IGTMQRISRY

-220 ALQVRNT
+220 TLQVRNT

-241 LGNSRKALD
+241 LGNSRKSLD

-300 DPTLKRSMLNSALKV
+300 DAKLKRAMLNSALNV
-315 AKNRKSLLSEQERI
+315 AKNRKALLSEQERI
-329 NRDDANL
+329 NRDDANA

-351 PGMDLSDPNTY
+351 HGMDLSDPNTY

-451 AEKQVPDWKARK
+451 AKKQVPDWKARK

-513 DTALDVL
+513 ETALDVL
-520 PFGKVA
+520 PFGKIA

-545 SQAAREAWEAALKTG
+545 SQAAREAWETALKTG

-572 LTGAGAGLISGSIA
+572 LTGAGAGLISGSIT

-801 YASKGWFSAGYN
+801 YASKGWFKAGYN
-813 AMSRALDHLEQINN
+813 SMSRALDHLEQINN

-859 KFLQKAAKDQGI
+859 KFLQKAAEDQGV

-903 NTNEQLSE
+903 NTNEPLSE

-948 ATVRAAKAL
+948 AAVRAAKAL

-1016 VFDEDGNIT
+1016 VFDEDGNVT
-1025 EEKTQIKHPGINDYL
+1025 EEKTQVRHPGINDYL

-1182 IGSNGNQIKVKLDED
+1182 IDSNGNQIKVKLDED
-1197 GIPINPL
+1197 GVPVNPL

-1234 DSNAGH
+1234 DSNSGH

-1262 EGDTPFARTKKEH
+1262 EGDTPFARTKKEY

-1303 KQQLAGE
+1303 KQQAAGE
-1310 QKPNDKQGQESQP
+1310 QKPDDKQGQESQP

-1359 GTQLKSSEIKT
+1359 GTQLSSSETKT

-1376 DALENKL
+1376 DALDNKR
-1383 KDDKERV
+1383 KDDEARV

-1546 FEGME
+1546 FEGVE

-1557 MHSDNKDEYEQNVKY
+1557 MLSDNKDEYEQNVKY

-1580 LDDIG
+1580 LNDIG

-1630 GRVAGETDMIGID
+1630 GRVAGETDMIGVD

-1648 HIIDFKTSMHPF
+1648 HIIDFKTSKYSF
-1660 AKTRGVN
+1660 AETRGV
-1667 STITGQFESELS
+1667 SSVLTDRFKSELN
-1679 KLTADDVKNNTPA
+1679 KLTIDDVKNNTPA
-1692 ALNVLKSIRDVADGR
+1692 ARKVINSINKQADG
-1707 FGVELDVVDGKVVVV
+1707 GYGAELDVVDGKIVVVRKD
-1722 CEYSGFF
+1722 SGFF
-1729 YLANKIR
+1729 YQTNKMF
-1736 GQVQSPFENYTNQ
+1736 GQVQTPFENYTNQ

-1773 VVHYEYQVT
+1773 VVHYSYDVT
-1782 NDGYNI
+1782 NTSFNI
-1788 YDLNVSN
+1788 YDLSVSN

-1844 EQYLS
+1844 DQYLS

-1885 ISRFNKESQLID
+1885 ISRFNKESQLTD
-1897 EPSLTV
+1897 ESSLTV

-1918 AMKYYSMLDNVRNSI
+1918 GMKYYSMLDNVRNSI

-1969 TGEQDA
+1969 TGEQDS

-2041 SEYALDQEFVDKC
+2041 SEYALDQEFVGKC
-2054 TKLNIEIVGVKS
+2054 TKLNIEILGVKS

-2088 IGKLSEGEV
+2088 VGQVREGTV
-2097 RIIPSEQQGPSAGA
+2097 TIIPSQQQGPSAGA

-2260 DLKTNPSPSLY
+2260 DLKTNPSPSLD

-2337 WQALVK
+2337 WQAFVK
-2343 GKQRTISQNGQN
+2343 GKPRTISQNGQN

-2385 KEGTLRPL
+2385 KEGALRPL

-2477 KSFTDDDIDFLI
+2477 KSFADDDIDFLI
-2489 SVLANTEM
+2489 SVLSNTDI

-2506 NRALASL
+2506 NRTLASL

-2538 VIRIRMRQDLAT
+2538 VIRIRMRQDLAA

-2557 GEIDLNTDAGKTH
+2557 GEIDLNTDAGKTN

-2594 KDSTLPIKAIRDW
+2594 KDNTFPIKAIRDW

-2623 TFDMSDFKAVDVY
+2623 TFDMSDFKAVDGY

-2707 PGINPDDYTTNED
+2707 PGINPDDYTSNED
-2720 WAEQMPDGESSASQV
+2720 WAEQMPDGESDASQV

-2763 RITTILGKQFEG
+2763 RITTILGRQFEG

-2782 LISNAMRDPSVLGI
+2782 LVSNAMRDPSVLGI
-2796 CKSSAIV
+2796 CKLSAIV

-2846 HSKDDAIR
+2846 HSKDDAVR

-2903 FIQRSDK
+2903 FSQRSDK

-3366 KDDFDMALDRLVSGL
+3366 KDDFYMALDRLVSGL

-3446 HLKGSGRVRLET
+3446 HLKGSGKVRLET

-3661 NYAYSEYQAVKDAE
+3661 SYAYSEYQAVKDAE
-3675 KALDQMEKDGTK
+3675 KALDQMKKDGTK

-3711 FDKDGNEVY
+3711 FDNNGDEVF

-3783 NNNYV
+3783 NKNYV

-3947 EKELEGFKKYKD
+3947 EKELEGFKKYKH

-3965 SRRKYNLEQKARD
+3965 SRRKYNLEQNARD

-4040 EMCEALLR
+4040 EMCEALLG

-4266 GQIIDGDGN
+4266 GQIVDGDGN

-4527 GSDFDIDKLF
+4527 GSDFKILE
-4537 LSGLNYKTEGVEN
+4537 SLN
-4550 TFGYVEQH
+4550 
-4558 LVKESELSE
+4558 
-4567 EHQLQNKIIDM
+4567 
-4578 YLALLIDKKDN
+4578 
-4589 GGPRNV
+4589 
-4595 QILHRSIDNDTEL
+4595 
-4608 AKSVLKD
+4608 
-4615 IEGSGKSKTETP
+4615 
-4627 YSFYSLAR
+4627 
-4635 QTASKNDYITGKI
+4635 
-4648 GIGPFAL
+4648 
-4655 NNNNQILTMIYHIS
+4655 
-4669 FRESQSSL
+4669 
-4677 LSTLG
+4677 
-4682 LSRLDKQLDV
+4682 
-4692 DGNSIMSWISAM
+4692 
-4704 INAHVDIA
+4704 
-4712 KDPWISRLN
+4712 
-4721 VNPFS
+4721 
-4726 YNITNLLLRTGWG
+4726 
-4739 GNTFYFLTQP
+4739 
-4749 IMKQMADA
+4749 
-4757 YVKASS
+4757 
-4763 QYMQQNGSMYSRQQQ
+4763 
-4778 SIKDVA
+4778 
-4784 EQYFKKDVT
+4784 
-4793 FDGNTLEE
+4793 
-4801 ALGIIESGDKD
+4801 
-4812 SIQAMNEAI
+4812 
-4821 KKLFESDQFKQD
+4821 
-4833 ARDYAQGNDVAD
+4833 
-4845 QNALKSRQL
+4845 
-4854 GIYLAYVQFSKYANA
+4854 
-4869 LANLVKYCKI
+4869 
-4879 DTKKHGK
+4879 
-4886 SAAEQLVYK
+4886 
-4895 EGFDELFEFATD
+4895 
-4907 NDGVLIKKGD
+4907 
-4917 VGALFEPAG
+4917 
-4926 LLDLV
+4926 
-4931 EHSYV
+4931 
-4936 GTKTRNAISLT
+4936 
-4947 KVVLGEQF
+4947 
-4955 MSSTTGFIQMLRQL
+4955 
-4969 NTMAGNTSLSV
+4969 
-4980 SFVQSAQKALSA
+4980 
-4992 AIKSEFFNDYVS
+4992 FFNC
-5004 RISDNP
+5004 
-5010 RYMHD
+5010 
-5015 LVNSSTEDLEFSYD
+5015 
-5029 SSTNSMKIT
+5029 
-5038 GNKHSLKSY
+5038 
-5047 VGQPILLWYKDQ
+5047 W
-5059 DGNLQQY
+5059 
-5066 VPRDKNGNAIPLK
+5066 
-5079 VLSAKDDK
+5079 
-5087 IQLNVSINGNFNG
+5087 
-5100 MCRLLGGANTI
+5100 
-5111 FDRLS
+5111 
-5116 RLKPMIYHN
+5116 
-5125 SDYAD
+5125 
-5130 LKGNLLLEMLI
+5130 
-5141 PGKRVEYSSKDA
+5141 
-5153 VLGERPDTYDDLKF
+5153 
-5167 VKLQNFV
+5167 
-5174 DDGGINT
+5174 
-5181 NYIINA
+5181 
-5187 WNELLEYQNDKQPEV
+5187 EV
-5202 AEYIRN
+5202 
-5208 FARDLVVY
+5208 
-5216 AFITSG
+5216 
-5222 DTQGF
+5222 
-5227 AKMFKYVPASWRKK
+5227 
-5241 SGYANFIN
+5241 
-5249 RKLEQL
+5249 
-5255 NSYIPTV
+5255 
-5262 DLNDVLL
+5262 
-5269 NNWYDNKLVPTYQF
+5269 
-5283 YSKDANGKRSSNFIG
+5283 
-5298 VAKMTHS
+5298 H
-5305 NGSRQTQ
+5305 
-5312 SAYPTML
+5312 
-5319 AALKKNDEGIYVPSI
+5319 
-5334 SVTDAPKFIKLPRS
+5334 VTWI
-5348 YNHYDSQ
+5348 
-5355 RQYNVYQLYGFA
+5355 
-5367 RYNDGIQY
+5367 
-5375 PVYTLVQPKGTKVS
+5375 
-5389 GGFMVTEYGRND
+5389 
-5401 STPSST
+5401 
-5407 EYVVDQNALRNFV
+5407 
-5420 ESADFINQLPV
+5420 
-5431 IKQNFGD
+5431 
-5438 EYAKILNDL
+5438 
-5447 RTEQVGGIAAAI
+5447 
-5459 TDDDQAQ
+5459 
-5466 PVNTGNQP
+5466 
-5474 STANKTQQ
+5474 
-5482 YTQSNDKPINIYFKS
+5482 
-5497 EENAELSNFARRPF
+5497 
-5511 SFTPKDFY
+5511 
-5519 FGDDIREHE
+5519 
-5528 FYNVEQ
+5528 
-5534 AFQYYK
+5534 
-5540 IMVLESIADSLNYS
+5540 
-5554 VPTGAEE
+5554 
-5561 AARKGKSVNRNILL
+5561 
-5575 KRAQE
+5575 
-5580 ILNTSSAEVAR
+5580 
-5591 YLGKKSL
+5591 
-5598 GLQDISS
+5598 ISS
-5605 QFGTIA
+5605 QA
-5611 SAKEI
+5611 SI
-5616 EKSIFKVWNERSSK
+5616 VY
-5630 IMKALIKASFEQNP
+5630 
-5644 QAVQRL
+5644 V
-5650 LDTGNATL
+5650 
-5658 THTQDKSKWKTE
+5658 
-5670 FPRLLMEVR
+5670 
-5679 DELRKSQNTQT
+5679 
-5690 KPSEPNTDSSEKS
+5690 
-5703 VTEQLVQ
+5703 
-5710 HLEDSGFVVQGVP
+5710 
-5723 TGSAITGDIYEDS
+5723 
-5736 YEPDAMEGAQFA
+5736 
-5748 IEQPNTITYEEHKKE
+5748 
-5763 IDLIYDDNPELSSI
+5763 
-5777 GSKEQ
+5777 
-5782 YSEYLSTIFPNSET
+5782 
-5796 PNIYYHGGK
+5796 
-5805 KGIDKFMSPQDPSFA
+5805 
-5820 KNKGVHSGTKDYGI
+5820 
-5834 YFTSDRS
+5834 
-5841 LANHYSKG
+5841 
-5849 YKKSDRHTYSVL
+5849 
-5861 LNTENPYRTNKFFA
+5861 YR
-5875 LSIRRLFGSKVLDPR
+5875 RR
-5890 SILEKDF
+5890 
-5897 NTTLK
+5897 
-5902 GYDSVIW
+5902 
-5909 HGEKGEIV
+5909 
-5917 VFDPSQIH
+5917 
-5925 ILGSKSDIEGFKDYV
+5925 
-5940 KSREQSAEDNSSN
+5940 
-5953 TNPATGPISRSRL
+5953 
-5966 TNAIAN
+5966 
-5972 THRQLKQI
+5972 
-5980 PKKVNSTRYAAD
+5980 
-5992 NVYYQLRK
+5992 
-6000 ALPKEI
+6000 
-6006 VKDIVDFYYEEKD
+6006 
-6019 RDSFLDRVEFYINNE
+6019 
-6034 LKQSILPKAIAA
+6034 
-6046 ARKRQLELSTHYD
+6046 
-6059 ARQVTAQLF
+6059 
-6068 EALKSGKITGNVE
+6068 
-6081 ADTATI
+6081 
-6087 GRYQT
+6087 
-6092 QLAKQL
+6092 
-6098 FPAVYNKGWSKQR
+6098 
-6111 YGYYAKQFSKIS
+6111 
-6123 KMIQII
+6123 
-6129 VTSHNNARM
+6129 
-6138 GNINHIYKLMAVLEG
+6138 
-6153 LKNYKFKQ
+6153 
-6161 HLVEYITAVDRTT
+6161 
-6174 RRELPSDT
+6174 
-6182 KRSVIGGTLELS
+6182 
-6194 PLLLTFK
+6194 
-6201 NKQKR
+6201 
-6206 SLKEVLS
+6206 
-6213 DIKQRTSIYNDV
+6213 
-6225 IDIILSKM
+6225 
-6233 SGDTT
+6233 
-6238 VQLGGIFSDNNGQH
+6238 
-6252 KSVLGVTMSDKL
+6252 
-6264 DKSESKVILY
+6264 
-6274 LGNRDEFKLMNTI
+6274 
-6287 VHEAIHVVTLR
+6287 
-6298 YLQVN
+6298 
-6303 PQTAAVL
+6303 
-6310 RSYAKYLKSINSRWY
+6310 
-6325 GNTNEKEMIAEFF
+6325 
-6338 SNADYRAWLKTVPA
+6338 
-6352 RDIDVSMLDKIVDF
+6352 
-6366 IVRIFTGES
+6366 
-6375 KTAYDQLKPAF
+6375 
-6386 DQILD
+6386 
-6391 EALSSTNV
+6391 
-6399 AQLSNESVQSNDNA
+6399 
-6413 QFAIEPVSAEI
+6413 
-6424 DNIEQRLQDILDNAP
+6424 
-6439 RNSEGK
+6439 
-6445 LLAPN
+6445 
-6450 DEPSNLP
+6450 
-6457 ERLYAIVRTKE
+6457 
-6468 FKDWFGDWQND
+6468 
-6479 PKNAS
+6479 
-6484 KVVDEN
+6484 
-6490 GEPLVVYHNTPFKFS
+6490 
-6505 VFDMDHE
+6505 
-6512 SRILPGISEPFGH
+6512 
-6525 VGTQETANT
+6525 
-6534 IKGNQLALFL
+6534 
-6544 NARNPLYTDDFVHET
+6544 
-6559 ASYMLSELY
+6559 
-6568 KQGIISRERYSSL
+6568 
-6581 RGISNSELRK
+6581 
-6591 LMLSL
+6591 
-6596 GYDGTKYENKAEGG
+6596 
-6610 GISYSFISPNQ
+6610 
-6621 IKSAGGENTT
+6621 
-6631 FSIDN
+6631 
-6636 NNIHYFKDSKGVV
+6636 
-6649 YGYVDKN
+6649 
-6656 DVIHLDKSKIKP
+6656 
-6668 EHPIHEYTHIWDR
+6668 
-6681 VVAIK
+6681 
-6686 NPSLWVRGV
+6686 
-6695 ELMKQFDGGKLWNEI
+6695 
-6710 ANSEFYGKK
+6710 
-6719 WSNMSDAQREFM
+6719 
-6731 IASEV
+6731 
-6736 HARLVGEGGAKL
+6736 
-6748 ISEIE
+6748 
-6753 AKQGSSDII
+6753 
-6762 SKLKDWILKFWQSLK
+6762 
-6777 QTFSDWSY
+6777 
-6785 ADIETL
+6785 
-6791 TLKDFNHMT
+6791 
-6800 LRDFV
+6800 
-6805 TSNADVINGVDARSS
+6805 
-6820 ISDKI
+6820 
-6825 EMVGLVN
+6825 
-6832 YNSGIEVSEDAQ
+6832 
-6844 RAIDKIKAISPNE
+6844 
-6857 QQYITPVITGEA
+6857 
-6869 FIAGVSLVDAIN
+6869 
-6881 IAANIKS
+6881 
-6888 IGRQSKVS
+6888 
-6896 DKIVREKISRILYSY
+6896 
-6911 DREALFNLLSF
+6911 
-6922 GTVPNNI
+6922 
-6929 LLMLADY
+6929 
-6936 MNYDDARGLVAHY
+6936 
-6949 IARSLEQR
+6949 
-6957 CQKKSYYDVVIP
+6957 
-6969 IIKSIDVKYD
+6969 
-6979 DSRQQSQFNDDI
+6979 FND
-6991 MKHCK
+6991 
-6996 GN
+6996 

>member
-26 INRASNELGRYE
+26 INRASNELGKYE
-38 QQSRSKAIEYMMA
+38 QQSRSKAIDYMMA

-70 EIDRKNRVEQRKKDT
+70 ETDRRNRVEQRKKDI
-85 PDALKSRYE
+85 PDALKSRQE
-94 IEEEVK
+94 VEEEVN

-109 WNTDPDDAIIDP
+109 WSTDPDDTTNDLLT
-121 ISGGNV
+121 GGNV
-127 TRGEIARQEIQSNP
+127 ARGEIARQEIQSNP

-167 IGMMQRISRY
+167 IGTMERISRY

-184 EKSLDIEDKLNSLH
+184 KKSLDIEDKLSSLH
-198 ATYDDL
+198 VTYDDL

-210 ARMSQ
+210 ARMSK

-220 ALQVRNT
+220 TLQVRNT

-241 LGNSRKALD
+241 LGNSRKSLD

-291 LRLEGFKDA
+291 LHLEGFKDA
-300 DPTLKRSMLNSALKV
+300 DAKLKRAMLNSALNV
-315 AKNRKSLLSEQERI
+315 AKNRKALLSEQERI
-329 NRDDANL
+329 NRDDANA

-351 PGMDLSDPNTY
+351 RGMDLSDPNTY

-451 AEKQVPDWKARK
+451 AKKQVPDWKARK
-463 MTENDLIDQYLAGN
+463 MTDNDLIDQYLAGN

-489 VDALRDAETLFKR
+489 VNALRDAEALFKR

-513 DTALDVL
+513 DAALDVL

-535 VRNVVAGSMK
+535 VRNVVAGSIK
-545 SQAAREAWEAALKTG
+545 SQAAREAWQTALKVG
-560 KKVGGQFATASP
+560 KKVGSWSATASP
-572 LTGAGAGLISGSIA
+572 LTGGVTSLISGSIA
-586 YGASRFASSKLAKK
+586 YGASRFASSKLAKR
-600 LAATTMAERFTKLGE
+600 LAATTMAERFTKLGQN
-615 RTADVV
+615 TADVV

-641 KPTALGA
+641 KPAALGA
-648 KYFREYLGKNTLYGQ
+648 KYFNQYFGKNTLIGK
-663 TNRSFGRELLG
+663 TNRSFGQELFG
-674 RLHMSALSEGIEEG
+674 RLNRAALSEGIEEG

-708 WSAVLDDA
+708 WDAILDDA
-716 LLGLDVGKDVLGIPL
+716 LLGFDVGKDVLGIPF
-731 DALGIL
+731 DALGML

-752 LGGLGHT
+752 IGGLGHT
-759 ARMSVAQASAPY
+759 ARMSVVQASAPY

-911 IDSRIKDIR
+911 IDNRIKDIR

-948 ATVRAAKAL
+948 AAVRAAKAL

-1016 VFDEDGNIT
+1016 VFDEDGNVT
-1025 EEKTQIKHPGINDYL
+1025 EEKTQVRHPGINDYL

-1197 GIPINPL
+1197 GVPVNPL

-1234 DSNAGH
+1234 DSNSGH

-1289 ADTTAPE
+1289 TDTTAPE
-1296 DKSNTDD
+1296 DKSNTGG
-1303 KQQLAGE
+1303 KQQATGEQKPAGE
-1310 QKPNDKQGQESQP
+1310 QKPDDKQKPAEGQQQESQAGAGQSQESQP
-1323 STEQGQ
+1323 AQN
-1329 ESKPTQESQQ
+1329 PQQ
-1339 KPETQPDQ
+1339 KPESQPTQK
-1347 NQPEQQY
+1347 QPEQQY

-1359 GTQLKSSEIKT
+1359 GTQLSSSETKT

-1376 DALENKL
+1376 DALNNKL
-1383 KDDKERV
+1383 KDDEARV

-1431 RVHSTLPESYKE
+1431 RVHSTLPEAYKE
-1443 DYSIIQSRERVVQEL
+1443 RDDLTQSRKLVVQEL
-1458 SKLTTKVE
+1458 SKLTTKAE

-1474 LKDESLKKSMLHDLV
+1474 LKDEHLKKSMLHDLV

-1500 FNNLENNAEW
+1500 FNNLENNSEW

-1518 HIVVQ
+1518 HIVIQ
-1523 KSFGPSVVVGNI
+1523 KSLGPSVVVGNI

-1546 FEGME
+1546 FEGVE

-1557 MHSDNKDEYEQNVKY
+1557 MHSDTKDKYEQNVKY
-1572 AIDIVKSV
+1572 AIDIVKSI
-1580 LDDIG
+1580 LNDID
-1585 ASQAMSDEQ
+1585 ASQVMSDEQ
-1594 VRNLVIEL
+1594 IRDLVIEL
-1602 AGLLK
+1602 AGILK
-1607 QFTDLGWQLNTNA
+1607 QFTDLGWVLNTNA

-1648 HIIDFKTSMHPF
+1648 HIIDFKTSRLQF
-1660 AKTRGVN
+1660 AKTRGRN
-1667 STITGQFESELS
+1667 STIAQDFKSELD
-1679 KLTADDVKNNTPA
+1679 KLTVDDVKNNTDA
-1692 ALNVLKSIRDVADGR
+1692 ARSVLNSIRKAANNQY
-1707 FGVELDVVDGKVVVV
+1707 GVELDVVDGEIVVIA
-1722 CEYSGFF
+1722 EYSGFF
-1729 YLANKIR
+1729 YQANKKF
-1736 GQVQSPFENYTNQ
+1736 GQKQSPFENYTNQ
-1749 QTVYQMLIQTE
+1749 QTVYQMLIQAE

-1773 VVHYEYQVT
+1773 VVDYNWQET

-1788 YDLNVSN
+1788 YNLSVSN

-1816 TTQPNTVNEA
+1816 TTQPDTVNEA

-1834 LEIDTQYSTL
+1834 LEIDTQYNTL
-1844 EQYLS
+1844 KQYLS
-1849 ELSTYDDYADRYD
+1849 ELSTYDDYAGRYD
-1862 YISDPRLK
+1862 YVSDPRIN
-1870 SLDNYIKALKKLVED
+1870 SDVEYLDKYVKALNKLVEN
-1885 ISRFNKESQLID
+1885 IANFNKWSQPSDESL
-1897 EPSLTV
+1897 LTV
-1903 NTLDYAKS
+1903 NTLEYVKN
-1911 LKSRIDT
+1911 LKSRIDK
-1918 AMKYYSMLDNVRNSI
+1918 AVKQYNALNDARNNI
-1933 SNLEAE
+1933 SNIEAE

-1947 DNYVNSQQYIQDI
+1947 DNYINSQQYIQDI

-1969 TGEQDA
+1969 TGEQDP

-1982 EKLFVQGTVVKKEGK
+1982 EKLFVQGTTVRKEGK
-1997 NGTYYTGFVNNGTEE
+1997 KGVYYTGFVNNGTEE
-2012 KDGVQSTEL
+2012 KAGVQSTEF
-2021 VAKNARDG
+2021 VAKNAKDG

-2041 SEYALDQEFVDKC
+2041 SEYSLDQEFVDKC
-2054 TKLNIEIVGVKS
+2054 TRLNITILGVRS
-2066 YISRTKNGQFVE
+2066 YISKTENGQFVE
-2078 STAVVKTKSS
+2078 STAIVRTKSS
-2088 IGKLSEGEV
+2088 IGEMHDGEV
-2097 RIIPSEQQGPSAGA
+2097 KILPSQQQGPSAD
-2111 TQNEGQFG
+2111 TNQNEGQFG
-2119 LVSNERMNELEH
+2119 LVSDEEMSKLRS
-2131 EIARML
+2131 EIL
-2137 QGQLNS
+2137 DILKGKTGQLNS
-2143 GPNPKLLPL
+2143 GVDPRLLIL
-2152 MIEYAVGTIDRGIYT
+2152 MAKYAVGIIDRGIYS
-2167 FNEFVKHIGSKFG
+2167 FNDFVKHLVNEFG
-2180 QDVLPYLKSAYNGAR
+2180 QDVVPYLKSAYEGAR
-2195 DWPTITANGLN
+2195 QWPDIINNGLK
-2206 NKMTPYDQVA
+2206 NKMTPFDQVDNA
-2216 GTDVYKILNAPTQPV
+2216 DVYKILNTPTQPV
-2231 QERTPQTAQPKPE
+2231 QDRTPQTAQPKPQ

-2260 DLKTNPSPSLY
+2260 DLKTNPSPSLD
-2271 YEFFYKNANKELA
+2271 YEFFYKNQNKELA
-2284 QLLNSP
+2284 QLLNAP
-2290 DFITNAVVEI
+2290 DFITHAVVEI
-2300 SSTERYEGAQSAR
+2300 SSVERYAGAQSAR
-2313 HANPSLFAH
+2313 HTNPSLFAH

-2337 WQALVK
+2337 YQAFVK
-2343 GKQRTISQNGQN
+2343 GKPRTLSQNGQN

-2379 NGRIIV
+2379 NGRIVV
-2385 KEGTLRPL
+2385 KEGVLRPL

-2403 TSLYTIEMS
+2403 TNLYKIEMS

-2437 IFRYNNPDHAPE
+2437 IFRYNNPNHAPE

-2464 NKQPAVIPVTVQK
+2464 NKQPAVIPVTIQK
-2477 KSFTDDDIDFLI
+2477 KSFADDDIDFLI
-2489 SVLANTEM
+2489 SVLSNTDI

-2506 NRALASL
+2506 NRTLASL

-2538 VIRIRMRQDLAT
+2538 VIRIRMRQDLAA

-2557 GEIDLNTDAGKTH
+2557 GEIDLNTDAGKTN

-2594 KDSTLPIKAIRDW
+2594 KDNTLPIKAIRDW

-2623 TFDMSDFKAVDVY
+2623 TFDMSDFKAVDDY

-2641 LGWYIKHGVFL
+2641 LGWYVKHGVFL

-2669 TVDPSAAP
+2669 TVDPNQAP
-2677 SNTGANSPV
+2677 SNTGANSPI

-2707 PGINPDDYTTNED
+2707 PGINPDDYTTNQD
-2720 WAEQMPDGESSASQV
+2720 WAEQMPDNDFNEELSESQI
-2735 DNADESSMVFYRQKS
+2735 DNTDKSSVVFYKQKGPS
-2750 PNKTRITKAKAQR
+2750 KTHISKAKAQR

-2869 MNYSKWYVEHKEGDG
+2869 MNYSKWYVEQKEGDG

-2896 IRDFVLS
+2896 IRDFMLS
-2903 FIQRSDK
+2903 FSQRSDR
-2910 NLNSLYAAIIRGK
+2910 NLNNLYAAIIRGK
-2923 YAGIEPDKKSVQRF
+2923 YAGIEPDKKSIQRF
-2937 NDIFGGLYYKNH
+2937 NDLFGGLYYKNH

-2963 NLMDTAKFC
+2963 NLMETAKFC

-2993 NKETFEKGIESLYKS
+2993 NKETFEKGVESLYKS
-3008 GLDVLGHGEYKTP
+3008 KLDILGHGEYKTP
-3021 AQLGMREILEKFDA
+3021 AQLGMRELLEKFDA
-3035 FELRRDMAS
+3035 VELRRDMAS

-3050 TDFHERIEDD
+3050 TDFHERIERD
-3060 SRAASDAGS
+3060 SRDASDAGS

-3090 SSSRVKFFFA
+3090 SSSRVKFFFS

-3136 PQYVPMNVAYNM
+3136 PQYVPMNIAYNM

-3174 LFYVAYVKL
+3174 LFYVAYTKL
-3183 KALKKKVDDG
+3183 KALKQKVDKG

-3221 YNKQLAKSEAPFG
+3221 YNKKLAKSEAPFG

-3254 QWSSLLAN
+3254 QWSAQLAN
-3262 GGTDLISIDQYGR
+3262 GGTDLVSIDQYGR
-3275 RVLNPRNS
+3275 RVLNPRNR
-3283 NASTMFTSI
+3283 NASTMFISI
-3292 ADMFDSNK
+3292 ADMIDSNK

-3326 HTGRPKGQIYLFP
+3326 NTGRPKGEIYLFP
-3339 VRQYNAKKSKES
+3339 VRQYNAKKSKEA

-3366 KDDFDMALDRLVSGL
+3366 KDDFDMALDKLVSGL

-3414 STNIEDSP
+3414 STNIEDSS
-3422 TSFLNFLRD
+3422 TSFLQFLHD
-3431 ISKNGQLNVDDNVAY
+3431 ISKNGKLNVDDNMAY
-3446 HLKGSGRVRLET
+3446 SLRGSGKVKLET

-3548 QLANNPNLRIG
+3548 QLSNNPNLRIG

-3568 DNKDDIGSDYFEI
+3568 DNKDDIGSDYFDI

-3647 GNIMQQEDVIDQFI
+3647 GNIMQQEDVIDLFMS
-3661 NYAYSEYQAVKDAE
+3661 YAYSEYQSVKDAE
-3675 KALDQMEKDGTK
+3675 KALDQMNEDGTK
-3687 DTAVANYYTK
+3687 STAVANYYTK

-3711 FDKDGNEVY
+3711 LDNNGDETY

-3763 RDEIQNLADLGLI
+3763 RNEIQNLVDLGLV

-3783 NNNYV
+3783 KKNYV
-3788 IKNIGLNNGAIEGIY
+3788 IKNIGLNNSAIEGIY

-3828 QAIVSYINDLANK
+3828 QAIVAYINDLSNK
-3841 ALMSGHEVERL
+3841 ALISGHEVERL

-3863 YDEDGNLIDRTVDE
+3863 YDDDGNLIDRTVDE

-3895 VGLPERYQKGTYVS
+3895 VGLPDRYQKGVYVS

-3947 EKELEGFKKYKD
+3947 EKKLKGFKKYKD

-3965 SRRKYNLEQKARD
+3965 SRRRHDLEQDARNS
-3978 KVDSQLERMSDEEIE
+3978 VDNQLERMSDEEIE

-4026 DGIDVADGGAYITD
+4026 DGIDVADGGAYVTD

-4105 MVTYYDKYALFPI
+4105 MITYYDKYALFPI

-4131 HAMKQQGVDQLKI
+4131 HAMKKQHVDQLKI

-4158 KWSDYSNVEE
+4158 KWDDYSSVEGDE
-4168 DGKPLFLDTFKFN
+4168 KPLFLDTFKFN

-4266 GQIIDGDGN
+4266 GQIIDGDGK
-4275 VIKGNDL
+4275 VIDDGNL
-4282 SRVVIDQKKFIETIL
+4282 SRVVIDQKKFIETVL

-4320 TGYRL
+4320 SGYRL
-4325 ALPIDAVQSSNFLES
+4325 SMPVDAVQSSNFLES

-4390 NGERL
+4390 NGKRL
-4395 QMINK
+4395 QMINE

-4424 KRTFELTKDGKK
+4424 KRTFELKDGAK
-4436 IPLKDKDGNIKTDKD
+4436 IPLKDKDGNIKVDKD

-4550 TFGYVEQH
+4550 IYGYVEQR
-4558 LVKESELSE
+4558 LVKESELTE

-4595 QILHRSIDNDTEL
+4595 QILHRSIDNDTDL

-4615 IEGSGKSKTETP
+4615 IEGSGKSKTESP

-4635 QTASKNDYITGKI
+4635 QTASKNDYITGKV

-4763 QYMQQNGSMYSRQQQ
+4763 QYMQQNGSTYSRQQQ

-4784 EQYFKKDVT
+4784 EQYFGKDVT
-4793 FDGNTLEE
+4793 FDGNTLDD
-4801 ALGIIESGDKD
+4801 ALSLIDTGDKE

-4821 KKLFESDQFKQD
+4821 KKLFESEQFKQD
-4833 ARDYAQGNDVAD
+4833 ARDYAQGNDIAD
-4845 QNALKSRQL
+4845 QKGLKSRQL

-4886 SAAEQLVYK
+4886 SAAEQFVYK

-4907 NDGVLIKKGD
+4907 EDGVLIKKGD

-4931 EHSYV
+4931 EHSYI

-4947 KVVLGEQF
+4947 KVILGVQF

-4992 AIKSEFFNDYVS
+4992 AIKSQFFNDYVS

-5015 LVNSSTEDLEFSYD
+5015 LVNSSSEDLEFSYD
-5029 SSTNSMKIT
+5029 ASTNSMSIT

-5047 VGQPILLWYKDQ
+5047 VGQPILLWYKDK

-5066 VPRDKNGNAIPLK
+5066 IPRDKNGNALPLK
-5079 VLSAKDDK
+5079 VLTAKDDK
-5087 IQLNVSINGNFNG
+5087 IQLNISINGNFNG
-5100 MCRLLGGANTI
+5100 VCRLLGGANTI

-5125 SDYAD
+5125 SDYSD
-5130 LKGNLLLEMLI
+5130 LQGNLLLEMLI
-5141 PGKRVEYSSKDA
+5141 PGKRVEYSPKDA

-5187 WNELLEYQNDKQPEV
+5187 WNELLEYQNDKQPQV

-5227 AKMFKYVPASWRKK
+5227 TKMFKYVPASWRKK

-5255 NSYIPTV
+5255 TSYIPTV

-5298 VAKMTHS
+5298 VAKMNS
-5305 NGSRQTQ
+5305 VNGNKQTL
-5312 SAYPTML
+5312 SAYPTIL
-5319 AALKKNDEGIYVPSI
+5319 AAFKKNDEGMYEPSI
-5334 SVTDAPKFIKLPRS
+5334 AVESSPKFIKIPRS

-5367 RYNDGIQY
+5367 RHDSGIMY
-5375 PVYTLVQPKGTKVS
+5375 PVYVLVQPKGTKVS
-5389 GGFMVTEYGRND
+5389 GGFMVTEYGRDD
-5401 STPSST
+5401 STQSST
-5407 EYVVDQNALRNFV
+5407 EYVVNQGALRAFV
-5420 ESADFINQLPV
+5420 ESADFINQLPA
-5431 IKQNFGD
+5431 IKKNFGD
-5438 EYAKILNDL
+5438 EYAAILNDL
-5447 RTEQVGGIAAAI
+5447 RTEQTGGVAAAI

-5466 PVNTGNQP
+5466 PIRKIEISSGYKKDDPQNNPNKNYVFTENLEAAQIVLKRIYNIDISNLLGDFKFPYKGRVAINVSDINGTNSAAVRTNPKGDVNANAFGIVVKKYLHNKNGSFAAQNGCFQDTNEDFELFKSVNEIVFKLIEQSGSNIVFPSQMALGRAALPLRFAEWLRNELIQRFGLQISEPEQSKKAGYDGYGFRITGVGNAPVNTGNQP
-5474 STANKTQQ
+5474 STANNTTVNPGTAQFYSGGAVGSDTEWGNVAQKYGFNITHYTVNDYDKLSRDDKESIEKQYKEVVERLQRKQLSADSYSGKLVRRDMLQANSADSILAIGRLGKNGHVDGGTAYAIERGIIRGIPVYLFDQDDNHWKTYDGEKFINCEQPNLTRHAALIGTRQITDTGKRAIQNVFEIQQTINKTQQ
-5482 YTQSNDKPINIYFKS
+5482 QTQSNDKLGTTQPQTS
-5497 EENAELSNFARRPF
+5497 
-5511 SFTPKDFY
+5511 TP
-5519 FGDDIREHE
+5519 
-5528 FYNVEQ
+5528 
-5534 AFQYYK
+5534 
-5540 IMVLESIADSLNYS
+5540 
-5554 VPTGAEE
+5554 
-5561 AARKGKSVNRNILL
+5561 
-5575 KRAQE
+5575 
-5580 ILNTSSAEVAR
+5580 TS
-5591 YLGKKSL
+5591 
-5598 GLQDISS
+5598 
-5605 QFGTIA
+5605 
-5611 SAKEI
+5611 
-5616 EKSIFKVWNERSSK
+5616 
-5630 IMKALIKASFEQNP
+5630 
-5644 QAVQRL
+5644 
-5650 LDTGNATL
+5650 
-5658 THTQDKSKWKTE
+5658 
-5670 FPRLLMEVR
+5670 
-5679 DELRKSQNTQT
+5679 
-5690 KPSEPNTDSSEKS
+5690 TDSSEKS

-5710 HLEDSGFVVQGVP
+5710 HLKDSGFTVYDTNGNVDENNFETEGVQFFQKKHYLNSTYKSKLNSFKQAILSNKYTQAGVDFLKVDDLYILFEHASHSE
-5723 TGSAITGDIYEDS
+5723 TIDSIEKGSAGFVLIDVFDSEDNID
-5736 YEPDAMEGAQFA
+5736 YA
-5748 IEQPNTITYEEHKKE
+5748 E
-5763 IDLIYDDNPELSSI
+5763 ISRLMSI
-5777 GSKEQ
+5777 NYQHTHDEQ
-5782 YSEYLSTIFPNSET
+5782 YILNSIKRAGIRIT
-5796 PNIYYHGGK
+5796 DNIRN
-5805 KGIDKFMSPQDPSFA
+5805 Q
-5820 KNKGVHSGTKDYGI
+5820 
-5834 YFTSDRS
+5834 
-5841 LANHYSKG
+5841 
-5849 YKKSDRHTYSVL
+5849 
-5861 LNTENPYRTNKFFA
+5861 
-5875 LSIRRLFGSKVLDPR
+5875 
-5890 SILEKDF
+5890 
-5897 NTTLK
+5897 
-5902 GYDSVIW
+5902 
-5909 HGEKGEIV
+5909 
-5917 VFDPSQIH
+5917 
-5925 ILGSKSDIEGFKDYV
+5925 
-5940 KSREQSAEDNSSN
+5940 
-5953 TNPATGPISRSRL
+5953 
-5966 TNAIAN
+5966 
-5972 THRQLKQI
+5972 
-5980 PKKVNSTRYAAD
+5980 VNSA
-5992 NVYYQLRK
+5992 
-6000 ALPKEI
+6000 
-6006 VKDIVDFYYEEKD
+6006 FY
-6019 RDSFLDRVEFYINNE
+6019 
-6034 LKQSILPKAIAA
+6034 
-6046 ARKRQLELSTHYD
+6046 
-6059 ARQVTAQLF
+6059 
-6068 EALKSGKITGNVE
+6068 KS
-6081 ADTATI
+6081 
-6087 GRYQT
+6087 
-6092 QLAKQL
+6092 
-6098 FPAVYNKGWSKQR
+6098 
-6111 YGYYAKQFSKIS
+6111 
-6123 KMIQII
+6123 
-6129 VTSHNNARM
+6129 
-6138 GNINHIYKLMAVLEG
+6138 
-6153 LKNYKFKQ
+6153 
-6161 HLVEYITAVDRTT
+6161 
-6174 RRELPSDT
+6174 
-6182 KRSVIGGTLELS
+6182 SV
-6194 PLLLTFK
+6194 
-6201 NKQKR
+6201 
-6206 SLKEVLS
+6206 
-6213 DIKQRTSIYNDV
+6213 
-6225 IDIILSKM
+6225 
-6233 SGDTT
+6233 
-6238 VQLGGIFSDNNGQH
+6238 
-6252 KSVLGVTMSDKL
+6252 
-6264 DKSESKVILY
+6264 
-6274 LGNRDEFKLMNTI
+6274 
-6287 VHEAIHVVTLR
+6287 
-6298 YLQVN
+6298 
-6303 PQTAAVL
+6303 
-6310 RSYAKYLKSINSRWY
+6310 
-6325 GNTNEKEMIAEFF
+6325 
-6338 SNADYRAWLKTVPA
+6338 
-6352 RDIDVSMLDKIVDF
+6352 
-6366 IVRIFTGES
+6366 
-6375 KTAYDQLKPAF
+6375 
-6386 DQILD
+6386 
-6391 EALSSTNV
+6391 
-6399 AQLSNESVQSNDNA
+6399 
-6413 QFAIEPVSAEI
+6413 QFAIEPISTET
-6424 DNIEQRLQDILDNAP
+6424 DDYEHKLQTILDEAP
-6439 RNSEGK
+6439 RDSKGR

-6450 DEPSNLP
+6450 GRPSNLP
-6457 ERLYAIVRTKE
+6457 ERLYAQVRTKE

-6490 GEPLVVYHNTPFKFS
+6490 GEPRVVYHGSKSIFNVFNSSESEHRQYLSKQIKPTNFFSSDETVANFFAVTENQSLASQISRSIDIILDAFAGEDVDKDVLDDEIWTEAAKNTGKSKEFVKDFWENKVP
-6505 VFDMDHE
+6505 
-6512 SRILPGISEPFGH
+6512 SEYKMNDEFGTSKIEDPNIDKYKYN
-6525 VGTQETANT
+6525 V
-6534 IKGNQLALFL
+6534 FL
-6544 NARNPLYTDDFVHET
+6544 NMKSP
-6559 ASYMLSELY
+6559 
-6568 KQGIISRERYSSL
+6568 IIL
-6581 RGISNSELRK
+6581 
-6591 LMLSL
+6591 
-6596 GYDGTKYENKAEGG
+6596 DAEGEMADR
-6610 GISYSFISPNQ
+6610 FIKANKEILNNNDEVIIINIDETVGRKVTATDYLVRNPNQ
-6621 IKSAGGENTT
+6621 IKSADGENTT
-6631 FSIDN
+6631 FSKTN
-6636 NNIHYFKDSKGVV
+6636 NNIHFFKDSKGVV
-6649 YGYVDKN
+6649 YGYVDN
-6656 DVIHLDKSKIKP
+6656 HGNIHLDKNKIRP

-6681 VVAIK
+6681 VVAMK
-6686 NPSLWVRGV
+6686 NPSLWIRGV
-6695 ELMKQFDGGKLWNEI
+6695 ELMKQFNGGKLWNEI

-6805 TSNADVINGVDARSS
+6805 TSNAEVAYNESDAYLPLWNKLHITGFVEHDNDIELSDDV
-6820 ISDKI
+6820 
-6825 EMVGLVN
+6825 
-6832 YNSGIEVSEDAQ
+6832 Q

-6857 QQYITPVITGEA
+6857 QQYITPVITGET
-6869 FIAGVSLVDAIN
+6869 FITGVSLIDAIN
-6881 IAANIKS
+6881 IAAKIFNADNYLE
-6888 IGRQSKVS
+6888 VS
-6896 DKIVREKISRILYSY
+6896 DKILREKVSQIVYSY

-6922 GTVPNNI
+6922 GTVPNSI

-6949 IARSLEQR
+6949 IGFELQKR
-6957 CQKKSYYDVVIP
+6957 CQKKSYDDVAIP

-6979 DSRQQSQFNDDI
+6979 DSRQQSLFNDDI

>member
-85 PDALKSRYE
+85 PDALKSRQE

-109 WNTDPDDAIIDP
+109 WNTDPDDTGIDL

-127 TRGEIARQEIQSNP
+127 ARGEIARQEIESNP

-167 IGMMQRISRY
+167 VGAMERIARY

-184 EKSLDIEDKLNSLH
+184 EKSLDIEDKLGSLH

-210 ARMSQ
+210 AKMSQ

-431 LYINKVGGSDSNTYK
+431 LYINKVGGSDSNAYK

-451 AEKQVPDWKARK
+451 AKKQVPDWKARK

-708 WSAVLDDA
+708 WDAVLDDA
-716 LLGLDVGKDVLGIPL
+716 LLGIDVGKDVLGIPL

-781 MNNHIVDQA
+781 INNHIVDQA

-801 YASKGWFSAGYN
+801 YASKGWFKAGYN

-859 KFLQKAAKDQGI
+859 KFLQKAAKDQGV

-928 NAKLAERDPFN
+928 NAKLTERDPFN

-948 ATVRAAKAL
+948 AAVRAAKAL
-957 EEKFGYQEALARI
+957 EEKFGYQEALSRI

-997 NAIDSSLKRLVEG
+997 NAIDSSLKRLIEG

-1168 NGWSPLIVSKPNPV
+1168 NGWSPLIVFKPNPV

-1197 GIPINPL
+1197 GVPINPL

-1310 QKPNDKQGQESQP
+1310 QKPDDKQGQESQP

-1359 GTQLKSSEIKT
+1359 GTQLSSSETKT

-1376 DALENKL
+1376 DALDNKR
-1383 KDDKERV
+1383 KDDEARV

-1431 RVHSTLPESYKE
+1431 RVHSTLPESYRE
-1443 DYSIIQSRERVVQEL
+1443 ADSIIQSRERVVQEL
-1458 SKLTTKVE
+1458 SKLTTKVD

-1535 VDEISRFMFGH
+1535 VDEISRFMFGN

-1551 ALEYIT
+1551 ALESIN
-1557 MHSDNKDEYEQNVKY
+1557 MADNKDSYEEQVKY
-1572 AIDIVKSV
+1572 GVGMIKDILNS
-1580 LDDIG
+1580 IG

-1607 QFTDLGWQLNTNA
+1607 QFTDLGWVLNTVP

-1630 GRVAGETDMIGID
+1630 GRVAGETDMIGVD

-1667 STITGQFESELS
+1667 STVARQFESELS

-1692 ALNVLKSIRDVADGR
+1692 ARSLLNSIRKMADGR

-1782 NDGYNI
+1782 NDGYDI
-1788 YDLNVSN
+1788 YDLSVSN

-1849 ELSTYDDYADRYD
+1849 ELSTYDDYADRYN
-1862 YISDPRLK
+1862 YISDTRLK

-1885 ISRFNKESQLID
+1885 ISRFNKESQLTD
-1897 EPSLTV
+1897 ESSLTV

-2477 KSFTDDDIDFLI
+2477 KSFADDDIDFLI
-2489 SVLANTEM
+2489 SVLANTET

-2623 TFDMSDFKAVDVY
+2623 TFDMSDFKAVDGY

-2707 PGINPDDYTTNED
+2707 PSINPDDYTTNED

-2735 DNADESSMVFYRQKS
+2735 DDADSSGFVLYRQKS
-2750 PNKTRITKAKAQR
+2750 PNKTHITKAKAQR

-2782 LISNAMRDPSVLGI
+2782 LISNAMHDPSVLGI

-2846 HSKDDAIR
+2846 HSKDDAVR

-2903 FIQRSDK
+2903 FSQRSDK

-3405 YKALNQMLS
+3405 YEALNQMLS

-3661 NYAYSEYQAVKDAE
+3661 SYAYSEYQAVKDAE
-3675 KALDQMEKDGTK
+3675 KALDQMKKDGTK

-3711 FDKDGNEVY
+3711 FDNNGDEVF

-3783 NNNYV
+3783 NKNYV

-4266 GQIIDGDGN
+4266 GQIVDGDGN

-4424 KRTFELTKDGKK
+4424 KRTFELKDGKK

-4550 TFGYVEQH
+4550 IFGYVEQH

-4635 QTASKNDYITGKI
+4635 QTASKNDYITGKV

-4655 NNNNQILTMIYHIS
+4655 NNNNQILTMIYHVS

-4778 SIKDVA
+4778 SIEDVA

-4907 NDGVLIKKGD
+4907 DDGVLIKKGD

-5367 RYNDGIQY
+5367 RYNGGIQY

-5401 STPSST
+5401 STSSST

-5459 TDDDQAQ
+5459 TDTVGGVDTVTINNGQ
-5466 PVNTGNQP
+5466 
-5474 STANKTQQ
+5474 STSSTTQ
-5482 YTQSNDKPINIYFKS
+5482 TNGKPINIYFGNGKNG
-5497 EENAELSNFARRPF
+5497 ENIELSNFAIRPF
-5511 SFTPKDFY
+5511 THTFNDGTQKTFQS
-5519 FGDDIREHE
+5519 
-5528 FYNVEQ
+5528 VEQ
-5534 AFQYYK
+5534 AFHYIKGALFAKQDANNNNVLNDIMNTTSGGELRLLGRK
-5540 IMVLESIADSLNYS
+5540 I
-5554 VPTGAEE
+5554 
-5561 AARKGKSVNRNILL
+5561 KGLDVAKWDANSSDVMKQLL
-5575 KRAQE
+5575 KE
-5580 ILNTSSAEVAR
+5580 
-5591 YLGKKSL
+5591 
-5598 GLQDISS
+5598 
-5605 QFGTIA
+5605 
-5611 SAKEI
+5611 
-5616 EKSIFKVWNERSSK
+5616 
-5630 IMKALIKASFEQNP
+5630 SFEQNP
-5644 QAVQRL
+5644 KAAQRL

-5658 THTQDKSKWKTE
+5658 THNQARSPWKTE
-5670 FPRLLMEVR
+5670 FPRLLMQVR
-5679 DELRKSQNTQT
+5679 DELRKSQGTTQSQTSAPTSTDKKSSTDNTQQQT
-5690 KPSEPNTDSSEKS
+5690 QTNTDSSEKS

-5710 HLEDSGFVVQGVP
+5710 HLKDSGFTVYG
-5723 TGSAITGDIYEDS
+5723 IDKNDIERNED
-5736 YEPDAMEGAQFA
+5736 YQFA
-5748 IEQPNTITYEEHKKE
+5748 IERPN
-5763 IDLIYDDNPELSSI
+5763 
-5777 GSKEQ
+5777 
-5782 YSEYLSTIFPNSET
+5782 
-5796 PNIYYHGGK
+5796 
-5805 KGIDKFMSPQDPSFA
+5805 
-5820 KNKGVHSGTKDYGI
+5820 
-5834 YFTSDRS
+5834 
-5841 LANHYSKG
+5841 ANL
-5849 YKKSDRHTYSVL
+5849 V
-5861 LNTENPYRTNKFFA
+5861 E
-5875 LSIRRLFGSKVLDPR
+5875 
-5890 SILEKDF
+5890 
-5897 NTTLK
+5897 
-5902 GYDSVIW
+5902 
-5909 HGEKGEIV
+5909 
-5917 VFDPSQIH
+5917 
-5925 ILGSKSDIEGFKDYV
+5925 
-5940 KSREQSAEDNSSN
+5940 
-5953 TNPATGPISRSRL
+5953 PISTETDDYEQRL
-5966 TNAIAN
+5966 
-5972 THRQLKQI
+5972 
-5980 PKKVNSTRYAAD
+5980 
-5992 NVYYQLRK
+5992 
-6000 ALPKEI
+6000 
-6006 VKDIVDFYYEEKD
+6006 
-6019 RDSFLDRVEFYINNE
+6019 
-6034 LKQSILPKAIAA
+6034 
-6046 ARKRQLELSTHYD
+6046 
-6059 ARQVTAQLF
+6059 
-6068 EALKSGKITGNVE
+6068 
-6081 ADTATI
+6081 
-6087 GRYQT
+6087 QT
-6092 QLAKQL
+6092 
-6098 FPAVYNKGWSKQR
+6098 
-6111 YGYYAKQFSKIS
+6111 
-6123 KMIQII
+6123 
-6129 VTSHNNARM
+6129 
-6138 GNINHIYKLMAVLEG
+6138 
-6153 LKNYKFKQ
+6153 
-6161 HLVEYITAVDRTT
+6161 
-6174 RRELPSDT
+6174 
-6182 KRSVIGGTLELS
+6182 
-6194 PLLLTFK
+6194 
-6201 NKQKR
+6201 
-6206 SLKEVLS
+6206 
-6213 DIKQRTSIYNDV
+6213 
-6225 IDIILSKM
+6225 
-6233 SGDTT
+6233 
-6238 VQLGGIFSDNNGQH
+6238 
-6252 KSVLGVTMSDKL
+6252 
-6264 DKSESKVILY
+6264 
-6274 LGNRDEFKLMNTI
+6274 
-6287 VHEAIHVVTLR
+6287 
-6298 YLQVN
+6298 
-6303 PQTAAVL
+6303 
-6310 RSYAKYLKSINSRWY
+6310 
-6325 GNTNEKEMIAEFF
+6325 
-6338 SNADYRAWLKTVPA
+6338 
-6352 RDIDVSMLDKIVDF
+6352 
-6366 IVRIFTGES
+6366 
-6375 KTAYDQLKPAF
+6375 
-6386 DQILD
+6386 ILD
-6391 EALSSTNV
+6391 EA
-6399 AQLSNESVQSNDNA
+6399 
-6413 QFAIEPVSAEI
+6413 
-6424 DNIEQRLQDILDNAP
+6424 P
-6439 RNSEGK
+6439 RDSKGR

-6450 DEPSNLP
+6450 GKPSNLP
-6457 ERLYAIVRTKE
+6457 GRLYAQVRTKE

-6656 DVIHLDKSKIKP
+6656 GVIHLDKNKIRP

-6681 VVAIK
+6681 VVALK

-6805 TSNADVINGVDARSS
+6805 TSNTEVINGVDARSS

-6825 EMVGLVN
+6825 EMVGLAN
-6832 YNSGIEVSEDAQ
+6832 YSSGIEVSEDAQ

-6869 FIAGVSLVDAIN
+6869 FIAGVSLIDAIN
-6881 IAANIKS
+6881 ITANIKS
-6888 IGRQSKVS
+6888 IGRQLNVS
-6896 DKIVREKISRILYSY
+6896 DKIVHEKISQVIYPL
-6911 DREALFNLLSF
+6911 EQKALFDLSSF

-6929 LLMLADY
+6929 LLILADY
-6936 MNYDDARGLVAHY
+6936 VNHDDTRALVAQYICHY
-6949 IARSLEQR
+6949 LRDH
-6957 CQKKSYYDVVIP
+6957 CQKKSFNAVVVP

>member
-1 MAKKKKQI
+1 MAEKKKQI

-26 INRASNELGRYE
+26 INRASNELGKYE
-38 QQSRSKAIEYMMA
+38 QQSRSKAIDYMMA

-70 EIDRKNRVEQRKKDT
+70 ETDRRNRVEQRKKDI
-85 PDALKSRYE
+85 PDALKSRQE
-94 IEEEVK
+94 VEEEVN

-109 WNTDPDDAIIDP
+109 WSTDPDDTINDLLT
-121 ISGGNV
+121 GGNV
-127 TRGEIARQEIQSNP
+127 ARGEIARQEIQSNP

-167 IGMMQRISRY
+167 IGMMERISRY

-184 EKSLDIEDKLNSLH
+184 AKSLDIEDKLSSLH

-220 ALQVRNT
+220 TLQVRNT

-241 LGNSRKALD
+241 LGNSRKSLD

-300 DPTLKRSMLNSALKV
+300 DAKLKRAMLNSALNV
-315 AKNRKSLLSEQERI
+315 AKNRRALLSEQERI
-329 NRDDANL
+329 NRDDANM
-336 YEQRISTYFKGKRDQ
+336 YEQRISTYFKSKRDQ
-351 PGMDLSDPNTY
+351 PGMNLSDPNTY

-377 RNNYGSMALGL
+377 RNNHGSMALGL
-388 LSGALAPYT
+388 LSGAAAPYT
-397 GGTSLLVGAPVVLAA
+397 GGASLLVGAPVVLAA

-451 AEKQVPDWKARK
+451 AKKQVPDWKARK

-489 VDALRDAETLFKR
+489 VNALRDAEALFKR

-535 VRNVVAGSMK
+535 VRNVVAGSIK
-545 SQAAREAWEAALKTG
+545 SQAAREAWQTALKTG
-560 KKVGGQFATASP
+560 KKVGSWSATASP
-572 LTGAGAGLISGSIA
+572 LTGGVTSLISGSIT
-586 YGASRFASSKLAKK
+586 YGASRFASSKLAKR
-600 LAATTMAERFTKLGE
+600 LAATTMAERFTKLGQN
-615 RTADVV
+615 TADVV

-641 KPTALGA
+641 KPAALGA
-648 KYFREYLGKNTLYGQ
+648 KYFNQYFGKNTLIGK
-663 TNRSFGRELLG
+663 TNRSFGQELFG
-674 RLHMSALSEGIEEG
+674 RLNRAALSEGIEEG

-708 WSAVLDDA
+708 WDAILDDA
-716 LLGLDVGKDVLGIPL
+716 LLGFDVGKDVLGIPL
-731 DALGIL
+731 DALGML

-781 MNNHIVDQA
+781 MNNYIVDQA

-911 IDSRIKDIR
+911 IDNRIKDIR

-948 ATVRAAKAL
+948 AAVRAAKAL

-1016 VFDEDGNIT
+1016 VFDEDGNVT
-1025 EEKTQIKHPGINDYL
+1025 EEKTQVRHPGINDYL
-1040 HELYSI
+1040 HKLYSI

-1060 GNHNKDS
+1060 RNHNKYS

-1168 NGWSPLIVSKPNPV
+1168 NGWSPLIISKPNPV

-1197 GIPINPL
+1197 GVPVNPL

-1209 IDKNGYLYDYSDKHE
+1209 IDKDGYLYDYSDKHE

-1234 DSNAGH
+1234 DSNSGH

-1262 EGDTPFARTKKEH
+1262 EGDTPFARTKKEY

-1289 ADTTAPE
+1289 TDTTAPE
-1296 DKSNTDD
+1296 DNSNTGG
-1303 KQQLAGE
+1303 KQQATGEQKPAGE
-1310 QKPNDKQGQESQP
+1310 QKPDDKQKPAEGQQQESQAGAGQSQESQP
-1323 STEQGQ
+1323 AQN
-1329 ESKPTQESQQ
+1329 PQQ
-1339 KPETQPDQ
+1339 KPESQPAQ
-1347 NQPEQQY
+1347 KQPEQQY

-1359 GTQLKSSEIKT
+1359 GTQLSSSETKT

-1383 KDDKERV
+1383 KDDEARV

-1417 YFIKQDDGSVLRYN
+1417 YFIKQDDGSILRYN

-1458 SKLTTKVE
+1458 SKFTTKAE
-1466 VVKWINEK
+1466 VIKWIDEK
-1474 LKDESLKKSMLHDLV
+1474 LKSEFKKSMLHDLV

-1494 ITEHPI
+1494 ITEHPV

-1510 QAVITDIA
+1510 QAVITDLA
-1518 HIVVQ
+1518 HIVIQ
-1523 KSFGPSVVVGNI
+1523 KSFGPSIVVGNI
-1535 VDEISRFMFGH
+1535 VDDISRFMFGD
-1546 FEGME
+1546 
-1551 ALEYIT
+1551 
-1557 MHSDNKDEYEQNVKY
+1557 SDARNVLYSIYSNVNNKDQYESNIKDGINIIKSILNN
-1572 AIDIVKSV
+1572 ID
-1580 LDDIG
+1580 
-1585 ASQAMSDEQ
+1585 ASQSMSDEQ
-1594 VRNLVIEL
+1594 IRKLVIEL
-1602 AGLLK
+1602 AGLKK
-1607 QFTDLGWQLNTNA
+1607 QFDDLGWTLVTNA

-1630 GRVAGETDMIGID
+1630 GRVAGETDMIGVD

-1648 HIIDFKTSMHPF
+1648 HIIDFKTSKYSF
-1660 AKTRGVN
+1660 AETRGV
-1667 STITGQFESELS
+1667 SSLLTDRFKSELN
-1679 KLTADDVKNNTPA
+1679 KLTIDDVKNNTPA
-1692 ALNVLKSIRDVADGR
+1692 ARKVINTINKQADG
-1707 FGVELDVVDGKVVVV
+1707 GYGAELDVVDGKIVVVRKD
-1722 CEYSGFF
+1722 SGFF
-1729 YLANKIR
+1729 YQTNKTF
-1736 GQVQSPFENYTNQ
+1736 GQVQTPFENYTNQ

-1773 VVHYEYQVT
+1773 VVSYSYDVT
-1782 NDGYNI
+1782 NNGFNI
-1788 YDLNVSN
+1788 YDLSVSN

-1816 TTQPNTVNEA
+1816 TTQPDTVNEA

-1834 LEIDTQYSTL
+1834 LEIDTQYNTL
-1844 EQYLS
+1844 DQYLS
-1849 ELSTYDDYADRYD
+1849 ELSTYEDYADTYD

-1870 SLDNYIKALKKLVED
+1870 SLDKYIKALDKLVND
-1885 ISRFNKESQLID
+1885 INRFNEELQLID
-1897 EPSLTV
+1897 EQSLTV
-1903 NTLDYAKS
+1903 NTLEQAKN
-1911 LKSRIDT
+1911 LKSRIDK
-1918 AMKYYSMLDNVRNSI
+1918 AIKYYSMLDNVRNSI

-1947 DNYVNSQQYIQDI
+1947 DNYINSQQYIQDI

-1969 TGEQDA
+1969 TGEQDP

-1982 EKLFVQGTVVKKEGK
+1982 EKLFVQGTTVRKEGK
-1997 NGTYYTGFVNNGTEE
+1997 KGVYYTGFVNNGTE
-2012 KDGVQSTEL
+2012 KKAGVQSTEF
-2021 VAKNARDG
+2021 VAKNATNG

-2041 SEYALDQEFVDKC
+2041 SEYSLNQEFVDKC
-2054 TKLNIEIVGVKS
+2054 TGLNITILGVRS
-2066 YISRTKNGQFVE
+2066 YISKTENGQFVE
-2078 STAVVKTKSS
+2078 STAIVRTKSS
-2088 IGKLSEGEV
+2088 IGEMHDGEV
-2097 RIIPSEQQGPSAGA
+2097 KILPSQQQGPSAD
-2111 TQNEGQFG
+2111 TNQNEGQFG
-2119 LVSNERMNELEH
+2119 LVSDEEMSKLRS
-2131 EIARML
+2131 EIL
-2137 QGQLNS
+2137 DILKGKTGQLNS
-2143 GPNPKLLPL
+2143 GVDPRLLTL
-2152 MIEYAVGTIDRGIYT
+2152 MAKYAVGIIDRGIYS
-2167 FNEFVKHIGSKFG
+2167 FNDFVKHLVNELG
-2180 QDVLPYLKSAYNGAR
+2180 QDVVPYLKSAYEGAR
-2195 DWPTITANGLN
+2195 QWPDIINNGLK
-2206 NKMTPYDQVA
+2206 NKMTPFDQVDNA
-2216 GTDVYKILNAPTQPV
+2216 DVYKILNTPTQPV
-2231 QERTPQTAQPKPE
+2231 QDRTPQTAQPKPQ

-2260 DLKTNPSPSLY
+2260 DLKTNPSPSLD
-2271 YEFFYKNANKELA
+2271 YEFFYKNQNKELA
-2284 QLLNSP
+2284 QLLNAP
-2290 DFITNAVVEI
+2290 DFITHAVVEI
-2300 SSTERYEGAQSAR
+2300 SSVERHAGAQSAR
-2313 HANPSLFAH
+2313 HTNPSLFAH

-2337 WQALVK
+2337 YQAFVK
-2343 GKQRTISQNGQN
+2343 GKPRTLSQNGQN

-2379 NGRIIV
+2379 NGRIVV
-2385 KEGTLRPL
+2385 KEGVLRPL

-2403 TSLYTIEMS
+2403 TNLYKIEMS

-2437 IFRYNNPDHAPE
+2437 IFRYNNPNHAPE

-2464 NKQPAVIPVTVQK
+2464 DKQPAVIPVTIQK
-2477 KSFTDDDIDFLI
+2477 KSFADDDIDFLI
-2489 SVLANTEM
+2489 SVLSNTDI

-2506 NRALASL
+2506 NRTLASL

-2538 VIRIRMRQDLAT
+2538 VIRIRMRQDLAA

-2557 GEIDLNTDAGKTH
+2557 GEIDLNTDAGKTN

-2594 KDSTLPIKAIRDW
+2594 KDNTLPIKAIRDW

-2623 TFDMSDFKAVDVY
+2623 TFDMSDFKAVDDY

-2641 LGWYIKHGVFL
+2641 LGWYVKHGVFL

-2669 TVDPSAAP
+2669 TVDPNQAP
-2677 SNTGANSPV
+2677 SNTGANSPI

-2707 PGINPDDYTTNED
+2707 PGINPDDYTTNQD
-2720 WAEQMPDGESSASQV
+2720 WAEQMPDNDSNEELSESQI
-2735 DNADESSMVFYRQKS
+2735 DNTDGSGFVLYKQKEPS
-2750 PNKTRITKAKAQR
+2750 KTHISKAKAQR

-2846 HSKDDAIR
+2846 HSKDDVIR

-2869 MNYSKWYVEHKEGDG
+2869 MNYSKWYVEQKEGDG

-2896 IRDFVLS
+2896 IRDFILS
-2903 FIQRSDK
+2903 FSQRSDR
-2910 NLNSLYAAIIRGK
+2910 NLNNLYAAIIRGK
-2923 YAGIEPDKKSVQRF
+2923 YAGIEPDKKSIQRF
-2937 NDIFGGLYYKNH
+2937 NDLFGGLYYKNH

-2963 NLMDTAKFC
+2963 NLMETAKFC

-2993 NKETFEKGIESLYKS
+2993 NKETFEKGVESLYKS
-3008 GLDVLGHGEYKTP
+3008 KLDILGHGEYKTP
-3021 AQLGMREILEKFDA
+3021 AQLGMRELLEKFDA
-3035 FELRRDMAS
+3035 VELRRDMAS

-3050 TDFHERIEDD
+3050 TDFHERIERD
-3060 SRAASDAGS
+3060 SRDASDAGS

-3090 SSSRVKFFFA
+3090 SSSRVKFFFS

-3136 PQYVPMNVAYNM
+3136 PQYVPMNIAYNM

-3174 LFYVAYVKL
+3174 LFYVAYTKL
-3183 KALKKKVDDG
+3183 KALKQKVDKG

-3221 YNKQLAKSEAPFG
+3221 YNKELAKSEAPFG

-3254 QWSSLLAN
+3254 QWSAQLAN
-3262 GGTDLISIDQYGR
+3262 GGTDLVSIDQYGR
-3275 RVLNPRNS
+3275 RVLNPRNR

-3292 ADMFDSNK
+3292 ADMIDSNK

-3326 HTGRPKGQIYLFP
+3326 NTGRPKGEIYLFP
-3339 VRQYNAKKSKES
+3339 VRQYNAKKSKEA

-3366 KDDFDMALDRLVSGL
+3366 KDDFDMALDKLVSGL

-3422 TSFLNFLRD
+3422 TSFLQFLRD
-3431 ISKNGQLNVDDNVAY
+3431 ISKNGKLNVDDNMAY
-3446 HLKGSGRVRLET
+3446 SLRGSGKVRLET

-3548 QLANNPNLRIG
+3548 QLSNNPNLRIG

-3568 DNKDDIGSDYFEI
+3568 DNKDDIGSDYFDI

-3647 GNIMQQEDVIDQFI
+3647 GNIMQQEDVIDLFMS
-3661 NYAYSEYQAVKDAE
+3661 YAYSEYQSVKDAE
-3675 KALDQMEKDGTK
+3675 KALDQMNEDGTK
-3687 DTAVANYYTK
+3687 STAVANYYTK

-3711 FDKDGNEVY
+3711 LDNNGDETY

-3763 RDEIQNLADLGLI
+3763 RNEIQNLVDLGLI

-3783 NNNYV
+3783 KKNYV
-3788 IKNIGLNNGAIEGIY
+3788 IKNIGLNNSAIEGIY

-3828 QAIVSYINDLANK
+3828 QAIVAYINDLSNK
-3841 ALMSGHEVERL
+3841 ALISGHEVERL

-3863 YDEDGNLIDRTVDE
+3863 YDDDGNLIDRTVDE

-3895 VGLPERYQKGTYVS
+3895 VGLPDRYQKGVYVS

-3947 EKELEGFKKYKD
+3947 EKKLEGFKKYKD

-3965 SRRKYNLEQKARD
+3965 SRRRHDLEQDARNS
-3978 KVDSQLERMSDEEIE
+3978 VDNQLERMSDEEIE

-4105 MVTYYDKYALFPI
+4105 MITYYDKYALFPI

-4131 HAMKQQGVDQLKI
+4131 HAMKKQGVDQLKI

-4158 KWSDYSNVEE
+4158 KWDDYSSVEGDE
-4168 DGKPLFLDTFKFN
+4168 KPLFLDTFKFN

-4244 MNRLSDIGMQNIMKQ
+4244 MNRLSDIGMQNVMKQ

-4266 GQIIDGDGN
+4266 GQIIDGDGK
-4275 VIKGNDL
+4275 VIDDGNL
-4282 SRVVIDQKKFIETIL
+4282 SRVVIDQKKFIETVL

-4320 TGYRL
+4320 SGYRL
-4325 ALPIDAVQSSNFLES
+4325 SMPVDAVQSSNFLES

-4390 NGERL
+4390 NGKRL

-4424 KRTFELTKDGKK
+4424 KRTFELTKDGAK
-4436 IPLKDKDGNIKTDKD
+4436 IPLKDKDGNIKVDKD

-4464 LSFEEA
+4464 LSFEDA

-4479 IGEKAKANILA
+4479 IGEEAKANILA

-4537 LSGLNYKTEGVEN
+4537 LSGLNYKTEGFEN
-4550 TFGYVEQH
+4550 IYGYVEQR
-4558 LVKESELSE
+4558 LVKESELTE
-4567 EHQLQNKIIDM
+4567 EHRLQNKIIDM

-4595 QILHRSIDNDTEL
+4595 QILHRSIDNDTDL

-4615 IEGSGKSKTETP
+4615 IEGSGKSKTESP

-4635 QTASKNDYITGKI
+4635 QTASKNDYITGKV

-4677 LSTLG
+4677 LNTLG

-4763 QYMQQNGSMYSRQQQ
+4763 QYMQQNGSTYSRQQQ

-4784 EQYFKKDVT
+4784 EQYFGKDVT
-4793 FDGNTLEE
+4793 FDGNTLDD
-4801 ALGIIESGDKD
+4801 ALSLIDTGDKE
-4812 SIQAMNEAI
+4812 SIQAINEAI
-4821 KKLFESDQFKQD
+4821 KKLFESEQFKQD
-4833 ARDYAQGNDVAD
+4833 ARDYAQGNDIAD
-4845 QNALKSRQL
+4845 QKGLKSRQL

-4895 EGFDELFEFATD
+4895 KGFDELFEFATD
-4907 NDGVLIKKGD
+4907 EDGVLIKKGD

-4947 KVVLGEQF
+4947 KAILGKQF
-4955 MSSTTGFIQMLRQL
+4955 MSSTPGFIQMLRQL

-4992 AIKSEFFNDYVS
+4992 AIKSQFFNDYVS

-5015 LVNSSTEDLEFSYD
+5015 LVNSSSEDLEFSYD
-5029 SSTNSMKIT
+5029 ASTNSMSIT

-5047 VGQPILLWYKDQ
+5047 VGQPILLWYKDK

-5066 VPRDKNGNAIPLK
+5066 IPRDKNGNALPLK

-5087 IQLNVSINGNFNG
+5087 IQLNISINGNFNG
-5100 MCRLLGGANTI
+5100 VCRLLGGANTI

-5125 SDYAD
+5125 SDYSD
-5130 LKGNLLLEMLI
+5130 LQGNLLLEMLI
-5141 PGKRVEYSSKDA
+5141 PGKRVEYSPKDA
-5153 VLGERPDTYDDLKF
+5153 VLGEHPDTYDDLKF

-5187 WNELLEYQNDKQPEV
+5187 WNELLEYQNDKQPQV

-5227 AKMFKYVPASWRKK
+5227 TKMFKYVPASWRKK

-5255 NSYIPTV
+5255 TSYIPTV

-5283 YSKDANGKRSSNFIG
+5283 YSKDANGKRSSNCIG
-5298 VAKMTHS
+5298 VAKMNS
-5305 NGSRQTQ
+5305 VNGNKQTL
-5312 SAYPTML
+5312 SAYPTIL
-5319 AALKKNDEGIYVPSI
+5319 AALKKNDEGMYEPSI
-5334 SVTDAPKFIKLPRS
+5334 AVESSPKFIKIPRS

-5367 RYNDGIQY
+5367 RHDSGIMY
-5375 PVYTLVQPKGTKVS
+5375 PVYVLVQPKGTKVS
-5389 GGFMVTEYGRND
+5389 GGFMVTEYGRDD

-5407 EYVVDQNALRNFV
+5407 EYVVNQGALRAFV
-5420 ESADFINQLPV
+5420 ESADFINQLPA
-5431 IKQNFGD
+5431 IKKNFGD
-5438 EYAKILNDL
+5438 EYAAILNDL
-5447 RTEQVGGIAAAI
+5447 RTEQTGGVAAAI
-5459 TDDDQAQ
+5459 TDNDQAHKSLN
-5466 PVNTGNQP
+5466 PITDYDSLYADMHIGEDSFNAT
-5474 STANKTQQ
+5474 NK
-5482 YTQSNDKPINIYFKS
+5482 
-5497 EENAELSNFARRPF
+5497 
-5511 SFTPKDFY
+5511 
-5519 FGDDIREHE
+5519 
-5528 FYNVEQ
+5528 
-5534 AFQYYK
+5534 
-5540 IMVLESIADSLNYS
+5540 LES
-5554 VPTGAEE
+5554 
-5561 AARKGKSVNRNILL
+5561 
-5575 KRAQE
+5575 
-5580 ILNTSSAEVAR
+5580 
-5591 YLGKKSL
+5591 
-5598 GLQDISS
+5598 
-5605 QFGTIA
+5605 
-5611 SAKEI
+5611 
-5616 EKSIFKVWNERSSK
+5616 
-5630 IMKALIKASFEQNP
+5630 
-5644 QAVQRL
+5644 
-5650 LDTGNATL
+5650 
-5658 THTQDKSKWKTE
+5658 
-5670 FPRLLMEVR
+5670 
-5679 DELRKSQNTQT
+5679 
-5690 KPSEPNTDSSEKS
+5690 
-5703 VTEQLVQ
+5703 
-5710 HLEDSGFVVQGVP
+5710 
-5723 TGSAITGDIYEDS
+5723 
-5736 YEPDAMEGAQFA
+5736 
-5748 IEQPNTITYEEHKKE
+5748 
-5763 IDLIYDDNPELSSI
+5763 
-5777 GSKEQ
+5777 
-5782 YSEYLSTIFPNSET
+5782 
-5796 PNIYYHGGK
+5796 
-5805 KGIDKFMSPQDPSFA
+5805 
-5820 KNKGVHSGTKDYGI
+5820 
-5834 YFTSDRS
+5834 
-5841 LANHYSKG
+5841 
-5849 YKKSDRHTYSVL
+5849 
-5861 LNTENPYRTNKFFA
+5861 
-5875 LSIRRLFGSKVLDPR
+5875 
-5890 SILEKDF
+5890 
-5897 NTTLK
+5897 
-5902 GYDSVIW
+5902 
-5909 HGEKGEIV
+5909 
-5917 VFDPSQIH
+5917 
-5925 ILGSKSDIEGFKDYV
+5925 
-5940 KSREQSAEDNSSN
+5940 
-5953 TNPATGPISRSRL
+5953 
-5966 TNAIAN
+5966 
-5972 THRQLKQI
+5972 
-5980 PKKVNSTRYAAD
+5980 
-5992 NVYYQLRK
+5992 
-6000 ALPKEI
+6000 
-6006 VKDIVDFYYEEKD
+6006 
-6019 RDSFLDRVEFYINNE
+6019 
-6034 LKQSILPKAIAA
+6034 
-6046 ARKRQLELSTHYD
+6046 
-6059 ARQVTAQLF
+6059 
-6068 EALKSGKITGNVE
+6068 
-6081 ADTATI
+6081 
-6087 GRYQT
+6087 
-6092 QLAKQL
+6092 
-6098 FPAVYNKGWSKQR
+6098 
-6111 YGYYAKQFSKIS
+6111 
-6123 KMIQII
+6123 
-6129 VTSHNNARM
+6129 
-6138 GNINHIYKLMAVLEG
+6138 
-6153 LKNYKFKQ
+6153 
-6161 HLVEYITAVDRTT
+6161 
-6174 RRELPSDT
+6174 
-6182 KRSVIGGTLELS
+6182 
-6194 PLLLTFK
+6194 
-6201 NKQKR
+6201 
-6206 SLKEVLS
+6206 
-6213 DIKQRTSIYNDV
+6213 
-6225 IDIILSKM
+6225 DIIAFNS
-6233 SGDTT
+6233 
-6238 VQLGGIFSDNNGQH
+6238 N
-6252 KSVLGVTMSDKL
+6252 
-6264 DKSESKVILY
+6264 
-6274 LGNRDEFKLMNTI
+6274 
-6287 VHEAIHVVTLR
+6287 
-6298 YLQVN
+6298 QV
-6303 PQTAAVL
+6303 
-6310 RSYAKYLKSINSRWY
+6310 
-6325 GNTNEKEMIAEFF
+6325 
-6338 SNADYRAWLKTVPA
+6338 
-6352 RDIDVSMLDKIVDF
+6352 
-6366 IVRIFTGES
+6366 
-6375 KTAYDQLKPAF
+6375 
-6386 DQILD
+6386 
-6391 EALSSTNV
+6391 
-6399 AQLSNESVQSNDNA
+6399 
-6413 QFAIEPVSAEI
+6413 
-6424 DNIEQRLQDILDNAP
+6424 
-6439 RNSEGK
+6439 
-6445 LLAPN
+6445 
-6450 DEPSNLP
+6450 
-6457 ERLYAIVRTKE
+6457 
-6468 FKDWFGDWQND
+6468 
-6479 PKNAS
+6479 
-6484 KVVDEN
+6484 
-6490 GEPLVVYHNTPFKFS
+6490 
-6505 VFDMDHE
+6505 
-6512 SRILPGISEPFGH
+6512 
-6525 VGTQETANT
+6525 
-6534 IKGNQLALFL
+6534 
-6544 NARNPLYTDDFVHET
+6544 
-6559 ASYMLSELY
+6559 
-6568 KQGIISRERYSSL
+6568 
-6581 RGISNSELRK
+6581 
-6591 LMLSL
+6591 
-6596 GYDGTKYENKAEGG
+6596 
-6610 GISYSFISPNQ
+6610 
-6621 IKSAGGENTT
+6621 KSAGGENKT
-6631 FSIDN
+6631 FSRTN
-6636 NNIHYFKDSKGVV
+6636 NNIHFFKDSKGVV
-6649 YGYVDKN
+6649 YGYVDN
-6656 DVIHLDKSKIKP
+6656 HSNIHLDKNKIRP

-6681 VVAIK
+6681 VVASK
-6686 NPSLWVRGV
+6686 NPSLWIRGV
-6695 ELMKQFDGGKLWNEI
+6695 ELMKQFNGGKLWNEI

-6719 WSNMSDAQREFM
+6719 WSNMSDEQREFM

-6736 HARLVGEGGAKL
+6736 HVRLVGEGGAKL

-6791 TLKDFNHMT
+6791 TLKDFNHMP

-6805 TSNADVINGVDARSS
+6805 TSNAEVAYNESDAYLPLWNKLHITGFVEHDNDIELSDDV
-6820 ISDKI
+6820 
-6825 EMVGLVN
+6825 
-6832 YNSGIEVSEDAQ
+6832 Q

-6857 QQYITPVITGEA
+6857 QQYITPVITGET
-6869 FIAGVSLVDAIN
+6869 FITGVSLIDAIN
-6881 IAANIKS
+6881 IAAKIFNADNYLE
-6888 IGRQSKVS
+6888 VS
-6896 DKIVREKISRILYSY
+6896 DKILREKVSQIVYSY

-6922 GTVPNNI
+6922 GTVPNSI

-6949 IARSLEQR
+6949 IGFELQKR
-6957 CQKKSYYDVVIP
+6957 CQKKSYDDVAIP

-6979 DSRQQSQFNDDI
+6979 DSRQQSLFNDDI

>member
-26 INRASNELGRYE
+26 INRASNELGKYE
-38 QQSRSKAIEYMMA
+38 QQSRSKAIDYMMA

-70 EIDRKNRVEQRKKDT
+70 ETDRRNRVEQREKDI
-85 PDALKSRYE
+85 PDALKSRQE
-94 IEEEVK
+94 VEEEVN

-109 WNTDPDDAIIDP
+109 WSTDPGDTTNDL

-127 TRGEIARQEIQSNP
+127 ARGEIARQEIQSNP

-184 EKSLDIEDKLNSLH
+184 EKSLDIEDKLSSLH

-204 GYKLDN
+204 SYKLNN
-210 ARMSQ
+210 ARMSK

-220 ALQVRNT
+220 TLQVRNT

-241 LGNSRKALD
+241 LGNSRKSLD

-300 DPTLKRSMLNSALKV
+300 DANLKRAMLNSALNV
-315 AKNRKSLLSEQERI
+315 AKNRRALLSEQERI
-329 NRDDANL
+329 NRDDANA

-351 PGMDLSDPNTY
+351 PGMNLSDPNTY

-397 GGTSLLVGAPVVLAA
+397 GGTSLLVGTPVVLAA

-451 AEKQVPDWKARK
+451 AKKQVPDWKARK

-489 VDALRDAETLFKR
+489 VNALRDVETLFKR
-502 DMVATGTDAVI
+502 DMVATGADAVI

-535 VRNVVAGSMK
+535 VRNVVAGSIK
-545 SQAAREAWEAALKTG
+545 SQAARKAWQTALKTG
-560 KKVGGQFATASP
+560 KKVGSWSVTASP
-572 LTGAGAGLISGSIA
+572 LTGGVTGLISGSIA
-586 YGASRFASSKLAKK
+586 YGASRFASSKVAKR
-600 LAATTMAERFTKLGE
+600 LAATTMAERLTKLGQN
-615 RTADVV
+615 TADVV
-621 RRATQKALAITPG
+621 RRATKKALAITPG

-641 KPTALGA
+641 KPAALGA
-648 KYFREYLGKNTLYGQ
+648 KYFNQYFGKNTLIGK
-663 TNRSFGRELLG
+663 TNRSFGRELFG
-674 RLHMSALSEGIEEG
+674 RLNIAALSEGIEEG

-708 WSAVLDDA
+708 WDAILDDA

-731 DALGIL
+731 DALGML

-752 LGGLGHT
+752 IGGLGHT
-759 ARMSVAQASAPY
+759 SLMSVAQASAPY

-827 NRHDNTGSYLIQ
+827 NHHDNTGSYLIQ

-890 WNMVLDNQQDVLK
+890 WNMALDNQQDVLK

-948 ATVRAAKAL
+948 AAVRAAKAL
-957 EEKFGYQEALARI
+957 EEKFGYQEALAKI

-976 KETML
+976 KETIL
-981 KAIDNGVAK
+981 KAINNGVAK

-1197 GIPINPL
+1197 GVPINPL

-1209 IDKNGYLYDYSDKHE
+1209 IDKDGYLYDYSDKHE

-1234 DSNAGH
+1234 DSNSGH

-1252 VDVGYEFYNP
+1252 VDIGYEFYNP

-1289 ADTTAPE
+1289 TDTTAPE
-1296 DKSNTDD
+1296 DKSNTGG
-1303 KQQLAGE
+1303 KQQATGEQKPAGE
-1310 QKPNDKQGQESQP
+1310 QKLDDKQKPTEGQQQESQAGAGQGQESQP
-1323 STEQGQ
+1323 
-1329 ESKPTQESQQ
+1329 TQ
-1339 KPETQPDQ
+1339 K
-1347 NQPEQQY
+1347 QPEQQY

-1359 GTQLKSSEIKT
+1359 GTQLSSSETKT

-1376 DALENKL
+1376 DALGNKL
-1383 KDDKERV
+1383 KDDEARV

-1431 RVHSTLPESYKE
+1431 RVHSTLPEAYKE
-1443 DYSIIQSRERVVQEL
+1443 RDDLTQSRKLVVQEL
-1458 SKLTTKVE
+1458 SKLTTRAE

-1474 LKDESLKKSMLHDLV
+1474 LKDEHLKKSMLHDLV

-1500 FNNLENNAEW
+1500 FNNLENNSEW

-1518 HIVVQ
+1518 HIVIQ
-1523 KSFGPSVVVGNI
+1523 KSPGPSVVVGNI

-1546 FEGME
+1546 FEGVE
-1551 ALEYIT
+1551 ALEHIT
-1557 MHSDNKDEYEQNVKY
+1557 MHSDTKDKYEQDVKY
-1572 AIDIVKSV
+1572 AIDIVKSI
-1580 LDDIG
+1580 LNDID
-1585 ASQAMSDEQ
+1585 ASQVMSDEQ
-1594 VRNLVIEL
+1594 IRDLVIEL
-1602 AGLLK
+1602 AGILK
-1607 QFTDLGWQLNTNA
+1607 QFTDLGWVLNTNA

-1648 HIIDFKTSMHPF
+1648 HIIDFKTSRLQF
-1660 AKTRGVN
+1660 AKTRGRN
-1667 STITGQFESELS
+1667 STVERDFKSELD
-1679 KLTADDVKNNTPA
+1679 KLTVDDVKNNTDA
-1692 ALNVLKSIRDVADGR
+1692 ARSVLNSIRKAANNQY
-1707 FGVELDVVDGKVVVV
+1707 GVELDVVDGKIVVIA
-1722 CEYSGFF
+1722 EYSGFF
-1729 YLANKIR
+1729 YQANQKF
-1736 GQVQSPFENYTNQ
+1736 GQKQSPFENYTNQ
-1749 QTVYQMLIQTE
+1749 QTVYQMLIQAE

-1773 VVHYEYQVT
+1773 VVDYNWQET

-1788 YDLNVSN
+1788 YNLSVSN

-1816 TTQPNTVNEA
+1816 TTQPDTVNEA

-1834 LEIDTQYSTL
+1834 LEIDTQYNTL
-1844 EQYLS
+1844 DQYLS
-1849 ELSTYDDYADRYD
+1849 ELSTYDDFADTYD

-1870 SLDNYIKALKKLVED
+1870 SLDKYIKDLDKLVND
-1885 ISRFNKESQLID
+1885 INRFNEESQLID
-1897 EPSLTV
+1897 EQSLTV
-1903 NTLDYAKS
+1903 NTLEQAKN
-1911 LKSRIDT
+1911 LKSRIDK
-1918 AMKYYSMLDNVRNSI
+1918 AVKYYSMFNDVRNSI

-1939 YAQTAAAY
+1939 YAQIAAAY
-1947 DNYVNSQQYIQDI
+1947 DNYINSQQYIQDI
-1960 ANIDREGSL
+1960 ADIDREGSL
-1969 TGEQDA
+1969 IGEQDP

-1982 EKLFVQGTVVKKEGK
+1982 EKLFVQGTTVRKEGK
-1997 NGTYYTGFVNNGTEE
+1997 ESVYYTGFVNNGTEE
-2012 KDGVQSTEL
+2012 KAGVQSTEF
-2021 VAKNARDG
+2021 VAKNAKNG

-2041 SEYALDQEFVDKC
+2041 SEYSLDQEFVDKC
-2054 TKLNIEIVGVKS
+2054 TRLNITILGVRS
-2066 YISRTKNGQFVE
+2066 YISKTENGQFVE
-2078 STAVVKTKSS
+2078 STAIVRTKSS
-2088 IGKLSEGEV
+2088 MGEMHNGEV
-2097 RIIPSEQQGPSAGA
+2097 KIIPSQQQGPGVDAN
-2111 TQNEGQFG
+2111 QNEGQFG
-2119 LVSNERMNELEH
+2119 LVSDEEMSKLRS
-2131 EIARML
+2131 EIL
-2137 QGQLNS
+2137 DILKGKTGQLNS
-2143 GPNPKLLPL
+2143 GVDPRLLTL
-2152 MIEYAVGTIDRGIYT
+2152 MVKYAVGIIDRGIYS
-2167 FNEFVKHIGSKFG
+2167 FNDFVKHLVNELG
-2180 QDVLPYLKSAYNGAR
+2180 QDVVPYLKSAYEGAR
-2195 DWPTITANGLN
+2195 QWPQIVDNGLK
-2206 NKMTPYDQVA
+2206 NKMTPFDQVDNA
-2216 GTDVYKILNAPTQPV
+2216 DIYKILNTTTQPV
-2231 QERTPQTAQPKPE
+2231 QDRTPQTAQPKPE

-2260 DLKTNPSPSLY
+2260 DLKTNPSPSLD
-2271 YEFFYKNANKELA
+2271 YEFFYKNQNKELA
-2284 QLLNSP
+2284 QLLNAP
-2290 DFITNAVVEI
+2290 DFITHAVVEI
-2300 SSTERYEGAQSAR
+2300 SSVERHAGVQSAR
-2313 HANPSLFAH
+2313 HTNPSLFAH

-2337 WQALVK
+2337 YQAFVK
-2343 GKQRTISQNGQN
+2343 GKPRTLSQNGQN

-2365 AQPGVKII
+2365 AQPGAKII

-2379 NGRIIV
+2379 NGRIVV
-2385 KEGTLRPL
+2385 KEGVLRPL

-2403 TSLYTIEMS
+2403 TNLYKIEMS

-2437 IFRYNNPDHAPE
+2437 IFRYNNPNHAPE

-2477 KSFTDDDIDFLI
+2477 KSFADDDIDFLI
-2489 SVLANTEM
+2489 SVLSNTDI
-2497 LNGKTNGVS
+2497 LNGKTNEVS
-2506 NRALASL
+2506 NRTLASL

-2538 VIRIRMRQDLAT
+2538 VIRIRMRQDLAA

-2557 GEIDLNTDAGKTH
+2557 GEIDLNTDAGKTN

-2594 KDSTLPIKAIRDW
+2594 KDNTLPIKAIRDW

-2623 TFDMSDFKAVDVY
+2623 TFDMSDFKAVDDY

-2669 TVDPSAAP
+2669 TVDPNQAP
-2677 SNTGANSPV
+2677 SNTGANSPI

-2707 PGINPDDYTTNED
+2707 PGINPDDYTPNQD
-2720 WAEQMPDGESSASQV
+2720 WAEQMPDNDSNEELSESQI
-2735 DNADESSMVFYRQKS
+2735 DNTDESGVVFYKQKEPS
-2750 PNKTRITKAKAQR
+2750 KTYISKAKAQR

-2775 KIEFRKN
+2775 RIEFRKN

-2846 HSKDDAIR
+2846 HSKDDAVR

-2869 MNYSKWYVEHKEGDG
+2869 MNYSKWYVEQKEGDG

-2903 FIQRSDK
+2903 FSQRSDR
-2910 NLNSLYAAIIRGK
+2910 NLNNLYAAIIRGK

-2937 NDIFGGLYYKNH
+2937 NDLFGGLYYKNH

-2963 NLMDTAKFC
+2963 NLMETAKFC

-2993 NKETFEKGIESLYKS
+2993 NKETFEKGVESLYKS
-3008 GLDVLGHGEYKTP
+3008 GLDILGHGEYKTP
-3021 AQLGMREILEKFDA
+3021 AQLGMGEILEKFDA
-3035 FELRRDMAS
+3035 VELRRDMAS

-3050 TDFHERIEDD
+3050 TDFHERIERD
-3060 SRAASDAGS
+3060 SRDASDAGS

-3090 SSSRVKFFFA
+3090 SSSRVKFFFS

-3114 KLVYKDGQVQ
+3114 KLVYKDGLVQ

-3136 PQYVPMNVAYNM
+3136 PQYVPMNIAYNM
-3148 ILNLCHDCENV
+3148 VLNLCHDCENV

-3174 LFYVAYVKL
+3174 LFYVAYTKL
-3183 KALKKKVDDG
+3183 KALKQKVDKG

-3221 YNKQLAKSEAPFG
+3221 YNKELAKSEAPFG

-3254 QWSSLLAN
+3254 QWSAQLAN
-3262 GGTDLISIDQYGR
+3262 GGTDLVSIDQYGR
-3275 RVLNPRNS
+3275 RVLNPRNR
-3283 NASTMFTSI
+3283 NASTMFTSV
-3292 ADMFDSNK
+3292 ADMIDSNK

-3326 HTGRPKGQIYLFP
+3326 NTGRPKGEVYLFP
-3339 VRQYNAKKSKES
+3339 VRQYNAKKSKEA

-3422 TSFLNFLRD
+3422 TSFLQFLRD
-3431 ISKNGQLNVDDNVAY
+3431 ISKNGKLNVDDNMAY
-3446 HLKGSGRVRLET
+3446 SLKGSGKVRLEI

-3548 QLANNPNLRIG
+3548 QLSNNPNLRIG

-3568 DNKDDIGSDYFEI
+3568 DNKDDIGSDYFDI

-3647 GNIMQQEDVIDQFI
+3647 GNIMQQEDVIDLFMS
-3661 NYAYSEYQAVKDAE
+3661 YAYSEYQSIKDAE
-3675 KALDQMEKDGTK
+3675 KALDQMNEDGTK
-3687 DTAVANYYTK
+3687 STAVANYYTK

-3711 FDKDGNEVY
+3711 LDNNGDEVF

-3763 RDEIQNLADLGLI
+3763 RNEIQNLADLGLI
-3776 DVIGFDN
+3776 DVIGLDN
-3783 NNNYV
+3783 KKNYV
-3788 IKNIGLNNGAIEGIY
+3788 IKNIGLNNSAIEGIY

-3811 IKKGQEKDQVQR
+3811 IKKGREKDQVQR

-3828 QAIVSYINDLANK
+3828 QAIVAYINDLSNK
-3841 ALMSGHEVERL
+3841 ALISGHEVERL

-3863 YDEDGNLIDRTVDE
+3863 YDDDGNLIDRTVDE

-3895 VGLPERYQKGTYVS
+3895 VGLPDRYQKGVYVS

-3947 EKELEGFKKYKD
+3947 EKELDGFKKYKD

-3965 SRRKYNLEQKARD
+3965 SRRKYNLEQKARNE
-3978 KVDSQLERMSDEEIE
+3978 VDSQLERMSDEEIE

-4062 ILRSGNIYTVRTKLN
+4062 ILRSGNIYTVRAKLN

-4105 MVTYYDKYALFPI
+4105 MITYYDKYALFPI

-4131 HAMKQQGVDQLKI
+4131 HAMKKQGVDQLKI

-4158 KWSDYSNVEE
+4158 KWDDYSSVEGDE
-4168 DGKPLFLDTFKFN
+4168 KPLFLDTFKFN

-4244 MNRLSDIGMQNIMKQ
+4244 MNRLSDIGMQNVMKQ

-4266 GQIIDGDGN
+4266 GQIIDGDRK
-4275 VIKGNDL
+4275 VIDDGDL
-4282 SRVVIDQKKFIETIL
+4282 SRVVIDQKKFIETVL

-4320 TGYRL
+4320 SGYRL
-4325 ALPIDAVQSSNFLES
+4325 SMPIDAVQSSNFLES

-4390 NGERL
+4390 NGKRL

-4400 EGSMDCVLSIDY
+4400 EGSMDGVLSIDY

-4424 KRTFELTKDGKK
+4424 KRTFELTKDGAK
-4436 IPLKDKDGNIKTDKD
+4436 IPLKDKDGNIKVDKD

-4479 IGEKAKANILA
+4479 IGEEAKANILA

-4550 TFGYVEQH
+4550 IYGYVEQR
-4558 LVKESELSE
+4558 LVKESELTE

-4595 QILHRSIDNDTEL
+4595 QILHRSIDNDTDL

-4763 QYMQQNGSMYSRQQQ
+4763 QYMQQNGSTYSRQQQ

-4784 EQYFKKDVT
+4784 EQYFGKDVT
-4793 FDGNTLEE
+4793 FDGNTLDD
-4801 ALGIIESGDKD
+4801 ALSLIDAGDKK
-4812 SIQAMNEAI
+4812 SIQAINEAI
-4821 KKLFESDQFKQD
+4821 KKLFESEQFKQD

-4845 QNALKSRQL
+4845 QKGLKSRQL

-4907 NDGVLIKKGD
+4907 EDGVLIKKGD

-4947 KVVLGEQF
+4947 KVILGGQF

-4992 AIKSEFFNDYVS
+4992 AIKSQFFNDYVS

-5015 LVNSSTEDLEFSYD
+5015 LVNSSSEDLEFSYD
-5029 SSTNSMKIT
+5029 ASTNSMSIT

-5047 VGQPILLWYKDQ
+5047 VGQPILLWYKDK

-5066 VPRDKNGNAIPLK
+5066 IPRDKNGNALPLK
-5079 VLSAKDDK
+5079 VLTAKDDK
-5087 IQLNVSINGNFNG
+5087 IQLNISINGNFNG
-5100 MCRLLGGANTI
+5100 VCRLLGGANTI

-5125 SDYAD
+5125 SDYSD
-5130 LKGNLLLEMLI
+5130 LQGNLLLEMLI
-5141 PGKRVEYSSKDA
+5141 PGKRVEYSPKDA

-5187 WNELLEYQNDKQPEV
+5187 WNELLEYQNDKQPQV

-5227 AKMFKYVPASWRKK
+5227 TKMFKYVPASWRKK
-5241 SGYANFIN
+5241 SGYADFIN
-5249 RKLEQL
+5249 RKLVQL
-5255 NSYIPTV
+5255 NSIPTV

-5298 VAKMTHS
+5298 VAKMKII
-5305 NGSRQTQ
+5305 NGNKQTQ

-5319 AALKKNDEGIYVPSI
+5319 AALKKNDEGMYEPSI
-5334 SVTDAPKFIKLPRS
+5334 AVESSPKFIKIPRS

-5367 RYNDGIQY
+5367 RHDGGIMY
-5375 PVYTLVQPKGTKVS
+5375 PVYVLVQPKGTKVS

-5407 EYVVDQNALRNFV
+5407 EYVVNQGALRAFV
-5420 ESADFINQLPV
+5420 ESADFINQLSA
-5431 IKQNFGD
+5431 IKKNFGD
-5438 EYAKILNDL
+5438 EYAAILNDL
-5447 RTEQVGGIAAAI
+5447 RAEQTGGVAAAI

-5466 PVNTGNQP
+5466 PQT
-5474 STANKTQQ
+5474 STPAST
-5482 YTQSNDKPINIYFKS
+5482 
-5497 EENAELSNFARRPF
+5497 
-5511 SFTPKDFY
+5511 
-5519 FGDDIREHE
+5519 DI
-5528 FYNVEQ
+5528 
-5534 AFQYYK
+5534 
-5540 IMVLESIADSLNYS
+5540 
-5554 VPTGAEE
+5554 
-5561 AARKGKSVNRNILL
+5561 
-5575 KRAQE
+5575 
-5580 ILNTSSAEVAR
+5580 
-5591 YLGKKSL
+5591 
-5598 GLQDISS
+5598 
-5605 QFGTIA
+5605 
-5611 SAKEI
+5611 
-5616 EKSIFKVWNERSSK
+5616 
-5630 IMKALIKASFEQNP
+5630 
-5644 QAVQRL
+5644 
-5650 LDTGNATL
+5650 
-5658 THTQDKSKWKTE
+5658 
-5670 FPRLLMEVR
+5670 
-5679 DELRKSQNTQT
+5679 
-5690 KPSEPNTDSSEKS
+5690 SEKS
-5703 VTEQLVQ
+5703 VTEQLIQ
-5710 HLEDSGFVVQGVP
+5710 HLKDSGFTVYG
-5723 TGSAITGDIYEDS
+5723 IDKNDIERNED
-5736 YEPDAMEGAQFA
+5736 YQFA
-5748 IEQPNTITYEEHKKE
+5748 IERPNTISTETDDYE
-5763 IDLIYDDNPELSSI
+5763 
-5777 GSKEQ
+5777 Q
-5782 YSEYLSTIFPNSET
+5782 
-5796 PNIYYHGGK
+5796 
-5805 KGIDKFMSPQDPSFA
+5805 
-5820 KNKGVHSGTKDYGI
+5820 
-5834 YFTSDRS
+5834 
-5841 LANHYSKG
+5841 
-5849 YKKSDRHTYSVL
+5849 
-5861 LNTENPYRTNKFFA
+5861 
-5875 LSIRRLFGSKVLDPR
+5875 RL
-5890 SILEKDF
+5890 
-5897 NTTLK
+5897 
-5902 GYDSVIW
+5902 
-5909 HGEKGEIV
+5909 
-5917 VFDPSQIH
+5917 
-5925 ILGSKSDIEGFKDYV
+5925 
-5940 KSREQSAEDNSSN
+5940 
-5953 TNPATGPISRSRL
+5953 
-5966 TNAIAN
+5966 
-5972 THRQLKQI
+5972 
-5980 PKKVNSTRYAAD
+5980 
-5992 NVYYQLRK
+5992 
-6000 ALPKEI
+6000 
-6006 VKDIVDFYYEEKD
+6006 
-6019 RDSFLDRVEFYINNE
+6019 
-6034 LKQSILPKAIAA
+6034 
-6046 ARKRQLELSTHYD
+6046 
-6059 ARQVTAQLF
+6059 
-6068 EALKSGKITGNVE
+6068 
-6081 ADTATI
+6081 
-6087 GRYQT
+6087 QT
-6092 QLAKQL
+6092 
-6098 FPAVYNKGWSKQR
+6098 
-6111 YGYYAKQFSKIS
+6111 
-6123 KMIQII
+6123 
-6129 VTSHNNARM
+6129 
-6138 GNINHIYKLMAVLEG
+6138 
-6153 LKNYKFKQ
+6153 
-6161 HLVEYITAVDRTT
+6161 
-6174 RRELPSDT
+6174 
-6182 KRSVIGGTLELS
+6182 
-6194 PLLLTFK
+6194 
-6201 NKQKR
+6201 
-6206 SLKEVLS
+6206 
-6213 DIKQRTSIYNDV
+6213 
-6225 IDIILSKM
+6225 
-6233 SGDTT
+6233 
-6238 VQLGGIFSDNNGQH
+6238 
-6252 KSVLGVTMSDKL
+6252 
-6264 DKSESKVILY
+6264 
-6274 LGNRDEFKLMNTI
+6274 
-6287 VHEAIHVVTLR
+6287 
-6298 YLQVN
+6298 
-6303 PQTAAVL
+6303 
-6310 RSYAKYLKSINSRWY
+6310 
-6325 GNTNEKEMIAEFF
+6325 
-6338 SNADYRAWLKTVPA
+6338 
-6352 RDIDVSMLDKIVDF
+6352 
-6366 IVRIFTGES
+6366 
-6375 KTAYDQLKPAF
+6375 
-6386 DQILD
+6386 ILD
-6391 EALSSTNV
+6391 EA
-6399 AQLSNESVQSNDNA
+6399 
-6413 QFAIEPVSAEI
+6413 
-6424 DNIEQRLQDILDNAP
+6424 P
-6439 RNSEGK
+6439 RDSKGR

-6450 DEPSNLP
+6450 GKPSNLP
-6457 ERLYAIVRTKE
+6457 ERLYAQVRTKE

-6512 SRILPGISEPFGH
+6512 SRILPGMSEPFGH
-6525 VGTQETANT
+6525 VGTQEAANT

-6544 NARNPLYTDDFVHET
+6544 NVRNPLYTDDFVHET

-6596 GYDGTKYENKAEGG
+6596 GYDGIKYENKAEGG

-6621 IKSAGGENTT
+6621 IKSAGGENKT
-6631 FSIDN
+6631 FSRTN
-6636 NNIHYFKDSKGVV
+6636 NNIHFFKDSKGVV
-6649 YGYVDKN
+6649 YGYVDNDGIIYLNKN
-6656 DVIHLDKSKIKP
+6656 KIRP
-6668 EHPIHEYTHIWDR
+6668 EHLIHEYTHIWDR
-6681 VVAIK
+6681 VVALK
-6686 NPSLWVRGV
+6686 NPSLWIRGV
-6695 ELMKQFDGGKLWNEI
+6695 ELMKQFNGGKLWNEI

-6736 HARLVGEGGAKL
+6736 HARLVGEDGAKL

-6762 SKLKDWILKFWQSLK
+6762 SKLNDWVLKFWQRLK
-6777 QTFSDWSY
+6777 QTFSDWSW
-6785 ADIETL
+6785 AGIETL

-6805 TSNADVINGVDARSS
+6805 TSNADVAYNKSDAHLPLWNKLHMTGFVEHDND
-6820 ISDKI
+6820 IELSDD
-6825 EMVGLVN
+6825 V
-6832 YNSGIEVSEDAQ
+6832 Q

-6857 QQYITPVITGEA
+6857 EQYITPVIIGET
-6869 FIAGVSLVDAIN
+6869 FITGVSLIDAIN
-6881 IAANIKS
+6881 IAANIFNADNYLE
-6888 IGRQSKVS
+6888 VS
-6896 DKIVREKISRILYSY
+6896 DKVVREKISRILYSY

-6922 GTVPNNI
+6922 GTVPNSI

-6949 IARSLEQR
+6949 IGFELQKR
-6957 CQKKSYYDVVIP
+6957 CQKKSYGDVVIP

-6979 DSRQQSQFNDDI
+6979 DSREQSQFNDDI

>member
-26 INRASNELGRYE
+26 INRASNELGKYE
-38 QQSRSKAIEYMMA
+38 QQSRSKAIDYMMA

-70 EIDRKNRVEQRKKDT
+70 ETDRRNRVEQRKKDI
-85 PDALKSRYE
+85 PYALKSRQE
-94 IEEEVK
+94 VEEKVN

-109 WNTDPDDAIIDP
+109 WSTDPDDTTNDLLT
-121 ISGGNV
+121 GGNV
-127 TRGEIARQEIQSNP
+127 ARGEIARQEIQSNP

-167 IGMMQRISRY
+167 IGMMERISRY

-184 EKSLDIEDKLNSLH
+184 KKSLDIEDKLSSLH

-220 ALQVRNT
+220 TLQVRNT

-234 LQNQYNA
+234 LQKQYNA
-241 LGNSRKALD
+241 LGNSRKSLD

-300 DPTLKRSMLNSALKV
+300 DAKLKRSMLNSALNV
-315 AKNRKSLLSEQERI
+315 AKNRRALLSEQERI
-329 NRDDANL
+329 NRDDANA
-336 YEQRISTYFKGKRDQ
+336 YEQRISTYFKSKRDQ

-388 LSGALAPYT
+388 VSGALAPYT
-397 GGTSLLVGAPVVLAA
+397 GGASLLVGTPVVLAA

-424 VASSVRE
+424 VASPVRE

-451 AEKQVPDWKARK
+451 AKKQVPDWKARK
-463 MTENDLIDQYLAGN
+463 MTDNDLIDQYLAGN

-489 VDALRDAETLFKR
+489 VNALRDTEALFKR
-502 DMVATGTDAVI
+502 DMVATGTNAVI

-545 SQAAREAWEAALKTG
+545 SQAAREAWQTALKAG
-560 KKVGGQFATASP
+560 KRVGSQFATASP

-586 YGASRFASSKLAKK
+586 YGASRFASSKVAKR
-600 LAATTMAERFTKLGE
+600 LAATTMAERLTKLGQN
-615 RTADVV
+615 TADVV

-641 KPTALGA
+641 KPAALGA
-648 KYFREYLGKNTLYGQ
+648 KYFNQYFGKNTLIGK
-663 TNRSFGRELLG
+663 TNRSFGRELFG
-674 RLHMSALSEGIEEG
+674 RLNTAALSEGIEEG

-708 WSAVLDDA
+708 WDAVLDDA

-731 DALGIL
+731 DALGML

-752 LGGLGHT
+752 IGGLGRT

-911 IDSRIKDIR
+911 IDNRIKDIR

-948 ATVRAAKAL
+948 AAVRAAKAL

-976 KETML
+976 KETIL
-981 KAIDNGVAK
+981 KAIGNGVAK

-1016 VFDEDGNIT
+1016 VFDEDGNVT
-1025 EEKTQIKHPGINDYL
+1025 EEKTQVRHPGINDYL

-1197 GIPINPL
+1197 GVPVNPL

-1209 IDKNGYLYDYSDKHE
+1209 IDKDGYLYDYSDKHE

-1234 DSNAGH
+1234 DSNSGH

-1296 DKSNTDD
+1296 DKSNTGG
-1303 KQQLAGE
+1303 KQQATGEQKPAGE
-1310 QKPNDKQGQESQP
+1310 QKPDDKQKPTEGQQQESQAGAGQGQESQP
-1323 STEQGQ
+1323 AQN
-1329 ESKPTQESQQ
+1329 PQQ
-1339 KPETQPDQ
+1339 KPESQPTQK
-1347 NQPEQQY
+1347 QPEQQY

-1359 GTQLKSSEIKT
+1359 GTQLSSSETKT

-1383 KDDKERV
+1383 KDDEARV

-1443 DYSIIQSRERVVQEL
+1443 DYSIIQSRERVAQEL
-1458 SKLTTKVE
+1458 SKFTTKAE
-1466 VVKWINEK
+1466 VIKWIDEK
-1474 LKDESLKKSMLHDLV
+1474 LKSEFKKSMLHDLV

-1510 QAVITDIA
+1510 QAVITDLA

-1535 VDEISRFMFGH
+1535 VDDISRFMFGDH
-1546 FEGME
+1546 N
-1551 ALEYIT
+1551 ARNVLHNIY
-1557 MHSDNKDEYEQNVKY
+1557 SNVNNKDQYESNIKDGV
-1572 AIDIVKSV
+1572 DIIKSI
-1580 LDDIG
+1580 LNNIG
-1585 ASQAMSDEQ
+1585 ASQSMSDEQ
-1594 VRNLVIEL
+1594 IRKLVIEL
-1602 AGLLK
+1602 AGLKK
-1607 QFTDLGWQLNTNA
+1607 QFDDLGWTLITNA

-1630 GRVAGETDMIGID
+1630 GRVAGETDMIGVD

-1648 HIIDFKTSMHPF
+1648 HIIDFKTSKYSF
-1660 AKTRGVN
+1660 AETRGV
-1667 STITGQFESELS
+1667 SSLLTDRFKSELN
-1679 KLTADDVKNNTPA
+1679 KLTIDDVKNNTPA
-1692 ALNVLKSIRDVADGR
+1692 ARKVINNINKQADG
-1707 FGVELDVVDGKVVVV
+1707 GYGAELDVVGGKIVVVRKD
-1722 CEYSGFF
+1722 SGFF
-1729 YLANKIR
+1729 YQTNKTF
-1736 GQVQSPFENYTNQ
+1736 GQVQTPFENYTNQ

-1773 VVHYEYQVT
+1773 VVNYSYDVT
-1782 NDGYNI
+1782 NNSFNI
-1788 YDLNVSN
+1788 YDLSVSN

-1816 TTQPNTVNEA
+1816 TTQPDTVNEA

-1834 LEIDTQYSTL
+1834 LEIDTQYNTL
-1844 EQYLS
+1844 DQYLS
-1849 ELSTYDDYADRYD
+1849 ELSTYDGFADTYD

-1870 SLDNYIKALKKLVED
+1870 SLDKYIKALDKLVND
-1885 ISRFNKESQLID
+1885 INRFNEESQLID
-1897 EPSLTV
+1897 EQTLTV
-1903 NTLDYAKS
+1903 NTLEQAKN
-1911 LKSRIDT
+1911 LKSRIDK
-1918 AMKYYSMLDNVRNSI
+1918 AIKYYSMLDNVRNSI

-1947 DNYVNSQQYIQDI
+1947 DNYINSQQYIQDI

-1969 TGEQDA
+1969 TGEQDP

-1982 EKLFVQGTVVKKEGK
+1982 EKLFVQGTTVRKEDKKGV
-1997 NGTYYTGFVNNGTEE
+1997 YYTGFVNNGTKNEN
-2012 KDGVQSTEL
+2012 GVQSTEF
-2021 VAKNARDG
+2021 VAKNAKDG

-2041 SEYALDQEFVDKC
+2041 SEYSLDQEFVDKC
-2054 TKLNIEIVGVKS
+2054 TRLNITILGARS
-2066 YISRTKNGQFVE
+2066 YISKTENGQFVE
-2078 STAVVKTKSS
+2078 STAIVRTKSS
-2088 IGKLSEGEV
+2088 IGEMHDGEV
-2097 RIIPSEQQGPSAGA
+2097 KILPSQQQGPSAD
-2111 TQNEGQFG
+2111 TNQNEGQFG
-2119 LVSNERMNELEH
+2119 LVSDEEMSKLRS
-2131 EIARML
+2131 EIL
-2137 QGQLNS
+2137 DILKGKTGQLNS
-2143 GPNPKLLPL
+2143 GVDPRLLTL
-2152 MIEYAVGTIDRGIYT
+2152 MAKYAVGIIDRGIYS
-2167 FNEFVKHIGSKFG
+2167 FNDFVKHLVNELG
-2180 QDVLPYLKSAYNGAR
+2180 QDVVPYLKSAYEGAR
-2195 DWPTITANGLN
+2195 QWPDIINNGLK
-2206 NKMTPYDQVA
+2206 NKMTPFDQVDNA
-2216 GTDVYKILNAPTQPV
+2216 DVYKILNTPTQPV
-2231 QERTPQTAQPKPE
+2231 QDRTPQTAQPKPQ

-2260 DLKTNPSPSLY
+2260 DLKTNPSPSLD
-2271 YEFFYKNANKELA
+2271 YEFFYKNQNKELA
-2284 QLLNSP
+2284 QLLNAP
-2290 DFITNAVVEI
+2290 DFITHAVVEI
-2300 SSTERYEGAQSAR
+2300 SSVERHAGAQSAR
-2313 HANPSLFAH
+2313 YTNPSLFAH

-2337 WQALVK
+2337 YQAFVK
-2343 GKQRTISQNGQN
+2343 GKPRTLSQNGQN

-2379 NGRIIV
+2379 NGRIVV
-2385 KEGTLRPL
+2385 KEGVLRPL

-2403 TSLYTIEMS
+2403 TNLYKIEMS

-2437 IFRYNNPDHAPE
+2437 IFRYNNPNHAPE

-2477 KSFTDDDIDFLI
+2477 KSFADDDIDFLI
-2489 SVLANTEM
+2489 SVLSNTDI

-2538 VIRIRMRQDLAT
+2538 VVRIRMRQDLAA

-2557 GEIDLNTDAGKTH
+2557 GEIDLNTDAGKTN

-2594 KDSTLPIKAIRDW
+2594 KDNTLPIKAIRDW

-2623 TFDMSDFKAVDVY
+2623 TFDMSDFKAVDDY

-2641 LGWYIKHGVFL
+2641 LGWYVKHGVFL

-2669 TVDPSAAP
+2669 TVDPNQAP
-2677 SNTGANSPV
+2677 SNTGANSPI

-2707 PGINPDDYTTNED
+2707 PGINPDDYTTNQD
-2720 WAEQMPDGESSASQV
+2720 WAEQMPDNDSNEELSESQI
-2735 DNADESSMVFYRQKS
+2735 DNTDESSVVFYKQKEPS
-2750 PNKTRITKAKAQR
+2750 KTHISKAKAQR

-2775 KIEFRKN
+2775 KLEFRKN

-2846 HSKDDAIR
+2846 HSKDDAVR

-2869 MNYSKWYVEHKEGDG
+2869 MNYSKWYVEQKEGDG

-2896 IRDFVLS
+2896 IRDFILS
-2903 FIQRSDK
+2903 FSQRSDR
-2910 NLNSLYAAIIRGK
+2910 NLNNLYAAIIRGK

-2937 NDIFGGLYYKNH
+2937 NDLFGGLYYKNH

-2963 NLMDTAKFC
+2963 NLMETAKFC

-2993 NKETFEKGIESLYKS
+2993 NKETFEKGVESLYKS
-3008 GLDVLGHGEYKTP
+3008 KLDILGHGEYKTP
-3021 AQLGMREILEKFDA
+3021 AQLGMRELLEKFDA
-3035 FELRRDMAS
+3035 VELRRDMAS

-3050 TDFHERIEDD
+3050 TDFHERIERD
-3060 SRAASDAGS
+3060 SRDASDAGS

-3090 SSSRVKFFFA
+3090 SSSRVKFFFS

-3136 PQYVPMNVAYNM
+3136 PQYVPMNIAYNM

-3174 LFYVAYVKL
+3174 LFYVAYTKL
-3183 KALKKKVDDG
+3183 KALKQKVDKG

-3221 YNKQLAKSEAPFG
+3221 YNKELAKSEAPFG

-3254 QWSSLLAN
+3254 QWSAQLAN
-3262 GGTDLISIDQYGR
+3262 GGTDLVSIDQYGR
-3275 RVLNPRNS
+3275 RVLNPRNR

-3292 ADMFDSNK
+3292 ADMIDSNK

-3326 HTGRPKGQIYLFP
+3326 HTGRPKGEVYLFP
-3339 VRQYNAKKSKES
+3339 VRQYNAKKSKEA

-3422 TSFLNFLRD
+3422 TSFLQFLRD
-3431 ISKNGQLNVDDNVAY
+3431 ISKNGKLNVDDNMAY
-3446 HLKGSGRVRLET
+3446 SLRGSGKVKLET

-3548 QLANNPNLRIG
+3548 QLSNNPNLRIG

-3568 DNKDDIGSDYFEI
+3568 DNKDDIGSDYFDI

-3647 GNIMQQEDVIDQFI
+3647 GNIMQQEDVIDLFMS
-3661 NYAYSEYQAVKDAE
+3661 YAYSEYQSVKDAE
-3675 KALDQMEKDGTK
+3675 KALDQMNEDGTK
-3687 DTAVANYYTK
+3687 STAVANYYTK

-3711 FDKDGNEVY
+3711 LDNNGDEVF

-3728 GHTYKDNIKT
+3728 SHTYKDNIKT

-3763 RDEIQNLADLGLI
+3763 RNEIQNLADLGLI
-3776 DVIGFDN
+3776 DVIGLDN
-3783 NNNYV
+3783 KKNYV
-3788 IKNIGLNNGAIEGIY
+3788 IKNIGLNNSAIEGIY

-3828 QAIVSYINDLANK
+3828 QAIVAYINDLSNK
-3841 ALMSGHEVERL
+3841 ALISGHEVERL

-3863 YDEDGNLIDRTVDE
+3863 YDDDGNLIDRTVDE

-3895 VGLPERYQKGTYVS
+3895 VGLPDRYQKGVYVS

-3965 SRRKYNLEQKARD
+3965 SRRKYNLEQKARNE
-3978 KVDSQLERMSDEEIE
+3978 VDNQLERMSDEEIE

-4105 MVTYYDKYALFPI
+4105 MITYYDKYALFPI

-4131 HAMKQQGVDQLKI
+4131 HAMKKQHVDQLKI

-4158 KWSDYSNVEE
+4158 KWDDYSSVEGDE
-4168 DGKPLFLDTFKFN
+4168 KPLFLDTFKFN

-4214 MSNLNVNNYYVL
+4214 MSNLNVNNIYVL

-4244 MNRLSDIGMQNIMKQ
+4244 MNRLSDIGMQNVMKQ

-4266 GQIIDGDGN
+4266 GQIIDGDGK
-4275 VIKGNDL
+4275 VIDDGNL
-4282 SRVVIDQKKFIETIL
+4282 SRVVIDQKKFIETVL

-4320 TGYRL
+4320 SGYRL
-4325 ALPIDAVQSSNFLES
+4325 SMPVDAVQSSNFLES

-4390 NGERL
+4390 NGKRL
-4395 QMINK
+4395 QMINE

-4424 KRTFELTKDGKK
+4424 KRTFELKDGAK
-4436 IPLKDKDGNIKTDKD
+4436 IPLKDKDGNIKVDKD

-4464 LSFEEA
+4464 LSFEDA

-4550 TFGYVEQH
+4550 IYGYVEQR
-4558 LVKESELSE
+4558 LVKESELTE
-4567 EHQLQNKIIDM
+4567 EHRLQNKIIDM

-4595 QILHRSIDNDTEL
+4595 QILHRSIDNDTDL

-4615 IEGSGKSKTETP
+4615 IEGSGKSKTESP

-4635 QTASKNDYITGKI
+4635 QTASKNDYITGKV

-4669 FRESQSSL
+4669 FRESKSSL
-4677 LSTLG
+4677 LNTLG

-4763 QYMQQNGSMYSRQQQ
+4763 QYMQQNGSTYSRQQQ

-4784 EQYFKKDVT
+4784 EQYFGKDVT
-4793 FDGNTLEE
+4793 FDGNTLDD
-4801 ALGIIESGDKD
+4801 ALSLIDTSDKE
-4812 SIQAMNEAI
+4812 SIQAINEAI
-4821 KKLFESDQFKQD
+4821 KKLFESEQFKQD

-4845 QNALKSRQL
+4845 QKGLKSRQL

-4907 NDGVLIKKGD
+4907 EDGVLIKKGD

-4947 KVVLGEQF
+4947 KVILGGQF

-4992 AIKSEFFNDYVS
+4992 AIKSQFFNDYVS

-5015 LVNSSTEDLEFSYD
+5015 LVNSSSEDLEFSYD
-5029 SSTNSMKIT
+5029 ASTNSMSIT

-5047 VGQPILLWYKDQ
+5047 VGQPILLWYKDK

-5066 VPRDKNGNAIPLK
+5066 SPRDKNGNALPLK
-5079 VLSAKDDK
+5079 VLTAKDDK
-5087 IQLNVSINGNFNG
+5087 IQLNISINGNFNG
-5100 MCRLLGGANTI
+5100 ICRLLGGANTI

-5125 SDYAD
+5125 SDYSD
-5130 LKGNLLLEMLI
+5130 LQGNLLLEMLI
-5141 PGKRVEYSSKDA
+5141 PGKRVEYSPKDA

-5187 WNELLEYQNDKQPEV
+5187 WNELLEYQNDKQPQV

-5227 AKMFKYVPASWRKK
+5227 TKMFKYVPASWRKK
-5241 SGYANFIN
+5241 SGYADFIN
-5249 RKLEQL
+5249 RKLVQL
-5255 NSYIPTV
+5255 NSIPIV

-5298 VAKMTHS
+5298 VAKMKII
-5305 NGSRQTQ
+5305 NGNKQTQ
-5312 SAYPTML
+5312 SAYPTIL
-5319 AALKKNDEGIYVPSI
+5319 AALKKNDEGMYEPSI
-5334 SVTDAPKFIKLPRS
+5334 AVESSPKFIKIPRS

-5367 RYNDGIQY
+5367 RHDSGIMY
-5375 PVYTLVQPKGTKVS
+5375 PVYVLVQPKGTKVS
-5389 GGFMVTEYGRND
+5389 GGFMVTEYGRDD

-5407 EYVVDQNALRNFV
+5407 EYVVNQGALRAFV
-5420 ESADFINQLPV
+5420 ESADFINQLPA
-5431 IKQNFGD
+5431 IKKNFGD
-5438 EYAKILNDL
+5438 EYAAILNDL
-5447 RTEQVGGIAAAI
+5447 RTEQTGGVAAAI

-5474 STANKTQQ
+5474 STANKIQQ
-5482 YTQSNDKPINIYFKS
+5482 QTQSNDKPGTTQS
-5497 EENAELSNFARRPF
+5497 QTS
-5511 SFTPKDFY
+5511 TP
-5519 FGDDIREHE
+5519 
-5528 FYNVEQ
+5528 
-5534 AFQYYK
+5534 
-5540 IMVLESIADSLNYS
+5540 
-5554 VPTGAEE
+5554 
-5561 AARKGKSVNRNILL
+5561 
-5575 KRAQE
+5575 
-5580 ILNTSSAEVAR
+5580 TS
-5591 YLGKKSL
+5591 
-5598 GLQDISS
+5598 
-5605 QFGTIA
+5605 
-5611 SAKEI
+5611 
-5616 EKSIFKVWNERSSK
+5616 
-5630 IMKALIKASFEQNP
+5630 
-5644 QAVQRL
+5644 
-5650 LDTGNATL
+5650 
-5658 THTQDKSKWKTE
+5658 
-5670 FPRLLMEVR
+5670 
-5679 DELRKSQNTQT
+5679 
-5690 KPSEPNTDSSEKS
+5690 TDSSEKS

-5710 HLEDSGFVVQGVP
+5710 HLKDSGFIISGV
-5723 TGSAITGDIYEDS
+5723 DENDS
-5736 YEPDAMEGAQFA
+5736 EA
-5748 IEQPNTITYEEHKKE
+5748 
-5763 IDLIYDDNPELSSI
+5763 
-5777 GSKEQ
+5777 
-5782 YSEYLSTIFPNSET
+5782 
-5796 PNIYYHGGK
+5796 
-5805 KGIDKFMSPQDPSFA
+5805 
-5820 KNKGVHSGTKDYGI
+5820 
-5834 YFTSDRS
+5834 
-5841 LANHYSKG
+5841 
-5849 YKKSDRHTYSVL
+5849 
-5861 LNTENPYRTNKFFA
+5861 
-5875 LSIRRLFGSKVLDPR
+5875 
-5890 SILEKDF
+5890 
-5897 NTTLK
+5897 
-5902 GYDSVIW
+5902 
-5909 HGEKGEIV
+5909 
-5917 VFDPSQIH
+5917 
-5925 ILGSKSDIEGFKDYV
+5925 
-5940 KSREQSAEDNSSN
+5940 
-5953 TNPATGPISRSRL
+5953 
-5966 TNAIAN
+5966 
-5972 THRQLKQI
+5972 
-5980 PKKVNSTRYAAD
+5980 YAA
-5992 NVYYQLRK
+5992 
-6000 ALPKEI
+6000 
-6006 VKDIVDFYYEEKD
+6006 
-6019 RDSFLDRVEFYINNE
+6019 
-6034 LKQSILPKAIAA
+6034 
-6046 ARKRQLELSTHYD
+6046 
-6059 ARQVTAQLF
+6059 
-6068 EALKSGKITGNVE
+6068 
-6081 ADTATI
+6081 
-6087 GRYQT
+6087 
-6092 QLAKQL
+6092 
-6098 FPAVYNKGWSKQR
+6098 
-6111 YGYYAKQFSKIS
+6111 
-6123 KMIQII
+6123 
-6129 VTSHNNARM
+6129 
-6138 GNINHIYKLMAVLEG
+6138 EG
-6153 LKNYKFKQ
+6153 
-6161 HLVEYITAVDRTT
+6161 
-6174 RRELPSDT
+6174 
-6182 KRSVIGGTLELS
+6182 
-6194 PLLLTFK
+6194 
-6201 NKQKR
+6201 
-6206 SLKEVLS
+6206 
-6213 DIKQRTSIYNDV
+6213 
-6225 IDIILSKM
+6225 
-6233 SGDTT
+6233 
-6238 VQLGGIFSDNNGQH
+6238 
-6252 KSVLGVTMSDKL
+6252 
-6264 DKSESKVILY
+6264 
-6274 LGNRDEFKLMNTI
+6274 
-6287 VHEAIHVVTLR
+6287 
-6298 YLQVN
+6298 
-6303 PQTAAVL
+6303 
-6310 RSYAKYLKSINSRWY
+6310 
-6325 GNTNEKEMIAEFF
+6325 
-6338 SNADYRAWLKTVPA
+6338 
-6352 RDIDVSMLDKIVDF
+6352 
-6366 IVRIFTGES
+6366 
-6375 KTAYDQLKPAF
+6375 
-6386 DQILD
+6386 
-6391 EALSSTNV
+6391 
-6399 AQLSNESVQSNDNA
+6399 A
-6413 QFAIEPVSAEI
+6413 QFAIEPVSTET
-6424 DNIEQRLQDILDNAP
+6424 DDYEQRLQTILDNAP
-6439 RNSEGK
+6439 RNPEGK

-6450 DEPSNLP
+6450 DKPSNLP

-6479 PKNAS
+6479 PENAS
-6484 KVVDEN
+6484 KVLDKN
-6490 GEPLVVYHNTPFKFS
+6490 GEPLVVYHNTPFKFN

-6512 SRILPGISEPFGH
+6512 SRILPGVSEPFGH

-6621 IKSAGGENTT
+6621 IKLADGENTT
-6631 FSIDN
+6631 FSRTND
-6636 NNIHYFKDSKGVV
+6636 NIHFFKDSKGVV
-6649 YGYVDKN
+6649 YGYVDN
-6656 DVIHLDKSKIKP
+6656 AGIIHLNKNKIRP

-6681 VVAIK
+6681 VVAMK
-6686 NPSLWVRGV
+6686 NPSLWIRGV
-6695 ELMKQFDGGKLWNEI
+6695 ELMKQFNGGKLWNEI

-6777 QTFSDWSY
+6777 QTFSNWSKE
-6785 ADIETL
+6785 DIETL

-6805 TSNADVINGVDARSS
+6805 TSNAEVAYNESDAHLSTAEKLRL
-6820 ISDKI
+6820 
-6825 EMVGLVN
+6825 VGLVKHD
-6832 YNSGIEVSEDAQ
+6832 YEGDIDVDEQVQ
-6844 RAIDKIKAISPNE
+6844 RAIDKLNAISLNE
-6857 QQYITPVITGEA
+6857 QQYITPVITGKSV
-6869 FIAGVSLVDAIN
+6869 INGVSLIDAIN
-6881 IAANIKS
+6881 IAAKIYNSENILGTISNKS
-6888 IGRQSKVS
+6888 L
-6896 DKIVREKISRILYSY
+6896 REKIQQIDDEQLRERLYNIS
-6911 DREALFNLLSF
+6911 DL
-6922 GTVPNNI
+6922 GVPNEVMFMI
-6929 LLMLADY
+6929 ADY
-6936 MNYDDARGLVAHY
+6936 ISYNDARGIVANHICDFLENVDDDTPY
-6949 IARSLEQR
+6949 DDIA
-6957 CQKKSYYDVVIP
+6957 VP
-6969 IIKSIDVKYD
+6969 IIESIDVKYD
-6979 DSRQQSQFNDDI
+6979 DSREQSLFNDDI

>member
-51 YRRAQAEEARR
+51 YRRAWAEEARR

-94 IEEEVK
+94 IEEEAK
-100 SASPKWLSM
+100 STLPKFGFWKIM
-109 WNTDPDDAIIDP
+109 GTDTDDAIVDP

-127 TRGEIARQEIQSNP
+127 ARGEIARQEIQSNP

-210 ARMSQ
+210 AKMSQ

-241 LGNSRKALD
+241 LGNSRKSLD

-424 VASSVRE
+424 VAQSVRE

-451 AEKQVPDWKARK
+451 AKKQVPDWKARK

-513 DTALDVL
+513 KTALDVL

-545 SQAAREAWEAALKTG
+545 SQAAREAWETALKTG

-801 YASKGWFSAGYN
+801 YASKGWFKAGYN

-928 NAKLAERDPFN
+928 NAKLTERDPFN

-948 ATVRAAKAL
+948 AAVRAAKAL

-1197 GIPINPL
+1197 GVPINPL

-1310 QKPNDKQGQESQP
+1310 QKPDDKQGQESQP

-1329 ESKPTQESQQ
+1329 ESKPTQKSQQ

-1359 GTQLKSSEIKT
+1359 GTQLSSSETKT

-1376 DALENKL
+1376 DALDNKR

-1458 SKLTTKVE
+1458 SKLTTKVD

-1557 MHSDNKDEYEQNVKY
+1557 MLSDNKDEYEQNVKY

-1580 LDDIG
+1580 LNDIG

-1607 QFTDLGWQLNTNA
+1607 QFTDLGWILNTNA

-1630 GRVAGETDMIGID
+1630 GRVAGETDMIGVD

-1648 HIIDFKTSMHPF
+1648 HIIDFKTSKYSF
-1660 AKTRGVN
+1660 AETRGV
-1667 STITGQFESELS
+1667 SSVLTDRFKSELN
-1679 KLTADDVKNNTPA
+1679 KLTIDDVKNNTPA
-1692 ALNVLKSIRDVADGR
+1692 ARKVINSINKQADG
-1707 FGVELDVVDGKVVVV
+1707 GYGAELDVVDGKIVVIRKD
-1722 CEYSGFF
+1722 SGFF
-1729 YLANKIR
+1729 YQTNKMF
-1736 GQVQSPFENYTNQ
+1736 GQVQTPFENYTNQ

-1773 VVHYEYQVT
+1773 VVHYSYDVT
-1782 NDGYNI
+1782 NTSFNI
-1788 YDLNVSN
+1788 YDLSVSN

-1844 EQYLS
+1844 DQYLS
-1849 ELSTYDDYADRYD
+1849 ELSTYDDCADRYD

-1870 SLDNYIKALKKLVED
+1870 SLDNYIKTLKKLVED
-1885 ISRFNKESQLID
+1885 ISRFNKESQLTD
-1897 EPSLTV
+1897 ESSLTV

-1982 EKLFVQGTVVKKEGK
+1982 EKLFVQGTTVRKEGK
-1997 NGTYYTGFVNNGTEE
+1997 KGVYYTGFVNNGTKNEN
-2012 KDGVQSTEL
+2012 GVQSTEF

-2029 KYIGGVATLELP
+2029 GFIGSVATLELP
-2041 SEYALDQEFVDKC
+2041 SEYTFGQWIIDQC
-2054 TKLNIEIVGVKS
+2054 SKLNLEIVGVKS
-2066 YISRTKNGQFVE
+2066 YVSKTEDGRLVA
-2078 STAVVKTKSS
+2078 STAMVVTKSS
-2088 IGKLSEGEV
+2088 IGKLSAGPAE
-2097 RIIPSEQQGPSAGA
+2097 IIPSQQQGPSAGA

-2119 LVSNERMNELEH
+2119 LVSDEEMSRLRS
-2131 EIARML
+2131 EIL
-2137 QGQLNS
+2137 DILKGKTGQLNS
-2143 GPNPKLLPL
+2143 GVDPRLLTL
-2152 MIEYAVGTIDRGIYT
+2152 MAKYAVGIIDRGIYS
-2167 FNEFVKHIGSKFG
+2167 FNDFVKHLVNELG
-2180 QDVLPYLKSAYNGAR
+2180 QDVIPYLKSAYEGAR
-2195 DWPTITANGLN
+2195 QWPDIINNGLK
-2206 NKMTPYDQVA
+2206 NKMTPFDQVDNA
-2216 GTDVYKILNAPTQPV
+2216 DVYKILNAPTQPV

-2422 GENINTLVGDREQRT
+2422 GENVNTLVGDREQRT

-2477 KSFTDDDIDFLI
+2477 KSFADDDIDFLI

-2623 TFDMSDFKAVDVY
+2623 TFDMSDFKAVDGY

-2735 DNADESSMVFYRQKS
+2735 DDADSSGFVLYRQKS
-2750 PNKTRITKAKAQR
+2750 PNKTHITKAKAQR
-2763 RITTILGKQFEG
+2763 RITTILGRQFEG

-2782 LISNAMRDPSVLGI
+2782 LVSNAMRDPSVLGI

-2846 HSKDDAIR
+2846 HSKDDAVR

-2903 FIQRSDK
+2903 FSQRSDK

-2972 IMHGFDV
+2972 IMHGFDI

-3675 KALDQMEKDGTK
+3675 KALDQMKKDGTK

-3711 FDKDGNEVY
+3711 FDNNGDEVF

-3783 NNNYV
+3783 NKNYV

-4005 VIKKKAKSVIDSYRL
+4005 VIKKKARSVIDSYRL

-4464 LSFEEA
+4464 LSFEDA

-4550 TFGYVEQH
+4550 IFGYVEQR
-4558 LVKESELSE
+4558 LVKESELTE

-4635 QTASKNDYITGKI
+4635 QTASKNDYITGKV

-4778 SIKDVA
+4778 SIEDVA

-4812 SIQAMNEAI
+4812 SIQAMNKAI

-4907 NDGVLIKKGD
+4907 DDGVLIKKGD

-4992 AIKSEFFNDYVS
+4992 AIKSEFFNDYAS

-5100 MCRLLGGANTI
+5100 KCRLLGGANTI

-5249 RKLEQL
+5249 RKLEQF

-5367 RYNDGIQY
+5367 RYNGGIQY

-5466 PVNTGNQP
+5466 QTSTPSNTGNQP

-5482 YTQSNDKPINIYFKS
+5482 QTQ
-5497 EENAELSNFARRPF
+5497 
-5511 SFTPKDFY
+5511 
-5519 FGDDIREHE
+5519 
-5528 FYNVEQ
+5528 
-5534 AFQYYK
+5534 
-5540 IMVLESIADSLNYS
+5540 
-5554 VPTGAEE
+5554 
-5561 AARKGKSVNRNILL
+5561 
-5575 KRAQE
+5575 
-5580 ILNTSSAEVAR
+5580 
-5591 YLGKKSL
+5591 
-5598 GLQDISS
+5598 
-5605 QFGTIA
+5605 
-5611 SAKEI
+5611 
-5616 EKSIFKVWNERSSK
+5616 
-5630 IMKALIKASFEQNP
+5630 
-5644 QAVQRL
+5644 
-5650 LDTGNATL
+5650 
-5658 THTQDKSKWKTE
+5658 
-5670 FPRLLMEVR
+5670 
-5679 DELRKSQNTQT
+5679 
-5690 KPSEPNTDSSEKS
+5690 PNTDSSEKS

-5710 HLEDSGFVVQGVP
+5710 HLEDSGFFVENVDETYSETEGDQFFQKKTYLNKAYESELNSFKQAILSNKYAQAGVDFLKVDDLYILFEHASHSE
-5723 TGSAITGDIYEDS
+5723 TVDSIEKGSAGFWLIAVFDSEDNIDYAEVS
-5736 YEPDAMEGAQFA
+5736 RMMSFNYQ
-5748 IEQPNTITYEEHKKE
+5748 NTH
-5763 IDLIYDDNPELSSI
+5763 D
-5777 GSKEQ
+5777 EQ
-5782 YSEYLSTIFPNSET
+5782 YILNS
-5796 PNIYYHGGK
+5796 IK
-5805 KGIDKFMSPQDPSFA
+5805 KAGIR
-5820 KNKGVHSGTKDYGI
+5820 I
-5834 YFTSDRS
+5834 
-5841 LANHYSKG
+5841 
-5849 YKKSDRHTYSVL
+5849 
-5861 LNTENPYRTNKFFA
+5861 TN
-5875 LSIRRLFGSKVLDPR
+5875 
-5890 SILEKDF
+5890 
-5897 NTTLK
+5897 
-5902 GYDSVIW
+5902 
-5909 HGEKGEIV
+5909 
-5917 VFDPSQIH
+5917 
-5925 ILGSKSDIEGFKDYV
+5925 
-5940 KSREQSAEDNSSN
+5940 
-5953 TNPATGPISRSRL
+5953 
-5966 TNAIAN
+5966 
-5972 THRQLKQI
+5972 
-5980 PKKVNSTRYAAD
+5980 
-5992 NVYYQLRK
+5992 
-6000 ALPKEI
+6000 
-6006 VKDIVDFYYEEKD
+6006 
-6019 RDSFLDRVEFYINNE
+6019 
-6034 LKQSILPKAIAA
+6034 
-6046 ARKRQLELSTHYD
+6046 
-6059 ARQVTAQLF
+6059 
-6068 EALKSGKITGNVE
+6068 
-6081 ADTATI
+6081 
-6087 GRYQT
+6087 
-6092 QLAKQL
+6092 
-6098 FPAVYNKGWSKQR
+6098 
-6111 YGYYAKQFSKIS
+6111 
-6123 KMIQII
+6123 
-6129 VTSHNNARM
+6129 
-6138 GNINHIYKLMAVLEG
+6138 
-6153 LKNYKFKQ
+6153 
-6161 HLVEYITAVDRTT
+6161 
-6174 RRELPSDT
+6174 
-6182 KRSVIGGTLELS
+6182 
-6194 PLLLTFK
+6194 
-6201 NKQKR
+6201 
-6206 SLKEVLS
+6206 
-6213 DIKQRTSIYNDV
+6213 DIKDQV
-6225 IDIILSKM
+6225 
-6233 SGDTT
+6233 
-6238 VQLGGIFSDNNGQH
+6238 NNGFY
-6252 KSVLGVTMSDKL
+6252 KSS
-6264 DKSESKVILY
+6264 
-6274 LGNRDEFKLMNTI
+6274 
-6287 VHEAIHVVTLR
+6287 
-6298 YLQVN
+6298 
-6303 PQTAAVL
+6303 
-6310 RSYAKYLKSINSRWY
+6310 
-6325 GNTNEKEMIAEFF
+6325 
-6338 SNADYRAWLKTVPA
+6338 
-6352 RDIDVSMLDKIVDF
+6352 
-6366 IVRIFTGES
+6366 
-6375 KTAYDQLKPAF
+6375 
-6386 DQILD
+6386 
-6391 EALSSTNV
+6391 
-6399 AQLSNESVQSNDNA
+6399 A

-6457 ERLYAIVRTKE
+6457 EHLYAIVRTKE

-6479 PKNAS
+6479 PENAS
-6484 KVVDEN
+6484 KVVDKN
-6490 GEPLVVYHNTPFKFS
+6490 GEPRIVYHGSDQYGFD
-6505 VFDMDHE
+6505 VFDPSHSDDKRSLFASGSKYIASTYIKHGPKDHSVVNRLVYNE
-6512 SRILPGISEPFGH
+6512 QEMKPVLKYLKYIGADNFLKNFQYGLFQQAVEAVPNKDLLQSNGVDRRNIRNTVFDDTYNADVLLNGSVLDEINRIENELKQYDPIKDQQIVDYLLWTLDIAKDSYYNSNVYYANVDGEDVVIRNRYAEAQFGEFEPSPIYLGSVADLYSLITGGGDIRNSNYTKYSDH
-6525 VGTQETANT
+6525 
-6534 IKGNQLALFL
+6534 IYDLFL
-6544 NARNPLYTDDFVHET
+6544 NIRNPFVFENNNK
-6559 ASYMLSELY
+6559 SDVVQWNYIPINIGSSEHVTT
-6568 KQGIISRERYSSL
+6568 
-6581 RGISNSELRK
+6581 RGIAEYAETS
-6591 LMLSL
+6591 
-6596 GYDGTKYENKAEGG
+6596 GYDGVILKHVHDNGGYPGDMSLYPNATKDDYYNGVPAWQLIESTD
-6610 GISYSFISPNQ
+6610 IFIAFKSNQ

-6631 FSIDN
+6631 FSRTND
-6636 NNIHYFKDSKGVV
+6636 NIHYFKDSKGVV
-6649 YGYVDKN
+6649 YGYVDN
-6656 DVIHLDKSKIKP
+6656 NGVIHLDKSKIKP

-6710 ANSEFYGKK
+6710 ANSEFYGKR

-6736 HARLVGEGGAKL
+6736 HARLVGKGGAKL

-6777 QTFSDWSY
+6777 QTFSNWSKE
-6785 ADIETL
+6785 DIEAL

-6805 TSNADVINGVDARSS
+6805 TSNTEVAYSGVDEYLSMSEKLRLVGMTKHDGD
-6820 ISDKI
+6820 IDVSD
-6825 EMVGLVN
+6825 
-6832 YNSGIEVSEDAQ
+6832 EVQ
-6844 RAIDKIKAISPNE
+6844 RAIDKLNAISPNE
-6857 QQYITPVITGEA
+6857 QQYITPVITGKSV
-6869 FIAGVSLVDAIN
+6869 INGVSLIDAIN
-6881 IAANIKS
+6881 IAAKIYNAENI
-6888 IGRQSKVS
+6888 IGRVS
-6896 DKIVREKISRILYSY
+6896 NKAVREKIQQINDEQLQER
-6911 DREALFNLLSF
+6911 LS
-6922 GTVPNNI
+6922 NI
-6929 LLMLADY
+6929 LDLGAPNEVMFMLADY
-6936 MNYDDARGLVAHY
+6936 VNYNDARGAVVNHMCDFLENIDDDTTY
-6949 IARSLEQR
+6949 DDIA
-6957 CQKKSYYDVVIP
+6957 IP
-6969 IIKSIDVKYD
+6969 IIESIDVKYD
-6979 DSRQQSQFNDDI
+6979 DSRQQSLFNDDI

>member
-26 INRASNELGRYE
+26 INRASNELGKYE
-38 QQSRSKAIEYMMA
+38 QQSRSKAIDYMMA

-70 EIDRKNRVEQRKKDT
+70 ETDRRNRVEQRKKDI
-85 PDALKSRYE
+85 PDALKSRQE
-94 IEEEVK
+94 VEEEVN

-109 WNTDPDDAIIDP
+109 WSTDPDDTTNDLLT
-121 ISGGNV
+121 GGNV
-127 TRGEIARQEIQSNP
+127 ARGEIARQEIQSNP
-141 GGFTGWLGDNLN
+141 GGFIGWLGDNLN

-167 IGMMQRISRY
+167 IGMMERISRY

-184 EKSLDIEDKLNSLH
+184 EKSLDIEDKLSSLH

-220 ALQVRNT
+220 TLQVRNT

-241 LGNSRKALD
+241 LGNSRKSLD

-256 FESAWQLTQELMP
+256 FESAWQLTQELVP

-300 DPTLKRSMLNSALKV
+300 DAKLKRAMLNSALNV
-315 AKNRKSLLSEQERI
+315 AKNRRALLSEQERI
-329 NRDDANL
+329 NRDDANA

-351 PGMDLSDPNTY
+351 HGMDLSDPNTY

-397 GGTSLLVGAPVVLAA
+397 GGTSLLVGTPVVLAA

-451 AEKQVPDWKARK
+451 AKKQVPDWKARK

-477 VIVNDRNANNLK
+477 VIVNDRSANNLK
-489 VDALRDAETLFKR
+489 VNALRDAEALFKR

-520 PFGKVA
+520 PFGKIA

-535 VRNVVAGSMK
+535 VRNVVAGSIK
-545 SQAAREAWEAALKTG
+545 SQAAREAWQTALKTG
-560 KKVGGQFATASP
+560 KKVGSWSATASP
-572 LTGAGAGLISGSIA
+572 LTGGVTSLISGSIA
-586 YGASRFASSKLAKK
+586 YGASRFASSKLAKR
-600 LAATTMAERFTKLGE
+600 LAATTMAERFTKLGQN
-615 RTADVV
+615 TADVV

-641 KPTALGA
+641 KPAALGA
-648 KYFREYLGKNTLYGQ
+648 KYFNQYFGKNTLIGK
-663 TNRSFGRELLG
+663 TNRSFGQELFG
-674 RLHMSALSEGIEEG
+674 RLNIAALSEGIEEG

-708 WSAVLDDA
+708 WDAILDDA
-716 LLGLDVGKDVLGIPL
+716 LLGFDVGKDVLGIPL
-731 DALGIL
+731 DALGML

-911 IDSRIKDIR
+911 IDNRIKDIR

-948 ATVRAAKAL
+948 AAVRAAKAL

-1016 VFDEDGNIT
+1016 VFDEDGNVT
-1025 EEKTQIKHPGINDYL
+1025 EEKTQVRHPGINDYL

-1060 GNHNKDS
+1060 GNHDNDS

-1168 NGWSPLIVSKPNPV
+1168 NGWSPLIVYKPNPV

-1197 GIPINPL
+1197 GVPINPL

-1209 IDKNGYLYDYSDKHE
+1209 IDKDGYLYDYSDKHE

-1234 DSNAGH
+1234 DSNSGH

-1289 ADTTAPE
+1289 TDTTAPE
-1296 DKSNTDD
+1296 DKSNTGG
-1303 KQQLAGE
+1303 KQQSTGEQKPAGE
-1310 QKPNDKQGQESQP
+1310 QKPDDKQKPTEGQQQESQAGAGQGQESQP
-1323 STEQGQ
+1323 AQN
-1329 ESKPTQESQQ
+1329 PQQ
-1339 KPETQPDQ
+1339 KPESQPTQK
-1347 NQPEQQY
+1347 QPEQQY

-1359 GTQLKSSEIKT
+1359 GTQLSSSETKT

-1383 KDDKERV
+1383 KDDEARV

-1431 RVHSTLPESYKE
+1431 RVHSTLPEAYKE
-1443 DYSIIQSRERVVQEL
+1443 SDDLIQSRKLVVQEL
-1458 SKLTTKVE
+1458 SKLTTKAE

-1474 LKDESLKKSMLHDLV
+1474 LKDERLKKSMLHDLV

-1500 FNNLENNAEW
+1500 FNNLENNSEW

-1518 HIVVQ
+1518 HIVIQ
-1523 KSFGPSVVVGNI
+1523 KSPGPSVVVGNI

-1546 FEGME
+1546 FEGVE

-1557 MHSDNKDEYEQNVKY
+1557 MHSDTKDKYEQNVKY
-1572 AIDIVKSV
+1572 AINIVKSI
-1580 LDDIG
+1580 LNDID
-1585 ASQAMSDEQ
+1585 ASQVMSDEQ
-1594 VRNLVIEL
+1594 IRDLVIEL
-1602 AGLLK
+1602 AGILK
-1607 QFTDLGWQLNTNA
+1607 QFTDLGWVLNTND

-1648 HIIDFKTSMHPF
+1648 HIIDFKTSRLQF
-1660 AKTRGVN
+1660 AKTRGRN
-1667 STITGQFESELS
+1667 SIIARDFKSELD
-1679 KLTADDVKNNTPA
+1679 KLTVDDVKNNTDA
-1692 ALNVLKSIRDVADGR
+1692 ARSVLNSIRKAANNQY
-1707 FGVELDVVDGKVVVV
+1707 GVELDVVDGEIVVIA
-1722 CEYSGFF
+1722 EHSGFF
-1729 YLANKIR
+1729 YQANQKY
-1736 GQVQSPFENYTNQ
+1736 GQKQSPFENYTNQ
-1749 QTVYQMLIQTE
+1749 QTVYQMLIQAE

-1773 VVHYEYQVT
+1773 VVKYGWDET

-1788 YDLNVSN
+1788 YNLSVSN

-1816 TTQPNTVNEA
+1816 TTQPDTVNEA

-1834 LEIDTQYSTL
+1834 LEIDTQYNTL
-1844 EQYLS
+1844 DQYLS
-1849 ELSTYDDYADRYD
+1849 ELSTYDGFADTYD

-1870 SLDNYIKALKKLVED
+1870 SLDKYIKALDKLVND
-1885 ISRFNKESQLID
+1885 INRFNEESQLID
-1897 EPSLTV
+1897 EQSLTV
-1903 NTLDYAKS
+1903 NALEQAKN
-1911 LKSRIDT
+1911 LKSRIDK
-1918 AMKYYSMLDNVRNSI
+1918 AVKYYSMLNDVRNSI

-1947 DNYVNSQQYIQDI
+1947 DNYINSQQYIQDI

-1969 TGEQDA
+1969 TGEQDP

-1982 EKLFVQGTVVKKEGK
+1982 EKLFVQGTTVRKEGK
-1997 NGTYYTGFVNNGTEE
+1997 KGVYYTGFVNNGTEE
-2012 KDGVQSTEL
+2012 KAGVQSTEFI
-2021 VAKNARDG
+2021 AKNAKDG

-2041 SEYALDQEFVDKC
+2041 SEYSLDQEFVDKC
-2054 TKLNIEIVGVKS
+2054 TRLNITILGVRS
-2066 YISRTKNGQFVE
+2066 YISKTENGQFVE
-2078 STAVVKTKSS
+2078 STAIVRTKSS
-2088 IGKLSEGEV
+2088 IGEMHDGEV
-2097 RIIPSEQQGPSAGA
+2097 KILPSQQQGPSAD
-2111 TQNEGQFG
+2111 TNQNEGQFG
-2119 LVSNERMNELEH
+2119 LVSDEEMSKLRS
-2131 EIARML
+2131 EIL
-2137 QGQLNS
+2137 DILKGKTGQLNS
-2143 GPNPKLLPL
+2143 GVDPRLLTL
-2152 MIEYAVGTIDRGIYT
+2152 MAKYAVGIIDRGIYS
-2167 FNEFVKHIGSKFG
+2167 FNDFVKHLVNELG
-2180 QDVLPYLKSAYNGAR
+2180 QDVVPYLKSVYEDAR
-2195 DWPTITANGLN
+2195 QWPDIINNGLK
-2206 NKMTPYDQVA
+2206 NKMTPFDQVDNA
-2216 GTDVYKILNAPTQPV
+2216 DIYKILNTPTQPV
-2231 QERTPQTAQPKPE
+2231 QDRTPQTAQPKPE

-2260 DLKTNPSPSLY
+2260 DLKTNPSPSLD
-2271 YEFFYKNANKELA
+2271 YEFFYKNQNKELA
-2284 QLLNSP
+2284 QLLNAP
-2290 DFITNAVVEI
+2290 DFITHAVVEI
-2300 SSTERYEGAQSAR
+2300 SSVERHAGAQSAR
-2313 HANPSLFAH
+2313 HTNPSLFAH

-2337 WQALVK
+2337 YQAFVK
-2343 GKQRTISQNGQN
+2343 GKPRTLSQNGQN

-2379 NGRIIV
+2379 NGRIVV
-2385 KEGTLRPL
+2385 KEGILRPL

-2403 TSLYTIEMS
+2403 TNLYKIEMS

-2422 GENINTLVGDREQRT
+2422 GENINALVGDREQRT
-2437 IFRYNNPDHAPE
+2437 IFRYNNPNHAPE

-2477 KSFTDDDIDFLI
+2477 KSFADDDIDFLI
-2489 SVLANTEM
+2489 SVLSNTDI

-2506 NRALASL
+2506 NRTLASL

-2538 VIRIRMRQDLAT
+2538 VVRIRMRQDLAA

-2557 GEIDLNTDAGKTH
+2557 GEIDLNTDAGKTN

-2623 TFDMSDFKAVDVY
+2623 TFDMSDFKAVDDY

-2641 LGWYIKHGVFL
+2641 LGWYVKHGVFL

-2669 TVDPSAAP
+2669 TVDPNQAP
-2677 SNTGANSPV
+2677 SNTGANSPI

-2707 PGINPDDYTTNED
+2707 PGINPDDYTPNQD
-2720 WAEQMPDGESSASQV
+2720 WAKQMPDVEQMPDNDSNEGLSESQI
-2735 DNADESSMVFYRQKS
+2735 DNTDESGFTFYKQKGS
-2750 PNKTRITKAKAQR
+2750 SKTHISKAKAQR
-2763 RITTILGKQFEG
+2763 RITTILGKQFKG

-2846 HSKDDAIR
+2846 HSKDDAVR

-2869 MNYSKWYVEHKEGDG
+2869 MNYSKWYIEQKEGDG

-2903 FIQRSDK
+2903 FSQRSDR
-2910 NLNSLYAAIIRGK
+2910 NLNNLYAAIIRGK

-2937 NDIFGGLYYKNH
+2937 NDLFGGLYYKNH

-2963 NLMDTAKFC
+2963 NLMETAKFC

-2985 IANIGKHI
+2985 IANVGKHI
-2993 NKETFEKGIESLYKS
+2993 NKETFEKGVESLYKS
-3008 GLDVLGHGEYKTP
+3008 GLDILGHGEYKTP
-3021 AQLGMREILEKFDA
+3021 AQLGIGEILEKFDA
-3035 FELRRDMAS
+3035 VELRRDMAS

-3050 TDFHERIEDD
+3050 TDFHERIERD
-3060 SRAASDAGS
+3060 SRDASDAGS

-3090 SSSRVKFFFA
+3090 SSSRIKFFFS

-3114 KLVYKDGQVQ
+3114 KLVYKDGLIQ

-3136 PQYVPMNVAYNM
+3136 PQYVPMNIAYNM

-3174 LFYVAYVKL
+3174 LFYVTYTKL
-3183 KALKKKVDDG
+3183 KALKQKVDKG

-3221 YNKQLAKSEAPFG
+3221 YNKELAKSEAPFG

-3254 QWSSLLAN
+3254 QWSAQLAN
-3262 GGTDLISIDQYGR
+3262 GGTDLVSIDQYGR
-3275 RVLNPRNS
+3275 RVLNPRNR

-3292 ADMFDSNK
+3292 ADMIDSNK

-3326 HTGRPKGQIYLFP
+3326 NTGRPKGEVYLFP
-3339 VRQYNAKKSKES
+3339 VRQYNAKKSKEA

-3381 NAVGINITRPVF
+3381 NTVGINITRPVF

-3422 TSFLNFLRD
+3422 TSFLQFLRD
-3431 ISKNGQLNVDDNVAY
+3431 ISKNAKLNVDDNMAY
-3446 HLKGSGRVRLET
+3446 SLSGSGKVRLET

-3548 QLANNPNLRIG
+3548 QLSNNPNLRIG

-3568 DNKDDIGSDYFEI
+3568 DNKDDIGSDYFDI

-3599 IMPTLSDKKSWTFV
+3599 IMPTLSDKKSWTFI

-3647 GNIMQQEDVIDQFI
+3647 GNIMQQEDVIDLFMS
-3661 NYAYSEYQAVKDAE
+3661 YAYSEYQSVKDAE
-3675 KALDQMEKDGTK
+3675 KALDQMNEDGTK
-3687 DTAVANYYTK
+3687 STAVANYYTK

-3711 FDKDGNEVY
+3711 LDNNGDEVF

-3763 RDEIQNLADLGLI
+3763 RNEIQNLADLGLI
-3776 DVIGFDN
+3776 DVIGLDN
-3783 NNNYV
+3783 KKNYV
-3788 IKNIGLNNGAIEGIY
+3788 IKNIGLNNSAIEGIY

-3828 QAIVSYINDLANK
+3828 QTIVAYINDLSNK
-3841 ALMSGHEVERL
+3841 ALISGHEAERL

-3863 YDEDGNLIDRTVDE
+3863 YDDDGNLIDRTVDE
-3877 LKRLGGMVSTGT
+3877 LKRLGGTVSTGT

-3895 VGLPERYQKGTYVS
+3895 VGLPDRYQKGVYVS
-3909 AEVDNEMIESPQVE
+3909 SEVDNEMIESPQVE

-3965 SRRKYNLEQKARD
+3965 SRRKYNLEQKARNE
-3978 KVDSQLERMSDEEIE
+3978 VDSQLERMSDEEIE

-4026 DGIDVADGGAYITD
+4026 YGIDVADGGAYITD

-4062 ILRSGNIYTVRTKLN
+4062 ILRSGNIYTVRAKLN

-4105 MVTYYDKYALFPI
+4105 MITYYDKYALFPI

-4131 HAMKQQGVDQLKI
+4131 HAMKKQGVDQLKI

-4158 KWSDYSNVEE
+4158 KWDDYSSVEGDE
-4168 DGKPLFLDTFKFN
+4168 KPLFLDTFKFN

-4244 MNRLSDIGMQNIMKQ
+4244 MNRLSDIGMQNVMKQ

-4266 GQIIDGDGN
+4266 GQIIDGDGK
-4275 VIKGNDL
+4275 VIDDGNL
-4282 SRVVIDQKKFIETIL
+4282 SRVVIDQKKFIETVL

-4320 TGYRL
+4320 SGYRL
-4325 ALPIDAVQSSNFLES
+4325 SMPVDAVQSSNFLES

-4380 IVGDNNVTLY
+4380 IVEDNNVTLY
-4390 NGERL
+4390 NGKRL

-4424 KRTFELTKDGKK
+4424 KRTFELTKDGAK
-4436 IPLKDKDGNIKTDKD
+4436 IPLKDKDGNIKVDKN

-4479 IGEKAKANILA
+4479 IGEEAKANILA

-4550 TFGYVEQH
+4550 TYGYVEQR
-4558 LVKESELSE
+4558 LVKESELTE
-4567 EHQLQNKIIDM
+4567 EHRLQNKIIDM

-4595 QILHRSIDNDTEL
+4595 QILHRSIDNDTDL

-4615 IEGSGKSKTETP
+4615 IEGFGKSKTESP

-4635 QTASKNDYITGKI
+4635 QTASKNDYITGKV

-4763 QYMQQNGSMYSRQQQ
+4763 QYMQQNGSTYSRQQQ

-4784 EQYFKKDVT
+4784 EQYFGKDVT
-4793 FDGNTLEE
+4793 FDGNTLDD
-4801 ALGIIESGDKD
+4801 ALSLIDTGDKE
-4812 SIQAMNEAI
+4812 SIQAINEAI
-4821 KKLFESDQFKQD
+4821 KKLFESEQFKQD
-4833 ARDYAQGNDVAD
+4833 ARDYAQGNDIAD
-4845 QNALKSRQL
+4845 QKGLKSRQL

-4907 NDGVLIKKGD
+4907 EDGVLIKKGD

-4947 KVVLGEQF
+4947 KVILGVQF

-4992 AIKSEFFNDYVS
+4992 AIKSQFFNDYVS

-5015 LVNSSTEDLEFSYD
+5015 LVNSSSEDLEFSYD
-5029 SSTNSMKIT
+5029 ASTNSMSIT

-5047 VGQPILLWYKDQ
+5047 VGQPILLWYKDK

-5066 VPRDKNGNAIPLK
+5066 IPRDKNGNALPLK
-5079 VLSAKDDK
+5079 VLTAKDDK
-5087 IQLNVSINGNFNG
+5087 IQLNISINGNFNG
-5100 MCRLLGGANTI
+5100 VCRLLGGANTI

-5125 SDYAD
+5125 SDYSD
-5130 LKGNLLLEMLI
+5130 LQGNLLLEMLI

-5187 WNELLEYQNDKQPEV
+5187 WNELLEYQNDKQPQV

-5227 AKMFKYVPASWRKK
+5227 TKMFKYVPASWRKK
-5241 SGYANFIN
+5241 SGYADFIN
-5249 RKLEQL
+5249 RKLVQL
-5255 NSYIPTV
+5255 NSIPTV

-5298 VAKMTHS
+5298 VAKMKII
-5305 NGSRQTQ
+5305 NGNKQMQ
-5312 SAYPTML
+5312 SDYPTIL
-5319 AALKKNDEGIYVPSI
+5319 AALKKNDEGMYEPSI
-5334 SVTDAPKFIKLPRS
+5334 AVESSPKFIKIPRS

-5367 RYNDGIQY
+5367 RHDSGIMY
-5375 PVYTLVQPKGTKVS
+5375 PVYVLVQPKGTKVS

-5407 EYVVDQNALRNFV
+5407 EYVVDQGALRAFV
-5420 ESADFINQLPV
+5420 ESADFINQLPA
-5431 IKQNFGD
+5431 IKKNFGD
-5438 EYAKILNDL
+5438 EYAAILNDL
-5447 RTEQVGGIAAAI
+5447 RTQQTGGVAAAI
-5459 TDDDQAQ
+5459 TDDYQAQ
-5466 PVNTGNQP
+5466 PIRKIEISSGYKKDDPQNNPNKNYVFTENLEAAQIVLKRIYNIDISNLLGDFKFPYKGRVAINVSDVNGTNSAAVRTNPNGDVNTNAFGIVVKKYLHNKNGSFAAQNGCFQDTNEDFELFKSVNEIVFKLIEQSGGNIVFPSQMALGRAALPLRFAEWLRDELIQRFGLQISEPEQSKKAGYDGYGFRITGVGNTPVNTGNQP

-5482 YTQSNDKPINIYFKS
+5482 QTQSNDKPGTTQPQTS
-5497 EENAELSNFARRPF
+5497 
-5511 SFTPKDFY
+5511 TP
-5519 FGDDIREHE
+5519 
-5528 FYNVEQ
+5528 
-5534 AFQYYK
+5534 
-5540 IMVLESIADSLNYS
+5540 
-5554 VPTGAEE
+5554 
-5561 AARKGKSVNRNILL
+5561 
-5575 KRAQE
+5575 
-5580 ILNTSSAEVAR
+5580 TS
-5591 YLGKKSL
+5591 
-5598 GLQDISS
+5598 
-5605 QFGTIA
+5605 
-5611 SAKEI
+5611 
-5616 EKSIFKVWNERSSK
+5616 
-5630 IMKALIKASFEQNP
+5630 
-5644 QAVQRL
+5644 
-5650 LDTGNATL
+5650 
-5658 THTQDKSKWKTE
+5658 
-5670 FPRLLMEVR
+5670 
-5679 DELRKSQNTQT
+5679 
-5690 KPSEPNTDSSEKS
+5690 TDSSEKS

-5710 HLEDSGFVVQGVP
+5710 HLKDSGFTVYDTNGNVDENNFETEGVQFFQKKHYLNSTYKSKLNSFKQAILSNKYTQAGVDFLKVDDLYILFEH
-5723 TGSAITGDIYEDS
+5723 TSHSETIDSIEKGSAGFELIDVFDSEDNID
-5736 YEPDAMEGAQFA
+5736 YA
-5748 IEQPNTITYEEHKKE
+5748 E
-5763 IDLIYDDNPELSSI
+5763 ISKLMSI
-5777 GSKEQ
+5777 NYQYTHDEQ
-5782 YSEYLSTIFPNSET
+5782 YILNSIKRAGIRIT
-5796 PNIYYHGGK
+5796 DNIRN
-5805 KGIDKFMSPQDPSFA
+5805 Q
-5820 KNKGVHSGTKDYGI
+5820 
-5834 YFTSDRS
+5834 
-5841 LANHYSKG
+5841 
-5849 YKKSDRHTYSVL
+5849 
-5861 LNTENPYRTNKFFA
+5861 
-5875 LSIRRLFGSKVLDPR
+5875 
-5890 SILEKDF
+5890 
-5897 NTTLK
+5897 
-5902 GYDSVIW
+5902 
-5909 HGEKGEIV
+5909 
-5917 VFDPSQIH
+5917 
-5925 ILGSKSDIEGFKDYV
+5925 
-5940 KSREQSAEDNSSN
+5940 
-5953 TNPATGPISRSRL
+5953 
-5966 TNAIAN
+5966 
-5972 THRQLKQI
+5972 
-5980 PKKVNSTRYAAD
+5980 VNSA
-5992 NVYYQLRK
+5992 
-6000 ALPKEI
+6000 
-6006 VKDIVDFYYEEKD
+6006 FY
-6019 RDSFLDRVEFYINNE
+6019 
-6034 LKQSILPKAIAA
+6034 
-6046 ARKRQLELSTHYD
+6046 
-6059 ARQVTAQLF
+6059 
-6068 EALKSGKITGNVE
+6068 KS
-6081 ADTATI
+6081 
-6087 GRYQT
+6087 
-6092 QLAKQL
+6092 
-6098 FPAVYNKGWSKQR
+6098 
-6111 YGYYAKQFSKIS
+6111 
-6123 KMIQII
+6123 
-6129 VTSHNNARM
+6129 
-6138 GNINHIYKLMAVLEG
+6138 
-6153 LKNYKFKQ
+6153 
-6161 HLVEYITAVDRTT
+6161 
-6174 RRELPSDT
+6174 
-6182 KRSVIGGTLELS
+6182 SV
-6194 PLLLTFK
+6194 
-6201 NKQKR
+6201 
-6206 SLKEVLS
+6206 
-6213 DIKQRTSIYNDV
+6213 
-6225 IDIILSKM
+6225 
-6233 SGDTT
+6233 
-6238 VQLGGIFSDNNGQH
+6238 
-6252 KSVLGVTMSDKL
+6252 
-6264 DKSESKVILY
+6264 
-6274 LGNRDEFKLMNTI
+6274 
-6287 VHEAIHVVTLR
+6287 
-6298 YLQVN
+6298 
-6303 PQTAAVL
+6303 
-6310 RSYAKYLKSINSRWY
+6310 
-6325 GNTNEKEMIAEFF
+6325 
-6338 SNADYRAWLKTVPA
+6338 
-6352 RDIDVSMLDKIVDF
+6352 
-6366 IVRIFTGES
+6366 
-6375 KTAYDQLKPAF
+6375 
-6386 DQILD
+6386 
-6391 EALSSTNV
+6391 
-6399 AQLSNESVQSNDNA
+6399 
-6413 QFAIEPVSAEI
+6413 QFAIEPISTET
-6424 DNIEQRLQDILDNAP
+6424 DDYEQRLQTILDEAP
-6439 RNSEGK
+6439 RDSKGR

-6450 DEPSNLP
+6450 GKPSNLP
-6457 ERLYAIVRTKE
+6457 ERLYAQVRTKE

-6512 SRILPGISEPFGH
+6512 SRILPGMSEPFGH

-6636 NNIHYFKDSKGVV
+6636 NNIHFFKDSKGVV
-6649 YGYVDKN
+6649 YGYVDNAGIIYLNKN
-6656 DVIHLDKSKIKP
+6656 KIRP

-6681 VVAIK
+6681 VVALK
-6686 NPSLWVRGV
+6686 NPSLWIRGV

-6805 TSNADVINGVDARSS
+6805 TSNAEVAYNESDVYLPLWNKLYITGFVEHDND
-6820 ISDKI
+6820 IELSDD
-6825 EMVGLVN
+6825 V
-6832 YNSGIEVSEDAQ
+6832 Q

-6857 QQYITPVITGEA
+6857 QQYITPVITGET
-6869 FIAGVSLVDAIN
+6869 FITGVSLIDAIN
-6881 IAANIKS
+6881 IAAKIFNANDYLE
-6888 IGRQSKVS
+6888 VS
-6896 DKIVREKISRILYSY
+6896 DKILREKVSQIVYSY

-6922 GTVPNNI
+6922 GTVPNSI
-6929 LLMLADY
+6929 LLMLAYY
-6936 MNYDDARGLVAHY
+6936 MNYDDARGLIAHY
-6949 IARSLEQR
+6949 IGSELQKR
-6957 CQKKSYYDVVIP
+6957 CQKKSYDDVAIP

-6979 DSRQQSQFNDDI
+6979 DSRQQSLFNDDI

>member
-26 INRASNELGRYE
+26 INRASNELGKYE
-38 QQSRSKAIEYMMA
+38 QQSRSKAIDYMMA

-70 EIDRKNRVEQRKKDT
+70 ETDRHNRVEQRKKDI
-85 PDALKSRYE
+85 PDALKSRQE
-94 IEEEVK
+94 VEEEVN

-109 WNTDPDDAIIDP
+109 WSTDPDDTTNDP
-121 ISGGNV
+121 LTGGNV
-127 TRGEIARQEIQSNP
+127 ARGEIARQEIQSNP

-167 IGMMQRISRY
+167 IGMMERISRY

-184 EKSLDIEDKLNSLH
+184 EKSLDIEDKLSSLH

-220 ALQVRNT
+220 TLQVRNT

-241 LGNSRKALD
+241 LGNSRKSLD

-300 DPTLKRSMLNSALKV
+300 DAKLKRAMLNSALNV
-315 AKNRKSLLSEQERI
+315 AKNRRALLSEQERI
-329 NRDDANL
+329 NRDDANA

-351 PGMDLSDPNTY
+351 PGMNLSDPNTY

-397 GGTSLLVGAPVVLAA
+397 GGASLLVGTPVVLAA

-451 AEKQVPDWKARK
+451 AKKQVPDWKARK

-489 VDALRDAETLFKR
+489 VNALRDAEALFKR

-545 SQAAREAWEAALKTG
+545 SQAAREAWQTALKAG
-560 KKVGGQFATASP
+560 KRVGSQFATASP

-586 YGASRFASSKLAKK
+586 YGASRFASSKVAKR
-600 LAATTMAERFTKLGE
+600 LAATTMAERLTKLGQN
-615 RTADVV
+615 TADVV

-641 KPTALGA
+641 KPASLGA
-648 KYFREYLGKNTLYGQ
+648 KYFNQYFGKNTLIGK
-663 TNRSFGRELLG
+663 TNRSFGRELFG
-674 RLHMSALSEGIEEG
+674 RLNTAALSEGIEEG

-708 WSAVLDDA
+708 WDAVLDDA

-731 DALGIL
+731 DALGML

-813 AMSRALDHLEQINN
+813 AMSRALDNLEQINN

-859 KFLQKAAKDQGI
+859 KFLQKTAKDQGI

-948 ATVRAAKAL
+948 AAVRAAKAL

-981 KAIDNGVAK
+981 KAIGNGVAK

-1016 VFDEDGNIT
+1016 VFDEDGNVT
-1025 EEKTQIKHPGINDYL
+1025 EEKTQVRHPGINDYL

-1162 AKMDEE
+1162 AKMDDE
-1168 NGWSPLIVSKPNPV
+1168 NGWSPLIISKPNPV
-1182 IGSNGNQIKVKLDED
+1182 IGSNGNQIKIKLDED
-1197 GIPINPL
+1197 GVPVNPL

-1209 IDKNGYLYDYSDKHE
+1209 IDKDGYLYDYSDKHE

-1234 DSNAGH
+1234 DSNSGH

-1262 EGDTPFARTKKEH
+1262 EGDTPFARTKKKH
-1275 SKKYAELQKGQEQP
+1275 SKKYAKLQKGQEQP
-1289 ADTTAPE
+1289 TDTTAPE
-1296 DKSNTDD
+1296 DKSNTGG
-1303 KQQLAGE
+1303 KQQATGE
-1310 QKPNDKQGQESQP
+1310 QKPTEGQQQESQAGAGQGQESQP
-1323 STEQGQ
+1323 AQS
-1329 ESKPTQESQQ
+1329 PQQ
-1339 KPETQPDQ
+1339 KPESQPTQK
-1347 NQPEQQY
+1347 QPEQQY

-1359 GTQLKSSEIKT
+1359 GTQLSSSETKT

-1383 KDDKERV
+1383 KDDEARV

-1431 RVHSTLPESYKE
+1431 RVHSTLPEAYKE
-1443 DYSIIQSRERVVQEL
+1443 RDDLTQSRKLVVQEL
-1458 SKLTTKVE
+1458 SKLTTKAE

-1474 LKDESLKKSMLHDLV
+1474 LKDEHLKKSMLHDLV

-1500 FNNLENNAEW
+1500 FNNLENNSEW

-1518 HIVVQ
+1518 HIVIQ
-1523 KSFGPSVVVGNI
+1523 KSLGPSVVVGNI

-1546 FEGME
+1546 FEGVE
-1551 ALEYIT
+1551 ALEYII
-1557 MHSDNKDEYEQNVKY
+1557 MHSDTKDKYEQDVKY

-1580 LDDIG
+1580 LNDIG
-1585 ASQAMSDEQ
+1585 ASQVMSDEQ
-1594 VRNLVIEL
+1594 IRDLVIEL
-1602 AGLLK
+1602 AGILK
-1607 QFTDLGWQLNTNA
+1607 QFTDLGWVLNTNA

-1648 HIIDFKTSMHPF
+1648 HIIDFKTSRLQF
-1660 AKTRGVN
+1660 AKTRGRN
-1667 STITGQFESELS
+1667 STIAQDFKSELD
-1679 KLTADDVKNNTPA
+1679 KLTVDDVKNNTDA
-1692 ALNVLKSIRDVADGR
+1692 ARSVLNSIRKAANNQY
-1707 FGVELDVVDGKVVVV
+1707 GVELDVVDGEIVVIA
-1722 CEYSGFF
+1722 EYSGFF
-1729 YLANKIR
+1729 YQANQKF
-1736 GQVQSPFENYTNQ
+1736 GQKQSPFENYTNQ
-1749 QTVYQMLIQTE
+1749 QTVYQMLIQAE

-1773 VVHYEYQVT
+1773 VVDYNWQET

-1788 YDLNVSN
+1788 YNLSVSN

-1811 MQRLY
+1811 MQQLY
-1816 TTQPNTVNEA
+1816 TTQPDTVNEA

-1834 LEIDTQYSTL
+1834 LEIDTQYNTL
-1844 EQYLS
+1844 DQYLS
-1849 ELSTYDDYADRYD
+1849 ELSTYDDFADTYD

-1870 SLDNYIKALKKLVED
+1870 SLDKYIKALDKLVND
-1885 ISRFNKESQLID
+1885 INRFNEESQLID
-1897 EPSLTV
+1897 EQSLTV
-1903 NTLDYAKS
+1903 NALEQAKN
-1911 LKSRIDT
+1911 LKSRIDK
-1918 AMKYYSMLDNVRNSI
+1918 AVKYYSMLNDVRNSI
-1933 SNLEAE
+1933 SNIEAE

-1947 DNYVNSQQYIQDI
+1947 DNYINSQQYIQDI

-1969 TGEQDA
+1969 TGEQDP

-1982 EKLFVQGTVVKKEGK
+1982 EKLFVQGTTVRKEGK
-1997 NGTYYTGFVNNGTEE
+1997 KGVYYTGFVNNGTEE
-2012 KDGVQSTEL
+2012 KAGVQSTEF
-2021 VAKNARDG
+2021 VAKNAKDG

-2041 SEYALDQEFVDKC
+2041 SEYSLDQEFVDKC
-2054 TKLNIEIVGVKS
+2054 TRLNITILGVRS
-2066 YISRTKNGQFVE
+2066 YISKTENGQFVE
-2078 STAVVKTKSS
+2078 STAIVRTKSS
-2088 IGKLSEGEV
+2088 IGEMHDGEV
-2097 RIIPSEQQGPSAGA
+2097 KILPSQQQGPGVDAN
-2111 TQNEGQFG
+2111 QNEGQFG
-2119 LVSNERMNELEH
+2119 LVSDEEMSKIRS
-2131 EIARML
+2131 EIL
-2137 QGQLNS
+2137 DILKGKTGQLNS
-2143 GPNPKLLPL
+2143 GVDPRLLTL
-2152 MIEYAVGTIDRGIYT
+2152 MAKYAVGIIDRGIYS
-2167 FNEFVKHIGSKFG
+2167 FNDFVKHLVNELG
-2180 QDVLPYLKSAYNGAR
+2180 QDVVPYLKSAYEGAR
-2195 DWPTITANGLN
+2195 QWPDIINNGLK
-2206 NKMTPYDQVA
+2206 NKMTPFDQVDNA
-2216 GTDVYKILNAPTQPV
+2216 DIYKILNTPTQPV
-2231 QERTPQTAQPKPE
+2231 QDRTPQTAQPKPE

-2253 RVAANKG
+2253 RVATNKG
-2260 DLKTNPSPSLY
+2260 DLKTNPSPSLD
-2271 YEFFYKNANKELA
+2271 YEFFYKNQNKELA
-2284 QLLNSP
+2284 QLLNAP
-2290 DFITNAVVEI
+2290 DFITHAVVEI
-2300 SSTERYEGAQSAR
+2300 SSVERHAGAQSAR
-2313 HANPSLFAH
+2313 HTNPSLFAH

-2337 WQALVK
+2337 YQAFVK
-2343 GKQRTISQNGQN
+2343 GKPRTLSQNGQN

-2379 NGRIIV
+2379 NGRIVV
-2385 KEGTLRPL
+2385 KEGVLRPL

-2403 TSLYTIEMS
+2403 TNLYKIEMS

-2437 IFRYNNPDHAPE
+2437 IFRYNNPNHAPE

-2464 NKQPAVIPVTVQK
+2464 NKQPAVIPVTIQK
-2477 KSFTDDDIDFLI
+2477 KSFADDDIDFLI
-2489 SVLANTEM
+2489 SVLSNTDI

-2538 VIRIRMRQDLAT
+2538 VIRIRMRQDLAA

-2557 GEIDLNTDAGKTH
+2557 GEIDLNTDAGKTN

-2594 KDSTLPIKAIRDW
+2594 KDNTLPIKAIRDW

-2623 TFDMSDFKAVDVY
+2623 TFDMSDFKAVDDY

-2641 LGWYIKHGVFL
+2641 LGWYVKHGVFL

-2669 TVDPSAAP
+2669 TVDPNQAP

-2707 PGINPDDYTTNED
+2707 PGINPDDYTTNQD
-2720 WAEQMPDGESSASQV
+2720 WAEQMPDNDSDEGLSESQI
-2735 DNADESSMVFYRQKS
+2735 DNTDESSVVFYKQKEPS
-2750 PNKTRITKAKAQR
+2750 KTHISKAKAQR

-2869 MNYSKWYVEHKEGDG
+2869 MNYSKWYVEQKEGDG

-2903 FIQRSDK
+2903 FSQRSDR
-2910 NLNSLYAAIIRGK
+2910 NLNNLYAAIIRGK

-2937 NDIFGGLYYKNH
+2937 NDLFGGLYYKNH

-2963 NLMDTAKFC
+2963 NLMETAKFC

-2993 NKETFEKGIESLYKS
+2993 NKETFEKGVESLYKS
-3008 GLDVLGHGEYKTP
+3008 GLDILGHGEYKTP
-3021 AQLGMREILEKFDA
+3021 AQLGMGEILEKFDA
-3035 FELRRDMAS
+3035 VELRRDMAS

-3050 TDFHERIEDD
+3050 TDFHERIERD
-3060 SRAASDAGS
+3060 SRDASDAGS
-3069 SVGNDIGEHTRQCFE
+3069 SVGNDIGEHIRQCFE

-3090 SSSRVKFFFA
+3090 SSSRVKFFFS

-3114 KLVYKDGQVQ
+3114 KLVYKDGLVQ

-3136 PQYVPMNVAYNM
+3136 PQYVPMNIAYNM

-3174 LFYVAYVKL
+3174 LFYVAYTKL
-3183 KALKKKVDDG
+3183 KALKQKVDKG

-3221 YNKQLAKSEAPFG
+3221 YNKELAKSEAPFG
-3234 LYKLT
+3234 LYKLI

-3254 QWSSLLAN
+3254 QWSAQLAN
-3262 GGTDLISIDQYGR
+3262 GGTDLVSIDQYGR
-3275 RVLNPRNS
+3275 RVLNPRNR

-3292 ADMFDSNK
+3292 ADMIDSNK

-3326 HTGRPKGQIYLFP
+3326 HTGRPKGEVYLFP
-3339 VRQYNAKKSKES
+3339 VRQYNAKKSKEA

-3366 KDDFDMALDRLVSGL
+3366 KDDFDVALDRLVSGL

-3422 TSFLNFLRD
+3422 TSFLQFLRD
-3431 ISKNGQLNVDDNVAY
+3431 ISKNGKLNVDDNMAY
-3446 HLKGSGRVRLET
+3446 SLRGSGKVRLET

-3548 QLANNPNLRIG
+3548 QLSNNPNLRIG

-3568 DNKDDIGSDYFEI
+3568 DNKDDIGSDYFDI

-3647 GNIMQQEDVIDQFI
+3647 GNIMQQEDVIDLFMS
-3661 NYAYSEYQAVKDAE
+3661 YAYSEYQSVKDAE
-3675 KALDQMEKDGTK
+3675 KALDQMNEDGTK
-3687 DTAVANYYTK
+3687 STAVANYYTK

-3711 FDKDGNEVY
+3711 LDNNGDEVF

-3763 RDEIQNLADLGLI
+3763 RNEIQNLADLGLI
-3776 DVIGFDN
+3776 DVIGLDN
-3783 NNNYV
+3783 KKNYV
-3788 IKNIGLNNGAIEGIY
+3788 IKNIGLNNSAIEGIY

-3828 QAIVSYINDLANK
+3828 QAIVAYINDLSNK
-3841 ALMSGHEVERL
+3841 ALISGHEVERL

-3863 YDEDGNLIDRTVDE
+3863 YDDDGNLIDRTVDE

-3895 VGLPERYQKGTYVS
+3895 VGLPDRYQKGVYVS

-3965 SRRKYNLEQKARD
+3965 SRRKYNLEQKARNE
-3978 KVDSQLERMSDEEIE
+3978 VDSQLERMSDEEIE

-4105 MVTYYDKYALFPI
+4105 MITYYDKYALFPI

-4131 HAMKQQGVDQLKI
+4131 HAMKKQHVDQLKI

-4158 KWSDYSNVEE
+4158 KWDDYSSVEGDE
-4168 DGKPLFLDTFKFN
+4168 KPLFLDTFKFN

-4244 MNRLSDIGMQNIMKQ
+4244 MNRLSDIGMQNVMKQ

-4266 GQIIDGDGN
+4266 GQIIDGDGK
-4275 VIKGNDL
+4275 VIDDGNL
-4282 SRVVIDQKKFIETIL
+4282 SRVVIDQKKFIETVL

-4320 TGYRL
+4320 SGYRL
-4325 ALPIDAVQSSNFLES
+4325 SMPVDAVQSSNFLES

-4390 NGERL
+4390 NGKRL

-4424 KRTFELTKDGKK
+4424 KRTFELTKDGAK
-4436 IPLKDKDGNIKTDKD
+4436 IPLKDKDGNIKVDKD
-4451 GNTIYKTKLEKRQ
+4451 GNNIYKTKLEKRQ

-4479 IGEKAKANILA
+4479 IGEEAKANILA

-4550 TFGYVEQH
+4550 IYGYVEQR
-4558 LVKESELSE
+4558 LVKESELTE
-4567 EHQLQNKIIDM
+4567 EHRLQNKIIDM

-4595 QILHRSIDNDTEL
+4595 QILHRSIDNDTDL

-4615 IEGSGKSKTETP
+4615 IEGSGKSKTESP

-4635 QTASKNDYITGKI
+4635 QTASKNDYITGKV

-4763 QYMQQNGSMYSRQQQ
+4763 QYMQQNGSTYSRQQQ

-4784 EQYFKKDVT
+4784 EQYFGKDVT
-4793 FDGNTLEE
+4793 FDGNTLDD
-4801 ALGIIESGDKD
+4801 ALSLIDTGDKE
-4812 SIQAMNEAI
+4812 SIQAINEAI
-4821 KKLFESDQFKQD
+4821 KKLFESEQFKQD
-4833 ARDYAQGNDVAD
+4833 ARDYAQGNDIAD
-4845 QNALKSRQL
+4845 QKGLKSRQL

-4886 SAAEQLVYK
+4886 STAEQLVYK

-4907 NDGVLIKKGD
+4907 EDGVLIKKGD

-4947 KVVLGEQF
+4947 KVILGGQF

-4992 AIKSEFFNDYVS
+4992 AIKSQFFNDYVS

-5015 LVNSSTEDLEFSYD
+5015 LVNSSSEDLEFSYD
-5029 SSTNSMKIT
+5029 ASTNSMSIT

-5047 VGQPILLWYKDQ
+5047 VGQPILLWYKDK
-5059 DGNLQQY
+5059 DGNPQQY
-5066 VPRDKNGNAIPLK
+5066 IPRDKNGNALPLK
-5079 VLSAKDDK
+5079 VLTAKDDK
-5087 IQLNVSINGNFNG
+5087 IQLNISINGNFNG
-5100 MCRLLGGANTI
+5100 VCRLLGGANTI

-5116 RLKPMIYHN
+5116 RLKSMIYHN
-5125 SDYAD
+5125 SDYSD
-5130 LKGNLLLEMLI
+5130 LQGNLLLEMLI
-5141 PGKRVEYSSKDA
+5141 PGKRVEYSPKDA

-5187 WNELLEYQNDKQPEV
+5187 WNELLEYQNDKQPQV

-5227 AKMFKYVPASWRKK
+5227 TKMFKYVPASWRKK
-5241 SGYANFIN
+5241 SGYADFIN
-5249 RKLEQL
+5249 RKLVQL
-5255 NSYIPTV
+5255 NSIPTV

-5298 VAKMTHS
+5298 VAKMNIV
-5305 NGSRQTQ
+5305 NGNKQTL
-5312 SAYPTML
+5312 SAYPTIL
-5319 AALKKNDEGIYVPSI
+5319 AALKKNNEGMYEPSI
-5334 SVTDAPKFIKLPRS
+5334 AVESSPKFIKIPRS

-5367 RYNDGIQY
+5367 RHDSGIMY
-5375 PVYTLVQPKGTKVS
+5375 PVYVLVQPKGTKVS
-5389 GGFMVTEYGRND
+5389 GGFMVTEYGRDD

-5407 EYVVDQNALRNFV
+5407 EYVVNQGALRAFV
-5420 ESADFINQLPV
+5420 ESADFINQLPA
-5431 IKQNFGD
+5431 IKKNFGD
-5438 EYAKILNDL
+5438 EYAAILNDL
-5447 RTEQVGGIAAAI
+5447 RTEQTGGVAAAI

-5466 PVNTGNQP
+5466 PVRKIEISSGYKKDDPQNNPNKNYVFTENLEAAQIVLKRIYNIDISNLLGDFKFPYKGRVAINVSDVNGTNSAAVRTNPKGDVNANAFGIVVKKYLHNKNGSFAAQNGCFQDTNEDFELFKSVNEIVFKLIEQSGGNIVFPSQMALGRAALPLRFAEWLRDELIRRFGLQISEPEQSKKAGYDGYGFRITGVGNAPVNTGNQP
-5474 STANKTQQ
+5474 STTNKTQQ
-5482 YTQSNDKPINIYFKS
+5482 QTQSNDKPGTT
-5497 EENAELSNFARRPF
+5497 RPQT
-5511 SFTPKDFY
+5511 STPT
-5519 FGDDIREHE
+5519 
-5528 FYNVEQ
+5528 
-5534 AFQYYK
+5534 
-5540 IMVLESIADSLNYS
+5540 SI
-5554 VPTGAEE
+5554 
-5561 AARKGKSVNRNILL
+5561 
-5575 KRAQE
+5575 
-5580 ILNTSSAEVAR
+5580 
-5591 YLGKKSL
+5591 
-5598 GLQDISS
+5598 
-5605 QFGTIA
+5605 
-5611 SAKEI
+5611 
-5616 EKSIFKVWNERSSK
+5616 
-5630 IMKALIKASFEQNP
+5630 
-5644 QAVQRL
+5644 
-5650 LDTGNATL
+5650 
-5658 THTQDKSKWKTE
+5658 
-5670 FPRLLMEVR
+5670 
-5679 DELRKSQNTQT
+5679 
-5690 KPSEPNTDSSEKS
+5690 DSSEKS

-5710 HLEDSGFVVQGVP
+5710 HLKDSGFTVQG
-5723 TGSAITGDIYEDS
+5723 IDKNDIERNED
-5736 YEPDAMEGAQFA
+5736 YQFT
-5748 IEQPNTITYEEHKKE
+5748 IEQPNAITTET
-5763 IDLIYDDNPELSSI
+5763 DD
-5777 GSKEQ
+5777 
-5782 YSEYLSTIFPNSET
+5782 Y
-5796 PNIYYHGGK
+5796 
-5805 KGIDKFMSPQDPSFA
+5805 
-5820 KNKGVHSGTKDYGI
+5820 
-5834 YFTSDRS
+5834 
-5841 LANHYSKG
+5841 
-5849 YKKSDRHTYSVL
+5849 
-5861 LNTENPYRTNKFFA
+5861 
-5875 LSIRRLFGSKVLDPR
+5875 
-5890 SILEKDF
+5890 
-5897 NTTLK
+5897 
-5902 GYDSVIW
+5902 
-5909 HGEKGEIV
+5909 
-5917 VFDPSQIH
+5917 
-5925 ILGSKSDIEGFKDYV
+5925 
-5940 KSREQSAEDNSSN
+5940 
-5953 TNPATGPISRSRL
+5953 
-5966 TNAIAN
+5966 
-5972 THRQLKQI
+5972 
-5980 PKKVNSTRYAAD
+5980 
-5992 NVYYQLRK
+5992 
-6000 ALPKEI
+6000 
-6006 VKDIVDFYYEEKD
+6006 
-6019 RDSFLDRVEFYINNE
+6019 
-6034 LKQSILPKAIAA
+6034 
-6046 ARKRQLELSTHYD
+6046 
-6059 ARQVTAQLF
+6059 
-6068 EALKSGKITGNVE
+6068 
-6081 ADTATI
+6081 
-6087 GRYQT
+6087 
-6092 QLAKQL
+6092 
-6098 FPAVYNKGWSKQR
+6098 
-6111 YGYYAKQFSKIS
+6111 
-6123 KMIQII
+6123 
-6129 VTSHNNARM
+6129 
-6138 GNINHIYKLMAVLEG
+6138 
-6153 LKNYKFKQ
+6153 
-6161 HLVEYITAVDRTT
+6161 
-6174 RRELPSDT
+6174 
-6182 KRSVIGGTLELS
+6182 
-6194 PLLLTFK
+6194 
-6201 NKQKR
+6201 
-6206 SLKEVLS
+6206 
-6213 DIKQRTSIYNDV
+6213 
-6225 IDIILSKM
+6225 
-6233 SGDTT
+6233 
-6238 VQLGGIFSDNNGQH
+6238 
-6252 KSVLGVTMSDKL
+6252 
-6264 DKSESKVILY
+6264 
-6274 LGNRDEFKLMNTI
+6274 
-6287 VHEAIHVVTLR
+6287 
-6298 YLQVN
+6298 
-6303 PQTAAVL
+6303 
-6310 RSYAKYLKSINSRWY
+6310 
-6325 GNTNEKEMIAEFF
+6325 
-6338 SNADYRAWLKTVPA
+6338 
-6352 RDIDVSMLDKIVDF
+6352 
-6366 IVRIFTGES
+6366 
-6375 KTAYDQLKPAF
+6375 
-6386 DQILD
+6386 
-6391 EALSSTNV
+6391 
-6399 AQLSNESVQSNDNA
+6399 
-6413 QFAIEPVSAEI
+6413 
-6424 DNIEQRLQDILDNAP
+6424 EQRLQTILDKAP
-6439 RNSEGK
+6439 RDSKGR

-6450 DEPSNLP
+6450 GKPSNLP
-6457 ERLYAIVRTKE
+6457 ERLYAQVRTKE

-6484 KVVDEN
+6484 KVIDEN

-6512 SRILPGISEPFGH
+6512 SRILPGMSEPFGH

-6631 FSIDN
+6631 FSRTN
-6636 NNIHYFKDSKGVV
+6636 NNIHFFKDSKGVV
-6649 YGYVDKN
+6649 YGYVD
-6656 DVIHLDKSKIKP
+6656 DDGIIHLDKNKIKP

-6681 VVAIK
+6681 VVASK
-6686 NPSLWVRGV
+6686 NPSLWIRGV
-6695 ELMKQFDGGKLWNEI
+6695 ELMKQFNDGKLWNEI

-6736 HARLVGEGGAKL
+6736 HARLVGESGAKL

-6777 QTFSDWSY
+6777 QTFSNWSKE
-6785 ADIETL
+6785 DIETL

-6800 LRDFV
+6800 VRDFV
-6805 TSNADVINGVDARSS
+6805 TSNAEVTYNESDAPLSTAEKLRLVGSVKHDYEGDIDVD
-6820 ISDKI
+6820 
-6825 EMVGLVN
+6825 E
-6832 YNSGIEVSEDAQ
+6832 EVQ
-6844 RAIDKIKAISPNE
+6844 RAIDKLNAISPNE
-6857 QQYITPVITGEA
+6857 QQYITPVITGKSV
-6869 FIAGVSLVDAIN
+6869 INGVSLIDAIN
-6881 IAANIKS
+6881 IAAKIYNAENILGIISNKA
-6888 IGRQSKVS
+6888 
-6896 DKIVREKISRILYSY
+6896 VREKIQQIDDEQLRERLY
-6911 DREALFNLLSF
+6911 
-6922 GTVPNNI
+6922 NI
-6929 LLMLADY
+6929 LDLGVPSQVMFMIADY
-6936 MNYDDARGLVAHY
+6936 MNYNDARGIVASHICDFLENIDNDTPY
-6949 IARSLEQR
+6949 DDIA
-6957 CQKKSYYDVVIP
+6957 VP
-6969 IIKSIDVKYD
+6969 IIESIDVKYD
-6979 DSRQQSQFNDDI
+6979 DSREQSLFNDDI

>member
-26 INRASNELGRYE
+26 INRASNELGKYE
-38 QQSRSKAIEYMMA
+38 QQSRSKAIDYMMA

-70 EIDRKNRVEQRKKDT
+70 ETDRRNRVEQRNKDI
-85 PDALKSRYE
+85 PDALKSRQE
-94 IEEEVK
+94 IEEGAK
-100 SASPKWLSM
+100 STLPKFGFWKIM
-109 WNTDPDDAIIDP
+109 GTDTDDAIIDP

-127 TRGEIARQEIQSNP
+127 ARGEIARQEIKSNP
-141 GGFTGWLGDNLN
+141 GGFIGWLGDNLN

-167 IGMMQRISRY
+167 IGIMERISRY

-184 EKSLDIEDKLNSLH
+184 AKSLDIEDKLSSLH

-215 EERNK
+215 KERNK

-241 LGNSRKALD
+241 LGNSRKSLD

-256 FESAWQLTQELMP
+256 FESAWQLTQELTP

-300 DPTLKRSMLNSALKV
+300 DAKLKRAMLNSALNV
-315 AKNRKSLLSEQERI
+315 AKNRRALLSEQERI
-329 NRDDANL
+329 NRDDANV

-351 PGMDLSDPNTY
+351 PGMNLSDPNTY

-451 AEKQVPDWKARK
+451 AKKQVPDWKARK

-489 VDALRDAETLFKR
+489 VNALRDVEALFKR

-513 DTALDVL
+513 DTALDIV

-545 SQAAREAWEAALKTG
+545 SQAAREAWQTALKIG
-560 KKVGGQFATASP
+560 KKVGSWSATASP
-572 LTGAGAGLISGSIA
+572 LTGGVTSLISGSIA
-586 YGASRFASSKLAKK
+586 YGASRFASSKLAKR
-600 LAATTMAERFTKLGE
+600 LAATTMAERLTKLGQN
-615 RTADVV
+615 TADVV

-641 KPTALGA
+641 KPAALGA
-648 KYFREYLGKNTLYGQ
+648 KYFNQYFGKNTLIGK
-663 TNRSFGRELLG
+663 TNRSFGQELFG
-674 RLHMSALSEGIEEG
+674 RLNRAALSEGIEEG

-708 WSAVLDDA
+708 WDAVLDDA

-752 LGGLGHT
+752 IGGLGHT

-948 ATVRAAKAL
+948 AAVRAAKAL

-1016 VFDEDGNIT
+1016 VFDEDGNVT
-1025 EEKTQIKHPGINDYL
+1025 EEKTQVRHPGINDYL

-1197 GIPINPL
+1197 GVPVNPL

-1209 IDKNGYLYDYSDKHE
+1209 IDKDGYLYDHSDKHE
-1224 VKETPIFGEW
+1224 VEETPIFGEW
-1234 DSNAGH
+1234 DSNSGH

-1289 ADTTAPE
+1289 TDTTAPE
-1296 DKSNTDD
+1296 DKSNTGG
-1303 KQQLAGE
+1303 KQQATGEQKPAGE
-1310 QKPNDKQGQESQP
+1310 QKPDDKQKPTEGQQQESQAGAGQGQESQP
-1323 STEQGQ
+1323 AQN
-1329 ESKPTQESQQ
+1329 PQQ
-1339 KPETQPDQ
+1339 KPESQPTQK
-1347 NQPEQQY
+1347 QPEQQY

-1359 GTQLKSSEIKT
+1359 GTQLSSSETKT

-1383 KDDKERV
+1383 KDDEARV

-1431 RVHSTLPESYKE
+1431 RVHSTLPEAYKE
-1443 DYSIIQSRERVVQEL
+1443 RDDLTQSRKLVVQEL
-1458 SKLTTKVE
+1458 SKLTTKAE

-1474 LKDESLKKSMLHDLV
+1474 LKDEHLKKSMLHDLV

-1500 FNNLENNAEW
+1500 FNNLENNSEW

-1518 HIVVQ
+1518 HIVIQ
-1523 KSFGPSVVVGNI
+1523 KSPGPSVVVGNI

-1546 FEGME
+1546 FESVE
-1551 ALEYIT
+1551 ALEYII
-1557 MHSDNKDEYEQNVKY
+1557 MHSDTKDKYEQDVKY
-1572 AIDIVKSV
+1572 AIDIVKSI
-1580 LDDIG
+1580 LNDIG
-1585 ASQAMSDEQ
+1585 ASQVMSDEQ
-1594 VRNLVIEL
+1594 IRDLVIEL
-1602 AGLLK
+1602 AGILK
-1607 QFTDLGWQLNTNA
+1607 QFTDLGWVLNTNA

-1648 HIIDFKTSMHPF
+1648 HIIDFKTSKLQF
-1660 AKTRGVN
+1660 AKTRGRN
-1667 STITGQFESELS
+1667 STIAQNFKSELD
-1679 KLTADDVKNNTPA
+1679 KLTVDDVKNNTDA
-1692 ALNVLKSIRDVADGR
+1692 ARSVLNSIRKAANNQY
-1707 FGVELDVVDGKVVVV
+1707 GVELDVVDGEIVVIA
-1722 CEYSGFF
+1722 EYSGFF
-1729 YLANKIR
+1729 YQANQKF
-1736 GQVQSPFENYTNQ
+1736 GQIQSPFENYTNQ
-1749 QTVYQMLIQTE
+1749 QTVYQMLIQAE

-1773 VVHYEYQVT
+1773 VVKYGWDET
-1782 NDGYNI
+1782 NDGYKI
-1788 YDLNVSN
+1788 YNLSVSN

-1816 TTQPNTVNEA
+1816 TTQPDTVNEA

-1834 LEIDTQYSTL
+1834 LEIDTQYNTL
-1844 EQYLS
+1844 NQYLS
-1849 ELSTYDDYADRYD
+1849 ELSTYDGFADTHD

-1870 SLDNYIKALKKLVED
+1870 SLDKYIKALDKLVND
-1885 ISRFNKESQLID
+1885 INRFNEESQLID
-1897 EPSLTV
+1897 EQSLTV
-1903 NTLDYAKS
+1903 NALEQAKN
-1911 LKSRIDT
+1911 LKSRIDK
-1918 AMKYYSMLDNVRNSI
+1918 AVKYYSMLNDVRNSI

-1947 DNYVNSQQYIQDI
+1947 DNYINSQQYIQDI

-1969 TGEQDA
+1969 TGEQDP

-1982 EKLFVQGTVVKKEGK
+1982 EKLFVQGTTVRKEGK
-1997 NGTYYTGFVNNGTEE
+1997 KGVYYTGFVNNGTEE
-2012 KDGVQSTEL
+2012 KAGVQSTEF
-2021 VAKNARDG
+2021 VAKNAKDG
-2029 KYIGGVATLELP
+2029 KYIGGAATLELP
-2041 SEYALDQEFVDKC
+2041 SEYSLDQDFVDKC
-2054 TKLNIEIVGVKS
+2054 TRLNITILGVRS
-2066 YISRTKNGQFVE
+2066 YISKTENGQFVE
-2078 STAVVKTKSS
+2078 STAIVRTKSS
-2088 IGKLSEGEV
+2088 IGEMHDGEV
-2097 RIIPSEQQGPSAGA
+2097 KILPSQQQGPGVDAN
-2111 TQNEGQFG
+2111 QNEGQFG
-2119 LVSNERMNELEH
+2119 LVSDEEMSKLRS
-2131 EIARML
+2131 EIL
-2137 QGQLNS
+2137 DILKGKTGQLNS
-2143 GPNPKLLPL
+2143 GVDPRLLTL
-2152 MIEYAVGTIDRGIYT
+2152 MIKYAVGIIDRGIYS
-2167 FNEFVKHIGSKFG
+2167 FNDFVKHLVNELG
-2180 QDVLPYLKSAYNGAR
+2180 QDVVPYLKSAYEGAR
-2195 DWPTITANGLN
+2195 QWPDIINNGLK
-2206 NKMTPYDQVA
+2206 NKMTPFDQVDNA
-2216 GTDVYKILNAPTQPV
+2216 DIYKILNTPTQPV
-2231 QERTPQTAQPKPE
+2231 QDRTPQTAQPKPE

-2253 RVAANKG
+2253 RVATNKG
-2260 DLKTNPSPSLY
+2260 DLKINPSPSLD
-2271 YEFFYKNANKELA
+2271 YEFFYKNQNKELA
-2284 QLLNSP
+2284 QLLNAP
-2290 DFITNAVVEI
+2290 DFITHAVVEI
-2300 SSTERYEGAQSAR
+2300 SSVERYAGAQSAR
-2313 HANPSLFAH
+2313 HTNPSLFAH

-2337 WQALVK
+2337 YQAFVK
-2343 GKQRTISQNGQN
+2343 GKPRTLSQNGQN

-2379 NGRIIV
+2379 NGRIVV
-2385 KEGTLRPL
+2385 KEGVLRPL
-2393 TDPDAQLLAG
+2393 TDPYAQLLAG
-2403 TSLYTIEMS
+2403 TNLYKIEMS

-2437 IFRYNNPDHAPE
+2437 IFRYNNPNHAPQ

-2477 KSFTDDDIDFLI
+2477 KSFADDDIDFLI
-2489 SVLANTEM
+2489 SVLSNTDI

-2506 NRALASL
+2506 NRTLASL

-2538 VIRIRMRQDLAT
+2538 VVRIRMRQDLAA

-2557 GEIDLNTDAGKTH
+2557 GEIDLNTDAGKTN

-2594 KDSTLPIKAIRDW
+2594 KDNTLPIKAIRDW
-2607 FIQHPDQQQF
+2607 FIRHPDQQQF

-2623 TFDMSDFKAVDVY
+2623 TFDMSDFKAVDDY

-2641 LGWYIKHGVFL
+2641 LGWYVKHGVFL

-2669 TVDPSAAP
+2669 TVDPNQAP

-2707 PGINPDDYTTNED
+2707 PGINPDDYTTNQD
-2720 WAEQMPDGESSASQV
+2720 WAEQMPDVEQAPDNDSNEGLSEPQI
-2735 DNADESSMVFYRQKS
+2735 DNADTSGFTFYKQKGSS
-2750 PNKTRITKAKAQR
+2750 KTHISKAKAQR

-2869 MNYSKWYVEHKEGDG
+2869 MNYSKWYVEQKEGDG

-2903 FIQRSDK
+2903 FSQRSDR
-2910 NLNSLYAAIIRGK
+2910 NLNNLYAAIIRGK

-2937 NDIFGGLYYKNH
+2937 NDLFGGLYYKNH

-2963 NLMDTAKFC
+2963 NLMETAKFC

-2993 NKETFEKGIESLYKS
+2993 NKETFEKGVESLYKS
-3008 GLDVLGHGEYKTP
+3008 GLDILGHGEYKTP
-3021 AQLGMREILEKFDA
+3021 AQLGMGEILEKFDA
-3035 FELRRDMAS
+3035 VELRRDMAS

-3050 TDFHERIEDD
+3050 TDFHERIERD
-3060 SRAASDAGS
+3060 SRDASDAGS

-3090 SSSRVKFFFA
+3090 SSSRVKFFFS

-3114 KLVYKDGQVQ
+3114 KLVYKDGLVQ

-3136 PQYVPMNVAYNM
+3136 PQYVPMNIAYNM

-3174 LFYVAYVKL
+3174 LFYVAYTKL
-3183 KALKKKVDDG
+3183 KALKQKVDKG

-3221 YNKQLAKSEAPFG
+3221 YNKELAKSEAPFG

-3254 QWSSLLAN
+3254 QWSAQLAN
-3262 GGTDLISIDQYGR
+3262 GGTDLVSIDQYGR
-3275 RVLNPRNS
+3275 RVLNPRNR

-3292 ADMFDSNK
+3292 ADMIDSNK

-3326 HTGRPKGQIYLFP
+3326 HTGRPKGEVYLFP
-3339 VRQYNAKKSKES
+3339 VRQYNAKKSKEA

-3393 DWILFNKYGSVN
+3393 DWILFNKYGSVD

-3422 TSFLNFLRD
+3422 TSFLQFLRD
-3431 ISKNGQLNVDDNVAY
+3431 ISKNGKLNVDDNMAY
-3446 HLKGSGRVRLET
+3446 SLRGSGKVRLET

-3548 QLANNPNLRIG
+3548 QLSNNPNLRIG

-3568 DNKDDIGSDYFEI
+3568 DNKDDIGSDYFDI

-3647 GNIMQQEDVIDQFI
+3647 GNIMQQEDVIDLFMS
-3661 NYAYSEYQAVKDAE
+3661 YAYSEYQSVKDAE
-3675 KALDQMEKDGTK
+3675 KALDQMNEDGTK
-3687 DTAVANYYTK
+3687 STAVVNYYTK

-3711 FDKDGNEVY
+3711 LDNNGDEVF

-3763 RDEIQNLADLGLI
+3763 RNEIQNLADLGLI
-3776 DVIGFDN
+3776 DVIGHDN
-3783 NNNYV
+3783 KKNYI
-3788 IKNIGLNNGAIEGIY
+3788 IKNIGLNNSAIEGIY

-3828 QAIVSYINDLANK
+3828 QAIVAYINDLSNK
-3841 ALMSGHEVERL
+3841 ALISGHEVERL

-3863 YDEDGNLIDRTVDE
+3863 YDDDGNLIDRTVDE

-3895 VGLPERYQKGTYVS
+3895 VGLPDRYQKGVYVS

-3965 SRRKYNLEQKARD
+3965 SRRKYNLEQKARNE
-3978 KVDSQLERMSDEEIE
+3978 VDSQLERMSDEEIE

-4105 MVTYYDKYALFPI
+4105 MITYYDKYALFPI

-4131 HAMKQQGVDQLKI
+4131 HAMKKQGVDQLKI

-4158 KWSDYSNVEE
+4158 KWDDYSSVEGDE
-4168 DGKPLFLDTFKFN
+4168 KPLFLDTFKFN

-4244 MNRLSDIGMQNIMKQ
+4244 MNRLSDIGMQNVMKQ

-4266 GQIIDGDGN
+4266 GQIIDGDGK
-4275 VIKGNDL
+4275 VIDDGNL
-4282 SRVVIDQKKFIETIL
+4282 SRVVIDQKKFIETVL

-4320 TGYRL
+4320 SGYRL
-4325 ALPIDAVQSSNFLES
+4325 SMPLDAVQSSNFLES

-4390 NGERL
+4390 NGKRL

-4424 KRTFELTKDGKK
+4424 KRTFELTKDGAK
-4436 IPLKDKDGNIKTDKD
+4436 IPLKDKDGNIKVDKD

-4479 IGEKAKANILA
+4479 IGEEAKANILA

-4550 TFGYVEQH
+4550 IYGYVEQR
-4558 LVKESELSE
+4558 LVKESELTE
-4567 EHQLQNKIIDM
+4567 EHRLQNKIIDM
-4578 YLALLIDKKDN
+4578 YLALLIDKNDN
-4589 GGPRNV
+4589 GEPRNV

-4615 IEGSGKSKTETP
+4615 IEGSGKSKTESP

-4763 QYMQQNGSMYSRQQQ
+4763 QYMQQNGSTYSRQQQ

-4784 EQYFKKDVT
+4784 EQYFGKDVT
-4793 FDGNTLEE
+4793 FNGNTLDD
-4801 ALGIIESGDKD
+4801 ALSLIDAGDKE
-4812 SIQAMNEAI
+4812 SIQAINEAI
-4821 KKLFESDQFKQD
+4821 KKLFESEQFKQD

-4845 QNALKSRQL
+4845 QKGLKSRQL

-4886 SAAEQLVYK
+4886 SAVEQLVYK

-4907 NDGVLIKKGD
+4907 EDGVLIKKGD

-4947 KVVLGEQF
+4947 KVILGGQF
-4955 MSSTTGFIQMLRQL
+4955 MSSTTGFIQTLRQL

-4992 AIKSEFFNDYVS
+4992 AIKSQFFNDYVS

-5015 LVNSSTEDLEFSYD
+5015 LVNSSSEDLEFSYD
-5029 SSTNSMKIT
+5029 ASTNSMSIT
-5038 GNKHSLKSY
+5038 GNKYSLKSY
-5047 VGQPILLWYKDQ
+5047 VGQPILLWYKDK
-5059 DGNLQQY
+5059 DGNPQQY
-5066 VPRDKNGNAIPLK
+5066 IPRDKNGNALPLK
-5079 VLSAKDDK
+5079 VLTAKDDK

-5100 MCRLLGGANTI
+5100 VCRLLGGANTI

-5125 SDYAD
+5125 SDYSD
-5130 LKGNLLLEMLI
+5130 LQGNLLLEMLI
-5141 PGKRVEYSSKDA
+5141 PGKRVEYSPKDA

-5187 WNELLEYQNDKQPEV
+5187 WNELLEYQNDKQPQV

-5227 AKMFKYVPASWRKK
+5227 TKMFKYVPASWRKK
-5241 SGYANFIN
+5241 SGYADFIN
-5249 RKLEQL
+5249 RKLVQL
-5255 NSYIPTV
+5255 NSIPTV

-5298 VAKMTHS
+5298 VAKMNS
-5305 NGSRQTQ
+5305 VNGNKQTL
-5312 SAYPTML
+5312 SAYPTIL
-5319 AALKKNDEGIYVPSI
+5319 AALKKNDEGMYEPSI
-5334 SVTDAPKFIKLPRS
+5334 AVESSPKFIKIPRS

-5367 RYNDGIQY
+5367 RHDSGIMY
-5375 PVYTLVQPKGTKVS
+5375 PVYVLVQPKGTKVS
-5389 GGFMVTEYGRND
+5389 GGFMITEYGRND

-5407 EYVVDQNALRNFV
+5407 EYVVNQGALRAFV
-5420 ESADFINQLPV
+5420 ESADFINQLPA
-5431 IKQNFGD
+5431 IKKNFGD
-5438 EYAKILNDL
+5438 EYAAILNDL
-5447 RTEQVGGIAAAI
+5447 RTEQTGGVAAAI

-5466 PVNTGNQP
+5466 PINTGNQP

-5482 YTQSNDKPINIYFKS
+5482 QTQSNDKPGTTQPQTS
-5497 EENAELSNFARRPF
+5497 
-5511 SFTPKDFY
+5511 TP
-5519 FGDDIREHE
+5519 
-5528 FYNVEQ
+5528 
-5534 AFQYYK
+5534 
-5540 IMVLESIADSLNYS
+5540 
-5554 VPTGAEE
+5554 
-5561 AARKGKSVNRNILL
+5561 
-5575 KRAQE
+5575 
-5580 ILNTSSAEVAR
+5580 TS
-5591 YLGKKSL
+5591 
-5598 GLQDISS
+5598 
-5605 QFGTIA
+5605 
-5611 SAKEI
+5611 
-5616 EKSIFKVWNERSSK
+5616 
-5630 IMKALIKASFEQNP
+5630 
-5644 QAVQRL
+5644 
-5650 LDTGNATL
+5650 
-5658 THTQDKSKWKTE
+5658 
-5670 FPRLLMEVR
+5670 
-5679 DELRKSQNTQT
+5679 
-5690 KPSEPNTDSSEKS
+5690 TDSSEKS

-5710 HLEDSGFVVQGVP
+5710 HLEDSGFTV
-5723 TGSAITGDIYEDS
+5723 ED
-5736 YEPDAMEGAQFA
+5736 
-5748 IEQPNTITYEEHKKE
+5748 
-5763 IDLIYDDNPELSSI
+5763 
-5777 GSKEQ
+5777 
-5782 YSEYLSTIFPNSET
+5782 
-5796 PNIYYHGGK
+5796 
-5805 KGIDKFMSPQDPSFA
+5805 IDK
-5820 KNKGVHSGTKDYGI
+5820 N
-5834 YFTSDRS
+5834 
-5841 LANHYSKG
+5841 
-5849 YKKSDRHTYSVL
+5849 
-5861 LNTENPYRTNKFFA
+5861 
-5875 LSIRRLFGSKVLDPR
+5875 
-5890 SILEKDF
+5890 
-5897 NTTLK
+5897 
-5902 GYDSVIW
+5902 
-5909 HGEKGEIV
+5909 
-5917 VFDPSQIH
+5917 
-5925 ILGSKSDIEGFKDYV
+5925 DIERNEDY
-5940 KSREQSAEDNSSN
+5940 
-5953 TNPATGPISRSRL
+5953 
-5966 TNAIAN
+5966 
-5972 THRQLKQI
+5972 
-5980 PKKVNSTRYAAD
+5980 
-5992 NVYYQLRK
+5992 
-6000 ALPKEI
+6000 
-6006 VKDIVDFYYEEKD
+6006 
-6019 RDSFLDRVEFYINNE
+6019 
-6034 LKQSILPKAIAA
+6034 
-6046 ARKRQLELSTHYD
+6046 
-6059 ARQVTAQLF
+6059 
-6068 EALKSGKITGNVE
+6068 
-6081 ADTATI
+6081 
-6087 GRYQT
+6087 
-6092 QLAKQL
+6092 
-6098 FPAVYNKGWSKQR
+6098 
-6111 YGYYAKQFSKIS
+6111 QFS
-6123 KMIQII
+6123 
-6129 VTSHNNARM
+6129 T
-6138 GNINHIYKLMAVLEG
+6138 E
-6153 LKNYKFKQ
+6153 
-6161 HLVEYITAVDRTT
+6161 TD
-6174 RRELPSDT
+6174 
-6182 KRSVIGGTLELS
+6182 
-6194 PLLLTFK
+6194 
-6201 NKQKR
+6201 
-6206 SLKEVLS
+6206 
-6213 DIKQRTSIYNDV
+6213 
-6225 IDIILSKM
+6225 
-6233 SGDTT
+6233 
-6238 VQLGGIFSDNNGQH
+6238 
-6252 KSVLGVTMSDKL
+6252 
-6264 DKSESKVILY
+6264 
-6274 LGNRDEFKLMNTI
+6274 
-6287 VHEAIHVVTLR
+6287 
-6298 YLQVN
+6298 
-6303 PQTAAVL
+6303 
-6310 RSYAKYLKSINSRWY
+6310 
-6325 GNTNEKEMIAEFF
+6325 
-6338 SNADYRAWLKTVPA
+6338 DY
-6352 RDIDVSMLDKIVDF
+6352 
-6366 IVRIFTGES
+6366 
-6375 KTAYDQLKPAF
+6375 
-6386 DQILD
+6386 
-6391 EALSSTNV
+6391 
-6399 AQLSNESVQSNDNA
+6399 
-6413 QFAIEPVSAEI
+6413 
-6424 DNIEQRLQDILDNAP
+6424 EQRLQTILDKAP
-6439 RNSEGK
+6439 RDSKGR

-6450 DEPSNLP
+6450 GKPSNLP
-6457 ERLYAIVRTKE
+6457 ERLYAQVRTKE

-6490 GEPLVVYHNTPFKFS
+6490 GEPRIVYHGSDQYGFQ
-6505 VFDMDHE
+6505 V
-6512 SRILPGISEPFGH
+6512 
-6525 VGTQETANT
+6525 
-6534 IKGNQLALFL
+6534 
-6544 NARNPLYTDDFVHET
+6544 
-6559 ASYMLSELY
+6559 
-6568 KQGIISRERYSSL
+6568 
-6581 RGISNSELRK
+6581 
-6591 LMLSL
+6591 
-6596 GYDGTKYENKAEGG
+6596 
-6610 GISYSFISPNQ
+6610 
-6621 IKSAGGENTT
+6621 KSAGGENTG
-6631 FSIDN
+6631 FSKTN
-6636 NNIHYFKDSKGVV
+6636 NNIQFFKDSKGVI
-6649 YGYVDKN
+6649 YGYVDDVGIIYLNKN
-6656 DVIHLDKSKIKP
+6656 KIRP

-6681 VVAIK
+6681 VVALK
-6686 NPSLWVRGV
+6686 NPSLWIRGV

-6791 TLKDFNHMT
+6791 TLKYFNHMP
-6800 LRDFV
+6800 LRDFI
-6805 TSNADVINGVDARSS
+6805 TSNADVAYNESNAHLQLWNKLQITGFVEHDNY
-6820 ISDKI
+6820 IELSDD
-6825 EMVGLVN
+6825 V
-6832 YNSGIEVSEDAQ
+6832 Q

-6857 QQYITPVITGEA
+6857 EQYITPVITGET
-6869 FIAGVSLVDAIN
+6869 FITGVSLIDAIN
-6881 IAANIKS
+6881 IAANIFNADTS
-6888 IGRQSKVS
+6888 LEVS
-6896 DKIVREKISRILYSY
+6896 DKVVREKISRILYSY

-6922 GTVPNNI
+6922 GTVPNSI

-6949 IARSLEQR
+6949 IGFELQER
-6957 CQKKSYYDVVIP
+6957 CQKKSYDDVAIP

-6979 DSRQQSQFNDDI
+6979 DSRQQSLFNDDI

>member
-26 INRASNELGRYE
+26 INRASNELGKYE
-38 QQSRSKAIEYMMA
+38 QQSRSKAIDYMMA

-70 EIDRKNRVEQRKKDT
+70 ETDRRNRVEQRKKDI
-85 PDALKSRYE
+85 PDALKSRQE
-94 IEEEVK
+94 VEEEVN

-109 WNTDPDDAIIDP
+109 WSTDPDDTTNDLLT
-121 ISGGNV
+121 GGNV
-127 TRGEIARQEIQSNP
+127 ARGEIARQEIQSNP

-167 IGMMQRISRY
+167 IGMMERISRY

-184 EKSLDIEDKLNSLH
+184 EKSLDIEDKLSSLH

-220 ALQVRNT
+220 TLQVRNT

-241 LGNSRKALD
+241 LGNSRKSLD

-256 FESAWQLTQELMP
+256 FESAWQLTQELTP
-269 NPMAALFGDDN
+269 NPMAMLFGDDN

-300 DPTLKRSMLNSALKV
+300 DAKLKRAMLNSALNV
-315 AKNRKSLLSEQERI
+315 AKNRRALLSEQERI
-329 NRDDANL
+329 NRDDANA
-336 YEQRISTYFKGKRDQ
+336 YEQRISTYFKSKRDQ
-351 PGMDLSDPNTY
+351 SGMDLSDPNTY

-388 LSGALAPYT
+388 LSGAAAPYT
-397 GGTSLLVGAPVVLAA
+397 GGVSLLVGTPVVLAA
-412 NMGSAVA
+412 NIGSAVA

-451 AEKQVPDWKARK
+451 AKKQVPDWKARK

-489 VDALRDAETLFKR
+489 VNALRDAETLFKR
-502 DMVATGTDAVI
+502 DMVATGTDAVV

-545 SQAAREAWEAALKTG
+545 SQAARKAWQTALKAG
-560 KKVGGQFATASP
+560 KRVGSQFATASP

-586 YGASRFASSKLAKK
+586 YGASRFASSNVAKR
-600 LAATTMAERFTKLGE
+600 LAATTMAERLTKLGQN
-615 RTADVV
+615 TADVV

-641 KPTALGA
+641 KPAALGA
-648 KYFREYLGKNTLYGQ
+648 KYFNQYFGKNTLIGK
-663 TNRSFGRELLG
+663 TNRSFGFELLG
-674 RLHMSALSEGIEEG
+674 RLNTAALSEGIEEG

-708 WSAVLDDA
+708 WDAVLDDA

-731 DALGIL
+731 DALGML

-781 MNNHIVDQA
+781 TNNHIVDQA

-827 NRHDNTGSYLIQ
+827 NRHESTGSYLIQ

-911 IDSRIKDIR
+911 IDSRIKEIR

-948 ATVRAAKAL
+948 AAVRAAKAL

-1016 VFDEDGNIT
+1016 IFDEDGNVT
-1025 EEKTQIKHPGINDYL
+1025 EEKTRIKHPGINDYL

-1060 GNHNKDS
+1060 RNHNKDS

-1162 AKMDEE
+1162 AKMDEK

-1197 GIPINPL
+1197 GVPVNPL

-1234 DSNAGH
+1234 DSNSGH
-1240 TYTERMASLLEG
+1240 TYTKRMASLLEG

-1275 SKKYAELQKGQEQP
+1275 SKKYAELQKGQEQST
-1289 ADTTAPE
+1289 DTTAPE
-1296 DKSNTDD
+1296 DKSNTGG
-1303 KQQLAGE
+1303 KQQATGE
-1310 QKPNDKQGQESQP
+1310 QKPAEEQKHAEGQQQESQAGAGQGQESQP
-1323 STEQGQ
+1323 AQN
-1329 ESKPTQESQQ
+1329 PQQ
-1339 KPETQPDQ
+1339 KPESQPTQK
-1347 NQPEQQY
+1347 QPEQQY

-1359 GTQLKSSEIKT
+1359 GTQLSSSETKT

-1376 DALENKL
+1376 DALDNKR
-1383 KDDKERV
+1383 KDDEARV

-1431 RVHSTLPESYKE
+1431 RVHSTLPEAYKE
-1443 DYSIIQSRERVVQEL
+1443 KDELIQSRKLVVQEL

-1474 LKDESLKKSMLHDLV
+1474 LKDEHLKKSMLHDLV

-1500 FNNLENNAEW
+1500 FNHLENNSEW

-1523 KSFGPSVVVGNI
+1523 KSPGPSVVVGNI

-1546 FEGME
+1546 FEGVE

-1557 MHSDNKDEYEQNVKY
+1557 MHSDTKDKYEEDVKY
-1572 AIDIVKSV
+1572 AINIVKSV
-1580 LDDIG
+1580 LNDIG
-1585 ASQAMSDEQ
+1585 ASQVIADEQ
-1594 VRNLVIEL
+1594 IRDLVIEL
-1602 AGLLK
+1602 AGILK
-1607 QFTDLGWQLNTNA
+1607 QFTDLGWVLNTNA

-1648 HIIDFKTSMHPF
+1648 HIIDFKTSRLQF
-1660 AKTRGVN
+1660 AKTRGIN
-1667 STITGQFESELS
+1667 STIAQNFESKLD
-1679 KLTADDVKNNTPA
+1679 KLTVDDVKNNTDA
-1692 ALNVLKSIRDVADGR
+1692 ARSVLNSIRKAADNQY
-1707 FGVELDVVDGKVVVV
+1707 GVELDVVDGKIVVIA
-1722 CEYSGFF
+1722 EYSGFF
-1729 YLANKIR
+1729 YQANQR
-1736 GQVQSPFENYTNQ
+1736 YGQKQSPFENYTNQ
-1749 QTVYQMLIQTE
+1749 QTVYQMLIQAE

-1773 VVHYEYQVT
+1773 VVKYRWDET
-1782 NDGYNI
+1782 NDGYKI
-1788 YDLNVSN
+1788 YNLSVSN

-1811 MQRLY
+1811 MQQLY
-1816 TTQPNTVNEA
+1816 TTQPDTVNEA

-1834 LEIDTQYSTL
+1834 LEIDTQYNTL
-1844 EQYLS
+1844 DQYLS
-1849 ELSTYDDYADRYD
+1849 ELSTDDGFADTYD

-1870 SLDNYIKALKKLVED
+1870 SLDKYIKALDKLVND
-1885 ISRFNKESQLID
+1885 INRFDEESQLID
-1897 EPSLTV
+1897 EQTLTV
-1903 NTLDYAKS
+1903 NTLEQAKS
-1911 LKSRIDT
+1911 LKSRIDK
-1918 AMKYYSMLDNVRNSI
+1918 AVKYYSMLNDVRNSI

-1947 DNYVNSQQYIQDI
+1947 DNYINSQQYIQDI

-1969 TGEQDA
+1969 TGEQDP

-1982 EKLFVQGTVVKKEGK
+1982 EKLFVQGTTVRKEGK
-1997 NGTYYTGFVNNGTEE
+1997 KGVYYTGFVNNGTKNEN
-2012 KDGVQSTEL
+2012 GVQSTEF

-2029 KYIGGVATLELP
+2029 GFIGGVATLELP
-2041 SEYALDQEFVDKC
+2041 SEYTFGQWIIDKC
-2054 TKLNIEIVGVKS
+2054 SELNLEIVGVKS
-2066 YISRTKNGQFVE
+2066 YVSKTRDGQLVA
-2078 STAVVKTKSS
+2078 STAMVVTKSS
-2088 IGKLSEGEV
+2088 IGKLSTGPAE
-2097 RIIPSEQQGPSAGA
+2097 IIPSQQQGPSANA
-2111 TQNEGQFG
+2111 NQNEGQFG
-2119 LVSNERMNELEH
+2119 LVSDEEMSKLRS
-2131 EIARML
+2131 EIL
-2137 QGQLNS
+2137 DILKGKTGQLNS
-2143 GPNPKLLPL
+2143 GVDPRLLTL
-2152 MIEYAVGTIDRGIYT
+2152 MAKYAVGIIDRGIYS
-2167 FNEFVKHIGSKFG
+2167 FNDFVKHLVNELG
-2180 QDVLPYLKSAYNGAR
+2180 QDVIPYLKSAYEGAR
-2195 DWPTITANGLN
+2195 QWPDIINNGLK
-2206 NKMTPYDQVA
+2206 NKMTPFDQVDNA
-2216 GTDVYKILNAPTQPV
+2216 DVYKILNTPTQPV
-2231 QERTPQTAQPKPE
+2231 QDRTPQTAQPKPE

-2260 DLKTNPSPSLY
+2260 DLKTNPSPSLD
-2271 YEFFYKNANKELA
+2271 YEFFYKNQNKELA
-2284 QLLNSP
+2284 QLLNAP
-2290 DFITNAVVEI
+2290 DFITHAVVEI
-2300 SSTERYEGAQSAR
+2300 SSTERYDGAQSGR
-2313 HANPSLFAH
+2313 HTNPSLFAH

-2337 WQALVK
+2337 YQAFVK
-2343 GKQRTISQNGQN
+2343 GKPRTLSQNGQN

-2379 NGRIIV
+2379 NGRIVV
-2385 KEGTLRPL
+2385 KEGVLRPL

-2403 TSLYTIEMS
+2403 TNLYKIEMS

-2437 IFRYNNPDHAPE
+2437 IFRYNNPNHAPE

-2464 NKQPAVIPVTVQK
+2464 NKQPAVIPVTIQK
-2477 KSFTDDDIDFLI
+2477 KSFADDDIDFLI
-2489 SVLANTEM
+2489 SVLSNTDI

-2538 VIRIRMRQDLAT
+2538 VVRIRMRQDLAA

-2557 GEIDLNTDAGKTH
+2557 GEIDLNTDAGKTN

-2594 KDSTLPIKAIRDW
+2594 KDNTLPIKAIRDW

-2623 TFDMSDFKAVDVY
+2623 TFDMSDFKAVDDY

-2641 LGWYIKHGVFL
+2641 LGWYVKHGVFL

-2669 TVDPSAAP
+2669 TVDPNQAP

-2707 PGINPDDYTTNED
+2707 PGINPDDYTTNQD
-2720 WAEQMPDGESSASQV
+2720 WAEQMPDNDSNEGLSESQI
-2735 DNADESSMVFYRQKS
+2735 DNTDNSGFTFYKQKGSS
-2750 PNKTRITKAKAQR
+2750 KTHISKAKAQR

-2834 YEYYAKRNNLDI
+2834 YEYYAKRNNLDV

-2869 MNYSKWYVEHKEGDG
+2869 MNYSKWYIEQKEGDG

-2903 FIQRSDK
+2903 FSQRSDR
-2910 NLNSLYAAIIRGK
+2910 NLNNLYAAIIRGK

-2937 NDIFGGLYYKNH
+2937 NDLFGGLYYKNH

-2963 NLMDTAKFC
+2963 NLMETAKFC

-2993 NKETFEKGIESLYKS
+2993 NKETFEKGVESLYKS
-3008 GLDVLGHGEYKTP
+3008 GLDILGHGEYKTP
-3021 AQLGMREILEKFDA
+3021 AQLGMGEILEKFDA
-3035 FELRRDMAS
+3035 VELRRDMAS

-3050 TDFHERIEDD
+3050 TDFHERIERD
-3060 SRAASDAGS
+3060 SRDASDAGS

-3090 SSSRVKFFFA
+3090 SSSRVKFFFS

-3114 KLVYKDGQVQ
+3114 KLVYKDGLVQ

-3136 PQYVPMNVAYNM
+3136 PQYVPMNIAYNM

-3174 LFYVAYVKL
+3174 LFYVAYTKL
-3183 KALKKKVDDG
+3183 KALKQKVDKG

-3221 YNKQLAKSEAPFG
+3221 YNKELAKSEAPFG

-3254 QWSSLLAN
+3254 QWSAQLAN
-3262 GGTDLISIDQYGR
+3262 GGTDLVSIDQYGR
-3275 RVLNPRNS
+3275 RVLNPRNR

-3292 ADMFDSNK
+3292 ADMIDSNK

-3326 HTGRPKGQIYLFP
+3326 HTGRPKGEVYLFP
-3339 VRQYNAKKSKES
+3339 VRQYNAKKSKEA

-3422 TSFLNFLRD
+3422 TSFLQFLRD
-3431 ISKNGQLNVDDNVAY
+3431 ISKNGKLNVDDNMAY
-3446 HLKGSGRVRLET
+3446 SLRGSGKVRLET

-3568 DNKDDIGSDYFEI
+3568 DNKDDIGSDYFDI

-3647 GNIMQQEDVIDQFI
+3647 GNIMQQEDVIDLFMS
-3661 NYAYSEYQAVKDAE
+3661 YAYSEYQSVKDAE
-3675 KALDQMEKDGTK
+3675 KALDQMNEDGTK
-3687 DTAVANYYTK
+3687 STAVANYYTK

-3711 FDKDGNEVY
+3711 FDNNGDEVF

-3763 RDEIQNLADLGLI
+3763 RNEIQNLADLGLI
-3776 DVIGFDN
+3776 DVIGLDN
-3783 NNNYV
+3783 KKNYV
-3788 IKNIGLNNGAIEGIY
+3788 IKNIGLNNSAIEGIY

-3828 QAIVSYINDLANK
+3828 QAIVAYINDLSNK
-3841 ALMSGHEVERL
+3841 ALISGHEVERL

-3863 YDEDGNLIDRTVDE
+3863 YDDDGNLIDRTVDE

-3895 VGLPERYQKGTYVS
+3895 VGLPDRYQKGVYVS

-3947 EKELEGFKKYKD
+3947 EKKLEGFKKYKG

-3965 SRRKYNLEQKARD
+3965 SRRRHYLEQDARNS
-3978 KVDSQLERMSDEEIE
+3978 VDDQLERMSDEEIE

-4005 VIKKKAKSVIDSYRL
+4005 IIKKKSKSVIDSYRL

-4105 MVTYYDKYALFPI
+4105 MITYYDKYALFPI

-4131 HAMKQQGVDQLKI
+4131 HAMKKQHVDQLKI

-4158 KWSDYSNVEE
+4158 KWDDYSSVEGDE
-4168 DGKPLFLDTFKFN
+4168 KPLFLDTFKFN

-4226 RDGTKIKGQD
+4226 RDGIKIKGQD

-4266 GQIIDGDGN
+4266 GQIIDRDGKVIDDGN
-4275 VIKGNDL
+4275 L
-4282 SRVVIDQKKFIETIL
+4282 SRVVIDQKKFIETVL

-4320 TGYRL
+4320 SGYRL
-4325 ALPIDAVQSSNFLES
+4325 SIPIDAVQSSNFLES

-4390 NGERL
+4390 NGKRL

-4424 KRTFELTKDGKK
+4424 KRTFELTKDGAK
-4436 IPLKDKDGNIKTDKD
+4436 IPLKDKDGNIKVDKD

-4464 LSFEEA
+4464 LSFEDA

-4479 IGEKAKANILA
+4479 IGENAKANILA

-4527 GSDFDIDKLF
+4527 GSDFKILE
-4537 LSGLNYKTEGVEN
+4537 SLN
-4550 TFGYVEQH
+4550 
-4558 LVKESELSE
+4558 
-4567 EHQLQNKIIDM
+4567 
-4578 YLALLIDKKDN
+4578 
-4589 GGPRNV
+4589 
-4595 QILHRSIDNDTEL
+4595 
-4608 AKSVLKD
+4608 
-4615 IEGSGKSKTETP
+4615 
-4627 YSFYSLAR
+4627 
-4635 QTASKNDYITGKI
+4635 
-4648 GIGPFAL
+4648 
-4655 NNNNQILTMIYHIS
+4655 
-4669 FRESQSSL
+4669 
-4677 LSTLG
+4677 
-4682 LSRLDKQLDV
+4682 
-4692 DGNSIMSWISAM
+4692 
-4704 INAHVDIA
+4704 
-4712 KDPWISRLN
+4712 
-4721 VNPFS
+4721 
-4726 YNITNLLLRTGWG
+4726 
-4739 GNTFYFLTQP
+4739 
-4749 IMKQMADA
+4749 
-4757 YVKASS
+4757 
-4763 QYMQQNGSMYSRQQQ
+4763 
-4778 SIKDVA
+4778 
-4784 EQYFKKDVT
+4784 
-4793 FDGNTLEE
+4793 
-4801 ALGIIESGDKD
+4801 
-4812 SIQAMNEAI
+4812 
-4821 KKLFESDQFKQD
+4821 
-4833 ARDYAQGNDVAD
+4833 
-4845 QNALKSRQL
+4845 
-4854 GIYLAYVQFSKYANA
+4854 
-4869 LANLVKYCKI
+4869 
-4879 DTKKHGK
+4879 
-4886 SAAEQLVYK
+4886 
-4895 EGFDELFEFATD
+4895 
-4907 NDGVLIKKGD
+4907 
-4917 VGALFEPAG
+4917 
-4926 LLDLV
+4926 
-4931 EHSYV
+4931 
-4936 GTKTRNAISLT
+4936 
-4947 KVVLGEQF
+4947 
-4955 MSSTTGFIQMLRQL
+4955 
-4969 NTMAGNTSLSV
+4969 
-4980 SFVQSAQKALSA
+4980 
-4992 AIKSEFFNDYVS
+4992 FFNCW
-5004 RISDNP
+5004 
-5010 RYMHD
+5010 
-5015 LVNSSTEDLEFSYD
+5015 
-5029 SSTNSMKIT
+5029 KI
-5038 GNKHSLKSY
+5038 H
-5047 VGQPILLWYKDQ
+5047 
-5059 DGNLQQY
+5059 
-5066 VPRDKNGNAIPLK
+5066 
-5079 VLSAKDDK
+5079 
-5087 IQLNVSINGNFNG
+5087 
-5100 MCRLLGGANTI
+5100 
-5111 FDRLS
+5111 
-5116 RLKPMIYHN
+5116 
-5125 SDYAD
+5125 
-5130 LKGNLLLEMLI
+5130 
-5141 PGKRVEYSSKDA
+5141 
-5153 VLGERPDTYDDLKF
+5153 
-5167 VKLQNFV
+5167 
-5174 DDGGINT
+5174 
-5181 NYIINA
+5181 
-5187 WNELLEYQNDKQPEV
+5187 
-5202 AEYIRN
+5202 
-5208 FARDLVVY
+5208 
-5216 AFITSG
+5216 
-5222 DTQGF
+5222 
-5227 AKMFKYVPASWRKK
+5227 
-5241 SGYANFIN
+5241 
-5249 RKLEQL
+5249 
-5255 NSYIPTV
+5255 
-5262 DLNDVLL
+5262 
-5269 NNWYDNKLVPTYQF
+5269 
-5283 YSKDANGKRSSNFIG
+5283 
-5298 VAKMTHS
+5298 
-5305 NGSRQTQ
+5305 
-5312 SAYPTML
+5312 
-5319 AALKKNDEGIYVPSI
+5319 
-5334 SVTDAPKFIKLPRS
+5334 IKW
-5348 YNHYDSQ
+5348 
-5355 RQYNVYQLYGFA
+5355 
-5367 RYNDGIQY
+5367 I
-5375 PVYTLVQPKGTKVS
+5375 
-5389 GGFMVTEYGRND
+5389 
-5401 STPSST
+5401 
-5407 EYVVDQNALRNFV
+5407 
-5420 ESADFINQLPV
+5420 
-5431 IKQNFGD
+5431 
-5438 EYAKILNDL
+5438 
-5447 RTEQVGGIAAAI
+5447 
-5459 TDDDQAQ
+5459 
-5466 PVNTGNQP
+5466 
-5474 STANKTQQ
+5474 
-5482 YTQSNDKPINIYFKS
+5482 
-5497 EENAELSNFARRPF
+5497 
-5511 SFTPKDFY
+5511 
-5519 FGDDIREHE
+5519 
-5528 FYNVEQ
+5528 
-5534 AFQYYK
+5534 
-5540 IMVLESIADSLNYS
+5540 
-5554 VPTGAEE
+5554 
-5561 AARKGKSVNRNILL
+5561 
-5575 KRAQE
+5575 
-5580 ILNTSSAEVAR
+5580 
-5591 YLGKKSL
+5591 
-5598 GLQDISS
+5598 ISS
-5605 QFGTIA
+5605 QA
-5611 SAKEI
+5611 SI
-5616 EKSIFKVWNERSSK
+5616 VY
-5630 IMKALIKASFEQNP
+5630 
-5644 QAVQRL
+5644 V
-5650 LDTGNATL
+5650 
-5658 THTQDKSKWKTE
+5658 
-5670 FPRLLMEVR
+5670 
-5679 DELRKSQNTQT
+5679 
-5690 KPSEPNTDSSEKS
+5690 
-5703 VTEQLVQ
+5703 
-5710 HLEDSGFVVQGVP
+5710 
-5723 TGSAITGDIYEDS
+5723 
-5736 YEPDAMEGAQFA
+5736 
-5748 IEQPNTITYEEHKKE
+5748 
-5763 IDLIYDDNPELSSI
+5763 
-5777 GSKEQ
+5777 
-5782 YSEYLSTIFPNSET
+5782 
-5796 PNIYYHGGK
+5796 
-5805 KGIDKFMSPQDPSFA
+5805 
-5820 KNKGVHSGTKDYGI
+5820 
-5834 YFTSDRS
+5834 
-5841 LANHYSKG
+5841 
-5849 YKKSDRHTYSVL
+5849 
-5861 LNTENPYRTNKFFA
+5861 YR
-5875 LSIRRLFGSKVLDPR
+5875 RR
-5890 SILEKDF
+5890 
-5897 NTTLK
+5897 
-5902 GYDSVIW
+5902 
-5909 HGEKGEIV
+5909 
-5917 VFDPSQIH
+5917 
-5925 ILGSKSDIEGFKDYV
+5925 
-5940 KSREQSAEDNSSN
+5940 
-5953 TNPATGPISRSRL
+5953 
-5966 TNAIAN
+5966 
-5972 THRQLKQI
+5972 
-5980 PKKVNSTRYAAD
+5980 
-5992 NVYYQLRK
+5992 
-6000 ALPKEI
+6000 
-6006 VKDIVDFYYEEKD
+6006 
-6019 RDSFLDRVEFYINNE
+6019 
-6034 LKQSILPKAIAA
+6034 
-6046 ARKRQLELSTHYD
+6046 
-6059 ARQVTAQLF
+6059 
-6068 EALKSGKITGNVE
+6068 
-6081 ADTATI
+6081 
-6087 GRYQT
+6087 
-6092 QLAKQL
+6092 
-6098 FPAVYNKGWSKQR
+6098 
-6111 YGYYAKQFSKIS
+6111 
-6123 KMIQII
+6123 
-6129 VTSHNNARM
+6129 
-6138 GNINHIYKLMAVLEG
+6138 
-6153 LKNYKFKQ
+6153 
-6161 HLVEYITAVDRTT
+6161 
-6174 RRELPSDT
+6174 
-6182 KRSVIGGTLELS
+6182 
-6194 PLLLTFK
+6194 
-6201 NKQKR
+6201 
-6206 SLKEVLS
+6206 
-6213 DIKQRTSIYNDV
+6213 
-6225 IDIILSKM
+6225 
-6233 SGDTT
+6233 
-6238 VQLGGIFSDNNGQH
+6238 
-6252 KSVLGVTMSDKL
+6252 
-6264 DKSESKVILY
+6264 
-6274 LGNRDEFKLMNTI
+6274 
-6287 VHEAIHVVTLR
+6287 
-6298 YLQVN
+6298 
-6303 PQTAAVL
+6303 
-6310 RSYAKYLKSINSRWY
+6310 
-6325 GNTNEKEMIAEFF
+6325 
-6338 SNADYRAWLKTVPA
+6338 
-6352 RDIDVSMLDKIVDF
+6352 
-6366 IVRIFTGES
+6366 
-6375 KTAYDQLKPAF
+6375 
-6386 DQILD
+6386 
-6391 EALSSTNV
+6391 
-6399 AQLSNESVQSNDNA
+6399 
-6413 QFAIEPVSAEI
+6413 
-6424 DNIEQRLQDILDNAP
+6424 
-6439 RNSEGK
+6439 
-6445 LLAPN
+6445 
-6450 DEPSNLP
+6450 
-6457 ERLYAIVRTKE
+6457 
-6468 FKDWFGDWQND
+6468 
-6479 PKNAS
+6479 
-6484 KVVDEN
+6484 
-6490 GEPLVVYHNTPFKFS
+6490 
-6505 VFDMDHE
+6505 
-6512 SRILPGISEPFGH
+6512 
-6525 VGTQETANT
+6525 
-6534 IKGNQLALFL
+6534 
-6544 NARNPLYTDDFVHET
+6544 
-6559 ASYMLSELY
+6559 
-6568 KQGIISRERYSSL
+6568 
-6581 RGISNSELRK
+6581 
-6591 LMLSL
+6591 
-6596 GYDGTKYENKAEGG
+6596 
-6610 GISYSFISPNQ
+6610 
-6621 IKSAGGENTT
+6621 
-6631 FSIDN
+6631 
-6636 NNIHYFKDSKGVV
+6636 
-6649 YGYVDKN
+6649 
-6656 DVIHLDKSKIKP
+6656 
-6668 EHPIHEYTHIWDR
+6668 
-6681 VVAIK
+6681 
-6686 NPSLWVRGV
+6686 
-6695 ELMKQFDGGKLWNEI
+6695 
-6710 ANSEFYGKK
+6710 
-6719 WSNMSDAQREFM
+6719 
-6731 IASEV
+6731 
-6736 HARLVGEGGAKL
+6736 
-6748 ISEIE
+6748 
-6753 AKQGSSDII
+6753 
-6762 SKLKDWILKFWQSLK
+6762 
-6777 QTFSDWSY
+6777 
-6785 ADIETL
+6785 
-6791 TLKDFNHMT
+6791 
-6800 LRDFV
+6800 
-6805 TSNADVINGVDARSS
+6805 
-6820 ISDKI
+6820 
-6825 EMVGLVN
+6825 
-6832 YNSGIEVSEDAQ
+6832 
-6844 RAIDKIKAISPNE
+6844 
-6857 QQYITPVITGEA
+6857 
-6869 FIAGVSLVDAIN
+6869 
-6881 IAANIKS
+6881 
-6888 IGRQSKVS
+6888 
-6896 DKIVREKISRILYSY
+6896 
-6911 DREALFNLLSF
+6911 
-6922 GTVPNNI
+6922 
-6929 LLMLADY
+6929 
-6936 MNYDDARGLVAHY
+6936 
-6949 IARSLEQR
+6949 
-6957 CQKKSYYDVVIP
+6957 
-6969 IIKSIDVKYD
+6969 
-6979 DSRQQSQFNDDI
+6979 FND
-6991 MKHCK
+6991 
-6996 GN
+6996 

>member
-1 MAKKKKQI
+1 MAEKKKQI

-26 INRASNELGRYE
+26 INRASNELGKYE
-38 QQSRSKAIEYMMA
+38 QQSRSKAIDYMMA

-70 EIDRKNRVEQRKKDT
+70 ETDRRNRVEQREKDVL
-85 PDALKSRYE
+85 DALKPRQE
-94 IEEEVK
+94 IEEEVN

-109 WNTDPDDAIIDP
+109 WSTDPDDTTNDL

-127 TRGEIARQEIQSNP
+127 ARGKIARQEIQSNP
-141 GGFTGWLGDNLN
+141 GGFIGWLGDNLN

-167 IGMMQRISRY
+167 IGMMERISRY
-177 EQLMNDY
+177 EHLMNDY
-184 EKSLDIEDKLNSLH
+184 KKSLDIEDKLSSLH

-215 EERNK
+215 KERNK
-220 ALQVRNT
+220 VLQVRNT
-227 TKNAIAT
+227 TKKAIAT

-241 LGNSRKALD
+241 LGNSRKSLD

-256 FESAWQLTQELMP
+256 FESAWQLTQELVP

-291 LRLEGFKDA
+291 LHLEGFKDA
-300 DPTLKRSMLNSALKV
+300 DAKLKRAMLNSALNA
-315 AKNRKSLLSEQERI
+315 AKNRRALLSEQERI
-329 NRDDANL
+329 NRDDANA

-388 LSGALAPYT
+388 ISGALAPYT
-397 GGTSLLVGAPVVLAA
+397 GGTSLLVGAPFVLTA

-424 VASSVRE
+424 LASPVRE
-431 LYINKVGGSDSNTYK
+431 LYINKIGGSDSNTYK

-451 AEKQVPDWKARK
+451 AKKQVPDYKARK

-489 VDALRDAETLFKR
+489 VNALRDAEALFKR

-513 DTALDVL
+513 NTVLDVL

-535 VRNVVAGSMK
+535 VRNVVAGSIK
-545 SQAAREAWEAALKTG
+545 SQAAREAWQTALKTG
-560 KKVGGQFATASP
+560 KKVGSQFATASQ
-572 LTGAGAGLISGSIA
+572 LTGGGAGLISGSIA
-586 YGASRFASSKLAKK
+586 YGASRFASSKLAKR
-600 LAATTMAERFTKLGE
+600 LAATTMAERFTKLGHN
-615 RTADVV
+615 TADVV

-648 KYFREYLGKNTLYGQ
+648 KYFNRYFGKNTLIGK
-663 TNRSFGRELLG
+663 TNRSFGRELFR
-674 RLHMSALSEGIEEG
+674 RLNIAALSEGIEEG

-708 WSAVLDDA
+708 WDAVLDDA
-716 LLGLDVGKDVLGIPL
+716 LLGLDVGKDVIGIPL

-813 AMSRALDHLEQINN
+813 SMSRALDHLEQINN

-859 KFLQKAAKDQGI
+859 KFLQKAAEDQGV

-920 TNQTDEYT
+920 TNQTDEYA

-948 ATVRAAKAL
+948 AAVRAAKAL

-1016 VFDEDGNIT
+1016 IFDEDGNVT

-1046 GLEQKDPNAETVGY
+1046 RLEQKDPNAETVGY

-1106 AVANF
+1106 AVVNF
-1111 IGKQERDNKKIKFVG
+1111 IGKQEKDNEKIKFVG

-1162 AKMDEE
+1162 AKTDEE
-1168 NGWSPLIVSKPNPV
+1168 NGWSPLIVSKPNPI

-1197 GIPINPL
+1197 GVPVNPL

-1209 IDKNGYLYDYSDKHE
+1209 IDKDGYLYDYSDKHE

-1234 DSNAGH
+1234 DSNSGH

-1289 ADTTAPE
+1289 TDTTVPE
-1296 DKSNTDD
+1296 DKSNTGG
-1303 KQQLAGE
+1303 KQQATEEQKPAGE
-1310 QKPNDKQGQESQP
+1310 QKPDDKQKPAEGQQQESQAGAEQGQESQP
-1323 STEQGQ
+1323 
-1329 ESKPTQESQQ
+1329 TQSPQQ
-1339 KPETQPDQ
+1339 KPESQPTQK
-1347 NQPEQQY
+1347 QPEQQY

-1359 GTQLKSSEIKT
+1359 GTQLSSSETKT

-1383 KDDKERV
+1383 KDDEARV

-1431 RVHSTLPESYKE
+1431 RVHSTLPEAYKE
-1443 DYSIIQSRERVVQEL
+1443 SDDLTQRRKLVVQEL
-1458 SKLTTKVE
+1458 SKLTTKAE

-1474 LKDESLKKSMLHDLV
+1474 LKDEHLKKSMLHDLV

-1500 FNNLENNAEW
+1500 FNHLENNSEW

-1518 HIVVQ
+1518 HIVIQ
-1523 KSFGPSVVVGNI
+1523 KSPGPSVVVGNI

-1546 FEGME
+1546 FEGVE

-1557 MHSDNKDEYEQNVKY
+1557 MHSDTKDKYEQDVKY

-1580 LDDIG
+1580 LNDIG
-1585 ASQAMSDEQ
+1585 ASQVISDEQ
-1594 VRNLVIEL
+1594 IRDLVIEL
-1602 AGLLK
+1602 VGILK
-1607 QFTDLGWQLNTNA
+1607 QFTDLGWVLNTNA

-1648 HIIDFKTSMHPF
+1648 HIIDFKTSRLQF
-1660 AKTRGVN
+1660 AKTRGRN
-1667 STITGQFESELS
+1667 STIARDFKSELD
-1679 KLTADDVKNNTPA
+1679 KLTVDDVKNNTDA
-1692 ALNVLKSIRDVADGR
+1692 ARSVLNSIRKAANNQY
-1707 FGVELDVVDGKVVVV
+1707 GVELDVVDGEIVVIA
-1722 CEYSGFF
+1722 EYSGFF
-1729 YLANKIR
+1729 YQANQKF
-1736 GQVQSPFENYTNQ
+1736 GQKQSPFENYTNQ
-1749 QTVYQMLIQTE
+1749 QTVYQMLIQAE

-1773 VVHYEYQVT
+1773 VVDYNWQET

-1788 YDLNVSN
+1788 YNLSVSN

-1816 TTQPNTVNEA
+1816 TTQPDTVNEA

-1834 LEIDTQYSTL
+1834 LEIDTQYNTL
-1844 EQYLS
+1844 DQYLS
-1849 ELSTYDDYADRYD
+1849 ELSTYDGFADTYD
-1862 YISDPRLK
+1862 YISDPKLK
-1870 SLDNYIKALKKLVED
+1870 SLDKYIKALDKLVND
-1885 ISRFNKESQLID
+1885 INRFNEESQLID
-1897 EPSLTV
+1897 EQSLTV
-1903 NTLDYAKS
+1903 NTLEQAKN
-1911 LKSRIDT
+1911 LKSRIDK
-1918 AMKYYSMLDNVRNSI
+1918 AVKYYSMLNDVRNSI

-1947 DNYVNSQQYIQDI
+1947 DNYINSQQYIQDI

-1969 TGEQDA
+1969 IGEQDP

-1982 EKLFVQGTVVKKEGK
+1982 EKLFVQGTTVRKEGK
-1997 NGTYYTGFVNNGTEE
+1997 KGVYYTGFVNNGTEE
-2012 KDGVQSTEL
+2012 KAGVQSTEF
-2021 VAKNARDG
+2021 VARNAKDG

-2041 SEYALDQEFVDKC
+2041 SEYSLDQEFVDKC
-2054 TKLNIEIVGVKS
+2054 TRLNITILGVRS
-2066 YISRTKNGQFVE
+2066 YISKTENGQFVE
-2078 STAVVKTKSS
+2078 STAIVRTKSS
-2088 IGKLSEGEV
+2088 IGEMHDGEV
-2097 RIIPSEQQGPSAGA
+2097 KILPSQQQGPGVDAN
-2111 TQNEGQFG
+2111 QNEGRFG
-2119 LVSNERMNELEH
+2119 LVSNERMAELEH
-2131 EIARML
+2131 QIASML
-2137 QGQLNS
+2137 QVQLNS
-2143 GPNPKLLPL
+2143 GLNPKLLPL
-2152 MIEYAVGTIDRGIYT
+2152 MIEYAVGTIDRGIYS

-2195 DWPTITANGLN
+2195 DWPTITDSGLN

-2216 GTDVYKILNAPTQPV
+2216 SADVNKILNTPTQPV
-2231 QERTPQTAQPKPE
+2231 QDRTPQTAQPKPE

-2260 DLKTNPSPSLY
+2260 DLKTNPSPSLD
-2271 YEFFYKNANKELA
+2271 YEFFYKNQNKELA
-2284 QLLNSP
+2284 QLLNAP
-2290 DFITNAVVEI
+2290 DFITHAVVEI
-2300 SSTERYEGAQSAR
+2300 SSMERYDGAQSAR
-2313 HANPSLFAH
+2313 HTNPSLFAH

-2337 WQALVK
+2337 YQAFVK
-2343 GKQRTISQNGQN
+2343 GKPRTLSQNGQN

-2379 NGRIIV
+2379 NGRIVV
-2385 KEGTLRPL
+2385 KEGVLRPL

-2403 TSLYTIEMS
+2403 TNLYKIEMS

-2437 IFRYNNPDHAPE
+2437 IFRYNNPNHAPE

-2477 KSFTDDDIDFLI
+2477 KSFADDDIDFLI
-2489 SVLANTEM
+2489 SVLSNTDI

-2506 NRALASL
+2506 NRTLASL

-2538 VIRIRMRQDLAT
+2538 VVRIRMRQDLAA

-2557 GEIDLNTDAGKTH
+2557 GEIDLNTDAGKTN

-2594 KDSTLPIKAIRDW
+2594 KDNTLPIKAIRDW

-2623 TFDMSDFKAVDVY
+2623 TFDMSDFKAVDDY

-2641 LGWYIKHGVFL
+2641 LGWYVKHGVFL

-2669 TVDPSAAP
+2669 TVDPNQAP

-2707 PGINPDDYTTNED
+2707 PGINPDDYTTNQD
-2720 WAEQMPDGESSASQV
+2720 WAEQMPDNDSDEGLSESQI
-2735 DNADESSMVFYRQKS
+2735 DNTDESSVVFYKQKGS
-2750 PNKTRITKAKAQR
+2750 SKTHISKAKAQR

-2846 HSKDDAIR
+2846 HSKDDAVR

-2869 MNYSKWYVEHKEGDG
+2869 MNYSKWYIEQKEGDG

-2903 FIQRSDK
+2903 FSQRSDR
-2910 NLNSLYAAIIRGK
+2910 NLNNLYAAIIRGK

-2937 NDIFGGLYYKNH
+2937 NDLFGGLYYKNH

-2963 NLMDTAKFC
+2963 NLMETAKFC

-2993 NKETFEKGIESLYKS
+2993 TKETFEKGVESLYKS
-3008 GLDVLGHGEYKTP
+3008 GLDILGHGEYKTP
-3021 AQLGMREILEKFDA
+3021 AQLGMGEILENFDA
-3035 FELRRDMAS
+3035 VELRRDMAS

-3050 TDFHERIEDD
+3050 TDFHERIERD
-3060 SRAASDAGS
+3060 SRDASDAGS

-3090 SSSRVKFFFA
+3090 SSSRVKFFFS

-3114 KLVYKDGQVQ
+3114 KLVYKDGLVQ

-3136 PQYVPMNVAYNM
+3136 PQYVPMNIAYNM

-3174 LFYVAYVKL
+3174 LFYVAYTKL
-3183 KALKKKVDDG
+3183 KALKQKFDKG

-3201 VQLVSNIRS
+3201 VQLISNIRS

-3221 YNKQLAKSEAPFG
+3221 YNKELAKSEAPFG

-3254 QWSSLLAN
+3254 QWSAQLAN
-3262 GGTDLISIDQYGR
+3262 GGTDLVSIDQYGR
-3275 RVLNPRNS
+3275 RVLNPRNR

-3292 ADMFDSNK
+3292 ADMIDSNK
-3300 QVTLKNGQVANIVGL
+3300 QVTLKNGRVANIVGL

-3326 HTGRPKGQIYLFP
+3326 NTGRPKGEVYLFP
-3339 VRQYNAKKSKES
+3339 VRQYNAKKSKEA
-3351 GKPVYEIKYLDSPGR
+3351 GKPVYKIKYLDSPGR

-3422 TSFLNFLRD
+3422 TSFLQFLRD
-3431 ISKNGQLNVDDNVAY
+3431 ISKNGKLNVDDNMAY
-3446 HLKGSGRVRLET
+3446 SLRGSGKVRLET

-3568 DNKDDIGSDYFEI
+3568 DNKDDIGSDYFDI

-3613 SGIKLPG
+3613 NGIKLPG

-3647 GNIMQQEDVIDQFI
+3647 GNIMQQEDVIDLFMS
-3661 NYAYSEYQAVKDAE
+3661 YAYSEYQSVKDAE
-3675 KALDQMEKDGTK
+3675 KALDQMNEDGTK
-3687 DTAVANYYTK
+3687 STAVANYYTK

-3711 FDKDGNEVY
+3711 FDNNGDEVF

-3763 RDEIQNLADLGLI
+3763 RAEIQNLADLGLI

-3783 NNNYV
+3783 NKNYV
-3788 IKNIGLNNGAIEGIY
+3788 IKNIGLNNSAIEGIY

-3828 QAIVSYINDLANK
+3828 QAIVAYINDLSNK
-3841 ALMSGHEVERL
+3841 ALISVHEVERL

-3863 YDEDGNLIDRTVDE
+3863 YDDDGNLIDRTVDE

-3895 VGLPERYQKGTYVS
+3895 VGLPDRYQKGVYVS

-3947 EKELEGFKKYKD
+3947 EKELEGFEKYKD

-3965 SRRKYNLEQKARD
+3965 SRRKYNLEQEARN

-4062 ILRSGNIYTVRTKLN
+4062 ILRSGNIYTVRAKLN

-4105 MVTYYDKYALFPI
+4105 MITYYDKYALFPI

-4131 HAMKQQGVDQLKI
+4131 HAMKKQGVDQLKI

-4158 KWSDYSNVEE
+4158 KWDDYSSVEGDE
-4168 DGKPLFLDTFKFN
+4168 KPLFLDTFKFN

-4226 RDGTKIKGQD
+4226 RDGTKIKGQN

-4266 GQIIDGDGN
+4266 GQIIDGDGK
-4275 VIKGNDL
+4275 VIDDGNL
-4282 SRVVIDQKKFIETIL
+4282 SRVVIDQKKFIETVL

-4320 TGYRL
+4320 SGYRFSM
-4325 ALPIDAVQSSNFLES
+4325 PIDAVQSSNFLES

-4390 NGERL
+4390 NGKRL

-4424 KRTFELTKDGKK
+4424 KRTFELTKDGAK
-4436 IPLKDKDGNIKTDKD
+4436 IPLKDKDGNIKVDKD

-4479 IGEKAKANILA
+4479 IGENAKANILA

-4550 TFGYVEQH
+4550 IYGYVEQR
-4558 LVKESELSE
+4558 LVKESELTE

-4635 QTASKNDYITGKI
+4635 QTASKNDYITGKV

-4669 FRESQSSL
+4669 FRESKSSL

-4763 QYMQQNGSMYSRQQQ
+4763 QYMQQDGSTYSRQQQ

-4784 EQYFKKDVT
+4784 EQYFGKDVT
-4793 FDGNTLEE
+4793 FDGNTLDD
-4801 ALGIIESGDKD
+4801 ALSLIDVGDKE
-4812 SIQAMNEAI
+4812 SIYAINEAI
-4821 KKLFESDQFKQD
+4821 KKLFESEQFKQD

-4845 QNALKSRQL
+4845 QKGLKSRQL
-4854 GIYLAYVQFSKYANA
+4854 GIYLAYVQFSKYAIA

-4907 NDGVLIKKGD
+4907 EDGVLIKKGD
-4917 VGALFEPAG
+4917 VSALFEPAG

-4947 KVVLGEQF
+4947 KVILGGQF

-4992 AIKSEFFNDYVS
+4992 AIKSQFFNDYAS

-5015 LVNSSTEDLEFSYD
+5015 LVNSSSEDLEFSYD
-5029 SSTNSMKIT
+5029 ASTNSMSIT

-5047 VGQPILLWYKDQ
+5047 VGQPILLWYKDK

-5066 VPRDKNGNAIPLK
+5066 IPRDKNGNALPLK
-5079 VLSAKDDK
+5079 VLTAKDDK
-5087 IQLNVSINGNFNG
+5087 IQLNISINGNFNG
-5100 MCRLLGGANTI
+5100 VCRLLGGANTI

-5125 SDYAD
+5125 NDYSD
-5130 LKGNLLLEMLI
+5130 LQGNLLLEMLI
-5141 PGKRVEYSSKDA
+5141 PGKRVEYSPKDA

-5187 WNELLEYQNDKQPEV
+5187 WNELLEYQNDKQPQV

-5227 AKMFKYVPASWRKK
+5227 TKMFKYVPASWRKK
-5241 SGYANFIN
+5241 SGYADFIN
-5249 RKLEQL
+5249 RKLVQL
-5255 NSYIPTV
+5255 NSIPTV

-5298 VAKMTHS
+5298 VAKMNS
-5305 NGSRQTQ
+5305 VNGNKQTL
-5312 SAYPTML
+5312 SAYPTIL
-5319 AALKKNDEGIYVPSI
+5319 AALKKNNEGMYEPSI
-5334 SVTDAPKFIKLPRS
+5334 AVESSPKFIKIPRS

-5367 RYNDGIQY
+5367 RHNSGIMY
-5375 PVYTLVQPKGTKVS
+5375 PVYVLVQPKGTKVS
-5389 GGFMVTEYGRND
+5389 GGFMVTEYGRDD

-5407 EYVVDQNALRNFV
+5407 EYVVNQGALRAFV
-5420 ESADFINQLPV
+5420 ESADFINQLPA
-5431 IKQNFGD
+5431 IKKNFGD
-5438 EYAKILNDL
+5438 EYAAILNDL
-5447 RTEQVGGIAAAI
+5447 RTEQTGGVAAAI

-5466 PVNTGNQP
+5466 PKSQSTTQP
-5474 STANKTQQ
+5474 Q
-5482 YTQSNDKPINIYFKS
+5482 
-5497 EENAELSNFARRPF
+5497 
-5511 SFTPKDFY
+5511 
-5519 FGDDIREHE
+5519 
-5528 FYNVEQ
+5528 
-5534 AFQYYK
+5534 
-5540 IMVLESIADSLNYS
+5540 
-5554 VPTGAEE
+5554 
-5561 AARKGKSVNRNILL
+5561 
-5575 KRAQE
+5575 
-5580 ILNTSSAEVAR
+5580 TS
-5591 YLGKKSL
+5591 
-5598 GLQDISS
+5598 
-5605 QFGTIA
+5605 
-5611 SAKEI
+5611 
-5616 EKSIFKVWNERSSK
+5616 
-5630 IMKALIKASFEQNP
+5630 
-5644 QAVQRL
+5644 
-5650 LDTGNATL
+5650 
-5658 THTQDKSKWKTE
+5658 THTS
-5670 FPRLLMEVR
+5670 
-5679 DELRKSQNTQT
+5679 
-5690 KPSEPNTDSSEKS
+5690 TDSSEKS

-5710 HLEDSGFVVQGVP
+5710 HLKDGGFTVYDTNGNVDENNFETEGVQFF
-5723 TGSAITGDIYEDS
+5723 
-5736 YEPDAMEGAQFA
+5736 Q
-5748 IEQPNTITYEEHKKE
+5748 KKH
-5763 IDLIYDDNPELSSI
+5763 
-5777 GSKEQ
+5777 
-5782 YSEYLSTIFPNSET
+5782 YL
-5796 PNIYYHGGK
+5796 
-5805 KGIDKFMSPQDPSFA
+5805 
-5820 KNKGVHSGTKDYGI
+5820 
-5834 YFTSDRS
+5834 
-5841 LANHYSKG
+5841 
-5849 YKKSDRHTYSVL
+5849 
-5861 LNTENPYRTNKFFA
+5861 
-5875 LSIRRLFGSKVLDPR
+5875 
-5890 SILEKDF
+5890 
-5897 NTTLK
+5897 
-5902 GYDSVIW
+5902 
-5909 HGEKGEIV
+5909 
-5917 VFDPSQIH
+5917 
-5925 ILGSKSDIEGFKDYV
+5925 
-5940 KSREQSAEDNSSN
+5940 
-5953 TNPATGPISRSRL
+5953 
-5966 TNAIAN
+5966 
-5972 THRQLKQI
+5972 
-5980 PKKVNSTRYAAD
+5980 NST
-5992 NVYYQLRK
+5992 
-6000 ALPKEI
+6000 
-6006 VKDIVDFYYEEKD
+6006 
-6019 RDSFLDRVEFYINNE
+6019 
-6034 LKQSILPKAIAA
+6034 
-6046 ARKRQLELSTHYD
+6046 
-6059 ARQVTAQLF
+6059 
-6068 EALKSGKITGNVE
+6068 
-6081 ADTATI
+6081 
-6087 GRYQT
+6087 
-6092 QLAKQL
+6092 
-6098 FPAVYNKGWSKQR
+6098 
-6111 YGYYAKQFSKIS
+6111 YGY
-6123 KMIQII
+6123 
-6129 VTSHNNARM
+6129 
-6138 GNINHIYKLMAVLEG
+6138 E
-6153 LKNYKFKQ
+6153 
-6161 HLVEYITAVDRTT
+6161 
-6174 RRELPSDT
+6174 
-6182 KRSVIGGTLELS
+6182 
-6194 PLLLTFK
+6194 
-6201 NKQKR
+6201 
-6206 SLKEVLS
+6206 
-6213 DIKQRTSIYNDV
+6213 QR
-6225 IDIILSKM
+6225 
-6233 SGDTT
+6233 
-6238 VQLGGIFSDNNGQH
+6238 
-6252 KSVLGVTMSDKL
+6252 
-6264 DKSESKVILY
+6264 
-6274 LGNRDEFKLMNTI
+6274 
-6287 VHEAIHVVTLR
+6287 
-6298 YLQVN
+6298 LQ
-6303 PQTAAVL
+6303 T
-6310 RSYAKYLKSINSRWY
+6310 
-6325 GNTNEKEMIAEFF
+6325 
-6338 SNADYRAWLKTVPA
+6338 
-6352 RDIDVSMLDKIVDF
+6352 
-6366 IVRIFTGES
+6366 
-6375 KTAYDQLKPAF
+6375 
-6386 DQILD
+6386 ILD
-6391 EALSSTNV
+6391 EA
-6399 AQLSNESVQSNDNA
+6399 
-6413 QFAIEPVSAEI
+6413 
-6424 DNIEQRLQDILDNAP
+6424 P
-6439 RNSEGK
+6439 RDSEGR

-6450 DEPSNLP
+6450 GKPSNLP
-6457 ERLYAIVRTKE
+6457 ERLYAQVRTKE
-6468 FKDWFGDWQND
+6468 FKDWFGDWEKVARSSKFRQSQDAPNSITSYRIIND
-6479 PKNAS
+6479 KLPQADDINSGDRGVS

-6490 GEPLVVYHNTPFKFS
+6490 GEPRVVYHGSKSIFNVFNSSESESKQWLSKQIKPTNFFS
-6505 VFDMDHE
+6505 SDETVADFFAITENQMLAA
-6512 SRILPGISEPFGH
+6512 RISKSIGIILDAFAGENVDKDVLDDEIWTEAAKKTGKSKEFVKDFWENKVPSEYKMNDEFGTSKMEDPNIDKYKYN
-6525 VGTQETANT
+6525 V
-6534 IKGNQLALFL
+6534 FL
-6544 NARNPLYTDDFVHET
+6544 NMKSP
-6559 ASYMLSELY
+6559 
-6568 KQGIISRERYSSL
+6568 IIL
-6581 RGISNSELRK
+6581 
-6591 LMLSL
+6591 
-6596 GYDGTKYENKAEGG
+6596 DAEGERADR
-6610 GISYSFISPNQ
+6610 FIKANKEVLNNNDEVIIINIDETVGDKDTATDYLVRNPNQ

-6631 FSIDN
+6631 FSKTN
-6636 NNIHYFKDSKGVV
+6636 NNIHFFKDSKGVV
-6649 YGYVDKN
+6649 YGYVDDAGIIYLNKN
-6656 DVIHLDKSKIKP
+6656 KISP

-6681 VVAIK
+6681 VVALK
-6686 NPSLWVRGV
+6686 NQSLWIRGV
-6695 ELMKQFDGGKLWNEI
+6695 ELMKQFNGGKLWNEI

-6777 QTFSDWSY
+6777 QTFSNWSY

-6805 TSNADVINGVDARSS
+6805 TSNAEVVYNESEVHLPLWNKLHMTGFVEHDNDIELSDDV
-6820 ISDKI
+6820 
-6825 EMVGLVN
+6825 
-6832 YNSGIEVSEDAQ
+6832 Q

-6857 QQYITPVITGEA
+6857 EQYITPVITGET
-6869 FIAGVSLVDAIN
+6869 FITGVSLIDAIN
-6881 IAANIKS
+6881 IAAKIFNADNYLE
-6888 IGRQSKVS
+6888 VS
-6896 DKIVREKISRILYSY
+6896 DKVVREKISRILYSY
-6911 DREALFNLLSF
+6911 DRETLFNLLSF
-6922 GTVPNNI
+6922 GTVPNSI

-6949 IARSLEQR
+6949 IGFELQKR
-6957 CQKKSYYDVVIP
+6957 CQKKSYGYVAIP
-6969 IIKSIDVKYD
+6969 IIKSIDVKCD
-6979 DSRQQSQFNDDI
+6979 DSRQQSLFNDDI

>member
-26 INRASNELGRYE
+26 INRASNEFGKYE
-38 QQSRSKAIEYMMA
+38 QQSRSKAIDYMMA

-70 EIDRKNRVEQRKKDT
+70 ETDRRNRVEQRKKDI
-85 PDALKSRYE
+85 PDALKSRQE
-94 IEEEVK
+94 VEEEVN
-100 SASPKWLSM
+100 SASPKQLSM
-109 WNTDPDDAIIDP
+109 LSTDPDDTTNDLLT
-121 ISGGNV
+121 GGNV
-127 TRGEIARQEIQSNP
+127 ARGEIARQEIQSNP
-141 GGFTGWLGDNLN
+141 GGFTGWLSDNLN

-167 IGMMQRISRY
+167 IGVMERISRY

-184 EKSLDIEDKLNSLH
+184 KKSLDIEDKLSSLH

-215 EERNK
+215 KERNK
-220 ALQVRNT
+220 TLQVRNT

-241 LGNSRKALD
+241 LGNSRKSLD

-291 LRLEGFKDA
+291 LHLEGFKDA
-300 DPTLKRSMLNSALKV
+300 DAKLKRAMLNSALNV
-315 AKNRKSLLSEQERI
+315 AKNRRALLSEQERI
-329 NRDDANL
+329 NRDDANA

-351 PGMDLSDPNTY
+351 PGMNLSDPNTY

-388 LSGALAPYT
+388 LSTALTPYT

-451 AEKQVPDWKARK
+451 AKKQVPDWKARK

-489 VDALRDAETLFKR
+489 VNALRDVEALFKR

-513 DTALDVL
+513 GTALDVL

-535 VRNVVAGSMK
+535 VRNVVAGSIK
-545 SQAAREAWEAALKTG
+545 SQAAREAWQTALKTG
-560 KKVGGQFATASP
+560 KKVGSQFATASP

-586 YGASRFASSKLAKK
+586 YGASRFASSKVAKR
-600 LAATTMAERFTKLGE
+600 LAATTMAERLTKLGQN
-615 RTADVV
+615 TADVV
-621 RRATQKALAITPG
+621 RRATQKALAITPE

-641 KPTALGA
+641 KPAALGA
-648 KYFREYLGKNTLYGQ
+648 KYFNQYFGKNTLIGK
-663 TNRSFGRELLG
+663 TNRFFGRELFE
-674 RLHMSALSEGIEEG
+674 RLTTNALSEGIEEG

-708 WSAVLDDA
+708 WDAVLDDA
-716 LLGLDVGKDVLGIPL
+716 LLGLDVGKDVIGIPL

-839 PELIEQERKNLSRV
+839 PELIEQERKNLSKV

-948 ATVRAAKAL
+948 AAVRAAKAL

-1016 VFDEDGNIT
+1016 VFDEDGNVT
-1025 EEKTQIKHPGINDYL
+1025 EEKTQVRHPGINDYL

-1168 NGWSPLIVSKPNPV
+1168 NGWSPLIISKPNPV

-1197 GIPINPL
+1197 GVPVNPL

-1209 IDKNGYLYDYSDKHE
+1209 IDKDGYLYDYSDKHE

-1234 DSNAGH
+1234 DSNSGH

-1262 EGDTPFARTKKEH
+1262 EGDTPFARTKKEY

-1296 DKSNTDD
+1296 DKSNTGG
-1303 KQQLAGE
+1303 KQQATGE
-1310 QKPNDKQGQESQP
+1310 QKPTEGQQQESQAGAGQGQESQP
-1323 STEQGQ
+1323 AQS
-1329 ESKPTQESQQ
+1329 PQQ
-1339 KPETQPDQ
+1339 KPESQPTQK
-1347 NQPEQQY
+1347 QPEQQY

-1359 GTQLKSSEIKT
+1359 GTQLSSSETKT

-1383 KDDKERV
+1383 KDDEARV

-1431 RVHSTLPESYKE
+1431 RVHSTLPEAYKE
-1443 DYSIIQSRERVVQEL
+1443 RDDLTQSRKLVVQEL
-1458 SKLTTKVE
+1458 SKLTTKAE

-1474 LKDESLKKSMLHDLV
+1474 LKDEHLKKSMLHDLV

-1500 FNNLENNAEW
+1500 FNNLENNSEW

-1518 HIVVQ
+1518 HIVIQ
-1523 KSFGPSVVVGNI
+1523 KSPGPSVVVGNI

-1546 FEGME
+1546 FEGVE
-1551 ALEYIT
+1551 ALEYIS
-1557 MHSDNKDEYEQNVKY
+1557 MHSDTKDKYEQDVKY

-1580 LDDIG
+1580 LNDIG
-1585 ASQAMSDEQ
+1585 ASQVISDEQ
-1594 VRNLVIEL
+1594 IRDLVIEL
-1602 AGLLK
+1602 AGILK
-1607 QFTDLGWQLNTNA
+1607 QFTDLGWVLNTNA

-1648 HIIDFKTSMHPF
+1648 HIIDFKTSRLQF
-1660 AKTRGVN
+1660 AKTRGRN
-1667 STITGQFESELS
+1667 STIAQDFKSELD
-1679 KLTADDVKNNTPA
+1679 KLTVDDVKNNTDA
-1692 ALNVLKSIRDVADGR
+1692 ARSVLNSIRKAANNQY
-1707 FGVELDVVDGKVVVV
+1707 GVELDVVDGEIVVIA
-1722 CEYSGFF
+1722 EYSGFF
-1729 YLANKIR
+1729 YQANQKF
-1736 GQVQSPFENYTNQ
+1736 GQIQSPFENYTNQ
-1749 QTVYQMLIQTE
+1749 QTVYQMLIQAE

-1773 VVHYEYQVT
+1773 VVKYGWDET
-1782 NDGYNI
+1782 NDGYKI
-1788 YDLNVSN
+1788 YNLSVSN

-1816 TTQPNTVNEA
+1816 TTQPDTVNEA

-1834 LEIDTQYSTL
+1834 LEIDTQYNTL
-1844 EQYLS
+1844 DQYLS
-1849 ELSTYDDYADRYD
+1849 ELSTYDGFADTYD

-1870 SLDNYIKALKKLVED
+1870 SLDKYIKALDKLVND
-1885 ISRFNKESQLID
+1885 INRFNEESQLID
-1897 EPSLTV
+1897 KQSLTV
-1903 NTLDYAKS
+1903 NALEQAKN
-1911 LKSRIDT
+1911 LKSRIDK
-1918 AMKYYSMLDNVRNSI
+1918 AVKYYSMLNDVRNSI
-1933 SNLEAE
+1933 SNIEAE

-1947 DNYVNSQQYIQDI
+1947 DNYINSQQYIQDI

-1969 TGEQDA
+1969 TGEQDP

-1982 EKLFVQGTVVKKEGK
+1982 EKLFVQGTTVRKEGK
-1997 NGTYYTGFVNNGTEE
+1997 EGVYYTGFVNNGTEE
-2012 KDGVQSTEL
+2012 KAGVQSTEF
-2021 VAKNARDG
+2021 VAKNAKDG

-2041 SEYALDQEFVDKC
+2041 SEYSLDQEFVDKC
-2054 TKLNIEIVGVKS
+2054 TRLNITILGVRS
-2066 YISRTKNGQFVE
+2066 YISKTENGQFVE
-2078 STAVVKTKSS
+2078 STAIVRTKSS
-2088 IGKLSEGEV
+2088 IGEMHDGEV
-2097 RIIPSEQQGPSAGA
+2097 KILPSQQQGPGVDAN
-2111 TQNEGQFG
+2111 QNEGQFG
-2119 LVSNERMNELEH
+2119 LVSDEEMSKIRS
-2131 EIARML
+2131 EIL
-2137 QGQLNS
+2137 DILKGKTGQLNS
-2143 GPNPKLLPL
+2143 GVDPRLLTL
-2152 MIEYAVGTIDRGIYT
+2152 MAKYAVGIIDRGIYS
-2167 FNEFVKHIGSKFG
+2167 FNDFVKHLVNELG
-2180 QDVLPYLKSAYNGAR
+2180 QDVVPYLKSAYEGAR
-2195 DWPTITANGLN
+2195 QWPDIINNGLK
-2206 NKMTPYDQVA
+2206 NKMTPFDQVDNA
-2216 GTDVYKILNAPTQPV
+2216 DIYKILNTPTQPV
-2231 QERTPQTAQPKPE
+2231 QDRTPQTAQPKPE

-2260 DLKTNPSPSLY
+2260 DLKTNPSPSLD
-2271 YEFFYKNANKELA
+2271 YEFFYKNQNKELA
-2284 QLLNSP
+2284 QLLNAP
-2290 DFITNAVVEI
+2290 DFITHAVVEI
-2300 SSTERYEGAQSAR
+2300 SSVERHAGAQSAR
-2313 HANPSLFAH
+2313 HTNPSLFAH

-2337 WQALVK
+2337 YQAFVK
-2343 GKQRTISQNGQN
+2343 GRPRTLSQNGQN

-2379 NGRIIV
+2379 NGRIVV
-2385 KEGTLRPL
+2385 KEGVLRPL

-2403 TSLYTIEMS
+2403 TNLYKIEMS

-2437 IFRYNNPDHAPE
+2437 IFRYNNPNHAPE

-2477 KSFTDDDIDFLI
+2477 KSFADDDIDFLI
-2489 SVLANTEM
+2489 SVLSNTDI

-2513 LMPIAASQDNLV
+2513 LMPIASSQDNLV

-2538 VIRIRMRQDLAT
+2538 VIRIRMRQDLAA

-2557 GEIDLNTDAGKTH
+2557 GEIDLNTDAGKTN

-2594 KDSTLPIKAIRDW
+2594 KDNTLPIKAIRDW

-2623 TFDMSDFKAVDVY
+2623 TFDMSDFKAVDDY

-2641 LGWYIKHGVFL
+2641 LGWYVKHGVFL

-2669 TVDPSAAP
+2669 TVDPNQAP
-2677 SNTGANSPV
+2677 SNTGANSPI
-2686 QPDVQVQED
+2686 QSDIQVQED

-2707 PGINPDDYTTNED
+2707 PGINPDDYTTNQD
-2720 WAEQMPDGESSASQV
+2720 WAEQMPDVEQAPDNDSNEGLSESQIDNV
-2735 DNADESSMVFYRQKS
+2735 DELGFTFYKQKGSS
-2750 PNKTRITKAKAQR
+2750 KTHISKAKAQR

-2782 LISNAMRDPSVLGI
+2782 LISNTMRDPSVLGI

-2869 MNYSKWYVEHKEGDG
+2869 MNYSKWYVEQKEGDG

-2903 FIQRSDK
+2903 FSQRSDR
-2910 NLNSLYAAIIRGK
+2910 NLNNLYAAIIRGK

-2937 NDIFGGLYYKNH
+2937 NDLFGGLYYKNH

-2963 NLMDTAKFC
+2963 NLMETAKFC

-2993 NKETFEKGIESLYKS
+2993 NKETFEKGVESLYKS
-3008 GLDVLGHGEYKTP
+3008 GLDILGHGEYKTP
-3021 AQLGMREILEKFDA
+3021 AQLGMGEILEKFDA
-3035 FELRRDMAS
+3035 VELRRDMAS

-3050 TDFHERIEDD
+3050 TDFHERIERD
-3060 SRAASDAGS
+3060 SRDASDAGS

-3090 SSSRVKFFFA
+3090 SSSRVKFFFS

-3114 KLVYKDGQVQ
+3114 KLVYKDGLVQ

-3136 PQYVPMNVAYNM
+3136 PQYVPMNIAYNM

-3174 LFYVAYVKL
+3174 LFYVAYTKL
-3183 KALKKKVDDG
+3183 KALKQKVDKG

-3221 YNKQLAKSEAPFG
+3221 YNKELAKSEAPFG

-3254 QWSSLLAN
+3254 QWSAQLAN
-3262 GGTDLISIDQYGR
+3262 GGTDLVSIDQYGR
-3275 RVLNPRNS
+3275 RVLNPRNR

-3292 ADMFDSNK
+3292 ADMIDSNK

-3326 HTGRPKGQIYLFP
+3326 HTGRPKGEVYLFP
-3339 VRQYNAKKSKES
+3339 VRQYNAKKSKEA

-3393 DWILFNKYGSVN
+3393 DWMLFNKYGSVN

-3422 TSFLNFLRD
+3422 TSFLQFLRD
-3431 ISKNGQLNVDDNVAY
+3431 ISKNGKLNVDDNMAY
-3446 HLKGSGRVRLET
+3446 SLRGSGKVRLET

-3548 QLANNPNLRIG
+3548 QLSNNPNLRIG

-3568 DNKDDIGSDYFEI
+3568 DNKDDIGSDYFDI

-3647 GNIMQQEDVIDQFI
+3647 GNIMQQEDVIDLFMS
-3661 NYAYSEYQAVKDAE
+3661 YAYSEYQSVKDAE
-3675 KALDQMEKDGTK
+3675 KALDQMNEDGTK
-3687 DTAVANYYTK
+3687 STAVANYYTK

-3711 FDKDGNEVY
+3711 LDNNGDEVF

-3763 RDEIQNLADLGLI
+3763 RNEIQNLADLGLI
-3776 DVIGFDN
+3776 DVIGLDN
-3783 NNNYV
+3783 KKNYV
-3788 IKNIGLNNGAIEGIY
+3788 IKNIGLNNSAIEGIY

-3828 QAIVSYINDLANK
+3828 QAIVAYINDLSNK
-3841 ALMSGHEVERL
+3841 ALISGHEVERL

-3863 YDEDGNLIDRTVDE
+3863 YDDDGNLIDRTVDE

-3895 VGLPERYQKGTYVS
+3895 VGLPDRYQKGVYVS

-3947 EKELEGFKKYKD
+3947 EKELEGFKRYKD
-3959 ETDIQA
+3959 QTDIQA
-3965 SRRKYNLEQKARD
+3965 SRRKYNLEQKARNE
-3978 KVDSQLERMSDEEIE
+3978 VDSQLERMSDEEIE

-4105 MVTYYDKYALFPI
+4105 MITYYDKYALFPI

-4131 HAMKQQGVDQLKI
+4131 HAMKKQGVDQLKI

-4158 KWSDYSNVEE
+4158 KWDDYSSVEGDE
-4168 DGKPLFLDTFKFN
+4168 KPLFLDTFKFN

-4244 MNRLSDIGMQNIMKQ
+4244 MNRLSDIGMQNVMKQ

-4266 GQIIDGDGN
+4266 GQIIDGDGK
-4275 VIKGNDL
+4275 VIDDGNL
-4282 SRVVIDQKKFIETIL
+4282 SRVVIDQKKFIETVL

-4320 TGYRL
+4320 SGYRL
-4325 ALPIDAVQSSNFLES
+4325 SMPVDAVQSSNFLES

-4390 NGERL
+4390 NGKRL

-4424 KRTFELTKDGKK
+4424 KRTFELTKDGAK
-4436 IPLKDKDGNIKTDKD
+4436 IPLKDKDGNIKVDKD

-4470 RQWLIDNGI
+4470 RQWLIDNGM
-4479 IGEKAKANILA
+4479 IGEEAKANILA

-4550 TFGYVEQH
+4550 IYGYVEQR
-4558 LVKESELSE
+4558 LVKESELTE
-4567 EHQLQNKIIDM
+4567 EHRLQNKIIDM

-4595 QILHRSIDNDTEL
+4595 QILHRSIDNDTDL

-4635 QTASKNDYITGKI
+4635 QTASKNDYITGKV

-4763 QYMQQNGSMYSRQQQ
+4763 QYMQQNGSTYSRQQQ

-4784 EQYFKKDVT
+4784 EQYFGKDVT
-4793 FDGNTLEE
+4793 FDGNTLDD
-4801 ALGIIESGDKD
+4801 ALSLIDAGHKK
-4812 SIQAMNEAI
+4812 SIQAINEAI
-4821 KKLFESDQFKQD
+4821 KKLFESEQFKQD

-4845 QNALKSRQL
+4845 QKGLKSRQL

-4907 NDGVLIKKGD
+4907 EDGVLIKKGD

-4947 KVVLGEQF
+4947 KVILGGQF

-4992 AIKSEFFNDYVS
+4992 AIKSQFFNDYVS

-5015 LVNSSTEDLEFSYD
+5015 LVNSSSEDLEFSYD
-5029 SSTNSMKIT
+5029 ASTNSMSIT

-5047 VGQPILLWYKDQ
+5047 VGQPILLWYKDK

-5066 VPRDKNGNAIPLK
+5066 IPRDKNGNALPLK
-5079 VLSAKDDK
+5079 VLTAKDDK
-5087 IQLNVSINGNFNG
+5087 IQLNISINGNFNG
-5100 MCRLLGGANTI
+5100 VCRLLGGANTI

-5125 SDYAD
+5125 SDYSD
-5130 LKGNLLLEMLI
+5130 LQGNLLLEMLI
-5141 PGKRVEYSSKDA
+5141 PGKRVEYSPKDA

-5187 WNELLEYQNDKQPEV
+5187 WNELLEYQNDKQPQV

-5227 AKMFKYVPASWRKK
+5227 TKMFKYVPASWRKK
-5241 SGYANFIN
+5241 SGYADFIN
-5249 RKLEQL
+5249 RKLVQL
-5255 NSYIPTV
+5255 NSIPTV

-5298 VAKMTHS
+5298 VAKMNIV
-5305 NGSRQTQ
+5305 NGNKQTL
-5312 SAYPTML
+5312 SAYPTIL
-5319 AALKKNDEGIYVPSI
+5319 AALKKNDEGVYEPSI
-5334 SVTDAPKFIKLPRS
+5334 AVESSPKFIKIPRS

-5367 RYNDGIQY
+5367 RHDSGIMY
-5375 PVYTLVQPKGTKVS
+5375 PVYVLVQPKGTKVS

-5407 EYVVDQNALRNFV
+5407 EYVVNQGTLRAFV
-5420 ESADFINQLPV
+5420 ESADFINQLPA
-5431 IKQNFGD
+5431 IKKNFGD
-5438 EYAKILNDL
+5438 EYAAILNDL
-5447 RTEQVGGIAAAI
+5447 RAEQTGGVAAAI

-5474 STANKTQQ
+5474 SIANKTQQ
-5482 YTQSNDKPINIYFKS
+5482 QTQS
-5497 EENAELSNFARRPF
+5497 
-5511 SFTPKDFY
+5511 
-5519 FGDDIREHE
+5519 
-5528 FYNVEQ
+5528 
-5534 AFQYYK
+5534 
-5540 IMVLESIADSLNYS
+5540 
-5554 VPTGAEE
+5554 
-5561 AARKGKSVNRNILL
+5561 
-5575 KRAQE
+5575 
-5580 ILNTSSAEVAR
+5580 
-5591 YLGKKSL
+5591 
-5598 GLQDISS
+5598 
-5605 QFGTIA
+5605 
-5611 SAKEI
+5611 
-5616 EKSIFKVWNERSSK
+5616 
-5630 IMKALIKASFEQNP
+5630 
-5644 QAVQRL
+5644 
-5650 LDTGNATL
+5650 
-5658 THTQDKSKWKTE
+5658 
-5670 FPRLLMEVR
+5670 
-5679 DELRKSQNTQT
+5679 
-5690 KPSEPNTDSSEKS
+5690 NTDSSEKS

-5710 HLEDSGFVVQGVP
+5710 HLKDSGFTV
-5723 TGSAITGDIYEDS
+5723 
-5736 YEPDAMEGAQFA
+5736 
-5748 IEQPNTITYEEHKKE
+5748 
-5763 IDLIYDDNPELSSI
+5763 YD
-5777 GSKEQ
+5777 
-5782 YSEYLSTIFPNSET
+5782 
-5796 PNIYYHGGK
+5796 
-5805 KGIDKFMSPQDPSFA
+5805 
-5820 KNKGVHSGTKDYGI
+5820 
-5834 YFTSDRS
+5834 
-5841 LANHYSKG
+5841 
-5849 YKKSDRHTYSVL
+5849 
-5861 LNTENPYRTNKFFA
+5861 TN
-5875 LSIRRLFGSKVLDPR
+5875 
-5890 SILEKDF
+5890 
-5897 NTTLK
+5897 
-5902 GYDSVIW
+5902 
-5909 HGEKGEIV
+5909 
-5917 VFDPSQIH
+5917 
-5925 ILGSKSDIEGFKDYV
+5925 
-5940 KSREQSAEDNSSN
+5940 
-5953 TNPATGPISRSRL
+5953 
-5966 TNAIAN
+5966 
-5972 THRQLKQI
+5972 
-5980 PKKVNSTRYAAD
+5980 
-5992 NVYYQLRK
+5992 
-6000 ALPKEI
+6000 
-6006 VKDIVDFYYEEKD
+6006 
-6019 RDSFLDRVEFYINNE
+6019 
-6034 LKQSILPKAIAA
+6034 
-6046 ARKRQLELSTHYD
+6046 
-6059 ARQVTAQLF
+6059 
-6068 EALKSGKITGNVE
+6068 GN
-6081 ADTATI
+6081 
-6087 GRYQT
+6087 
-6092 QLAKQL
+6092 
-6098 FPAVYNKGWSKQR
+6098 
-6111 YGYYAKQFSKIS
+6111 
-6123 KMIQII
+6123 
-6129 VTSHNNARM
+6129 
-6138 GNINHIYKLMAVLEG
+6138 
-6153 LKNYKFKQ
+6153 
-6161 HLVEYITAVDRTT
+6161 
-6174 RRELPSDT
+6174 
-6182 KRSVIGGTLELS
+6182 
-6194 PLLLTFK
+6194 
-6201 NKQKR
+6201 
-6206 SLKEVLS
+6206 
-6213 DIKQRTSIYNDV
+6213 
-6225 IDIILSKM
+6225 
-6233 SGDTT
+6233 
-6238 VQLGGIFSDNNGQH
+6238 
-6252 KSVLGVTMSDKL
+6252 
-6264 DKSESKVILY
+6264 
-6274 LGNRDEFKLMNTI
+6274 
-6287 VHEAIHVVTLR
+6287 
-6298 YLQVN
+6298 
-6303 PQTAAVL
+6303 
-6310 RSYAKYLKSINSRWY
+6310 
-6325 GNTNEKEMIAEFF
+6325 
-6338 SNADYRAWLKTVPA
+6338 
-6352 RDIDVSMLDKIVDF
+6352 
-6366 IVRIFTGES
+6366 
-6375 KTAYDQLKPAF
+6375 
-6386 DQILD
+6386 
-6391 EALSSTNV
+6391 
-6399 AQLSNESVQSNDNA
+6399 
-6413 QFAIEPVSAEI
+6413 
-6424 DNIEQRLQDILDNAP
+6424 
-6439 RNSEGK
+6439 
-6445 LLAPN
+6445 
-6450 DEPSNLP
+6450 
-6457 ERLYAIVRTKE
+6457 
-6468 FKDWFGDWQND
+6468 
-6479 PKNAS
+6479 
-6484 KVVDEN
+6484 VDEN
-6490 GEPLVVYHNTPFKFS
+6490 NFEIEGVQFFQKKHYLNSTYKSKLNSFKQAILSNKYTQAGVDFLKVNDLYILFEHAPHS
-6505 VFDMDHE
+6505 ETIDSIEKGSAGFGLIDVFD
-6512 SRILPGISEPFGH
+6512 SEDNIDYA
-6525 VGTQETANT
+6525 E
-6534 IKGNQLALFL
+6534 
-6544 NARNPLYTDDFVHET
+6544 
-6559 ASYMLSELY
+6559 
-6568 KQGIISRERYSSL
+6568 ISRLMSINYQHTHDEQYILNSIKRAGIRITDNIRNQVNSAFYKSSVQ
-6581 RGISNSELRK
+6581 
-6591 LMLSL
+6591 
-6596 GYDGTKYENKAEGG
+6596 
-6610 GISYSFISPNQ
+6610 F
-6621 IKSAGGENTT
+6621 
-6631 FSIDN
+6631 
-6636 NNIHYFKDSKGVV
+6636 FKDSKGVV
-6649 YGYVDKN
+6649 YGYVDN
-6656 DVIHLDKSKIKP
+6656 DGIIHLNKNKIRP

-6681 VVAIK
+6681 VVASK
-6686 NPSLWVRGV
+6686 NPSLWIRGV
-6695 ELMKQFDGGKLWNEI
+6695 ELMKQFNGGKLWNEI

-6736 HARLVGEGGAKL
+6736 HARLVGEDGAKL

-6777 QTFSDWSY
+6777 QTFSNWSKE
-6785 ADIETL
+6785 DIETL

-6800 LRDFV
+6800 VRDFV
-6805 TSNADVINGVDARSS
+6805 TSNAEVTYNESDAPLSTAEKLRL
-6820 ISDKI
+6820 
-6825 EMVGLVN
+6825 VGLVKDDYEGDIN
-6832 YNSGIEVSEDAQ
+6832 VDEEVQ
-6844 RAIDKIKAISPNE
+6844 RAIDKLNAISPNE
-6857 QQYITPVITGEA
+6857 QQYITPVITGKSV
-6869 FIAGVSLVDAIN
+6869 INGVSLIDAIN
-6881 IAANIKS
+6881 IAAKIYNAENILGIISNKA
-6888 IGRQSKVS
+6888 
-6896 DKIVREKISRILYSY
+6896 VREKIQQIDDEQLRERLY
-6911 DREALFNLLSF
+6911 
-6922 GTVPNNI
+6922 NI
-6929 LLMLADY
+6929 LDLGVPSQVMFMIADY
-6936 MNYDDARGLVAHY
+6936 MNYNDARGIVASHICDFLENTDNDTPY
-6949 IARSLEQR
+6949 DNIA
-6957 CQKKSYYDVVIP
+6957 VP
-6969 IIKSIDVKYD
+6969 IIESIDVKYD
-6979 DSRQQSQFNDDI
+6979 DSREQSLFNDDI

>member
-26 INRASNELGRYE
+26 INRASNELGKYE
-38 QQSRSKAIEYMMA
+38 QQSRSKAIDYMMA
-51 YRRAQAEEARR
+51 YRRAQAEQARR
-62 RQQLEQQE
+62 RQ
-70 EIDRKNRVEQRKKDT
+70 R
-85 PDALKSRYE
+85 
-94 IEEEVK
+94 
-100 SASPKWLSM
+100 M
-109 WNTDPDDAIIDP
+109 WSTDPDDATNDL

-127 TRGEIARQEIQSNP
+127 ARGEIARQEIQSNP
-141 GGFTGWLGDNLN
+141 GGFIGWLSDNRN

-167 IGMMQRISRY
+167 IGVMQRISRY

-184 EKSLDIEDKLNSLH
+184 EKSLDIEDKLSSLH

-210 ARMSQ
+210 VRMSQ
-215 EERNK
+215 KERNK
-220 ALQVRNT
+220 TLQVRNT
-227 TKNAIAT
+227 TKNAITT

-241 LGNSRKALD
+241 LGNSRKSLD

-300 DPTLKRSMLNSALKV
+300 DAKLKRAMLNSALNV
-315 AKNRKSLLSEQERI
+315 AKNRRALLSEQERI
-329 NRDDANL
+329 NRDDANA

-351 PGMDLSDPNTY
+351 PRMDLSDPNTY

-397 GGTSLLVGAPVVLAA
+397 GGTSLLVGTPVVLAA

-451 AEKQVPDWKARK
+451 AKKQVPDWKARK

-489 VDALRDAETLFKR
+489 VNALRDAETLFKR

-513 DTALDVL
+513 NTALDVL

-535 VRNVVAGSMK
+535 VRNVAAGSMK
-545 SQAAREAWEAALKTG
+545 SQAAREAWQTALKAG
-560 KKVGGQFATASP
+560 KKVGSQFATASQ

-586 YGASRFASSKLAKK
+586 YGASRFASSKLAKR
-600 LAATTMAERFTKLGE
+600 LAATTMAERLTKLGQN
-615 RTADVV
+615 TADVV
-621 RRATQKALAITPG
+621 RRATKKALAITPG

-641 KPTALGA
+641 KPAALGA
-648 KYFREYLGKNTLYGQ
+648 EYFNQYFGKNTLIGK
-663 TNRSFGRELLG
+663 TNRSFVRELFG
-674 RLHMSALSEGIEEG
+674 RLNTAALSEGIEEG

-708 WSAVLDDA
+708 WDAVLDDA

-731 DALGIL
+731 DALGML

-911 IDSRIKDIR
+911 IDNRIKDIR

-948 ATVRAAKAL
+948 AAVRAAKAL

-976 KETML
+976 KETIL
-981 KAIDNGVAK
+981 KAIGNGVAK

-997 NAIDSSLKRLVEG
+997 NAIDSSLKRFVEG

-1016 VFDEDGNIT
+1016 VFDEDGNVT

-1040 HELYSI
+1040 HKLYSL
-1046 GLEQKDPNAETVGY
+1046 GLEQKDPNAKTVGY
-1060 GNHNKDS
+1060 RNHNKDS

-1111 IGKQERDNKKIKFVG
+1111 IGKQEKDNKKIKFVG

-1168 NGWSPLIVSKPNPV
+1168 NGWSPLMISKPNPV

-1197 GIPINPL
+1197 GVPVNPL

-1209 IDKNGYLYDYSDKHE
+1209 IDKDGYLYDYSDKHE

-1234 DSNAGH
+1234 DSNSGH

-1262 EGDTPFARTKKEH
+1262 EGDTPFARAKKEL

-1289 ADTTAPE
+1289 TDTTAPE
-1296 DKSNTDD
+1296 DKSNTGG
-1303 KQQLAGE
+1303 KQQATGEQKPAGE
-1310 QKPNDKQGQESQP
+1310 QKPDDKQKPTEGQQQESQAGAGQGQESQP
-1323 STEQGQ
+1323 AQN
-1329 ESKPTQESQQ
+1329 PQQ
-1339 KPETQPDQ
+1339 KPESQPTQK
-1347 NQPEQQY
+1347 QPEQQY

-1359 GTQLKSSEIKT
+1359 GTQLSSSETKT

-1383 KDDKERV
+1383 KDDEARV

-1431 RVHSTLPESYKE
+1431 RVHSTLPEAYEEKDE
-1443 DYSIIQSRERVVQEL
+1443 LIQSRKLVVQEL
-1458 SKLTTKVE
+1458 SKLTTKAE
-1466 VVKWINEK
+1466 VVKWINEQ
-1474 LKDESLKKSMLHDLV
+1474 LKDEHLKKSMLHDLV

-1500 FNNLENNAEW
+1500 FNHLENNSEW

-1518 HIVVQ
+1518 HIVIQ
-1523 KSFGPSVVVGNI
+1523 KSPGPSVVVGNI

-1546 FEGME
+1546 FEGVE

-1557 MHSDNKDEYEQNVKY
+1557 MHSDTKDKYEQNVKY
-1572 AIDIVKSV
+1572 AIDIVKSI
-1580 LDDIG
+1580 LNDID
-1585 ASQAMSDEQ
+1585 ASQVMSDEQ
-1594 VRNLVIEL
+1594 IRDLVIEL
-1602 AGLLK
+1602 AGILK
-1607 QFTDLGWQLNTNA
+1607 QFTDLGWVLNTNA

-1648 HIIDFKTSMHPF
+1648 HIIDFKTSRLQF
-1660 AKTRGVN
+1660 AKTRGRN
-1667 STITGQFESELS
+1667 STIAQDFKSELD
-1679 KLTADDVKNNTPA
+1679 KLTVDDVKNNTDA
-1692 ALNVLKSIRDVADGR
+1692 ARSVLNSIRKAANNQY
-1707 FGVELDVVDGKVVVV
+1707 GVELDVVDGKIVVIA
-1722 CEYSGFF
+1722 EYSGFF
-1729 YLANKIR
+1729 YQANQR
-1736 GQVQSPFENYTNQ
+1736 YGQKQSPFENYTNQ
-1749 QTVYQMLIQTE
+1749 QTVYQMLIQAE

-1773 VVHYEYQVT
+1773 VVDYNWQET

-1788 YDLNVSN
+1788 YNLSVSN

-1816 TTQPNTVNEA
+1816 TTQPDTVNEA

-1834 LEIDTQYSTL
+1834 LEIDTQYNTL
-1844 EQYLS
+1844 KQYLS
-1849 ELSTYDDYADRYD
+1849 ELSTYDDYAGRYD
-1862 YISDPRLK
+1862 YVSDPRIN
-1870 SLDNYIKALKKLVED
+1870 SDVEYLDKYVKALNKLVEN
-1885 ISRFNKESQLID
+1885 IANFNKWLQPSDESL
-1897 EPSLTV
+1897 LTV
-1903 NTLDYAKS
+1903 NTLEYVKN
-1911 LKSRIDT
+1911 LKSRIDK
-1918 AMKYYSMLDNVRNSI
+1918 AVKQYNALNDARNNI
-1933 SNLEAE
+1933 SNIEAE

-1947 DNYVNSQQYIQDI
+1947 DNYINSQQYIQDI

-1969 TGEQDA
+1969 TGEQDP

-1982 EKLFVQGTVVKKEGK
+1982 EKLFVQGTTVRKEGK
-1997 NGTYYTGFVNNGTEE
+1997 KGVYYTGFVNNGTKNEN
-2012 KDGVQSTEL
+2012 GVQSTEF

-2029 KYIGGVATLELP
+2029 GFIGGIATLELP
-2041 SEYALDQEFVDKC
+2041 SEYTFGQWIIDEC
-2054 TKLNIEIVGVKS
+2054 SKLNLEIVGVKS
-2066 YISRTKNGQFVE
+2066 YVSKTKDGQLVA
-2078 STAVVKTKSS
+2078 STAMVVTKSS
-2088 IGKLSEGEV
+2088 IGKLSAGPAE
-2097 RIIPSEQQGPSAGA
+2097 IIPSQQQGPGVDAN
-2111 TQNEGQFG
+2111 QNEGQFG
-2119 LVSNERMNELEH
+2119 LVSDEEMSKLRS
-2131 EIARML
+2131 EIL
-2137 QGQLNS
+2137 DILKGKTGQLNS
-2143 GPNPKLLPL
+2143 GVDPRLLTL
-2152 MIEYAVGTIDRGIYT
+2152 MAKYAVGIIDRGIYS
-2167 FNEFVKHIGSKFG
+2167 FNDFVKHLVNELG
-2180 QDVLPYLKSAYNGAR
+2180 QNVVPYLKSAYEDAR
-2195 DWPTITANGLN
+2195 QQLDIINNGLK
-2206 NKMTPYDQVA
+2206 NKMTPFDQVDNA
-2216 GTDVYKILNAPTQPV
+2216 DVYKILNTPTQPV
-2231 QERTPQTAQPKPE
+2231 QDRTPQTAQPKPE

-2260 DLKTNPSPSLY
+2260 DLKTNPSPSLD
-2271 YEFFYKNANKELA
+2271 YEFFYKNQNKELA
-2284 QLLNSP
+2284 QLLNAP
-2290 DFITNAVVEI
+2290 DFITHAVVEI
-2300 SSTERYEGAQSAR
+2300 SSVERHAGAQSAR
-2313 HANPSLFAH
+2313 HTNPSLFAH

-2337 WQALVK
+2337 YQAFVK
-2343 GKQRTISQNGQN
+2343 GKPRTLSQNGQN

-2379 NGRIIV
+2379 NGRIVV
-2385 KEGTLRPL
+2385 KEGVLRPL

-2403 TSLYTIEMS
+2403 TNLYKIEMS

-2437 IFRYNNPDHAPE
+2437 IFRYNNPNHAPE

-2464 NKQPAVIPVTVQK
+2464 NKQPAVIPVTIQK
-2477 KSFTDDDIDFLI
+2477 KSFADDDIDFLI
-2489 SVLANTEM
+2489 SVLSNTDI

-2506 NRALASL
+2506 NRTLASL

-2538 VIRIRMRQDLAT
+2538 VIRIRMRQDLAA

-2557 GEIDLNTDAGKTH
+2557 GEIDLNTDAGKTN

-2623 TFDMSDFKAVDVY
+2623 TFDMSDFKAVDDY

-2641 LGWYIKHGVFL
+2641 LGWYVKHGVFL

-2669 TVDPSAAP
+2669 TVDPNQAP
-2677 SNTGANSPV
+2677 SNTGANSPI

-2701 GYSKPD
+2701 GYSKPN
-2707 PGINPDDYTTNED
+2707 PGINPDDYTTNQD
-2720 WAEQMPDGESSASQV
+2720 WAEQMPDNDSDEGFSESQI
-2735 DNADESSMVFYRQKS
+2735 DNADESGFTFYKQKGS
-2750 PNKTRITKAKAQR
+2750 SKTHISKAKAQR

-2775 KIEFRKN
+2775 KLEFRKS
-2782 LISNAMRDPSVLGI
+2782 LISNAMRNPSVLGI

-2869 MNYSKWYVEHKEGDG
+2869 MNYSKWYVEQKEGDG

-2896 IRDFVLS
+2896 IRDFILS
-2903 FIQRSDK
+2903 FSQRSDR
-2910 NLNSLYAAIIRGK
+2910 NLNNLYAAIIRGK

-2937 NDIFGGLYYKNH
+2937 NDLFGGLYYKNH
-2949 GIEFSNIISDDMFD
+2949 GVEFSNIISDDMFD
-2963 NLMDTAKFC
+2963 NLMETAKFC

-2993 NKETFEKGIESLYKS
+2993 NKETFEKGVESLYKS
-3008 GLDVLGHGEYKTP
+3008 GLDILGHGEYKTP
-3021 AQLGMREILEKFDA
+3021 AQLGMGEILEKFDA
-3035 FELRRDMAS
+3035 VELRRDMAS

-3050 TDFHERIEDD
+3050 TDFHERIERD
-3060 SRAASDAGS
+3060 SRDASDAGS

-3090 SSSRVKFFFA
+3090 SSSRVKFFFS

-3114 KLVYKDGQVQ
+3114 KLVYKDGLVQ

-3136 PQYVPMNVAYNM
+3136 PQYVPMNIAYNM

-3174 LFYVAYVKL
+3174 LFYVAYTKL
-3183 KALKKKVDDG
+3183 KALKQKVDKG

-3221 YNKQLAKSEAPFG
+3221 YNKELAKSEAPFG

-3254 QWSSLLAN
+3254 QWSAQLAN
-3262 GGTDLISIDQYGR
+3262 GGTDLVSIDQYGR
-3275 RVLNPRNS
+3275 RVLNPRNR
-3283 NASTMFTSI
+3283 NANTMFTSV
-3292 ADMFDSNK
+3292 ADMIDSNK

-3326 HTGRPKGQIYLFP
+3326 HTGRPKGEVYLFP
-3339 VRQYNAKKSKES
+3339 VRQYNAKKSKEA

-3422 TSFLNFLRD
+3422 TSFLQFLRD
-3431 ISKNGQLNVDDNVAY
+3431 ISKNGKLNVDDNMAY
-3446 HLKGSGRVRLET
+3446 SLRGSGKVKLET

-3548 QLANNPNLRIG
+3548 QLSNNPNLRIG

-3568 DNKDDIGSDYFEI
+3568 DNKDDIGSDYFDI

-3627 APNGTI
+3627 APNGTM

-3647 GNIMQQEDVIDQFI
+3647 GNIMQQEDVIDLFMS
-3661 NYAYSEYQAVKDAE
+3661 YAYSEYQSVKDAE
-3675 KALDQMEKDGTK
+3675 KALDQMNEDGTK
-3687 DTAVANYYTK
+3687 STAVANYYTK

-3711 FDKDGNEVY
+3711 LDNNGDETY

-3763 RDEIQNLADLGLI
+3763 RNEIQNLVDLGLI

-3783 NNNYV
+3783 KKNYV
-3788 IKNIGLNNGAIEGIY
+3788 IKNIGLNNSAIEGIY

-3828 QAIVSYINDLANK
+3828 QAIVAYINDLSNK
-3841 ALMSGHEVERL
+3841 ALISGHEVERL

-3863 YDEDGNLIDRTVDE
+3863 YDDNGNLIDRTVDE

-3895 VGLPERYQKGTYVS
+3895 VGLPDRYQKGVYVS

-3965 SRRKYNLEQKARD
+3965 SRRKYNLEQKARN
-3978 KVDSQLERMSDEEIE
+3978 KVDSLLERMSDEEIE

-4000 KGIIA
+4000 KGIIGI
-4005 VIKKKAKSVIDSYRL
+4005 IKKKAKSVIDSYRL

-4105 MVTYYDKYALFPI
+4105 MITYYDKYALFPI

-4131 HAMKQQGVDQLKI
+4131 HAMKKQHVDQLKI

-4158 KWSDYSNVEE
+4158 KWDDYSSVEGDE
-4168 DGKPLFLDTFKFN
+4168 KPLFLDTFKFN

-4266 GQIIDGDGN
+4266 GQIIDGDGK
-4275 VIKGNDL
+4275 VIDDGNL
-4282 SRVVIDQKKFIETIL
+4282 SRVVIDQKKFIETVL

-4320 TGYRL
+4320 SGYRL
-4325 ALPIDAVQSSNFLES
+4325 SMPIDAVQSSNFLES

-4390 NGERL
+4390 NGKRL
-4395 QMINK
+4395 QMINE

-4424 KRTFELTKDGKK
+4424 KRTFELKDGAK
-4436 IPLKDKDGNIKTDKD
+4436 IPLKDKDGNIKVDKD

-4527 GSDFDIDKLF
+4527 GSDFKILE
-4537 LSGLNYKTEGVEN
+4537 SLN
-4550 TFGYVEQH
+4550 
-4558 LVKESELSE
+4558 
-4567 EHQLQNKIIDM
+4567 
-4578 YLALLIDKKDN
+4578 
-4589 GGPRNV
+4589 
-4595 QILHRSIDNDTEL
+4595 
-4608 AKSVLKD
+4608 
-4615 IEGSGKSKTETP
+4615 
-4627 YSFYSLAR
+4627 
-4635 QTASKNDYITGKI
+4635 
-4648 GIGPFAL
+4648 
-4655 NNNNQILTMIYHIS
+4655 
-4669 FRESQSSL
+4669 
-4677 LSTLG
+4677 
-4682 LSRLDKQLDV
+4682 
-4692 DGNSIMSWISAM
+4692 
-4704 INAHVDIA
+4704 
-4712 KDPWISRLN
+4712 
-4721 VNPFS
+4721 
-4726 YNITNLLLRTGWG
+4726 
-4739 GNTFYFLTQP
+4739 
-4749 IMKQMADA
+4749 
-4757 YVKASS
+4757 
-4763 QYMQQNGSMYSRQQQ
+4763 
-4778 SIKDVA
+4778 
-4784 EQYFKKDVT
+4784 
-4793 FDGNTLEE
+4793 
-4801 ALGIIESGDKD
+4801 
-4812 SIQAMNEAI
+4812 
-4821 KKLFESDQFKQD
+4821 
-4833 ARDYAQGNDVAD
+4833 
-4845 QNALKSRQL
+4845 
-4854 GIYLAYVQFSKYANA
+4854 
-4869 LANLVKYCKI
+4869 
-4879 DTKKHGK
+4879 
-4886 SAAEQLVYK
+4886 
-4895 EGFDELFEFATD
+4895 
-4907 NDGVLIKKGD
+4907 
-4917 VGALFEPAG
+4917 
-4926 LLDLV
+4926 
-4931 EHSYV
+4931 
-4936 GTKTRNAISLT
+4936 
-4947 KVVLGEQF
+4947 
-4955 MSSTTGFIQMLRQL
+4955 
-4969 NTMAGNTSLSV
+4969 
-4980 SFVQSAQKALSA
+4980 
-4992 AIKSEFFNDYVS
+4992 FFNC
-5004 RISDNP
+5004 
-5010 RYMHD
+5010 
-5015 LVNSSTEDLEFSYD
+5015 
-5029 SSTNSMKIT
+5029 
-5038 GNKHSLKSY
+5038 
-5047 VGQPILLWYKDQ
+5047 W
-5059 DGNLQQY
+5059 
-5066 VPRDKNGNAIPLK
+5066 
-5079 VLSAKDDK
+5079 
-5087 IQLNVSINGNFNG
+5087 
-5100 MCRLLGGANTI
+5100 
-5111 FDRLS
+5111 
-5116 RLKPMIYHN
+5116 
-5125 SDYAD
+5125 
-5130 LKGNLLLEMLI
+5130 
-5141 PGKRVEYSSKDA
+5141 
-5153 VLGERPDTYDDLKF
+5153 
-5167 VKLQNFV
+5167 
-5174 DDGGINT
+5174 
-5181 NYIINA
+5181 
-5187 WNELLEYQNDKQPEV
+5187 EV
-5202 AEYIRN
+5202 
-5208 FARDLVVY
+5208 
-5216 AFITSG
+5216 
-5222 DTQGF
+5222 
-5227 AKMFKYVPASWRKK
+5227 
-5241 SGYANFIN
+5241 
-5249 RKLEQL
+5249 
-5255 NSYIPTV
+5255 
-5262 DLNDVLL
+5262 
-5269 NNWYDNKLVPTYQF
+5269 
-5283 YSKDANGKRSSNFIG
+5283 
-5298 VAKMTHS
+5298 H
-5305 NGSRQTQ
+5305 
-5312 SAYPTML
+5312 
-5319 AALKKNDEGIYVPSI
+5319 
-5334 SVTDAPKFIKLPRS
+5334 VTWI
-5348 YNHYDSQ
+5348 
-5355 RQYNVYQLYGFA
+5355 
-5367 RYNDGIQY
+5367 
-5375 PVYTLVQPKGTKVS
+5375 
-5389 GGFMVTEYGRND
+5389 
-5401 STPSST
+5401 
-5407 EYVVDQNALRNFV
+5407 
-5420 ESADFINQLPV
+5420 
-5431 IKQNFGD
+5431 
-5438 EYAKILNDL
+5438 
-5447 RTEQVGGIAAAI
+5447 
-5459 TDDDQAQ
+5459 
-5466 PVNTGNQP
+5466 
-5474 STANKTQQ
+5474 
-5482 YTQSNDKPINIYFKS
+5482 
-5497 EENAELSNFARRPF
+5497 
-5511 SFTPKDFY
+5511 
-5519 FGDDIREHE
+5519 
-5528 FYNVEQ
+5528 
-5534 AFQYYK
+5534 
-5540 IMVLESIADSLNYS
+5540 
-5554 VPTGAEE
+5554 
-5561 AARKGKSVNRNILL
+5561 
-5575 KRAQE
+5575 
-5580 ILNTSSAEVAR
+5580 
-5591 YLGKKSL
+5591 
-5598 GLQDISS
+5598 ISS
-5605 QFGTIA
+5605 QA
-5611 SAKEI
+5611 SI
-5616 EKSIFKVWNERSSK
+5616 VY
-5630 IMKALIKASFEQNP
+5630 
-5644 QAVQRL
+5644 V
-5650 LDTGNATL
+5650 
-5658 THTQDKSKWKTE
+5658 
-5670 FPRLLMEVR
+5670 
-5679 DELRKSQNTQT
+5679 
-5690 KPSEPNTDSSEKS
+5690 
-5703 VTEQLVQ
+5703 
-5710 HLEDSGFVVQGVP
+5710 
-5723 TGSAITGDIYEDS
+5723 
-5736 YEPDAMEGAQFA
+5736 
-5748 IEQPNTITYEEHKKE
+5748 
-5763 IDLIYDDNPELSSI
+5763 
-5777 GSKEQ
+5777 
-5782 YSEYLSTIFPNSET
+5782 
-5796 PNIYYHGGK
+5796 
-5805 KGIDKFMSPQDPSFA
+5805 
-5820 KNKGVHSGTKDYGI
+5820 
-5834 YFTSDRS
+5834 
-5841 LANHYSKG
+5841 
-5849 YKKSDRHTYSVL
+5849 
-5861 LNTENPYRTNKFFA
+5861 YR
-5875 LSIRRLFGSKVLDPR
+5875 RR
-5890 SILEKDF
+5890 
-5897 NTTLK
+5897 
-5902 GYDSVIW
+5902 
-5909 HGEKGEIV
+5909 
-5917 VFDPSQIH
+5917 
-5925 ILGSKSDIEGFKDYV
+5925 
-5940 KSREQSAEDNSSN
+5940 
-5953 TNPATGPISRSRL
+5953 
-5966 TNAIAN
+5966 
-5972 THRQLKQI
+5972 
-5980 PKKVNSTRYAAD
+5980 
-5992 NVYYQLRK
+5992 
-6000 ALPKEI
+6000 
-6006 VKDIVDFYYEEKD
+6006 
-6019 RDSFLDRVEFYINNE
+6019 
-6034 LKQSILPKAIAA
+6034 
-6046 ARKRQLELSTHYD
+6046 
-6059 ARQVTAQLF
+6059 
-6068 EALKSGKITGNVE
+6068 
-6081 ADTATI
+6081 
-6087 GRYQT
+6087 
-6092 QLAKQL
+6092 
-6098 FPAVYNKGWSKQR
+6098 
-6111 YGYYAKQFSKIS
+6111 
-6123 KMIQII
+6123 
-6129 VTSHNNARM
+6129 
-6138 GNINHIYKLMAVLEG
+6138 
-6153 LKNYKFKQ
+6153 
-6161 HLVEYITAVDRTT
+6161 
-6174 RRELPSDT
+6174 
-6182 KRSVIGGTLELS
+6182 
-6194 PLLLTFK
+6194 
-6201 NKQKR
+6201 
-6206 SLKEVLS
+6206 
-6213 DIKQRTSIYNDV
+6213 
-6225 IDIILSKM
+6225 
-6233 SGDTT
+6233 
-6238 VQLGGIFSDNNGQH
+6238 
-6252 KSVLGVTMSDKL
+6252 
-6264 DKSESKVILY
+6264 
-6274 LGNRDEFKLMNTI
+6274 
-6287 VHEAIHVVTLR
+6287 
-6298 YLQVN
+6298 
-6303 PQTAAVL
+6303 
-6310 RSYAKYLKSINSRWY
+6310 
-6325 GNTNEKEMIAEFF
+6325 
-6338 SNADYRAWLKTVPA
+6338 
-6352 RDIDVSMLDKIVDF
+6352 
-6366 IVRIFTGES
+6366 
-6375 KTAYDQLKPAF
+6375 
-6386 DQILD
+6386 
-6391 EALSSTNV
+6391 
-6399 AQLSNESVQSNDNA
+6399 
-6413 QFAIEPVSAEI
+6413 
-6424 DNIEQRLQDILDNAP
+6424 
-6439 RNSEGK
+6439 
-6445 LLAPN
+6445 
-6450 DEPSNLP
+6450 
-6457 ERLYAIVRTKE
+6457 
-6468 FKDWFGDWQND
+6468 
-6479 PKNAS
+6479 
-6484 KVVDEN
+6484 
-6490 GEPLVVYHNTPFKFS
+6490 
-6505 VFDMDHE
+6505 
-6512 SRILPGISEPFGH
+6512 
-6525 VGTQETANT
+6525 
-6534 IKGNQLALFL
+6534 
-6544 NARNPLYTDDFVHET
+6544 
-6559 ASYMLSELY
+6559 
-6568 KQGIISRERYSSL
+6568 
-6581 RGISNSELRK
+6581 
-6591 LMLSL
+6591 
-6596 GYDGTKYENKAEGG
+6596 
-6610 GISYSFISPNQ
+6610 
-6621 IKSAGGENTT
+6621 
-6631 FSIDN
+6631 
-6636 NNIHYFKDSKGVV
+6636 
-6649 YGYVDKN
+6649 
-6656 DVIHLDKSKIKP
+6656 
-6668 EHPIHEYTHIWDR
+6668 
-6681 VVAIK
+6681 
-6686 NPSLWVRGV
+6686 
-6695 ELMKQFDGGKLWNEI
+6695 
-6710 ANSEFYGKK
+6710 
-6719 WSNMSDAQREFM
+6719 
-6731 IASEV
+6731 
-6736 HARLVGEGGAKL
+6736 
-6748 ISEIE
+6748 
-6753 AKQGSSDII
+6753 
-6762 SKLKDWILKFWQSLK
+6762 
-6777 QTFSDWSY
+6777 
-6785 ADIETL
+6785 
-6791 TLKDFNHMT
+6791 
-6800 LRDFV
+6800 
-6805 TSNADVINGVDARSS
+6805 
-6820 ISDKI
+6820 
-6825 EMVGLVN
+6825 
-6832 YNSGIEVSEDAQ
+6832 
-6844 RAIDKIKAISPNE
+6844 
-6857 QQYITPVITGEA
+6857 
-6869 FIAGVSLVDAIN
+6869 
-6881 IAANIKS
+6881 
-6888 IGRQSKVS
+6888 
-6896 DKIVREKISRILYSY
+6896 
-6911 DREALFNLLSF
+6911 
-6922 GTVPNNI
+6922 
-6929 LLMLADY
+6929 
-6936 MNYDDARGLVAHY
+6936 
-6949 IARSLEQR
+6949 
-6957 CQKKSYYDVVIP
+6957 
-6969 IIKSIDVKYD
+6969 
-6979 DSRQQSQFNDDI
+6979 FND
-6991 MKHCK
+6991 
-6996 GN
+6996 

>member
-26 INRASNELGRYE
+26 INRASNELGKYE
-38 QQSRSKAIEYMMA
+38 QQSRSKAIDYMMA

-70 EIDRKNRVEQRKKDT
+70 ETDRRNRVEQREKDI
-85 PDALKSRYE
+85 PDALKSRQE
-94 IEEEVK
+94 VEEEVN

-109 WNTDPDDAIIDP
+109 WSTDPDDTTNDLLT
-121 ISGGNV
+121 GGSV
-127 TRGEIARQEIQSNP
+127 ARGEIARQEIQSNP
-141 GGFTGWLGDNLN
+141 GGFIGWLGDNLN

-167 IGMMQRISRY
+167 IGMMERISRY

-184 EKSLDIEDKLNSLH
+184 EKSLDIEDKLSSLH

-215 EERNK
+215 KERNK

-227 TKNAIAT
+227 TKNAIVT

-241 LGNSRKALD
+241 LGNSRKSLD

-256 FESAWQLTQELMP
+256 FESAWQLTQELTP

-300 DPTLKRSMLNSALKV
+300 DANLKRAMLNSALNV
-315 AKNRKSLLSEQERI
+315 AKNRRALLSEQERI
-329 NRDDANL
+329 NRDDANA

-351 PGMDLSDPNTY
+351 PGMNLSDPNTY

-397 GGTSLLVGAPVVLAA
+397 GGTSLLVGTPVVFAA

-451 AEKQVPDWKARK
+451 AKKQVPDWKARK

-489 VDALRDAETLFKR
+489 VDALRDAEALFKR
-502 DMVATGTDAVI
+502 DMVATGADAVI

-520 PFGKVA
+520 PFGKIA

-535 VRNVVAGSMK
+535 VRNVVAGSIK
-545 SQAAREAWEAALKTG
+545 SQAARKAWQTALKAG
-560 KKVGGQFATASP
+560 KRVGSQFATASP

-586 YGASRFASSKLAKK
+586 YGASRFASSKVAKR
-600 LAATTMAERFTKLGE
+600 LAATTMAERFTKLGQN
-615 RTADVV
+615 TADVV

-648 KYFREYLGKNTLYGQ
+648 KYFNQYFGKNTLIGK
-663 TNRSFGRELLG
+663 TNRSFGQELFV
-674 RLHMSALSEGIEEG
+674 RLNTAALSEGIEEG

-708 WSAVLDDA
+708 WDAILDDA
-716 LLGLDVGKDVLGIPL
+716 LLGFDVGKDVLGIPL

-752 LGGLGHT
+752 IGGLGHT

-911 IDSRIKDIR
+911 IDNRIKDIR

-948 ATVRAAKAL
+948 AAVRAAKAL

-1016 VFDEDGNIT
+1016 VFDKDGNVT
-1025 EEKTQIKHPGINDYL
+1025 EEKTQVRHPGINDYL
-1040 HELYSI
+1040 HKLYSI
-1046 GLEQKDPNAETVGY
+1046 GLEQKDPNAERVGY
-1060 GNHNKDS
+1060 RSHNKDS

-1111 IGKQERDNKKIKFVG
+1111 IGKQEIDNKKIKFVG

-1168 NGWSPLIVSKPNPV
+1168 NGWSPLIVSKPNPI

-1197 GIPINPL
+1197 GVPVNPL

-1209 IDKNGYLYDYSDKHE
+1209 IDKDGYLYDYSDKHE

-1234 DSNAGH
+1234 DSNSGH
-1240 TYTERMASLLEG
+1240 TYTERMASSLEG
-1252 VDVGYEFYNP
+1252 VDIGYEFYNP
-1262 EGDTPFARTKKEH
+1262 EGDTPFARAKKEY

-1289 ADTTAPE
+1289 TDTTAPE
-1296 DKSNTDD
+1296 DKSNTGG
-1303 KQQLAGE
+1303 KQQATGE
-1310 QKPNDKQGQESQP
+1310 QKPTEGQQQESQAGAGQGQESQP
-1323 STEQGQ
+1323 AQS
-1329 ESKPTQESQQ
+1329 PQQ
-1339 KPETQPDQ
+1339 KPESQPTQK
-1347 NQPEQQY
+1347 QPEQQY
-1354 TPAGS
+1354 TPAGG
-1359 GTQLKSSEIKT
+1359 GTQLSSSETKT
-1370 SQEETF
+1370 PQEETL

-1383 KDDKERV
+1383 KDDEARV

-1417 YFIKQDDGSVLRYN
+1417 YFIKQDDGSVLRYS
-1431 RVHSTLPESYKE
+1431 RVHSTLPEAYKE
-1443 DYSIIQSRERVVQEL
+1443 RDDLTQSRKLVVQEL
-1458 SKLTTKVE
+1458 SKLTTKAE

-1474 LKDESLKKSMLHDLV
+1474 LKDKHLKKSMLHDLV

-1500 FNNLENNAEW
+1500 FNNLENNSEW

-1518 HIVVQ
+1518 HIVIQ
-1523 KSFGPSVVVGNI
+1523 KSPGPSVVVGDI
-1535 VDEISRFMFGH
+1535 VDDISRFMFGH
-1546 FEGME
+1546 FEGIE
-1551 ALEYIT
+1551 ALEHIT
-1557 MHSDNKDEYEQNVKY
+1557 MHSDTKDKYEQNVKY

-1580 LDDIG
+1580 LNDIG
-1585 ASQAMSDEQ
+1585 ASQVMSDEQ
-1594 VRNLVIEL
+1594 IRDLVIEL
-1602 AGLLK
+1602 AGILK
-1607 QFTDLGWQLNTNA
+1607 QFTDLGWVLSTNA

-1648 HIIDFKTSMHPF
+1648 HIIDFKTSRLQF
-1660 AKTRGVN
+1660 AKTRGRN
-1667 STITGQFESELS
+1667 STIAQDFKSELD
-1679 KLTADDVKNNTPA
+1679 KLTVDDVKNNTDA
-1692 ALNVLKSIRDVADGR
+1692 ARSVLNSIRKAANNQY
-1707 FGVELDVVDGKVVVV
+1707 GVELDVVDGEIVVIA
-1722 CEYSGFF
+1722 EYSGFF
-1729 YLANKIR
+1729 YQANQKF
-1736 GQVQSPFENYTNQ
+1736 GQIQSPFENYTNQ
-1749 QTVYQMLIQTE
+1749 QTVYQMLIQAE

-1773 VVHYEYQVT
+1773 VVDYNWQET

-1788 YDLNVSN
+1788 YNLSVSN

-1811 MQRLY
+1811 MQQLY
-1816 TTQPNTVNEA
+1816 TTQPDTVNEA

-1834 LEIDTQYSTL
+1834 LEIDTQYNTL
-1844 EQYLS
+1844 KQYLS
-1849 ELSTYDDYADRYD
+1849 ELSTYEDYAGRYD
-1862 YISDPRLK
+1862 YVSDPRIN
-1870 SLDNYIKALKKLVED
+1870 SDVEYLDKYVKALNKLVEN
-1885 ISRFNKESQLID
+1885 IANFNKWLQPADESL
-1897 EPSLTV
+1897 LTV
-1903 NTLDYAKS
+1903 NTLEYVKN
-1911 LKSRIDT
+1911 LKSRIDK
-1918 AMKYYSMLDNVRNSI
+1918 AVKQYNALNDVRNNI
-1933 SNLEAE
+1933 SNIEAE
-1939 YAQTAAAY
+1939 YAQTATAY
-1947 DNYVNSQQYIQDI
+1947 DNYINSQQYIQDI

-1969 TGEQDA
+1969 TGEQDP

-1982 EKLFVQGTVVKKEGK
+1982 EKLFVQGTTVRKEGK
-1997 NGTYYTGFVNNGTEE
+1997 KGVYYTGFVNNGTKNEN
-2012 KDGVQSTEL
+2012 GVQSTEF
-2021 VAKNARDG
+2021 VAKNARG
-2029 KYIGGVATLELP
+2029 GGFIGGVATLELP
-2041 SEYALDQEFVDKC
+2041 SEYTFGQWIIDQC
-2054 TKLNIEIVGVKS
+2054 QKLNLEIVGVKS
-2066 YISRTKNGQFVE
+2066 YVSKTKDGQLVA
-2078 STAVVKTKSS
+2078 STAMVVTKSS
-2088 IGKLSEGEV
+2088 TGKLSTGPAE
-2097 RIIPSEQQGPSAGA
+2097 IIPSQQQGPSAD
-2111 TQNEGQFG
+2111 TNQNEGQFG
-2119 LVSNERMNELEH
+2119 LVSDEEMSKLRS
-2131 EIARML
+2131 EIL
-2137 QGQLNS
+2137 DILKGKTGQLNS
-2143 GPNPKLLPL
+2143 GVDPRLLTL
-2152 MIEYAVGTIDRGIYT
+2152 MAKYAVGIIDRGIYS
-2167 FNEFVKHIGSKFG
+2167 FNDFVKHLVNELG
-2180 QDVLPYLKSAYNGAR
+2180 QDVVPYLKSAYEGAR
-2195 DWPTITANGLN
+2195 QWPDIINNGLK
-2206 NKMTPYDQVA
+2206 NKMTPFDQVDNA
-2216 GTDVYKILNAPTQPV
+2216 DIYKILNTPTQPV
-2231 QERTPQTAQPKPE
+2231 QDRTPQTAQPKPE

-2260 DLKTNPSPSLY
+2260 DLKTNPSPSLD
-2271 YEFFYKNANKELA
+2271 YEFFYKNQNKELA
-2284 QLLNSP
+2284 QLLNAP
-2290 DFITNAVVEI
+2290 DFITHAVVEI
-2300 SSTERYEGAQSAR
+2300 SSVERHAGAQSAR
-2313 HANPSLFAH
+2313 HTNPSLFAH

-2337 WQALVK
+2337 YQAFVK
-2343 GKQRTISQNGQN
+2343 GKPRTLSQNGQN

-2373 ANMART
+2373 ANIART
-2379 NGRIIV
+2379 NGRIVV
-2385 KEGTLRPL
+2385 KEGVLRPL

-2403 TSLYTIEMS
+2403 TNLYKIEMS

-2422 GENINTLVGDREQRT
+2422 GESINTLVGDREQRT
-2437 IFRYNNPDHAPE
+2437 IFRYNNPNHAPE

-2477 KSFTDDDIDFLI
+2477 KSFADDDIDFLI
-2489 SVLANTEM
+2489 SVLSNTDI

-2538 VIRIRMRQDLAT
+2538 VVRIRMRQDLAA

-2557 GEIDLNTDAGKTH
+2557 GEIDLNTDAGKTN

-2594 KDSTLPIKAIRDW
+2594 KDNTLPIKAIRDW

-2623 TFDMSDFKAVDVY
+2623 TFDISDFKAVDGY

-2641 LGWYIKHGVFL
+2641 LGWYVKHGVFL

-2669 TVDPSAAP
+2669 TVDPNQAP
-2677 SNTGANSPV
+2677 SNTGANSPI

-2707 PGINPDDYTTNED
+2707 PGINPDDYTTNQD
-2720 WAEQMPDGESSASQV
+2720 WAEQMPDDDYDEGLSESQI
-2735 DNADESSMVFYRQKS
+2735 DNTDESSVVFYKQKKPS
-2750 PNKTRITKAKAQR
+2750 KTHISKAKAQR

-2869 MNYSKWYVEHKEGDG
+2869 MNYSKWYVEQKEGDG

-2903 FIQRSDK
+2903 FSQRSDR
-2910 NLNSLYAAIIRGK
+2910 NLNNLYAAIIRGK

-2937 NDIFGGLYYKNH
+2937 NDLFGGLYYKNH

-2963 NLMDTAKFC
+2963 NLMETAKFC

-2993 NKETFEKGIESLYKS
+2993 NKETFEKGVESLYKS
-3008 GLDVLGHGEYKTP
+3008 GLDILGHGEYKTP
-3021 AQLGMREILEKFDA
+3021 AQLGMGEILEKFDA
-3035 FELRRDMAS
+3035 VELRRDMAS

-3050 TDFHERIEDD
+3050 TDFHERIERD
-3060 SRAASDAGS
+3060 SRDASDAGS

-3090 SSSRVKFFFA
+3090 SSSRVKFFFS

-3114 KLVYKDGQVQ
+3114 ELVYKDGLIQ
-3124 YKVINKLNKYGL
+3124 YKAINKLNKYGL
-3136 PQYVPMNVAYNM
+3136 PQYVPMNIAYNM

-3174 LFYVAYVKL
+3174 LFYVAYTKL
-3183 KALKKKVDDG
+3183 KALKQKADKG

-3221 YNKQLAKSEAPFG
+3221 YNKELAKSEAPFG

-3254 QWSSLLAN
+3254 QWSAQLAN
-3262 GGTDLISIDQYGR
+3262 GGTDLVSIDQYGR
-3275 RVLNPRNS
+3275 RVLNPRNR

-3292 ADMFDSNK
+3292 ADMIDSNK

-3326 HTGRPKGQIYLFP
+3326 HTGRPKGEVYLFP
-3339 VRQYNAKKSKES
+3339 VRQYNAKKSKET

-3422 TSFLNFLRD
+3422 TSFLQFLRD
-3431 ISKNGQLNVDDNVAY
+3431 ISKNGKLNVDDNMAY
-3446 HLKGSGRVRLET
+3446 SLRGSGKVRLET

-3526 IYRKLEDDA
+3526 IYRKLEDDV

-3548 QLANNPNLRIG
+3548 QLSNNPNLRIG

-3568 DNKDDIGSDYFEI
+3568 DNKDDIGSDYFDI

-3647 GNIMQQEDVIDQFI
+3647 GNIMQQEDVIDLFMS
-3661 NYAYSEYQAVKDAE
+3661 YAYSEYQSVKDAE
-3675 KALDQMEKDGTK
+3675 KALDQMNEDGTK
-3687 DTAVANYYTK
+3687 STAVANYYTK

-3711 FDKDGNEVY
+3711 LDNNGDEVF

-3763 RDEIQNLADLGLI
+3763 RNEIQNLADLGLI
-3776 DVIGFDN
+3776 DVIGLDN
-3783 NNNYV
+3783 KKNYI
-3788 IKNIGLNNGAIEGIY
+3788 IKNIGLNNSAIEGIY

-3828 QAIVSYINDLANK
+3828 QAIVAYINDLSNK
-3841 ALMSGHEVERL
+3841 ALISGHEVERL

-3863 YDEDGNLIDRTVDE
+3863 YDDDGNLIDRTVDE

-3895 VGLPERYQKGTYVS
+3895 VGLPDRYQKGVYVS

-3965 SRRKYNLEQKARD
+3965 SRRKYNLEQKARNE
-3978 KVDSQLERMSDEEIE
+3978 VDSQLERMSDEEIE

-4105 MVTYYDKYALFPI
+4105 MITYYDKYALFPI

-4131 HAMKQQGVDQLKI
+4131 HAMKKQHVDQLKI

-4158 KWSDYSNVEE
+4158 KWDDYSSVEGDE
-4168 DGKPLFLDTFKFN
+4168 KPLFLDTFKFN
-4181 SYEQRFKYLR
+4181 SYEQHFKYLR

-4266 GQIIDGDGN
+4266 GQIIDGDGK
-4275 VIKGNDL
+4275 VIDDGNL
-4282 SRVVIDQKKFIETIL
+4282 SRVVIDQKKFIETVL

-4320 TGYRL
+4320 SGYRL
-4325 ALPIDAVQSSNFLES
+4325 SMPVDAVQSSNFLES

-4390 NGERL
+4390 NGKRL

-4424 KRTFELTKDGKK
+4424 KRTFELTKDGAK
-4436 IPLKDKDGNIKTDKD
+4436 IPLKDKDGNIKVDKD

-4470 RQWLIDNGI
+4470 RQWLINNGI
-4479 IGEKAKANILA
+4479 IGEEAKANILA

-4550 TFGYVEQH
+4550 IYGYVEQR
-4558 LVKESELSE
+4558 LVKESELTE
-4567 EHQLQNKIIDM
+4567 EHRLQNKIIDM
-4578 YLALLIDKKDN
+4578 YLALLIDKKDD

-4595 QILHRSIDNDTEL
+4595 QILHRSIDNDTDL

-4615 IEGSGKSKTETP
+4615 IEGSGKSKTESP

-4635 QTASKNDYITGKI
+4635 QTASKNDYITGKV

-4669 FRESQSSL
+4669 FRESRSSL

-4763 QYMQQNGSMYSRQQQ
+4763 QYMQQNGSTYSRQQQ

-4784 EQYFKKDVT
+4784 EQYFGKDVT
-4793 FDGNTLEE
+4793 FDGNTLDD
-4801 ALGIIESGDKD
+4801 ALSLIDTGDKE
-4812 SIQAMNEAI
+4812 SIQAINEAI
-4821 KKLFESDQFKQD
+4821 KKLFESEQFKQD
-4833 ARDYAQGNDVAD
+4833 ARDYAQGNDIAD
-4845 QNALKSRQL
+4845 QKGLKSRQL
-4854 GIYLAYVQFSKYANA
+4854 GIYLAYVQFSTYANA

-4907 NDGVLIKKGD
+4907 EDGVLIKKGD

-4947 KVVLGEQF
+4947 KVILGGQF

-4992 AIKSEFFNDYVS
+4992 AIKSQFFNDYVS

-5015 LVNSSTEDLEFSYD
+5015 LVNSSSEDLEFSYD
-5029 SSTNSMKIT
+5029 ASTNSMSIT

-5047 VGQPILLWYKDQ
+5047 VGQPILLWYKDK

-5066 VPRDKNGNAIPLK
+5066 IPRDKNGNALPLK
-5079 VLSAKDDK
+5079 VLTAKDDK
-5087 IQLNVSINGNFNG
+5087 IQLNISINGNFNG
-5100 MCRLLGGANTI
+5100 VCRLLGGANTI

-5125 SDYAD
+5125 SDYSD
-5130 LKGNLLLEMLI
+5130 LQGNLLLEMLI
-5141 PGKRVEYSSKDA
+5141 PGKRVEYSPKDA

-5187 WNELLEYQNDKQPEV
+5187 WNELLEYQNDKQPQV

-5227 AKMFKYVPASWRKK
+5227 TKMFKYVPASWRKK
-5241 SGYANFIN
+5241 SGYADFIN
-5249 RKLEQL
+5249 RKLVQL
-5255 NSYIPTV
+5255 NSIPTV

-5298 VAKMTHS
+5298 VAKMKII
-5305 NGSRQTQ
+5305 NGNKQTQ
-5312 SAYPTML
+5312 SAYPTIL
-5319 AALKKNDEGIYVPSI
+5319 AALKKNDEGMYEPSI
-5334 SVTDAPKFIKLPRS
+5334 AVESSPKFIKIPRS

-5367 RYNDGIQY
+5367 RHDSGIMY
-5375 PVYTLVQPKGTKVS
+5375 PVYVLVQPKGTKVS

-5407 EYVVDQNALRNFV
+5407 EYVVNQGALRAFV
-5420 ESADFINQLPV
+5420 ESADFINQLPA
-5431 IKQNFGD
+5431 IKKNFGD
-5438 EYAKILNDL
+5438 EYAAILNDL
-5447 RTEQVGGIAAAI
+5447 RTEQTGGVAAAI
-5459 TDDDQAQ
+5459 TDDYQAQ

-5474 STANKTQQ
+5474 STANKTTVNPGTAQFYSGGAVGSDTEWGNVAQKYGFNITHYAVNDYDRLSSDDKESIEKQYKEVVERLQRKQLSADSYSGKLVRRDMLQANSADSILAIGRLGKNGHVDGGTAYATERGIIRGIPVYLFDQNDNHWKMYDGEKFVDCEQPSLTQHAALIGTRQITDNGKRAIQNVFETWQTTNKTQQ
-5482 YTQSNDKPINIYFKS
+5482 QTQSNDKP
-5497 EENAELSNFARRPF
+5497 
-5511 SFTPKDFY
+5511 
-5519 FGDDIREHE
+5519 
-5528 FYNVEQ
+5528 
-5534 AFQYYK
+5534 
-5540 IMVLESIADSLNYS
+5540 
-5554 VPTGAEE
+5554 
-5561 AARKGKSVNRNILL
+5561 
-5575 KRAQE
+5575 
-5580 ILNTSSAEVAR
+5580 
-5591 YLGKKSL
+5591 
-5598 GLQDISS
+5598 
-5605 QFGTIA
+5605 GTI
-5611 SAKEI
+5611 
-5616 EKSIFKVWNERSSK
+5616 
-5630 IMKALIKASFEQNP
+5630 QP
-5644 QAVQRL
+5644 Q
-5650 LDTGNATL
+5650 TSTS
-5658 THTQDKSKWKTE
+5658 TS
-5670 FPRLLMEVR
+5670 
-5679 DELRKSQNTQT
+5679 
-5690 KPSEPNTDSSEKS
+5690 TDSSEKS

-5710 HLEDSGFVVQGVP
+5710 HLKDSGFTV
-5723 TGSAITGDIYEDS
+5723 
-5736 YEPDAMEGAQFA
+5736 
-5748 IEQPNTITYEEHKKE
+5748 
-5763 IDLIYDDNPELSSI
+5763 YD
-5777 GSKEQ
+5777 
-5782 YSEYLSTIFPNSET
+5782 
-5796 PNIYYHGGK
+5796 
-5805 KGIDKFMSPQDPSFA
+5805 
-5820 KNKGVHSGTKDYGI
+5820 
-5834 YFTSDRS
+5834 
-5841 LANHYSKG
+5841 
-5849 YKKSDRHTYSVL
+5849 
-5861 LNTENPYRTNKFFA
+5861 TN
-5875 LSIRRLFGSKVLDPR
+5875 
-5890 SILEKDF
+5890 
-5897 NTTLK
+5897 
-5902 GYDSVIW
+5902 
-5909 HGEKGEIV
+5909 
-5917 VFDPSQIH
+5917 
-5925 ILGSKSDIEGFKDYV
+5925 
-5940 KSREQSAEDNSSN
+5940 
-5953 TNPATGPISRSRL
+5953 
-5966 TNAIAN
+5966 
-5972 THRQLKQI
+5972 
-5980 PKKVNSTRYAAD
+5980 
-5992 NVYYQLRK
+5992 
-6000 ALPKEI
+6000 
-6006 VKDIVDFYYEEKD
+6006 
-6019 RDSFLDRVEFYINNE
+6019 
-6034 LKQSILPKAIAA
+6034 
-6046 ARKRQLELSTHYD
+6046 
-6059 ARQVTAQLF
+6059 
-6068 EALKSGKITGNVE
+6068 GN
-6081 ADTATI
+6081 
-6087 GRYQT
+6087 
-6092 QLAKQL
+6092 
-6098 FPAVYNKGWSKQR
+6098 
-6111 YGYYAKQFSKIS
+6111 
-6123 KMIQII
+6123 
-6129 VTSHNNARM
+6129 
-6138 GNINHIYKLMAVLEG
+6138 
-6153 LKNYKFKQ
+6153 
-6161 HLVEYITAVDRTT
+6161 
-6174 RRELPSDT
+6174 
-6182 KRSVIGGTLELS
+6182 
-6194 PLLLTFK
+6194 
-6201 NKQKR
+6201 
-6206 SLKEVLS
+6206 
-6213 DIKQRTSIYNDV
+6213 
-6225 IDIILSKM
+6225 
-6233 SGDTT
+6233 
-6238 VQLGGIFSDNNGQH
+6238 
-6252 KSVLGVTMSDKL
+6252 
-6264 DKSESKVILY
+6264 
-6274 LGNRDEFKLMNTI
+6274 
-6287 VHEAIHVVTLR
+6287 
-6298 YLQVN
+6298 
-6303 PQTAAVL
+6303 
-6310 RSYAKYLKSINSRWY
+6310 
-6325 GNTNEKEMIAEFF
+6325 
-6338 SNADYRAWLKTVPA
+6338 
-6352 RDIDVSMLDKIVDF
+6352 
-6366 IVRIFTGES
+6366 
-6375 KTAYDQLKPAF
+6375 
-6386 DQILD
+6386 
-6391 EALSSTNV
+6391 
-6399 AQLSNESVQSNDNA
+6399 
-6413 QFAIEPVSAEI
+6413 
-6424 DNIEQRLQDILDNAP
+6424 
-6439 RNSEGK
+6439 
-6445 LLAPN
+6445 
-6450 DEPSNLP
+6450 
-6457 ERLYAIVRTKE
+6457 
-6468 FKDWFGDWQND
+6468 
-6479 PKNAS
+6479 
-6484 KVVDEN
+6484 VDEN
-6490 GEPLVVYHNTPFKFS
+6490 NFEIEGVQFFQKKH
-6505 VFDMDHE
+6505 
-6512 SRILPGISEPFGH
+6512 
-6525 VGTQETANT
+6525 
-6534 IKGNQLALFL
+6534 
-6544 NARNPLYTDDFVHET
+6544 
-6559 ASYMLSELY
+6559 Y
-6568 KQGIISRERYSSL
+6568 KIR
-6581 RGISNSELRK
+6581 
-6591 LMLSL
+6591 
-6596 GYDGTKYENKAEGG
+6596 
-6610 GISYSFISPNQ
+6610 
-6621 IKSAGGENTT
+6621 
-6631 FSIDN
+6631 
-6636 NNIHYFKDSKGVV
+6636 
-6649 YGYVDKN
+6649 
-6656 DVIHLDKSKIKP
+6656 P

-6681 VVAIK
+6681 VVALK
-6686 NPSLWVRGV
+6686 NPSLWIRGV
-6695 ELMKQFDGGKLWNEI
+6695 ELMKQFNGGKLWNEI

-6777 QTFSDWSY
+6777 QTFSNWSKE
-6785 ADIETL
+6785 DIEAL

-6805 TSNADVINGVDARSS
+6805 TSNAEVAYNESDAPLSTAEKLRL
-6820 ISDKI
+6820 
-6825 EMVGLVN
+6825 VGLVKHD
-6832 YNSGIEVSEDAQ
+6832 YEGDIDVDEEVQ
-6844 RAIDKIKAISPNE
+6844 RAIDKLNAISPNE
-6857 QQYITPVITGEA
+6857 QQYITPVITGKSV
-6869 FIAGVSLVDAIN
+6869 INGVSLIDAIN
-6881 IAANIKS
+6881 IAAKIYNAENILGIISNKA
-6888 IGRQSKVS
+6888 
-6896 DKIVREKISRILYSY
+6896 VREKIQQIDDEQLRERLY
-6911 DREALFNLLSF
+6911 
-6922 GTVPNNI
+6922 NI
-6929 LLMLADY
+6929 LDFGVPSQVMFMIADY
-6936 MNYDDARGLVAHY
+6936 MNYNDARGIVASY
-6949 IARSLEQR
+6949 ICDFLENVDDDTP
-6957 CQKKSYYDVVIP
+6957 YDDVAIP
-6969 IIKSIDVKYD
+6969 IIESIDVKYD
-6979 DSRQQSQFNDDI
+6979 DSREQSLFNDDI